1 MALSEQTRARWEQK
15 KRELAAA
22 APAEAAPQN
31 DSIQQKW
38 EQKKKELA
46 MQRQQTAPATAK
58 PTVKPSIAGASRAVT
73 DTGTGGALRKNTPA
87 TPAAGRLTEEAFDR
101 SPVLQERYGSYQ
113 RYAAQNKR
121 YYARPELG
129 GDTDRLRGAS
139 STYETAARD
148 ALRAYEK
155 AEEKQKATEETLEG
169 LKQSLPSLQQ
179 SFQQDPSAVNN
190 ALYQTAL
197 QRYESFAA
205 QYAQEAEDAQRLY
218 GDYEQSLGK
227 YRDALQAYRDYLS
240 GEQERYRDWRS
251 TIRTDE
257 NAIGR
262 DLTAANAKVEQLRAK
277 KEQLQRQAK
286 QLMDK
291 AYPRNSGTDGLLLQ
305 AQALQEQAREVDSRI
320 QKAQSAA
327 DLLQEELDWKKYY
340 QYADLMEAEDFAEKS
355 RYVSTE
361 TGEAPKLGWS
371 GVYRDT
377 GFGDINYDIINRN
390 ETARGRQ
397 GVSDVNTNAG
407 FLGLDHGEREQ
418 MTDDEIAIFN
428 YLYAQD
434 TARGDAEHRTA
445 YEYIDY
451 LTKELNYRR
460 RQEEEASWKEY
471 AKGSPVG
478 SSAFSILTSPLKG
491 LSYLG
496 QAADYLGTG
505 AIDQNAAYNRLSYAN
520 SAIRGQVS
528 ETIEQSGKWGKAGSF
543 LYRTGMS
550 MGDFLMNSLV
560 TGAMAGG
567 AVLGEKAFRVA
578 SDLSL
583 AIMGTGAAADATI
596 AAKDRGLTDK
606 QAFTLGTIAGA
617 AEVFTEKFSIE
628 ALLNGK
634 WEDGAIQYILKNAFT
649 EGSEEVGSDFIN
661 LFADVLIAK
670 DKSEWRQAIDAFMA
684 EGKTESEA
692 FTLAVAQQAAEMGLD
707 FLGGALS
714 GGTMASVGTG
724 IGAVRNQV
732 QYRQDGSQ
740 LRRLGDEMTRGI
752 LEEAEALD
760 PSSAAYKL
768 GQRLKEKQA
777 KGKRLTDAEI
787 GRLYAETTRALE
799 QTEQAAPQPAQD
811 QPQQILGTELPTA
824 EQTGGVMLPMAEQER
839 QTAPLR
845 ETVKTAQPGV
855 LPTAEQTDR
864 RQRAARAQTETER
877 TGILAGVNEDTIA
890 RVLRISSAVGRE
902 VVFFDAGADAAGGLE
917 NGHFDPEDGRIYIN
931 AQSRNPAAQII
942 SHELTH
948 SIEKS
953 GSYGTLQR
961 LVLQRIQQD
970 GGDLQAMRQRKAE
983 LYARHGQELK
993 ASEVDA
999 EIVAEYVEK
1008 HLLTDEQS
1016 IREMVRQDRTLGQRI
1031 LDFIDRL
1038 LAKLGS
1044 DSAQER
1050 AFLTKARSYYRSAL
1064 QETQSSFT
1072 AEMRQQAETQAAGME
1087 GMEPRLE
1094 RLRQQMASGE
1104 ISDAEAEAVYDQTY
1118 NSEEDLRQGL
1128 GRLQHSYAG
1137 ANANGANLE
1146 ALREAQEMQKA
1157 GADMESIRRATGW
1170 HLGMEGKWR
1179 FEIDDSGM
1187 QLRGDGAD
1195 LSDYTTL
1202 GELVDAPELF
1212 EAYPDMADLSVTF
1225 HTLEDGQ
1232 NGGYSRKF
1240 DSIELSRDLKN
1251 RPEAL
1256 LNSLIHE
1263 VQHAIQNRE
1272 GFASGANPAYWNR
1285 RMENGFDSRTAEE
1298 RREGARLQEQYE
1310 QMRESDPQFVAAMEE
1325 LDAMAPKV
1333 PRGKVDLNTWEQ
1345 IEPDPPEWV
1354 RYDERRDQ
1362 LEEQYGDRVWDW
1374 YSLRDSIDRNARN
1387 GGRMPTNLYRDTAGE
1402 IEARDTAKRRELTT
1416 QERRETSPDYG
1427 SEDTVFA
1434 DGGDGYAM
1442 SQSEQDSVK
1451 EQLREH
1457 QDALNNMK
1465 AVATIRDNG
1474 WKGMST
1480 GAFRQKIVNDLKKT
1494 GYRVDNPSIGV
1505 IDFDEKLLNRSLN
1518 YIQTDAEAAA
1528 YQALPQVL
1536 KRGIKISG
1544 HGNHKGRDYETLTI
1558 AAPVELNGKRGN
1570 MAVVVMK
1577 TKGNR
1582 YKVHR
1587 ILTPEGE
1594 AFALPEM
1601 TNAEPNTVGTVT
1613 SGSQSLGGSAP
1624 AISSASTD
1632 SVRGFEENVNT
1643 RYSLSE
1649 EEAAGDEVPAATL
1662 PTGRMDF
1669 GSEMRYNERTNE
1681 GGMSYGREMG
1691 NDNLRRWSDSQ
1702 NTGERNRKST
1712 GNGEVSAQRS
1722 EEARLGLYGGRSGE
1736 AVFTDD
1742 NEGRRLTSGQARQ
1755 LQGTA
1760 EKRYDYTKAFADQVD
1775 DWKAGKIAK
1784 NDTLIVGPT
1793 PEVFQKIGFN
1803 ALPVTINQTHVDYA
1817 LNGTK
1822 NEEHHIGESMLK
1834 QLPRA
1839 MQAPVAVIASE
1850 TQGKSS
1856 VVALLP
1862 FIKDAKTIIIP
1873 VYVDGF
1879 GRQNSVVIDSNAITS
1894 IYGRKNAI
1902 TTLLTNAIE
1911 AHNNGETTLFYLDKT
1926 KATALYQVAR
1936 VTMPKMPE
1944 TNNGFVHS
1952 IREAGSPVNPKLENV
1967 TQTQQFK
1974 RWFGD
1979 WQNHPESASKVVNE
1993 DGTPKV
1999 VYHGT
2004 NEKNGDFTVF
2014 DESKAV
2020 KKSGLGLRALGKGN
2034 YFTATPLT
2042 GKERYGSRVIE
2053 AYLNIR
2059 NPLEVEIG
2067 KPFRETA
2074 AEVFGEQALEM
2085 SYDELQWRMREEG
2098 YDGVIQRNKDGEVAL
2113 AVAFDPTQI
2122 KSATDNIGT
2131 FDRENPDIRYS
2142 VSEEEAAGDDV
2153 PAATLPTGQEESAK
2167 EESAKEE
2174 SAKKQTEAEYQAERL
2189 GYPVLNGVQVVPMR
2203 TYVHATDVIRDENN
2217 NIVYEKDGKP
2227 RRRDNYGMVVGRSPY
2242 DADELIVAFRN
2253 DEKHTRKDEVFIS
2266 IDDLEVALPRGDSKG
2281 QRMAILM
2288 EQEPVQPDNEN
2299 MSAEDRAELN
2309 EMLNRAQAKE
2319 MARRAPLEELE
2330 PVKREE
2336 VTGKARVKL
2345 EQAERALVRRV
2356 GRALSVPRFA
2366 QREYLQEIAQR
2377 ISEEYLTTGR
2387 VSEETAAELFEQAY
2401 QKGIVVDEEFYQQ
2414 YKDIKEHLR
2423 TQAVTIS
2430 EEDKHDIADWGDF
2443 RKSAFGRL
2451 RIVNQG
2457 GTPVDIAYE
2466 ELRNMAPALFPYDIS
2481 HPADQLVRMFEVA
2494 QSIEKTEK
2502 SLNEYYGQDAEEFK
2516 RWAKNDFDAAIGDT
2530 IGDLRTVKRYADER
2544 MAKADAAETAITP
2557 EQAAEAYKQL
2567 KKARWESEKA
2577 KAKNLLTEHD
2587 KLQLGRLLRGEIEL
2601 QHLDP
2606 DTDNVKGI
2614 RAVYEAT
2621 AEYERLVKLLT
2632 DYKKR
2637 RRAALLET
2645 ADRYLETANDWKDK
2659 RTGLAYARETMER
2672 NFEDIVPDRKLA
2684 KEIVKEY
2691 ITPVHDAEANATRFK
2706 TEYRDKVRAL
2716 ELSRKV
2722 SPGNEVSE
2730 AHAVQLLGEAMDN
2743 IRILENSRGRMA
2755 ERDGKTLEDWRGIVQ
2770 DLRAGSPNLDWGK
2783 INGAVESFRK
2793 IYDELFQRLNDVRV
2807 RNGYEP
2813 INYRSGYFPHF
2824 QPGDGGDGILSQ
2836 FGRAM
2841 GIDTQVTAL
2850 PTSINGL
2857 THNFKPGITWFGNAQ
2872 QRLGFNTAYDAVEG
2886 FDKYIEGAASVI
2898 FQTENIQ
2905 KLRALAT
2912 QMRYRTGDEGLRK
2925 QTDAVRADNRL
2936 TEEEKQSKIDE
2947 INREGRFVLSNFVNE
2962 LDEYTNLL
2970 ANKKSRFDRGIEA
2983 ALGRRVYSFLKNWE
2997 SRVGANMIAGNLSS
3011 ALTNFIPLTQA
3022 RGQIGRASM
3031 LKGMWDTLKAYRN
3044 DDGFADRSSF
3054 LTNRRGSDPIVK
3066 SWSQKASGILGKPME
3081 YIDTFTADS
3090 IVRARYDQNIRR
3102 GLSEAEAMSE
3112 ADAFAGKVMADR
3124 SKGSMPTLFESKN
3137 PIFKAF
3143 TQFQLEV
3150 NNQFSE
3156 VFKDLPR
3163 AYRDKGL
3170 AALAAALFK
3179 YFIGAFLFNE
3189 VYEYIVGRRPA
3200 LDPIGLL
3207 NDTAGD
3213 LTGYALPN
3221 LVELGVGA
3229 AQGELPS
3236 FRAEKASLGE
3246 TGKNLAQNALGELPF
3261 SSGLALLGADIDGGR
3276 VPAASA
3282 VPDLTALWDAA
3293 TKEGWSGKRRWKE
3306 VQDELNKLAYIIPPF
3321 GGNQVQKLWKSAK
3334 ALIEGG
3340 SYTVDAD
3347 GSEKLQYPVFT
3358 DDPWETALNAGRMML
3373 FGKNSLPTAQ
3383 DWVEDNFNTLG
3394 AKQTAAYQDMLEAGI
3409 QGEDA
3414 FALLQELRGAEK
3426 TDEQS
3431 RNAVQREILRRSD
3444 VPGEGKA
3451 ITYYALLASDRERE
3465 LMDALD
3471 GADPGAV
3478 TDMLLDIKD
3487 ANGLKGAAASGAK
3500 REAIAKAP
3508 LTDEEKQTVY
3518 RYVTGT
3524 KQEDGS
3530 YTTSRED
3537 DILAF
3542 RQAGLDFD
3550 AFLQAQSEYADINES
3565 YSGAGEKA
3573 MAFSRWVN
3581 SLDLTAAQAET
3592 VRDCFK
3598 YYSQIP
3604 AEAARYD
3611 SFVSAGLD
3619 DDAAY
3624 ALADALNALE
3634 PEEGKKTVSNVQRY
3648 RAVIDAE
3655 LREDEQLAA
3664 LGALMQE
3671 SEYSKLQTGY
3681 SYGVTPEAYVTF
3693 RELLPQ
3699 YDADGNGTFN
3709 QKEVEAAIDSMGGGI
3724 GIVLPGGSEGD
3735 QPLTVTQQAVLWQ
3748 LANRSWKP
3756 NKNPYSTSVG
3766 RKVYDALNAEPVSG
3780 GILLPD
3786 GTGGLVLPRG

>member
-1 MALSEQTRARWEQK
+1 MALSEQTKARWEQK

-22 APAEAAPQN
+22 APAEAAPRN

-38 EQKKKELA
+38 EQKKRELA
-46 MQRQQTAPATAK
+46 MQRQQAAPAAAK
-58 PTVKPSIAGASRAVT
+58 PAVKPSIAGASRAVT
-73 DTGTGGALRKNTPA
+73 DTGTGGGMPRRALPA

-129 GDTDRLRGAS
+129 GDTDRLRGDY

-155 AEEKQKATEETLEG
+155 AEEKQKTTEGTLEN
-169 LKQSLPSLQQ
+169 LKQSLPALQQ
-179 SFQQDPSAVNN
+179 SFQRDPSALNN
-190 ALYQTAL
+190 ALYQTVL
-197 QRYESFAA
+197 QRYESLAA

-227 YRDALQAYRDYLS
+227 YQDALRTYRDYLT
-240 GEQERYRDWRS
+240 GEQERYQDWRS

-262 DLTAANAKVEQLRAK
+262 DLTAANAKVEQLQAR

-291 AYPRNSGTDGLLLQ
+291 AYPRNSGTDALLLQ

-320 QKAQSAA
+320 AKARSAA

-397 GVSDVNTNAG
+397 GVSDINSNAS
-407 FLGLDHGEREQ
+407 FLGLDHGERGQ

-460 RQEEEASWKEY
+460 RQKEEAYWREY
-471 AKGSPVG
+471 AKESPVG
-478 SSAFSILTSPLKG
+478 SSAFSILTSPMKG
-491 LSYLG
+491 LSYIG

-505 AIDQNAAYNRLSYAN
+505 KIDQNAGYNRLSYVN

-543 LYRTGMS
+543 LYQTGMS

-560 TGAMAGG
+560 TGAMAGE
-567 AVLGEKAFRVA
+567 AVLGEKAFRIA
-578 SDLSL
+578 SNLSL

-606 QAFTLGTIAGA
+606 QAFTLGTVAGA

-634 WEDGAIQYILKNAFT
+634 WEDGAIKYILKNAFT

-661 LFADVLIAK
+661 LFADILVAK
-670 DKSEWRQAIDAFMA
+670 DKSEWRQTIDAYMA
-684 EGKTESEA
+684 AGKTESEA
-692 FTLAVAQQAAEMGLD
+692 FALAVAQQAAEMGLD

-714 GGTMASVGTG
+714 GGTMASVGAG

-732 QYRQDGSQ
+732 QYRQDGGQ
-740 LRRLGDEMTRGI
+740 LRGLGDEMTRGI

-760 PSSAAYKL
+760 PNSEAYKL
-768 GQRLKEKQA
+768 GQRLKKKQE

-799 QTEQAAPQPAQD
+799 QTEQAAPQPAQG
-811 QPQQILGTELPTA
+811 QPQQTVGTELPTPD
-824 EQTGGVMLPMAEQER
+824 QTGGVMLPTPEQTEAQTQQRAAEQER
-839 QTAPLR
+839 QTAPPR
-845 ETVKTAQPGV
+845 ETAEMAQPGV
-855 LPTAEQTDR
+855 LPTAEETDR
-864 RQRAARAQTETER
+864 RQRAASAQTETER
-877 TGILAGVNEDTIA
+877 TGILLGVNDDTIA

-902 VVFFDAGADAAGGLE
+902 VVFFDAGADATGGLE

-931 AQSRNPAAQII
+931 AQSKNPVAQII

-948 SIEKS
+948 SIEGG
-953 GSYGTLQR
+953 GSYGDLQR

-970 GGDLQAMRQRKAE
+970 GGDLQTLRQQKAE
-983 LYARHGQELK
+983 LYARHGKELK

-1044 DSAQER
+1044 GSAQER

-1094 RLRQQMASGE
+1094 RLRQQMANGE

-1118 NSEEDLRQGL
+1118 DPEEDLRQGL
-1128 GRLQHSYAG
+1128 GGLQHSIEELPDGKKYVRADRQVIFGNDPRSWSEQLEDYINGKIRRGGDVTLIGADGDVLRLTATSAGKLSDYHTGDGRTMSSDAFERKVNAASHIDELAQVSERKGTIKQDRGSRHGEMASGGWAYRTAFFEDFDGSYYEVTISVALSADGNMVYNIGQMKKEAHPKIKGSRANNDDGPRGFASSDNSISISGQDVNRKSEGRKYSYAG
-1137 ANANGANLE
+1137 QNAKSANLQT
-1146 ALREAQEMQKA
+1146 LREAQEMQKA
-1157 GADMESIRRATGW
+1157 GADMESIRKATGW

-1187 QLRGDGAD
+1187 QLRSDAAD
-1195 LSDYTTL
+1195 IPNYTTL
-1202 GELVDAPELF
+1202 GELVDAPKLF
-1212 EAYPDMADLSVTF
+1212 EAYPQLKDVRLAFAD
-1225 HTLEDGQ
+1225 LEDGER
-1232 NGGYSRKF
+1232 GYFSSG
-1240 DSIELSRDLKN
+1240 DNTIVLSEELRGA
-1251 RPEAL
+1251 PEDTL
-1256 LNSLIHE
+1256 VHE
-1263 VQHAIQNRE
+1263 IQHAIQDVE
-1272 GFASGANPAYWNR
+1272 GFASGASPEYWARREYASGDLVTERLQREYDRTLNRLSRADQNQYIRYMELERELDRLFLSDENSEDGKRYAKLEAEQDALYEALYPNQWFRNLLDLNR
-1285 RMENGFDSRTAEE
+1285 RMTDAPAEYRRMYEN
-1298 RREGARLQEQYE
+1298 
-1310 QMRESDPQFVAAMEE
+1310 
-1325 LDAMAPKV
+1325 
-1333 PRGKVDLNTWEQ
+1333 
-1345 IEPDPPEWV
+1345 
-1354 RYDERRDQ
+1354 
-1362 LEEQYGDRVWDW
+1362 
-1374 YSLRDSIDRNARN
+1374 
-1387 GGRMPTNLYRDTAGE
+1387 TAGE
-1402 IEARDTAKRRELTT
+1402 IEARDAAARRRMTAE
-1416 QERRETSPDYG
+1416 ERRATMPKMADEN
-1427 SEDTVFA
+1427 TVFA
-1434 DGGDGYAM
+1434 EGTGWNRSFDYDPETA
-1442 SQSEQDSVK
+1442 SIK
-1451 EQLREH
+1451 EQIEQSREE
-1457 QDALNNMK
+1457 LNKMEV
-1465 AVATIRDNG
+1465 VARETVPENLPNKD
-1474 WKGMST
+1474 
-1480 GAFRQKIVNDLKKT
+1480 
-1494 GYRVDNPSIGV
+1494 
-1505 IDFDEKLLNRSLN
+1505 
-1518 YIQTDAEAAA
+1518 AAA
-1528 YQALPQVL
+1528 KWAADRLKASGYKVDRQGFGEILFTKKDLDKGLRYADTPAEKAALAALPKVL
-1536 KRGIKISG
+1536 KRGIEIG
-1544 HGNHKGRDYETLTI
+1544 DHTNHKKREKQTVTF
-1558 AAPVELNGKRGN
+1558 AAPVELNGVRGN
-1570 MAVVVMK
+1570 MGVVINRN
-1577 TKGNR
+1577 GNH
-1582 YKVHR
+1582 YYAHR
-1587 ILTPEGE
+1587 IV
-1594 AFALPEM
+1594 LPD
-1601 TNAEPNTVGTVT
+1601 GTVFQFSGINKDT
-1613 SGSQSLGGSAP
+1613 TQELSRGVTVSGSLADTTSV
-1624 AISSASTD
+1624 ASTD
-1632 SVRGFEENVNT
+1632 SVRDFDENVNT
-1643 RYSLSE
+1643 KYSLSE
-1649 EEAAGDEVPAATL
+1649 ED
-1662 PTGRMDF
+1662 
-1669 GSEMRYNERTNE
+1669 
-1681 GGMSYGREMG
+1681 
-1691 NDNLRRWSDSQ
+1691 
-1702 NTGERNRKST
+1702 
-1712 GNGEVSAQRS
+1712 
-1722 EEARLGLYGGRSGE
+1722 
-1736 AVFTDD
+1736 
-1742 NEGRRLTSGQARQ
+1742 
-1755 LQGTA
+1755 
-1760 EKRYDYTKAFADQVD
+1760 
-1775 DWKAGKIAK
+1775 
-1784 NDTLIVGPT
+1784 
-1793 PEVFQKIGFN
+1793 
-1803 ALPVTINQTHVDYA
+1803 
-1817 LNGTK
+1817 
-1822 NEEHHIGESMLK
+1822 
-1834 QLPRA
+1834 
-1839 MQAPVAVIASE
+1839 
-1850 TQGKSS
+1850 
-1856 VVALLP
+1856 
-1862 FIKDAKTIIIP
+1862 
-1873 VYVDGF
+1873 
-1879 GRQNSVVIDSNAITS
+1879 
-1894 IYGRKNAI
+1894 
-1902 TTLLTNAIE
+1902 
-1911 AHNNGETTLFYLDKT
+1911 
-1926 KATALYQVAR
+1926 
-1936 VTMPKMPE
+1936 
-1944 TNNGFVHS
+1944 
-1952 IREAGSPVNPKLENV
+1952 
-1967 TQTQQFK
+1967 
-1974 RWFGD
+1974 
-1979 WQNHPESASKVVNE
+1979 
-1993 DGTPKV
+1993 
-1999 VYHGT
+1999 
-2004 NEKNGDFTVF
+2004 
-2014 DESKAV
+2014 
-2020 KKSGLGLRALGKGN
+2020 
-2034 YFTATPLT
+2034 
-2042 GKERYGSRVIE
+2042 
-2053 AYLNIR
+2053 
-2059 NPLEVEIG
+2059 
-2067 KPFRETA
+2067 
-2074 AEVFGEQALEM
+2074 
-2085 SYDELQWRMREEG
+2085 
-2098 YDGVIQRNKDGEVAL
+2098 
-2113 AVAFDPTQI
+2113 
-2122 KSATDNIGT
+2122 
-2131 FDRENPDIRYS
+2131 
-2142 VSEEEAAGDDV
+2142 AGDDV
-2153 PAATLPTGQEESAK
+2153 PAATLPTGQE
-2167 EESAKEE
+2167 
-2174 SAKKQTEAEYQAERL
+2174 
-2189 GYPVLNGVQVVPMR
+2189 
-2203 TYVHATDVIRDENN
+2203 
-2217 NIVYEKDGKP
+2217 
-2227 RRRDNYGMVVGRSPY
+2227 
-2242 DADELIVAFRN
+2242 
-2253 DEKHTRKDEVFIS
+2253 
-2266 IDDLEVALPRGDSKG
+2266 DLRGALPKK
-2281 QRMAILM
+2281 
-2288 EQEPVQPDNEN
+2288 
-2299 MSAEDRAELN
+2299 
-2309 EMLNRAQAKE
+2309 AQDY
-2319 MARRAPLEELE
+2319 L
-2330 PVKREE
+2330 KR
-2336 VTGKARVKL
+2336 
-2345 EQAERALVRRV
+2345 AERALVGRV

-2377 ISEEYLTTGR
+2377 ISAEYLTTGR
-2387 VSEETAAELFEQAY
+2387 VSEKTATELFEQAY
-2401 QKGIVVDEEFYQQ
+2401 QKGIVVDEAFYQQ

-2430 EEDKHDIADWGDF
+2430 EEDKHDIADWSDF

-2502 SLNEYYGQDAEEFK
+2502 SLNEYYGPDAEEFK
-2516 RWAKNDFDAAIGDT
+2516 RWAKNDFDTAIGDS
-2530 IGDLRTVKRYADER
+2530 IQELRTVKRYADER
-2544 MAKADAAETAITP
+2544 EAKRSAAAEAAITP
-2557 EQAAEAYKQL
+2557 EQAAEAYRQL
-2567 KKARWESEKA
+2567 KKARWETERA
-2577 KAKNLLTEHD
+2577 KAKNLLTDHD

-2601 QHLDP
+2601 RHLDP

-2614 RAVYEAT
+2614 RAVYAAT

-2637 RRAALLET
+2637 QRAALLEA

-2691 ITPVHDAEANATRFK
+2691 ITPVHDAEASATRFK

-2722 SPGNEVSE
+2722 EKGNEVSE

-2755 ERDGKTLEDWRGIVQ
+2755 ERDGKTLEDWRGVAQ
-2770 DLRAGSPNLDWGK
+2770 DLRMGNPNLNWEK
-2783 INGAVESFRK
+2783 INGAIESFRK

-2872 QRLGFNTAYDAVEG
+2872 ERKGFNTAYDAVEG
-2886 FDKYIEGAASVI
+2886 FDRYIEGVASVI

-2925 QTDAVRADNRL
+2925 QVDAVRADPRL
-2936 TEEEKQSKIDE
+2936 TEEEKQSKINE
-2947 INREGRFVLSNFVNE
+2947 IHKEGRFVLSNFVNE

-2983 ALGRRVYSFLKNWE
+2983 ALGRRVYRFLKNWE

-3066 SWSQKASGILGKPME
+3066 SWSQRASGILGKPME

-3236 FRAEKASLGE
+3236 FQTEKASLGE

-3276 VPAASA
+3276 IPAASA

-3306 VQDELNKLAYIIPPF
+3306 VQDELSKLAYILPPF
-3321 GGNQVQKLWKSAK
+3321 GGNQAQKIWKSVK

-3347 GSEKLQYPVFT
+3347 GSKKLQYPVFT

-3373 FGKNSLPTAQ
+3373 FGKSSLPTAQ
-3383 DWVEDNFNTLG
+3383 DWVEDNFSTLG
-3394 AKQTAAYQDMLEAGI
+3394 AKQTAAYQDMLEAGVR
-3409 QGEDA
+3409 GEDA

-3478 TDMLLDIKD
+3478 TEMLLDIKD
-3487 ANGLKGAAASGAK
+3487 AGNLKGAAASGAK
-3500 REAIAKAP
+3500 REAIARAP

-3530 YTTSRED
+3530 YTTSRDD
-3537 DILAF
+3537 DIIAF

-3550 AFLQAQSEYADINES
+3550 TFLQAQSEYADINES

-3592 VRDCFK
+3592 VRDCFR
-3598 YYSQIP
+3598 YFSQIP

-3648 RAVIDAE
+3648 RAVIEAE
-3655 LREDEQLAA
+3655 LGEDEQMAA
-3664 LGALMQE
+3664 LQELMQE
-3671 SEYSKLQTGY
+3671 SEYSKLQVGY
-3681 SYGVTPEAYVTF
+3681 DHGILPEAYVRF

-3699 YDADGNGTFN
+3699 YDADGNGTLN
-3709 QKEVEAAIDSMGGGI
+3709 QKEVEKALDSMGGGS
-3724 GIVLPGGSEGD
+3724 GLVLPGGGGGD
-3735 QPLTVTQQAVLWQ
+3735 QPLTVKQQAVLWQ
-3748 LANRSWKP
+3748 LANKSWKP
-3756 NKNPYSTSVG
+3756 NKNPYSASVG
-3766 RKVYDALNAEPVSG
+3766 RKVYDALNAEPASG
-3780 GILLPD
+3780 GILLPN
-3786 GTGGLVLPRG
+3786 GTGGLELPRG

>member
-1 MALSEQTRARWEQK
+1 MALSEQTKARWEQK

-22 APAEAAPQN
+22 APAEAAPRN

-38 EQKKKELA
+38 EQKKRELA
-46 MQRQQTAPATAK
+46 MQRQQAAPAAAK
-58 PTVKPSIAGASRAVT
+58 PAVKPSIAGASRAVT
-73 DTGTGGALRKNTPA
+73 DTGTGGGMPRRALPA

-129 GDTDRLRGAS
+129 GDTDRLRGDY

-155 AEEKQKATEETLEG
+155 AEEKQKTTEGTLEN
-169 LKQSLPSLQQ
+169 LKQSLPALQQ
-179 SFQQDPSAVNN
+179 SFQRDPSALNN
-190 ALYQTAL
+190 ALYQTVL
-197 QRYESFAA
+197 QRYESLAA

-227 YRDALQAYRDYLS
+227 YQDALRTYRDYLT
-240 GEQERYRDWRS
+240 GEQERYQDWRS

-262 DLTAANAKVEQLRAK
+262 DLTAANAKVEQLQAR

-291 AYPRNSGTDGLLLQ
+291 AYPRNSGTDALLLQ

-320 QKAQSAA
+320 AKARSAA

-397 GVSDVNTNAG
+397 GVSDINSNAS

-451 LTKELNYRR
+451 LTKDLNYRR
-460 RQEEEASWKEY
+460 RQKEEAYWREY
-471 AKGSPVG
+471 AKESPVG
-478 SSAFSILTSPLKG
+478 SSAFSILTSPMKG
-491 LSYLG
+491 LSYIG

-505 AIDQNAAYNRLSYAN
+505 KIDQNAGYNRLSYVN
-520 SAIRGQVS
+520 SAIRSQVS
-528 ETIEQSGKWGKAGSF
+528 ETIEQSGKWGKVGSF
-543 LYRTGMS
+543 LYQTGMS

-560 TGAMAGG
+560 TGAMAGE
-567 AVLGEKAFRVA
+567 AVLGEKAFQIA
-578 SDLSL
+578 SNLSL

-634 WEDGAIQYILKNAFT
+634 WEDGALKYILKNAFT

-661 LFADVLIAK
+661 LFADILVAK
-670 DKSEWRQAIDAFMA
+670 DKSEWRQTIDAYMA
-684 EGKTESEA
+684 AGKTESEA
-692 FTLAVAQQAAEMGLD
+692 FALAVAQQAAEMGLD

-714 GGTMASVGTG
+714 GGTMASVGAG
-724 IGAVRNQV
+724 IGAVRNQA
-732 QYRQDGSQ
+732 QYRQDGGQ

-752 LEEAEALD
+752 LEEAEALY
-760 PSSAAYKL
+760 PNSEAYKL
-768 GQRLKEKQA
+768 GQRLKKKQE

-799 QTEQAAPQPAQD
+799 QTEQAAPQPTQD
-811 QPQQILGTELPTA
+811 RPQQILGVELPTA
-824 EQTGGVMLPMAEQER
+824 EQTGGVMLLPTAEQTEAQTQQRAAEQER
-839 QTAPLR
+839 QTAPQR
-845 ETVKTAQPGV
+845 ETAETAQPGV
-855 LPTAEQTDR
+855 LPTAEETDR
-864 RQRAARAQTETER
+864 RQRAASARTETER
-877 TGILAGVNEDTIA
+877 TGILLGVNDDTIA

-902 VVFFDAGADAAGGLE
+902 AVFFDAAADAAGGIE

-931 AQSRNPAAQII
+931 AQSKNPVAQII

-948 SIEKS
+948 SIEGG
-953 GSYGTLQR
+953 GSYGDLQR
-961 LVLQRIQQD
+961 LVLRRIQQD
-970 GGDLQAMRQRKAE
+970 GGDLQTLRQQKAE
-983 LYARHGQELK
+983 LYARHGKELK

-1044 DSAQER
+1044 GSAQER

-1087 GMEPRLE
+1087 GMEPRLD

-1104 ISDAEAEAVYDQTY
+1104 ISDTEAEAVYEQTY

-1128 GRLQHSYAG
+1128 GGLQHSIEELPDGKKYVRADRQVIFGNDPRSWSEQLEDYINGKIRRGGDVTLIGADGDALRLTATSAGKLSDYHTGDGRTMSSDAFERKVNAASHIDELAQTSVRGPKTVADYGSRHGAAASGGWNYRTAHFMDFDGKYYEVRISVALGADGKMIYNIGQMKEEAHPKIKGSRANNDDGPRGFASSDNSISNSGQDVNRKSEGRKYSYAG
-1137 ANANGANLE
+1137 QNAKSANLQT
-1146 ALREAQEMQKA
+1146 LREAQEMQKA
-1157 GADMESIRRATGW
+1157 GADMESIRQATGW

-1187 QLRGDGAD
+1187 QLRSDAAD
-1195 LSDYTTL
+1195 LSNYTTL

-1212 EAYPDMADLSVTF
+1212 EAYPQLKDVRLAF
-1225 HTLEDGQ
+1225 ANLEDGERGHFSSED
-1232 NGGYSRKF
+1232 NT
-1240 DSIELSRDLKN
+1240 IVLSEDL
-1251 RPEAL
+1251 RSAPEDTL
-1256 LNSLIHE
+1256 VHE
-1263 VQHAIQNRE
+1263 IQHAIQDVE
-1272 GFASGANPAYWNR
+1272 GFASGASPEYWARREYESGDLVTERLQREYDRTLNGLSRADQNQYIRYMELERELDRLFLSDENSEDGKRYAKLEAEQDALYEALYPNQWFRDLLDLSR
-1285 RMENGFDSRTAEE
+1285 RMTDAPAEYRRMYEN
-1298 RREGARLQEQYE
+1298 
-1310 QMRESDPQFVAAMEE
+1310 
-1325 LDAMAPKV
+1325 
-1333 PRGKVDLNTWEQ
+1333 
-1345 IEPDPPEWV
+1345 
-1354 RYDERRDQ
+1354 
-1362 LEEQYGDRVWDW
+1362 
-1374 YSLRDSIDRNARN
+1374 
-1387 GGRMPTNLYRDTAGE
+1387 TAGE
-1402 IEARDTAKRRELTT
+1402 IEARDAAARRRMTAE
-1416 QERRETSPDYG
+1416 ERRATMPKMADEN
-1427 SEDTVFA
+1427 TVFA
-1434 DGGDGYAM
+1434 EGTGWNRSFDYDPETA
-1442 SQSEQDSVK
+1442 SIK
-1451 EQLREH
+1451 EQIEQSREE
-1457 QDALNNMK
+1457 LNKMEV
-1465 AVATIRDNG
+1465 VARETVPENLPNKD
-1474 WKGMST
+1474 
-1480 GAFRQKIVNDLKKT
+1480 
-1494 GYRVDNPSIGV
+1494 
-1505 IDFDEKLLNRSLN
+1505 
-1518 YIQTDAEAAA
+1518 AAA
-1528 YQALPQVL
+1528 KWAADRLKASGYKVDRQGFGEILFTKKDLDKGLRYADTPAEKAALAALPKVL
-1536 KRGIKISG
+1536 KRGIEIG
-1544 HGNHKGRDYETLTI
+1544 DHTNHKKREKQTVTF
-1558 AAPVELNGKRGN
+1558 AAPVELNGVRGN
-1570 MAVVVMK
+1570 MGVVINRN
-1577 TKGNR
+1577 GNH
-1582 YKVHR
+1582 YYAHR
-1587 ILTPEGE
+1587 IV
-1594 AFALPEM
+1594 LPD
-1601 TNAEPNTVGTVT
+1601 GTVFQFSGINKDT
-1613 SGSQSLGGSAP
+1613 TQELSRGVTVSGSLADTTSV
-1624 AISSASTD
+1624 ASTD
-1632 SVRGFEENVNT
+1632 SVRDFDENVNT
-1643 RYSLSE
+1643 KYSLSE
-1649 EEAAGDEVPAATL
+1649 EE
-1662 PTGRMDF
+1662 
-1669 GSEMRYNERTNE
+1669 
-1681 GGMSYGREMG
+1681 
-1691 NDNLRRWSDSQ
+1691 
-1702 NTGERNRKST
+1702 
-1712 GNGEVSAQRS
+1712 
-1722 EEARLGLYGGRSGE
+1722 
-1736 AVFTDD
+1736 
-1742 NEGRRLTSGQARQ
+1742 
-1755 LQGTA
+1755 
-1760 EKRYDYTKAFADQVD
+1760 
-1775 DWKAGKIAK
+1775 
-1784 NDTLIVGPT
+1784 
-1793 PEVFQKIGFN
+1793 
-1803 ALPVTINQTHVDYA
+1803 
-1817 LNGTK
+1817 
-1822 NEEHHIGESMLK
+1822 
-1834 QLPRA
+1834 
-1839 MQAPVAVIASE
+1839 
-1850 TQGKSS
+1850 
-1856 VVALLP
+1856 
-1862 FIKDAKTIIIP
+1862 
-1873 VYVDGF
+1873 
-1879 GRQNSVVIDSNAITS
+1879 
-1894 IYGRKNAI
+1894 
-1902 TTLLTNAIE
+1902 
-1911 AHNNGETTLFYLDKT
+1911 
-1926 KATALYQVAR
+1926 
-1936 VTMPKMPE
+1936 
-1944 TNNGFVHS
+1944 
-1952 IREAGSPVNPKLENV
+1952 
-1967 TQTQQFK
+1967 
-1974 RWFGD
+1974 
-1979 WQNHPESASKVVNE
+1979 E
-1993 DGTPKV
+1993 D
-1999 VYHGT
+1999 
-2004 NEKNGDFTVF
+2004 
-2014 DESKAV
+2014 
-2020 KKSGLGLRALGKGN
+2020 
-2034 YFTATPLT
+2034 
-2042 GKERYGSRVIE
+2042 
-2053 AYLNIR
+2053 
-2059 NPLEVEIG
+2059 
-2067 KPFRETA
+2067 
-2074 AEVFGEQALEM
+2074 
-2085 SYDELQWRMREEG
+2085 
-2098 YDGVIQRNKDGEVAL
+2098 
-2113 AVAFDPTQI
+2113 
-2122 KSATDNIGT
+2122 
-2131 FDRENPDIRYS
+2131 
-2142 VSEEEAAGDDV
+2142 AGDDV
-2153 PAATLPTGQEESAK
+2153 PAALPTGQ

-2189 GYPVLNGVQVVPMR
+2189 GYPILNGVQVVPMR
-2203 TYVHATDVIRDENN
+2203 TYVHATDIIRDENN

-2266 IDDLEVALPRGDSKG
+2266 IDDLEVALPRGDSEG

-2387 VSEETAAELFEQAY
+2387 VSEKATTELFEQAY
-2401 QKGIVVDEEFYQQ
+2401 QKGIVVDTEFYQQ
-2414 YKDIKEHLR
+2414 YKSIKEHLR

-2430 EEDKHDIADWGDF
+2430 EEDKHDIADWGTF
-2443 RKSAFGRL
+2443 RKSAFGQL

-2466 ELRNMAPALFPYDIS
+2466 ELRSMAPALFPEDIS

-2502 SLNEYYGQDAEEFK
+2502 SLNEYYGQDAAEFK
-2516 RWAKNDFDAAIGDT
+2516 RWAKNDFKEAVYDSIQA
-2530 IGDLRTVKRYADER
+2530 LRMVKRYANDR
-2544 MAKADAAETAITP
+2544 MGKASTATEAPITP
-2557 EQAAEAYKQL
+2557 EQVAEAYKQL
-2567 KKARWESEKA
+2567 KKARWEAEKA
-2577 KAKNLLTEHD
+2577 KAKNLLTDHD

-2601 QHLDP
+2601 RHLDP

-2621 AEYERLVKLLT
+2621 AEYERLVKRLT

-2637 RRAALLET
+2637 QRAALLEA

-2691 ITPVHDAEANATRFK
+2691 ITPVHDAEASATRFK

-2722 SPGNEVSE
+2722 AQGNEVSE

-2755 ERDGKTLEDWRGIVQ
+2755 ERDGKTLEDWRGVVQ
-2770 DLRAGSPNLDWGK
+2770 DLRRGNQSLDWAK
-2783 INGAVESFRK
+2783 INSAVERFRK

-2857 THNFKPGITWFGNAQ
+2857 THHFKPGITWFGNAQ

-2905 KLRALAT
+2905 RLRALAT
-2912 QMRYRTGDEGLRK
+2912 QMRYRTGNEGLRK
-2925 QTDAVRADNRL
+2925 QVDAVRADNRL
-2936 TEEEKQSKIDE
+2936 TEEEKQSKINE
-2947 INREGRFVLSNFVNE
+2947 IHKEGRFVLSNFVNE

-2983 ALGRRVYSFLKNWE
+2983 ALGRKVYSFLKNWE

-3044 DDGFADRSSF
+3044 DDGFASRSSF

-3112 ADAFAGKVMADR
+3112 ADAFVGKVMADR

-3213 LTGYALPN
+3213 FTGYALPN

-3236 FRAEKASLGE
+3236 FQTEKASLGE

-3261 SSGLALLGADIDGGR
+3261 SSGLALIGADVDGGR

-3306 VQDELNKLAYIIPPF
+3306 VQDELSKLAYILPPF
-3321 GGNQVQKLWKSAK
+3321 GGNQAQKIWKSVK

-3347 GSEKLQYPVFT
+3347 GSRKLQYPVFT

-3373 FGKNSLPTAQ
+3373 FGKSSLPTAQ

-3394 AKQTAAYQDMLEAGI
+3394 ANQTAAYQDMLEAGVR
-3409 QGEDA
+3409 GEDA

-3431 RNAVQREILRRSD
+3431 RNAVQREILRQSD

-3478 TDMLLDIKD
+3478 TEMLLDIKD
-3487 ANGLKGAAASGAK
+3487 AGNLKGAAASGAK
-3500 REAIAKAP
+3500 REAIARAP

-3518 RYVTGT
+3518 RYVMGT

-3537 DILAF
+3537 DIIAF

-3550 AFLQAQSEYADINES
+3550 TFLQAQSEYADINES
-3565 YSGAGEKA
+3565 YSGVGEKA

-3581 SLDLTAAQAET
+3581 SLDLTAEQAEI
-3592 VRDCFK
+3592 VRDCFR
-3598 YYSQIP
+3598 YFSQIP

-3624 ALADALNALE
+3624 ALADSLNALE

-3648 RAVIDAE
+3648 RAVIEAA
-3655 LREDEQLAA
+3655 LSEDEQLAA
-3664 LGALMQE
+3664 LQELMQE
-3671 SEYSKLQTGY
+3671 SEYSKLQVGY
-3681 SYGVTPEAYVTF
+3681 DHGILPEAYVRF

-3699 YDADGNGTFN
+3699 YDADGNGTLN
-3709 QKEVEAAIDSMGGGI
+3709 QKEVEKALDSMGGGV
-3724 GIVLPGGSEGD
+3724 GLVLPGGSGGD
-3735 QPLTVTQQAVLWQ
+3735 QPLTVKQQAVLWQ
-3748 LANRSWKP
+3748 LANKSWKP
-3756 NKNPYSTSVG
+3756 NKNPYSASVG
-3766 RKVYDALNAEPVSG
+3766 RKVYDALNAEPASG

-3786 GTGGLVLPRG
+3786 GTGGLELPRG

>member
-1 MALSEQTRARWEQK
+1 MALSEQTKARWEQK

-22 APAEAAPQN
+22 APAEAAPRSG
-31 DSIQQKW
+31 SIQQKW
-38 EQKKKELA
+38 EQ
-46 MQRQQTAPATAK
+46 QQAAPAAAK
-58 PTVKPSIAGASRAVT
+58 PAVKPSLAGASRAVT
-73 DTGTGGALRKNTPA
+73 DTGTGGGMPRRDPPA

-113 RYAAQNKR
+113 RYAAQ
-121 YYARPELG
+121 
-129 GDTDRLRGAS
+129 
-139 STYETAARD
+139 
-148 ALRAYEK
+148 
-155 AEEKQKATEETLEG
+155 
-169 LKQSLPSLQQ
+169 
-179 SFQQDPSAVNN
+179 
-190 ALYQTAL
+190 
-197 QRYESFAA
+197 
-205 QYAQEAEDAQRLY
+205 YAQETEDAQRRY

-227 YRDALQAYRDYLS
+227 YQDALRTYRDYLT
-240 GEQERYRDWRS
+240 GEQEKYQDWRS

-262 DLTAANAKVEQLRAK
+262 DLAAANAKVEQLQAR

-291 AYPRNSGTDGLLLQ
+291 AYPRNSGTDALLLQ
-305 AQALQEQAREVDSRI
+305 AQALQEQVREVDDRI
-320 QKAQSAA
+320 AKARSAA
-327 DLLQEELDWKKYY
+327 GLLQEELDWKKYY
-340 QYADLMEAEDFAEKS
+340 QYADLMDAEDFAEKS

-361 TGEAPKLGWS
+361 TGEAPKLGLS

-397 GVSDVNTNAG
+397 GVSDINSNAS
-407 FLGLDHGEREQ
+407 FLGLDHGERGR

-460 RQEEEASWKEY
+460 RQKEEAYWKEY
-471 AKGSPVG
+471 AREFPVG
-478 SSAFSILTSPLKG
+478 SSVFSILTSPLKG

-505 AIDQNAAYNRLSYAN
+505 KIDQNAAYNRLSYLN
-520 SAIRGQVS
+520 SAVRGQVS

-543 LYRTGMS
+543 LYQTGMS

-578 SDLSL
+578 SNLSL

-596 AAKDRGLTDK
+596 AAKDKGLTDK

-617 AEVFTEKFSIE
+617 AEVLTEKFSIE

-634 WEDGAIQYILKNAFT
+634 WEDGALKYILKNAFT

-661 LFADVLIAK
+661 LFADILVAK
-670 DKSEWRQAIDAFMA
+670 DKSEWRQTIDAYMA
-684 EGKTESEA
+684 AGKTESEA
-692 FTLAVAQQAAEMGLD
+692 FALAVAQQAAEMGLD

-714 GGTMASVGTG
+714 GGTMASVGAG

-732 QYRQDGSQ
+732 QYRQDGGQ
-740 LRRLGDEMTRGI
+740 LRGLGDEMTRGI

-760 PSSAAYKL
+760 PNSEAYKL
-768 GQRLKEKQA
+768 GQRLKKKQE

-799 QTEQAAPQPAQD
+799 QTEQAAPQPAQG
-811 QPQQILGTELPTA
+811 QPQQTVGTELPTPD
-824 EQTGGVMLPMAEQER
+824 QTGGVMLPTPEQTEAQTQQRAAEQER
-839 QTAPLR
+839 QTAPPR
-845 ETVKTAQPGV
+845 ETAEMAQPDV
-855 LPTAEQTDR
+855 LPTAEETDR
-864 RQRAARAQTETER
+864 RQRAASAQTETER
-877 TGILAGVNEDTIA
+877 TGILLGVNDNTIA

-902 VVFFDAGADAAGGLE
+902 VVFFDAGADATGGLE

-931 AQSRNPAAQII
+931 AQSKNPVAQII

-948 SIEKS
+948 SIEGG
-953 GSYGTLQR
+953 GSYGDLQR

-970 GGDLQAMRQRKAE
+970 GGDLQTLRQQKAE
-983 LYARHGQELK
+983 LYARHGKELK
-993 ASEVDA
+993 ASEVDQ

-1044 DSAQER
+1044 GSAQER

-1094 RLRQQMASGE
+1094 RLRQQMAEGE
-1104 ISDAEAEAVYDQTY
+1104 ISDAEAEAAYAQIYDP
-1118 NSEEDLRQGL
+1118 EEDLRQGL
-1128 GRLQHSYAG
+1128 GGLQHSIEELPDGKKYVRADRQVIFGNDPRSWSEQLEDYINGKIRRGGDVTLIGADGDVLRLTATSAGKLSDYHTGDGRTMSSDAFERKVNAASHIDELAQVSERKGTIKQDRGSRHGEMASGGWAYRTAFFEDFDGSYYEVTISVALSADGNMVYNIGQIKKEAHPKIKGSRANNDDGPRGFASSDNSISNSGQDVNRKSEGRKYSYAG
-1137 ANANGANLE
+1137 QNAKSANLQT
-1146 ALREAQEMQKA
+1146 LREAQEMQKA
-1157 GADMESIRRATGW
+1157 GADMESIRKATGW

-1187 QLRGDGAD
+1187 QLRSDAAD
-1195 LSDYTTL
+1195 LSNYTTL

-1212 EAYPDMADLSVTF
+1212 EAYPQLKDVRLAF
-1225 HTLEDGQ
+1225 ANLEDGER
-1232 NGGYSRKF
+1232 GYFSSG
-1240 DSIELSRDLKN
+1240 DNTIVLSEELRGA
-1251 RPEAL
+1251 PEDTL
-1256 LNSLIHE
+1256 VHE
-1263 VQHAIQNRE
+1263 IQHAIQDVE
-1272 GFASGANPAYWNR
+1272 GFASGASPEYWARREYASGDLVTERLQREYDRTLNRLSRADQNQYIRYMELERELDRLFLSDENSEDGKRYAKLEAEQDALYEALYPNQWFRDLLDLSR
-1285 RMENGFDSRTAEE
+1285 RMTDAPGEYLRMYEN
-1298 RREGARLQEQYE
+1298 
-1310 QMRESDPQFVAAMEE
+1310 
-1325 LDAMAPKV
+1325 
-1333 PRGKVDLNTWEQ
+1333 
-1345 IEPDPPEWV
+1345 
-1354 RYDERRDQ
+1354 
-1362 LEEQYGDRVWDW
+1362 
-1374 YSLRDSIDRNARN
+1374 
-1387 GGRMPTNLYRDTAGE
+1387 TAGE
-1402 IEARDTAKRRELTT
+1402 IEARDAASRRRMTAE
-1416 QERRETSPDYG
+1416 ERRATIPKMADEN
-1427 SEDTVFA
+1427 TVFA
-1434 DGGDGYAM
+1434 EGGTRSDDYIPGTVSKEKIREGMQTVSAMETVASLSGDEFKKGSVDLVTQVSTFFDGIGNMVYNPQLGDCTLNRRGVKDDIAHGIGRKKAAAFAAVPAILEKGKVIDYQQNWKGRNYDTAVVAAPISIADERYLAGIVLLRENNENRFYVHEVLIEKGTPPFKTGESPKVGVDTGGDAP
-1442 SQSEQDSVK
+1442 SVIS
-1451 EQLREH
+1451 L
-1457 QDALNNMK
+1457 
-1465 AVATIRDNG
+1465 
-1474 WKGMST
+1474 
-1480 GAFRQKIVNDLKKT
+1480 LKKAQ
-1494 GYRVDNPSIGV
+1494 D
-1505 IDFDEKLLNRSLN
+1505 
-1518 YIQTDAEAAA
+1518 
-1528 YQALPQVL
+1528 
-1536 KRGIKISG
+1536 
-1544 HGNHKGRDYETLTI
+1544 
-1558 AAPVELNGKRGN
+1558 
-1570 MAVVVMK
+1570 
-1577 TKGNR
+1577 
-1582 YKVHR
+1582 
-1587 ILTPEGE
+1587 
-1594 AFALPEM
+1594 
-1601 TNAEPNTVGTVT
+1601 
-1613 SGSQSLGGSAP
+1613 
-1624 AISSASTD
+1624 
-1632 SVRGFEENVNT
+1632 VNSK
-1643 RYSLSE
+1643 YSLSE
-1649 EEAAGDEVPAATL
+1649 EED
-1662 PTGRMDF
+1662 
-1669 GSEMRYNERTNE
+1669 
-1681 GGMSYGREMG
+1681 
-1691 NDNLRRWSDSQ
+1691 
-1702 NTGERNRKST
+1702 
-1712 GNGEVSAQRS
+1712 
-1722 EEARLGLYGGRSGE
+1722 
-1736 AVFTDD
+1736 
-1742 NEGRRLTSGQARQ
+1742 
-1755 LQGTA
+1755 
-1760 EKRYDYTKAFADQVD
+1760 
-1775 DWKAGKIAK
+1775 
-1784 NDTLIVGPT
+1784 
-1793 PEVFQKIGFN
+1793 
-1803 ALPVTINQTHVDYA
+1803 
-1817 LNGTK
+1817 
-1822 NEEHHIGESMLK
+1822 
-1834 QLPRA
+1834 
-1839 MQAPVAVIASE
+1839 
-1850 TQGKSS
+1850 
-1856 VVALLP
+1856 
-1862 FIKDAKTIIIP
+1862 
-1873 VYVDGF
+1873 
-1879 GRQNSVVIDSNAITS
+1879 
-1894 IYGRKNAI
+1894 
-1902 TTLLTNAIE
+1902 
-1911 AHNNGETTLFYLDKT
+1911 
-1926 KATALYQVAR
+1926 
-1936 VTMPKMPE
+1936 
-1944 TNNGFVHS
+1944 
-1952 IREAGSPVNPKLENV
+1952 
-1967 TQTQQFK
+1967 
-1974 RWFGD
+1974 
-1979 WQNHPESASKVVNE
+1979 
-1993 DGTPKV
+1993 
-1999 VYHGT
+1999 
-2004 NEKNGDFTVF
+2004 
-2014 DESKAV
+2014 
-2020 KKSGLGLRALGKGN
+2020 
-2034 YFTATPLT
+2034 
-2042 GKERYGSRVIE
+2042 
-2053 AYLNIR
+2053 
-2059 NPLEVEIG
+2059 
-2067 KPFRETA
+2067 
-2074 AEVFGEQALEM
+2074 
-2085 SYDELQWRMREEG
+2085 
-2098 YDGVIQRNKDGEVAL
+2098 
-2113 AVAFDPTQI
+2113 
-2122 KSATDNIGT
+2122 
-2131 FDRENPDIRYS
+2131 
-2142 VSEEEAAGDDV
+2142 AGDDV
-2153 PAATLPTGQEESAK
+2153 PAATLPTGQEDLRTSLP
-2167 EESAKEE
+2167 
-2174 SAKKQTEAEYQAERL
+2174 KK
-2189 GYPVLNGVQVVPMR
+2189 
-2203 TYVHATDVIRDENN
+2203 
-2217 NIVYEKDGKP
+2217 
-2227 RRRDNYGMVVGRSPY
+2227 
-2242 DADELIVAFRN
+2242 
-2253 DEKHTRKDEVFIS
+2253 
-2266 IDDLEVALPRGDSKG
+2266 
-2281 QRMAILM
+2281 
-2288 EQEPVQPDNEN
+2288 
-2299 MSAEDRAELN
+2299 
-2309 EMLNRAQAKE
+2309 AQDY
-2319 MARRAPLEELE
+2319 L
-2330 PVKREE
+2330 KR
-2336 VTGKARVKL
+2336 
-2345 EQAERALVRRV
+2345 AERALVGRV

-2387 VSEETAAELFEQAY
+2387 VSEKTATELFEQAY
-2401 QKGIVVDEEFYQQ
+2401 QKGIVVDEAFYQQ

-2516 RWAKNDFDAAIGDT
+2516 RWAKNDFKEAVYDSLQE
-2530 IGDLRTVKRYADER
+2530 LRTVKRYADER
-2544 MAKADAAETAITP
+2544 TAKASAAAEAAITP

-2577 KAKNLLTEHD
+2577 KAKNLLTDHD

-2601 QHLDP
+2601 RHLDP

-2637 RRAALLET
+2637 QRAALLEA

-2684 KEIVKEY
+2684 KELVREY
-2691 ITPVHDAEANATRFK
+2691 ITPVHDAEARATRFK

-2722 SPGNEVSE
+2722 TPGNEVSE

-2743 IRILENSRGRMA
+2743 IRILESSRGRMA

-2770 DLRAGSPNLDWGK
+2770 DLRAGSPSLDWAK
-2783 INGAVESFRK
+2783 INSAVERFRK

-2905 KLRALAT
+2905 RLRALAT

-2925 QTDAVRADNRL
+2925 QVDAVRADPRL
-2936 TEEEKQSKIDE
+2936 TEEEKQSKINE
-2947 INREGRFVLSNFVNE
+2947 IHKEGRFVLSNFVNE

-2983 ALGRRVYSFLKNWE
+2983 ALGRRVYRFLKNWE

-3031 LKGMWDTLKAYRN
+3031 LKGMWDTLKSYRN

-3066 SWSQKASGILGKPME
+3066 SWSQKASGVLGKPME

-3090 IVRARYDQNIRR
+3090 IVRARYDQNLRR

-3236 FRAEKASLGE
+3236 FQTEKASLGE
-3246 TGKNLAQNALGELPF
+3246 TGKTLAKNALGELPF

-3276 VPAASA
+3276 IPAASA

-3306 VQDELNKLAYIIPPF
+3306 VQDELSKLAYILPPF
-3321 GGNQVQKLWKSAK
+3321 GGNQAQKIWKSVK
-3334 ALIEGG
+3334 ALLEGG

-3347 GSEKLQYPVFT
+3347 GNRKLQYPVFT

-3373 FGKNSLPTAQ
+3373 FGKSSLPTAQ

-3394 AKQTAAYQDMLEAGI
+3394 AKQTAAYQDMLKAGVR
-3409 QGEDA
+3409 GEDA

-3431 RNAVQREILRRSD
+3431 RNAVQRAILRRSD
-3444 VPGEGKA
+3444 VPGEGRA

-3478 TDMLLDIKD
+3478 TELLLDIKD
-3487 ANGLKGAAASGAK
+3487 AGTLKGAAASSAK
-3500 REAIAKAP
+3500 REALAKAP

-3518 RYVTGT
+3518 RYITGT

-3537 DILAF
+3537 DIMAF
-3542 RQAGLDFD
+3542 EQAGLDFD
-3550 AFLQAQSEYADINES
+3550 TFLKVQNEYTAVNEK
-3565 YSGAGEKA
+3565 YSGASEKA
-3573 MAFSRWVN
+3573 LAFSRWVN
-3581 SLDLTAAQAET
+3581 SLDLTAEQAET
-3592 VRDCFK
+3592 VRDCFR
-3598 YYSQIP
+3598 YFNQIP

-3624 ALADALNALE
+3624 ALANSLNALE
-3634 PEEGKKTVSNVQRY
+3634 PEEGKKTVSYVQRY
-3648 RAVIDAE
+3648 RAVLSAE
-3655 LREDEQLAA
+3655 LSEDEQLAA
-3664 LGALMQE
+3664 LQELMQE
-3671 SEYSKLQTGY
+3671 SEYSKLQVGY

-3699 YDADGNGTFN
+3699 YDADGNGTLN
-3709 QKEVEAAIDSMGGGI
+3709 QKEVEKALDSMGGGI
-3724 GIVLPGGSEGD
+3724 GLVLPGGSGGD
-3735 QPLTVTQQAVLWQ
+3735 QPLTVKQQAVLWQ

-3766 RKVYDALNAEPVSG
+3766 RKVYDALNAEPASG

-3786 GTGGLVLPRG
+3786 GTGGLELPRG

>member
-1 MALSEQTRARWEQK
+1 MALSEQIKARWEQK

-22 APAEAAPQN
+22 APAEAAPRN

-38 EQKKKELA
+38 EQKKRELA
-46 MQRQQTAPATAK
+46 MQRQQAAPAAAK
-58 PTVKPSIAGASRAVT
+58 PAVKPSIAGASRAVT
-73 DTGTGGALRKNTPA
+73 DTGTGGGMPRRALPA

-129 GDTDRLRGAS
+129 GDTDRLRGDY

-155 AEEKQKATEETLEG
+155 AEEKQKTTEGTLEN
-169 LKQSLPSLQQ
+169 LKQSLPALQQ
-179 SFQQDPSAVNN
+179 SFQRDPSALNN
-190 ALYQTAL
+190 ALYQTVL
-197 QRYESFAA
+197 QRYESLAA

-227 YRDALQAYRDYLS
+227 YQDALRTYRDYLT
-240 GEQERYRDWRS
+240 GEQERYQDWRS

-262 DLTAANAKVEQLRAK
+262 DLTAANAKVEQLQAR

-291 AYPRNSGTDGLLLQ
+291 AYPRNSGTDALLLQ

-320 QKAQSAA
+320 AKARSAA

-397 GVSDVNTNAG
+397 GVSDINSNAS
-407 FLGLDHGEREQ
+407 FLGLDHGERGQ

-434 TARGDAEHRTA
+434 TARGDAEHRAA

-460 RQEEEASWKEY
+460 RQKEEAYWREY
-471 AKGSPVG
+471 AKESPVG
-478 SSAFSILTSPLKG
+478 SSAFSILTSPMKG
-491 LSYLG
+491 LSYIG

-505 AIDQNAAYNRLSYAN
+505 KIDQNAGYNRLSYVN
-520 SAIRGQVS
+520 SAIRSQVS

-543 LYRTGMS
+543 LYQTGMS

-560 TGAMAGG
+560 TGAMAGE
-567 AVLGEKAFRVA
+567 AVLGEKAFQIA
-578 SDLSL
+578 SNLSL

-634 WEDGAIQYILKNAFT
+634 WEDGTLKYILKNAFT

-661 LFADVLIAK
+661 LFADILVAK
-670 DKSEWRQAIDAFMA
+670 DKSEWRQTIDAYMA
-684 EGKTESEA
+684 AGKTESEA
-692 FTLAVAQQAAEMGLD
+692 FALAVAQQAAEMGLD

-714 GGTMASVGTG
+714 GGTMASVGAG
-724 IGAVRNQV
+724 IGAVRNQA
-732 QYRQDGSQ
+732 QYRQDGGQ

-760 PSSAAYKL
+760 PNSEAYKL
-768 GQRLKEKQA
+768 GQRLKKKQE

-799 QTEQAAPQPAQD
+799 QTEQAAPQPTQD
-811 QPQQILGTELPTA
+811 RPQQILGVELPTA
-824 EQTGGVMLPMAEQER
+824 EQTGGVMLLPTAEQTEAQTQQRAAEQER
-839 QTAPLR
+839 QTAPQR
-845 ETVKTAQPGV
+845 ETAETAQPGI
-855 LPTAEQTDR
+855 LPTAEQADR

-877 TGILAGVNEDTIA
+877 TGILAGVDEDTIA

-902 VVFFDAGADAAGGLE
+902 AVFFDAGADAAGGLE
-917 NGHFDPEDGRIYIN
+917 NGYFDLEDGRIHIN
-931 AQSRNPAAQII
+931 AQSKNPVAQII

-948 SIEKS
+948 SIEGG
-953 GSYGTLQR
+953 GSYGDLQR
-961 LVLQRIQQD
+961 LVLRRIQQD
-970 GGDLQAMRQRKAE
+970 GGDLQTLRQQKAE
-983 LYARHGQELK
+983 LYARHGKALK

-1008 HLLTDEQS
+1008 RLLTDEQS

-1031 LDFIDRL
+1031 LQFINEL

-1044 DSAQER
+1044 GSAQER

-1094 RLRQQMASGE
+1094 RLRQQMANGE
-1104 ISDAEAEAVYDQTY
+1104 ISDTEAEAVYDQTY
-1118 NSEEDLRQGL
+1118 DPEEDLRQGL
-1128 GRLQHSYAG
+1128 GGLRYSIQNTKNIPYQKQIDAFYSGDSKTVGRSDDIYIADADNSLSALGIGEKPFFMLKSNLKKSTRIAGNNPSYSAHGISESVIRKLPELIKSPALIVQGDGRISIIPGIMVKTEKNNTAPLLIAVNPNSSVDGIDAYEIKSIYGRENFANWLDLRARDSKIIAGDEKKAAALLRDVGKQYPEPVAYAADLTATILSQNEGGVKLPTPVNLRRYSDIAGQDVNRKSEGRKYSYAG
-1137 ANANGANLE
+1137 QNAKKANLQT
-1146 ALREAQEMQKA
+1146 LREAQEMQKA
-1157 GADMESIRRATGW
+1157 GADMESIRKATGW

-1187 QLRGDGAD
+1187 QLRSDAAD
-1195 LSDYTTL
+1195 LSNYTTL

-1212 EAYPDMADLSVTF
+1212 EAYPQLKDVRLAFAD
-1225 HTLEDGQ
+1225 LEDGER
-1232 NGGYSRKF
+1232 GYFSSG
-1240 DSIELSRDLKN
+1240 DNTIVLSEELRGA
-1251 RPEAL
+1251 PEDTL
-1256 LNSLIHE
+1256 VHE
-1263 VQHAIQNRE
+1263 IQHAIQDVE
-1272 GFASGANPAYWNR
+1272 GFASGASPEYWARREYASGDLVTERLQREYDRTLNRLSRADQNQYIRYMELERELDRLFLSDENSEDGKRYAKLEAEQDALYEALYPNQWFRDLLDLNR
-1285 RMENGFDSRTAEE
+1285 RMTDAPAEYRRMYEN
-1298 RREGARLQEQYE
+1298 
-1310 QMRESDPQFVAAMEE
+1310 
-1325 LDAMAPKV
+1325 
-1333 PRGKVDLNTWEQ
+1333 
-1345 IEPDPPEWV
+1345 
-1354 RYDERRDQ
+1354 
-1362 LEEQYGDRVWDW
+1362 
-1374 YSLRDSIDRNARN
+1374 
-1387 GGRMPTNLYRDTAGE
+1387 TAGE
-1402 IEARDTAKRRELTT
+1402 IEARDAASRRRMTAE
-1416 QERRETSPDYG
+1416 ERRVTMPKMADEN
-1427 SEDTVFA
+1427 TVFA
-1434 DGGDGYAM
+1434 EGTGWNRSFDYDPETA
-1442 SQSEQDSVK
+1442 SIK
-1451 EQLREH
+1451 EQIEQSREE
-1457 QDALNNMK
+1457 LNKMEV
-1465 AVATIRDNG
+1465 VARETVPENLPNKD
-1474 WKGMST
+1474 
-1480 GAFRQKIVNDLKKT
+1480 
-1494 GYRVDNPSIGV
+1494 
-1505 IDFDEKLLNRSLN
+1505 
-1518 YIQTDAEAAA
+1518 AAA
-1528 YQALPQVL
+1528 KWAADRLKANGYKVDRQGFGEILFTKKDLDKGLRYADTPAEKAALAALPKVL
-1536 KRGIKISG
+1536 KRGIEIG
-1544 HGNHKGRDYETLTI
+1544 DHTNHKKREKQTVTF
-1558 AAPVELNGKRGN
+1558 AAPVELNGVRGN
-1570 MAVVVMK
+1570 MGVVINRN
-1577 TKGNR
+1577 GNH
-1582 YKVHR
+1582 YYAHR
-1587 ILTPEGE
+1587 IV
-1594 AFALPEM
+1594 LPD
-1601 TNAEPNTVGTVT
+1601 GTVFQFSGINKDT
-1613 SGSQSLGGSAP
+1613 TQELSRGVTVSGSLADTTSV
-1624 AISSASTD
+1624 ASTD
-1632 SVRGFEENVNT
+1632 SVRGFDENVNT

-1649 EEAAGDEVPAATL
+1649 EE
-1662 PTGRMDF
+1662 
-1669 GSEMRYNERTNE
+1669 E
-1681 GGMSYGREMG
+1681 G
-1691 NDNLRRWSDSQ
+1691 
-1702 NTGERNRKST
+1702 
-1712 GNGEVSAQRS
+1712 
-1722 EEARLGLYGGRSGE
+1722 
-1736 AVFTDD
+1736 
-1742 NEGRRLTSGQARQ
+1742 
-1755 LQGTA
+1755 
-1760 EKRYDYTKAFADQVD
+1760 
-1775 DWKAGKIAK
+1775 
-1784 NDTLIVGPT
+1784 
-1793 PEVFQKIGFN
+1793 
-1803 ALPVTINQTHVDYA
+1803 
-1817 LNGTK
+1817 
-1822 NEEHHIGESMLK
+1822 
-1834 QLPRA
+1834 
-1839 MQAPVAVIASE
+1839 
-1850 TQGKSS
+1850 
-1856 VVALLP
+1856 
-1862 FIKDAKTIIIP
+1862 
-1873 VYVDGF
+1873 
-1879 GRQNSVVIDSNAITS
+1879 
-1894 IYGRKNAI
+1894 
-1902 TTLLTNAIE
+1902 
-1911 AHNNGETTLFYLDKT
+1911 
-1926 KATALYQVAR
+1926 
-1936 VTMPKMPE
+1936 
-1944 TNNGFVHS
+1944 
-1952 IREAGSPVNPKLENV
+1952 
-1967 TQTQQFK
+1967 
-1974 RWFGD
+1974 
-1979 WQNHPESASKVVNE
+1979 
-1993 DGTPKV
+1993 
-1999 VYHGT
+1999 
-2004 NEKNGDFTVF
+2004 
-2014 DESKAV
+2014 
-2020 KKSGLGLRALGKGN
+2020 
-2034 YFTATPLT
+2034 
-2042 GKERYGSRVIE
+2042 
-2053 AYLNIR
+2053 
-2059 NPLEVEIG
+2059 
-2067 KPFRETA
+2067 
-2074 AEVFGEQALEM
+2074 
-2085 SYDELQWRMREEG
+2085 
-2098 YDGVIQRNKDGEVAL
+2098 
-2113 AVAFDPTQI
+2113 
-2122 KSATDNIGT
+2122 
-2131 FDRENPDIRYS
+2131 
-2142 VSEEEAAGDDV
+2142 GDDV
-2153 PAATLPTGQEESAK
+2153 PAATLPTGQEDLRTSLP
-2167 EESAKEE
+2167 
-2174 SAKKQTEAEYQAERL
+2174 KK
-2189 GYPVLNGVQVVPMR
+2189 
-2203 TYVHATDVIRDENN
+2203 
-2217 NIVYEKDGKP
+2217 
-2227 RRRDNYGMVVGRSPY
+2227 
-2242 DADELIVAFRN
+2242 
-2253 DEKHTRKDEVFIS
+2253 
-2266 IDDLEVALPRGDSKG
+2266 
-2281 QRMAILM
+2281 
-2288 EQEPVQPDNEN
+2288 
-2299 MSAEDRAELN
+2299 
-2309 EMLNRAQAKE
+2309 AQDY
-2319 MARRAPLEELE
+2319 L
-2330 PVKREE
+2330 KR
-2336 VTGKARVKL
+2336 
-2345 EQAERALVRRV
+2345 AERALVGRV

-2387 VSEETAAELFEQAY
+2387 VSEKTATELFEQAY
-2401 QKGIVVDEEFYQQ
+2401 QKGIVVDEAFYQQ

-2430 EEDKHDIADWGDF
+2430 GEDKHDIADWSDF

-2466 ELRNMAPALFPYDIS
+2466 ELRSMAPALFPYDIS
-2481 HPADQLVRMFEVA
+2481 RPADQLVRMLEVA

-2502 SLNEYYGQDAEEFK
+2502 SLNEYYGPDAEEFK
-2516 RWAKNDFDAAIGDT
+2516 RWAKNDFDTAIGDS
-2530 IGDLRTVKRYADER
+2530 IQELRTVKRYADER
-2544 MAKADAAETAITP
+2544 EAKRSAAAEAAITP

-2567 KKARWESEKA
+2567 KKARWEAEKA
-2577 KAKNLLTEHD
+2577 KAKNLLTDHD

-2601 QHLDP
+2601 RHLDP

-2621 AEYERLVKLLT
+2621 AEYERLVRLLT

-2637 RRAALLET
+2637 QRAALLEA

-2691 ITPVHDAEANATRFK
+2691 ITPVHDAEASATRFK

-2722 SPGNEVSE
+2722 TPGNEVSE

-2755 ERDGKTLEDWRGIVQ
+2755 ERDGKTLEDWRGVVQ
-2770 DLRAGSPNLDWGK
+2770 DLRRGNSSLDWEK
-2783 INGAVESFRK
+2783 INGAIESFRK

-2813 INYRSGYFPHF
+2813 INYRGGYFPHF

-2905 KLRALAT
+2905 RLRALAT

-2925 QTDAVRADNRL
+2925 QVDAVRADPRL
-2936 TEEEKQSKIDE
+2936 TEEEKQSKINE
-2947 INREGRFVLSNFVNE
+2947 IHKEGRFVLSNFVNE

-2983 ALGRRVYSFLKNWE
+2983 ALGRKVYSFLKNWE

-3044 DDGFADRSSF
+3044 DDGFASRSSF

-3236 FRAEKASLGE
+3236 FQTEKASLGE
-3246 TGKNLAQNALGELPF
+3246 TGKTLAKNALGELPF

-3276 VPAASA
+3276 LPAASA

-3306 VQDELNKLAYIIPPF
+3306 VQDELSKLAYILPPF
-3321 GGNQVQKLWKSAK
+3321 GGNQAQKIWKSVK

-3347 GSEKLQYPVFT
+3347 GSRKLQYPVFT
-3358 DDPWETALNAGRMML
+3358 DDTWETAMNAGRMML
-3373 FGKNSLPTAQ
+3373 FGKSSLPTAQ
-3383 DWVEDNFNTLG
+3383 DWVEDNFSTLG

-3431 RNAVQREILRRSD
+3431 RNAVQREILRKAD

-3487 ANGLKGAAASGAK
+3487 ANSLKGAAASGAK

-3537 DILAF
+3537 DIIAF

-3550 AFLQAQSEYADINES
+3550 TFLKVQNEYTAVNEK

-3581 SLDLTAAQAET
+3581 SLDLTAEQAET
-3592 VRDCFK
+3592 VRDCFR
-3598 YYSQIP
+3598 YFSQIP

-3624 ALADALNALE
+3624 ALADSLNALE

-3648 RAVIDAE
+3648 RAVLSAK
-3655 LREDEQLAA
+3655 LSEDEQLAA
-3664 LGALMQE
+3664 LQELMQE
-3671 SEYSKLQTGY
+3671 SEYSKLQVGY
-3681 SYGVTPEAYVTF
+3681 DHGILPEAYVRF

-3699 YDADGNGTFN
+3699 YDADGNGTLN
-3709 QKEVEAAIDSMGGGI
+3709 QKEVEKALDSMGGGI
-3724 GIVLPGGSEGD
+3724 GLVLPGGSGRD
-3735 QPLTVTQQAVLWQ
+3735 QPLTVNQQAVLWQ
-3748 LANRSWKP
+3748 LANKSWKP

-3766 RKVYDALNAEPVSG
+3766 RKVYDALNAEPASG

-3786 GTGGLVLPRG
+3786 GTGGLELPRG

>member
-1 MALSEQTRARWEQK
+1 MALSEQAKARWEQK

-22 APAEAAPQN
+22 APAEAAPRN

-38 EQKKKELA
+38 EQKKRELA
-46 MQRQQTAPATAK
+46 LQRQQAAPAAAK
-58 PTVKPSIAGASRAVT
+58 PAVKPSIAGASRAVT
-73 DTGTGGALRKNTPA
+73 DTGTGGGMPRRALPA

-129 GDTDRLRGAS
+129 GDTDRLRGDY

-155 AEEKQKATEETLEG
+155 AEEKQKTTEGTLEN
-169 LKQSLPSLQQ
+169 LKQSLPALQQ
-179 SFQQDPSAVNN
+179 SFQRDPSALNN
-190 ALYQTAL
+190 ALYQTVL
-197 QRYESFAA
+197 QRYESLAA

-227 YRDALQAYRDYLS
+227 YQDALRTYRDYLT
-240 GEQERYRDWRS
+240 GEQERYQDWRS

-262 DLTAANAKVEQLRAK
+262 DLTAANAKVEQLQAR

-291 AYPRNSGTDGLLLQ
+291 AYPRNSGTDALLLQ

-320 QKAQSAA
+320 AKARSAA

-397 GVSDVNTNAG
+397 GVSDINSNAS

-434 TARGDAEHRTA
+434 TAKGDAEHRTA
-445 YEYIDY
+445 YAYIDY

-460 RQEEEASWKEY
+460 RQEEEAAWKDY

-478 SSAFSILTSPLKG
+478 SSVFSILTSPLKG

-505 AIDQNAAYNRLSYAN
+505 KIDQNAAYNRLSYLN
-520 SAIRGQVS
+520 SAVRGQVS

-543 LYRTGMS
+543 LYQTGMS

-578 SDLSL
+578 SNLSL

-596 AAKDRGLTDK
+596 AAKDKGLTDK

-617 AEVFTEKFSIE
+617 AEVLTEKFSIE

-634 WEDGAIQYILKNAFT
+634 WEDGALKYILKNAFT

-661 LFADVLIAK
+661 LFADILVAK
-670 DKSEWRQAIDAFMA
+670 DKSEWRQTIDAYMA

-692 FTLAVAQQAAEMGLD
+692 FALAVAQQAAEMGLD

-714 GGTMASVGTG
+714 GGAMATAGAG
-724 IGAVRNQV
+724 IGAVRNQA
-732 QYRQDGSQ
+732 QYRQDGGQ
-740 LRRLGDEMTRGI
+740 LRKLGDEMTYGI

-760 PSSAAYKL
+760 PNSEAYKL
-768 GQRLKEKQA
+768 GQRLKEKQE

-811 QPQQILGTELPTA
+811 RPQQIRGAELPTA
-824 EQTGGVMLPMAEQER
+824 EQTGGVMLPTTAQDR

-845 ETVKTAQPGV
+845 ETVETAPPGV
-855 LPTAEQTDR
+855 LPTAAQTDR

-877 TGILAGVNEDTIA
+877 TGILAGVDEDTIA

-902 VVFFDAGADAAGGLE
+902 AVFFDAGADAAGGLE
-917 NGHFDPEDGRIYIN
+917 NGYFDPEDGRIHIN
-931 AQSRNPAAQII
+931 AQSKNPVAQII

-948 SIEKS
+948 SIEAS
-953 GSYGTLQR
+953 GHYSDLQK
-961 LVLQRIQQD
+961 LVLNRIQQT
-970 GGDLQAMRQRKAE
+970 GGDLQALRQQKAE
-983 LYARHGQELK
+983 LYARHGKALK

-1031 LDFIDRL
+1031 LQFINEL

-1044 DSAQER
+1044 GSAQER

-1094 RLRQQMASGE
+1094 RLQQQMANGE
-1104 ISDAEAEAVYDQTY
+1104 ISDTEAEAVYDQTY
-1118 NSEEDLRQGL
+1118 DPEEDLRQGL
-1128 GRLQHSYAG
+1128 GGLRYSIQNTKNIPYQKQIDAFYSGDSKTVGRSDDIYIADADNSLSALGIGEKPFFMLKSNLKKSTRIAGNNPSYSAHGISESVIRKLPELIKSPALIVQGDGRISIIPGIMVKTEKNNTAPLLIAVNPNSSVDGIDAYEIKSIYGRENFANWLDLRARDSKIIAGDEKKAAALLRDVGKQYPEPVAYAADLTAAILSQNEGGVKLPTPVNLRRYSDIAGQDVNRKSEGRKYSYAG
-1137 ANANGANLE
+1137 QNAKNANLQT
-1146 ALREAQEMQKA
+1146 LREAQEMQKA
-1157 GADMESIRRATGW
+1157 GADMESIRKATGW

-1187 QLRGDGAD
+1187 QLRSDAAD

-1212 EAYPDMADLSVTF
+1212 EAYPQLKDVRLAF
-1225 HTLEDGQ
+1225 ANLEDGER
-1232 NGGYSRKF
+1232 GYFNSG
-1240 DSIELSRDLKN
+1240 DNTIVLSEELRGA
-1251 RPEAL
+1251 PEDTL
-1256 LNSLIHE
+1256 VHE
-1263 VQHAIQNRE
+1263 IQHAIQDVE
-1272 GFASGANPAYWNR
+1272 GFASGASPEYWARREYASGDLVTERLQREYDGTLNRLSRADQNQYIRYMELERELDRLFLSDENSEDGKRYAKLEAEQDALYEALYPNQWFRDLLDLSR
-1285 RMENGFDSRTAEE
+1285 RMTDAPGEYLRMYEN
-1298 RREGARLQEQYE
+1298 
-1310 QMRESDPQFVAAMEE
+1310 
-1325 LDAMAPKV
+1325 
-1333 PRGKVDLNTWEQ
+1333 
-1345 IEPDPPEWV
+1345 
-1354 RYDERRDQ
+1354 
-1362 LEEQYGDRVWDW
+1362 
-1374 YSLRDSIDRNARN
+1374 
-1387 GGRMPTNLYRDTAGE
+1387 TAGE
-1402 IEARDTAKRRELTT
+1402 IEARDAASRRRMTAE
-1416 QERRETSPDYG
+1416 ERRAVMPKMADEN
-1427 SEDTVFA
+1427 TVFA
-1434 DGGDGYAM
+1434 EGGTRSDDYIPGTVSSEKIQEGMQTVSEMETVANLSGDEFKKGSVDLVTQVSDFFDGIGNMVYNPQLGDCTLNRRGVKDDIAHGIGRKKAAAFAAVPAVLEKGKVIDYQQKWKERSYDTAVVAAPISIAGERYLAGVVLLRENNENRFYVHEVLIEKGTPPFKTGESPKVGVDTGGDAP
-1442 SQSEQDSVK
+1442 SVIS
-1451 EQLREH
+1451 L
-1457 QDALNNMK
+1457 
-1465 AVATIRDNG
+1465 
-1474 WKGMST
+1474 
-1480 GAFRQKIVNDLKKT
+1480 LKKAQ
-1494 GYRVDNPSIGV
+1494 D
-1505 IDFDEKLLNRSLN
+1505 
-1518 YIQTDAEAAA
+1518 
-1528 YQALPQVL
+1528 
-1536 KRGIKISG
+1536 
-1544 HGNHKGRDYETLTI
+1544 
-1558 AAPVELNGKRGN
+1558 
-1570 MAVVVMK
+1570 
-1577 TKGNR
+1577 
-1582 YKVHR
+1582 
-1587 ILTPEGE
+1587 
-1594 AFALPEM
+1594 
-1601 TNAEPNTVGTVT
+1601 
-1613 SGSQSLGGSAP
+1613 
-1624 AISSASTD
+1624 
-1632 SVRGFEENVNT
+1632 VNT
-1643 RYSLSE
+1643 KYSLSE
-1649 EEAAGDEVPAATL
+1649 EGTGDEVPAATL
-1662 PTGRMDF
+1662 PTGQED
-1669 GSEMRYNERTNE
+1669 
-1681 GGMSYGREMG
+1681 
-1691 NDNLRRWSDSQ
+1691 LR
-1702 NTGERNRKST
+1702 G
-1712 GNGEVSAQRS
+1712 
-1722 EEARLGLYGGRSGE
+1722 
-1736 AVFTDD
+1736 
-1742 NEGRRLTSGQARQ
+1742 
-1755 LQGTA
+1755 
-1760 EKRYDYTKAFADQVD
+1760 
-1775 DWKAGKIAK
+1775 
-1784 NDTLIVGPT
+1784 
-1793 PEVFQKIGFN
+1793 
-1803 ALPVTINQTHVDYA
+1803 ALPKKAQDY
-1817 LNGTK
+1817 
-1822 NEEHHIGESMLK
+1822 LK
-1834 QLPRA
+1834 R
-1839 MQAPVAVIASE
+1839 
-1850 TQGKSS
+1850 
-1856 VVALLP
+1856 
-1862 FIKDAKTIIIP
+1862 
-1873 VYVDGF
+1873 
-1879 GRQNSVVIDSNAITS
+1879 
-1894 IYGRKNAI
+1894 
-1902 TTLLTNAIE
+1902 
-1911 AHNNGETTLFYLDKT
+1911 
-1926 KATALYQVAR
+1926 
-1936 VTMPKMPE
+1936 
-1944 TNNGFVHS
+1944 
-1952 IREAGSPVNPKLENV
+1952 
-1967 TQTQQFK
+1967 
-1974 RWFGD
+1974 
-1979 WQNHPESASKVVNE
+1979 
-1993 DGTPKV
+1993 
-1999 VYHGT
+1999 
-2004 NEKNGDFTVF
+2004 
-2014 DESKAV
+2014 
-2020 KKSGLGLRALGKGN
+2020 
-2034 YFTATPLT
+2034 
-2042 GKERYGSRVIE
+2042 
-2053 AYLNIR
+2053 
-2059 NPLEVEIG
+2059 
-2067 KPFRETA
+2067 
-2074 AEVFGEQALEM
+2074 
-2085 SYDELQWRMREEG
+2085 
-2098 YDGVIQRNKDGEVAL
+2098 
-2113 AVAFDPTQI
+2113 
-2122 KSATDNIGT
+2122 
-2131 FDRENPDIRYS
+2131 
-2142 VSEEEAAGDDV
+2142 
-2153 PAATLPTGQEESAK
+2153 
-2167 EESAKEE
+2167 
-2174 SAKKQTEAEYQAERL
+2174 
-2189 GYPVLNGVQVVPMR
+2189 
-2203 TYVHATDVIRDENN
+2203 
-2217 NIVYEKDGKP
+2217 
-2227 RRRDNYGMVVGRSPY
+2227 
-2242 DADELIVAFRN
+2242 
-2253 DEKHTRKDEVFIS
+2253 
-2266 IDDLEVALPRGDSKG
+2266 
-2281 QRMAILM
+2281 
-2288 EQEPVQPDNEN
+2288 
-2299 MSAEDRAELN
+2299 
-2309 EMLNRAQAKE
+2309 
-2319 MARRAPLEELE
+2319 
-2330 PVKREE
+2330 
-2336 VTGKARVKL
+2336 
-2345 EQAERALVRRV
+2345 AERALVGRV

-2377 ISEEYLTTGR
+2377 ISEEYLATGR
-2387 VSEETAAELFEQAY
+2387 VSEKTATELFEQAY
-2401 QKGIVVDEEFYQQ
+2401 QKGIVVDEAFYQQ

-2430 EEDKHDIADWGDF
+2430 EEDKHDIADWSDF

-2502 SLNEYYGQDAEEFK
+2502 SLNEYYGPDAEEFK
-2516 RWAKNDFDAAIGDT
+2516 RWAKNDFDTAIGDS
-2530 IGDLRTVKRYADER
+2530 IQELRTVKRYADER
-2544 MAKADAAETAITP
+2544 TAKASAAAEAAITP

-2567 KKARWESEKA
+2567 KKARWEAEKA
-2577 KAKNLLTEHD
+2577 KAKNLLTDHD

-2601 QHLDP
+2601 RHLDP

-2637 RRAALLET
+2637 QRAALLEA

-2722 SPGNEVSE
+2722 AQGNEVSE

-2755 ERDGKTLEDWRGIVQ
+2755 ERDGKTLEDWRGVVQ
-2770 DLRAGSPNLDWGK
+2770 DLRRGNQSLDWAK
-2783 INGAVESFRK
+2783 INSAVERFRK

-2886 FDKYIEGAASVI
+2886 FDRYIEGVASVI

-2905 KLRALAT
+2905 RLRALAT

-2925 QTDAVRADNRL
+2925 QVDAVRADPRL
-2936 TEEEKQSKIDE
+2936 TEEEKQSKINE
-2947 INREGRFVLSNFVNE
+2947 IHKEGRFVLSNFVNE

-2983 ALGRRVYSFLKNWE
+2983 ALGRRVYRFLKNWE

-3044 DDGFADRSSF
+3044 DDGFASRSSF

-3112 ADAFAGKVMADR
+3112 ADAFAGRVMADR
-3124 SKGSMPTLFESKN
+3124 SKGSMPTLFESRN

-3236 FRAEKASLGE
+3236 FQTEKASLGE
-3246 TGKNLAQNALGELPF
+3246 TGKNLAQNVLGELPF
-3261 SSGLALLGADIDGGR
+3261 FSGLALIGADIDGGR

-3282 VPDLTALWDAA
+3282 VPDLTALWDAT

-3321 GGNQVQKLWKSAK
+3321 GGNQVQKIWKSAK

-3347 GSEKLQYPVFT
+3347 GSKKLQYPVFT
-3358 DDPWETALNAGRMML
+3358 DDPWETTLNAGRMML
-3373 FGKNSLPTAQ
+3373 FGKSSLPTAQ

-3394 AKQTAAYQDMLEAGI
+3394 AKQTAAYQDMLEAGVR
-3409 QGEDA
+3409 GKDA

-3478 TDMLLDIKD
+3478 TEMLLDIKD
-3487 ANGLKGAAASGAK
+3487 AGNLKGAAASGAK
-3500 REAIAKAP
+3500 REAIARAP

-3530 YTTSRED
+3530 YTTSRDD
-3537 DILAF
+3537 DIIAF

-3550 AFLQAQSEYADINES
+3550 TFLQAQSEYADINES

-3573 MAFSRWVN
+3573 MVFSRWVN
-3581 SLDLTAAQAET
+3581 SLDLTAEQAET
-3592 VRDCFK
+3592 VRDCFR
-3598 YYSQIP
+3598 YFSQIP

-3648 RAVIDAE
+3648 RAVIEAD
-3655 LREDEQLAA
+3655 LSEDEQLAA
-3664 LGALMQE
+3664 LQELMQE
-3671 SEYSKLQTGY
+3671 SEYSKLQVGY
-3681 SYGVTPEAYVTF
+3681 EHGILPEAYVRF

-3699 YDADGNGTFN
+3699 YDADGNGTLN
-3709 QKEVEAAIDSMGGGI
+3709 QKEVEKALDSMGGGI
-3724 GIVLPGGSEGD
+3724 GLVLPGGSGRD
-3735 QPLTVTQQAVLWQ
+3735 QPLTVNQQAVLWQ
-3748 LANRSWKP
+3748 LANKSWKP

-3766 RKVYDALNAEPVSG
+3766 RKVYDALNAEPASG

-3786 GTGGLVLPRG
+3786 GTGGLELPRG

>member
-1 MALSEQTRARWEQK
+1 MALSEQTKERWEQK

-22 APAEAAPQN
+22 VPAETAPRSG
-31 DSIQQKW
+31 SIQQKW
-38 EQKKKELA
+38 EQKKRELA
-46 MQRQQTAPATAK
+46 MQQAAPAAAK
-58 PTVKPSIAGASRAVT
+58 PAVKPSIAGASRAVT
-73 DTGTGGALRKNTPA
+73 DTGTGGSMPQRALPA

-101 SPVLQERYGSYQ
+101 SPVLQEKYGSYQ
-113 RYAAQNKR
+113 HYAAQNKR

-129 GDTDRLRGAS
+129 GDTDRLRGDY
-139 STYETAARD
+139 STYETAAQD
-148 ALRAYEK
+148 ALHAYEE
-155 AEEKQKATEETLEG
+155 AARKQKTTEGTLEN
-169 LKQSLPSLQQ
+169 LKQTLPALQQ
-179 SFQQDPSAVNN
+179 SFQRDPSALNN
-190 ALYQTAL
+190 ALYQTVL
-197 QRYESFAA
+197 QRYESLAA
-205 QYAQEAEDAQRLY
+205 QYAQEAEDAQRRY

-227 YRDALQAYRDYLS
+227 YQDALRTYRDYLT
-240 GEQERYRDWRS
+240 GEQEKYQDWRS

-262 DLTAANAKVEQLRAK
+262 DLAAANAKVEQLQAR

-291 AYPRNSGTDGLLLQ
+291 AYPRNSGTDALLLQ
-305 AQALQEQAREVDSRI
+305 AQALQEQVREVDDRI
-320 QKAQSAA
+320 AKARSAA
-327 DLLQEELDWKKYY
+327 GLLQEELDWKKYY
-340 QYADLMEAEDFAEKS
+340 QYADLMDAEDFAEKS

-361 TGEAPKLGWS
+361 TGEAPKLGLS

-377 GFGDINYDIINRN
+377 GFGDISYDIINRN

-397 GVSDVNTNAG
+397 GVSDVNTNAS
-407 FLGLDHGEREQ
+407 FLGLDHGERGQ

-434 TARGDAEHRTA
+434 TAKGDAEHRTA
-445 YEYIDY
+445 YAYIDY

-460 RQEEEASWKEY
+460 RQEEEAAWKDY

-478 SSAFSILTSPLKG
+478 SSVFSILTSPLKG

-505 AIDQNAAYNRLSYAN
+505 KIDQNAAYNRLSYLN
-520 SAIRGQVS
+520 SAVRGQVS

-543 LYRTGMS
+543 LYQTGMS

-578 SDLSL
+578 SNLSL

-596 AAKDRGLTDK
+596 AAKDKGLTDK

-617 AEVFTEKFSIE
+617 AEVLTEKFSIE

-634 WEDGAIQYILKNAFT
+634 WEDGALKYILKNAFT

-661 LFADVLIAK
+661 LFADILVAK
-670 DKSEWRQAIDAFMA
+670 DKSEWRQTIAAYMA

-692 FTLAVAQQAAEMGLD
+692 FALAVAQQAAEMGLD

-714 GGTMASVGTG
+714 GGTMASVGAG

-732 QYRQDGSQ
+732 QYRQDGGQ
-740 LRRLGDEMTRGI
+740 LRGLGDEMTRGI

-760 PSSAAYKL
+760 PNSEAYKL
-768 GQRLKEKQA
+768 GQRLKKKQE

-799 QTEQAAPQPAQD
+799 QTEQAAPQPAQG
-811 QPQQILGTELPTA
+811 QPQQTVGTELPTPD
-824 EQTGGVMLPMAEQER
+824 QTGGVMLPTPEQTEAQTQQRAAEQER
-839 QTAPLR
+839 QTAPPR
-845 ETVKTAQPGV
+845 ETAEMAQPDV
-855 LPTAEQTDR
+855 LPTAEETDR
-864 RQRAARAQTETER
+864 RQRAASAQTETER
-877 TGILAGVNEDTIA
+877 TGILLGVNDDTIA

-902 VVFFDAGADAAGGLE
+902 VVFFDAGADATGGLE

-931 AQSRNPAAQII
+931 AQSKNPVAQII

-948 SIEKS
+948 SIEGG
-953 GSYGTLQR
+953 GSYGDLQR

-970 GGDLQAMRQRKAE
+970 GGDLQTLRQQKAE
-983 LYARHGQELK
+983 LYARHGKELK
-993 ASEVDA
+993 ASEVDQ

-1044 DSAQER
+1044 GSAQER

-1094 RLRQQMASGE
+1094 RLRQQMAEGE
-1104 ISDAEAEAVYDQTY
+1104 ISDAEAEAAYAQIYDP
-1118 NSEEDLRQGL
+1118 EEDLRQGL
-1128 GRLQHSYAG
+1128 GGLQHSIEELPDGKKYVRADRQVIFGNDPRSWSEQLEDYINGKIRRGGDVTLIGADGDVLRLTATSAGKLSDYHTGDGRTMSSDAFERKVNAASHIDELAQVSERKGTIKQDRGSRHGEMASGGWAYRTAFFEDFDGSYYEVTISVALSADGNMVYNIGQMKKEAHPKIKGSRANNDDGPRGFASSDNSISNSGQDVNRKSEGRKYSYAG
-1137 ANANGANLE
+1137 QNAKSANLQT
-1146 ALREAQEMQKA
+1146 LREAQEMQKA
-1157 GADMESIRRATGW
+1157 GADMESIRKATGW

-1187 QLRGDGAD
+1187 QLRSDAAD
-1195 LSDYTTL
+1195 LSNYTTL

-1212 EAYPDMADLSVTF
+1212 EAYPQLKDVRLAF
-1225 HTLEDGQ
+1225 ANLEDGER
-1232 NGGYSRKF
+1232 GYFSSG
-1240 DSIELSRDLKN
+1240 DNTIVLSEELRGA
-1251 RPEAL
+1251 PEDTL
-1256 LNSLIHE
+1256 VHE
-1263 VQHAIQNRE
+1263 IQHAIQDVE
-1272 GFASGANPAYWNR
+1272 GFASGASPEYWARREYASGDLVTERLQREYDRTLNRLSRADQNQYIRYMELERELDRLFLSDENSEDGKRYAKLEAEQDALYEALYPNQWFRDLLDLSR
-1285 RMENGFDSRTAEE
+1285 RMTDAPGEYRRMYEN
-1298 RREGARLQEQYE
+1298 
-1310 QMRESDPQFVAAMEE
+1310 
-1325 LDAMAPKV
+1325 
-1333 PRGKVDLNTWEQ
+1333 
-1345 IEPDPPEWV
+1345 
-1354 RYDERRDQ
+1354 
-1362 LEEQYGDRVWDW
+1362 
-1374 YSLRDSIDRNARN
+1374 
-1387 GGRMPTNLYRDTAGE
+1387 TAGE
-1402 IEARDTAKRRELTT
+1402 IEARDAAARRRMTAE
-1416 QERRETSPDYG
+1416 ERRATMPKMADEN
-1427 SEDTVFA
+1427 TVFA
-1434 DGGDGYAM
+1434 EGTGWNRFFDYDPETA
-1442 SQSEQDSVK
+1442 SIK
-1451 EQLREH
+1451 EQIEQSREE
-1457 QDALNNMK
+1457 LNKMEV
-1465 AVATIRDNG
+1465 VARETVPENLPNKD
-1474 WKGMST
+1474 
-1480 GAFRQKIVNDLKKT
+1480 
-1494 GYRVDNPSIGV
+1494 
-1505 IDFDEKLLNRSLN
+1505 
-1518 YIQTDAEAAA
+1518 AAA
-1528 YQALPQVL
+1528 KWAADRLKASGYKVDRQGFGEILFTKKDLDKGLRYADTPAEKAALAALPKVL
-1536 KRGIKISG
+1536 KRGIEIG
-1544 HGNHKGRDYETLTI
+1544 DHTNHKKREKQTVTF
-1558 AAPVELNGKRGN
+1558 AAPVELNGVRGN
-1570 MAVVVMK
+1570 MGVVINRN
-1577 TKGNR
+1577 GNH
-1582 YKVHR
+1582 YYAHR
-1587 ILTPEGE
+1587 IV
-1594 AFALPEM
+1594 LPD
-1601 TNAEPNTVGTVT
+1601 GTVFQFSGINKDT
-1613 SGSQSLGGSAP
+1613 TQELSRGVTVSGSLADTTSV
-1624 AISSASTD
+1624 ASTD
-1632 SVRGFEENVNT
+1632 SVRDFDENVNT
-1643 RYSLSE
+1643 KYSLSE
-1649 EEAAGDEVPAATL
+1649 EED
-1662 PTGRMDF
+1662 
-1669 GSEMRYNERTNE
+1669 
-1681 GGMSYGREMG
+1681 
-1691 NDNLRRWSDSQ
+1691 
-1702 NTGERNRKST
+1702 
-1712 GNGEVSAQRS
+1712 
-1722 EEARLGLYGGRSGE
+1722 
-1736 AVFTDD
+1736 
-1742 NEGRRLTSGQARQ
+1742 
-1755 LQGTA
+1755 
-1760 EKRYDYTKAFADQVD
+1760 
-1775 DWKAGKIAK
+1775 
-1784 NDTLIVGPT
+1784 
-1793 PEVFQKIGFN
+1793 
-1803 ALPVTINQTHVDYA
+1803 
-1817 LNGTK
+1817 
-1822 NEEHHIGESMLK
+1822 
-1834 QLPRA
+1834 
-1839 MQAPVAVIASE
+1839 
-1850 TQGKSS
+1850 
-1856 VVALLP
+1856 
-1862 FIKDAKTIIIP
+1862 
-1873 VYVDGF
+1873 
-1879 GRQNSVVIDSNAITS
+1879 
-1894 IYGRKNAI
+1894 
-1902 TTLLTNAIE
+1902 
-1911 AHNNGETTLFYLDKT
+1911 
-1926 KATALYQVAR
+1926 
-1936 VTMPKMPE
+1936 
-1944 TNNGFVHS
+1944 
-1952 IREAGSPVNPKLENV
+1952 
-1967 TQTQQFK
+1967 
-1974 RWFGD
+1974 
-1979 WQNHPESASKVVNE
+1979 
-1993 DGTPKV
+1993 
-1999 VYHGT
+1999 
-2004 NEKNGDFTVF
+2004 
-2014 DESKAV
+2014 
-2020 KKSGLGLRALGKGN
+2020 
-2034 YFTATPLT
+2034 
-2042 GKERYGSRVIE
+2042 
-2053 AYLNIR
+2053 
-2059 NPLEVEIG
+2059 
-2067 KPFRETA
+2067 
-2074 AEVFGEQALEM
+2074 
-2085 SYDELQWRMREEG
+2085 
-2098 YDGVIQRNKDGEVAL
+2098 
-2113 AVAFDPTQI
+2113 
-2122 KSATDNIGT
+2122 
-2131 FDRENPDIRYS
+2131 
-2142 VSEEEAAGDDV
+2142 AGDDV
-2153 PAATLPTGQEESAK
+2153 PAATLPTGQE
-2167 EESAKEE
+2167 
-2174 SAKKQTEAEYQAERL
+2174 
-2189 GYPVLNGVQVVPMR
+2189 
-2203 TYVHATDVIRDENN
+2203 
-2217 NIVYEKDGKP
+2217 
-2227 RRRDNYGMVVGRSPY
+2227 
-2242 DADELIVAFRN
+2242 
-2253 DEKHTRKDEVFIS
+2253 
-2266 IDDLEVALPRGDSKG
+2266 DLRGALPKK
-2281 QRMAILM
+2281 
-2288 EQEPVQPDNEN
+2288 
-2299 MSAEDRAELN
+2299 
-2309 EMLNRAQAKE
+2309 AQDY
-2319 MARRAPLEELE
+2319 L
-2330 PVKREE
+2330 KR
-2336 VTGKARVKL
+2336 
-2345 EQAERALVRRV
+2345 AERALVGRV

-2387 VSEETAAELFEQAY
+2387 VSEKTATELFEQAY
-2401 QKGIVVDEEFYQQ
+2401 QKGIVVDEAFYQQ

-2516 RWAKNDFDAAIGDT
+2516 RWAKNDFDTAIGDS
-2530 IGDLRTVKRYADER
+2530 IQELRTVKRYADER
-2544 MAKADAAETAITP
+2544 EAKSSAAAEAAITP
-2557 EQAAEAYKQL
+2557 EQAAEAYRQL
-2567 KKARWESEKA
+2567 KKARWETERA
-2577 KAKNLLTEHD
+2577 KAKNLLTDHD
-2587 KLQLGRLLRGEIEL
+2587 KIQLGRLLRGEIEL
-2601 QHLDP
+2601 RHLDP

-2637 RRAALLET
+2637 QRAALLET

-2684 KEIVKEY
+2684 KEIVREY

-2722 SPGNEVSE
+2722 EKGNEVSE

-2755 ERDGKTLEDWRGIVQ
+2755 ERDGKTLEDWQGVVQ
-2770 DLRAGSPNLDWGK
+2770 DLRAGNPNLNWEK
-2783 INGAVESFRK
+2783 INGAIESFRK
-2793 IYDELFQRLNDVRV
+2793 IYDELFRQMNDVRV
-2807 RNGYEP
+2807 RFGYEP

-2872 QRLGFNTAYDAVEG
+2872 ERLGFNTAYDAVEG
-2886 FDKYIEGAASVI
+2886 FDRYIEGVASVI

-2905 KLRALAT
+2905 RLRALAT

-2925 QTDAVRADNRL
+2925 QVDAVRADPRL
-2936 TEEEKQSKIDE
+2936 TEEEKQSKINE
-2947 INREGRFVLSNFVNE
+2947 IHKEGRFVLSNFVNE

-3044 DDGFADRSSF
+3044 DDGFASRSSF

-3066 SWSQKASGILGKPME
+3066 SWSQRASSVLGKPME

-3090 IVRARYDQNIRR
+3090 IVRARYDQNLRR

-3236 FRAEKASLGE
+3236 FQTEKASLGE

-3276 VPAASA
+3276 LPAASA

-3306 VQDELNKLAYIIPPF
+3306 VQDELSKLAYILPPF
-3321 GGNQVQKLWKSAK
+3321 GGNQAQKIWKSVK

-3347 GSEKLQYPVFT
+3347 GSRKLQYPVFT

-3373 FGKNSLPTAQ
+3373 FGKSSLPTAQ

-3394 AKQTAAYQDMLEAGI
+3394 AKQTAAYQDMLEAGVR
-3409 QGEDA
+3409 GEDA

-3478 TDMLLDIKD
+3478 TEMLLDIKD
-3487 ANGLKGAAASGAK
+3487 AGTLKGAAASGAK

-3518 RYVTGT
+3518 RYITGT

-3537 DILAF
+3537 DIIAF

-3550 AFLQAQSEYADINES
+3550 TFLKVQNEYTAVNEK

-3573 MAFSRWVN
+3573 MAFSHWVN
-3581 SLDLTAAQAET
+3581 SLDLTAEQAET
-3592 VRDCFK
+3592 VRNCFR

-3648 RAVIDAE
+3648 RAALAAD
-3655 LREDEQLAA
+3655 LSEDEQLAA
-3664 LGALMQE
+3664 LQELMQE
-3671 SEYSKLQTGY
+3671 SEYSKLQVGY
-3681 SYGVTPEAYVTF
+3681 EHGILPEAYVRF

-3699 YDADGNGTFN
+3699 YDADGNGTLN
-3709 QKEVEAAIDSMGGGI
+3709 QKEVEKALDSMGGGV
-3724 GIVLPGGSEGD
+3724 GLVLPGGSGGD
-3735 QPLTVTQQAVLWQ
+3735 QPLTVKQQAVLWQ
-3748 LANRSWKP
+3748 LANKSWRP

-3780 GILLPD
+3780 GILLPN
-3786 GTGGLVLPRG
+3786 GTGGLELPRG

>member
-1 MALSEQTRARWEQK
+1 MALSEQTKARWEQK

-22 APAEAAPQN
+22 APAEAAPRSG
-31 DSIQQKW
+31 SIQQKW
-38 EQKKKELA
+38 EQ
-46 MQRQQTAPATAK
+46 QQAAPAAAK
-58 PTVKPSIAGASRAVT
+58 PAVKPSLAGASRAVT
-73 DTGTGGALRKNTPA
+73 DTGTGGGMPRRDPPA

-113 RYAAQNKR
+113 RYAAQ
-121 YYARPELG
+121 
-129 GDTDRLRGAS
+129 
-139 STYETAARD
+139 
-148 ALRAYEK
+148 
-155 AEEKQKATEETLEG
+155 
-169 LKQSLPSLQQ
+169 
-179 SFQQDPSAVNN
+179 
-190 ALYQTAL
+190 
-197 QRYESFAA
+197 
-205 QYAQEAEDAQRLY
+205 YAQETEDAQRRY

-227 YRDALQAYRDYLS
+227 YQDALRTYRDYLT
-240 GEQERYRDWRS
+240 GEQERYQDWRS

-262 DLTAANAKVEQLRAK
+262 DLAAANARVEQLQAQ
-277 KEQLQRQAK
+277 KEQLQRQAQ

-305 AQALQEQAREVDSRI
+305 AQALQEQARAMDGRI
-320 QKAQSAA
+320 TRARSAA

-361 TGEAPKLGWS
+361 TGEAPKLGLS

-377 GFGDINYDIINRN
+377 GFGDISYDIINRN

-397 GVSDVNTNAG
+397 GVSDVNTNAS
-407 FLGLDHGEREQ
+407 FLGLDHGERGQ

-434 TARGDAEHRTA
+434 TAKGDAEHRTA
-445 YEYIDY
+445 YAYIDY

-460 RQEEEASWKEY
+460 RQEEEAAWKDY

-478 SSAFSILTSPLKG
+478 SSVFSILTSPLKG

-505 AIDQNAAYNRLSYAN
+505 KIDQNAAYNRLSYLN
-520 SAIRGQVS
+520 SAVRGQVS
-528 ETIEQSGKWGKAGSF
+528 ETIEQSGKWGKTGSF
-543 LYRTGMS
+543 LYQTGMS

-578 SDLSL
+578 SNLSL

-596 AAKDRGLTDK
+596 AAKDKGLTDK

-617 AEVFTEKFSIE
+617 AEVLTEKFSIE

-634 WEDGAIQYILKNAFT
+634 WEDGALKYILKNAFT

-661 LFADVLIAK
+661 LFADILVAK
-670 DKSEWRQAIDAFMA
+670 DKSEWRQTIAAYMA

-692 FTLAVAQQAAEMGLD
+692 FALAVAQQAAEMGLD

-714 GGTMASVGTG
+714 GGTMASVGAG

-732 QYRQDGSQ
+732 QYRQDGGQ
-740 LRRLGDEMTRGI
+740 LRGLGDEMTRGI

-760 PSSAAYKL
+760 PNSEAYKL
-768 GQRLKEKQA
+768 GQRLKKKQE

-799 QTEQAAPQPAQD
+799 QTEQAAPQPAQG
-811 QPQQILGTELPTA
+811 QPQQTVGTELPTPD
-824 EQTGGVMLPMAEQER
+824 QTGGVMLPTPEQTEAQTQQRAAEQER
-839 QTAPLR
+839 QTAPPR
-845 ETVKTAQPGV
+845 ETAEMAQPGV
-855 LPTAEQTDR
+855 LPTAEETDR
-864 RQRAARAQTETER
+864 RQRAASAQTETER
-877 TGILAGVNEDTIA
+877 TGILLGVNDDTIA
-890 RVLRISSAVGRE
+890 RVLRISSAVGHE
-902 VVFFDAGADAAGGLE
+902 VVFFDAGADATGGLE

-931 AQSRNPAAQII
+931 AQSKNPVAQII

-948 SIEKS
+948 SIEGG
-953 GSYGTLQR
+953 GSYGDLQR

-970 GGDLQAMRQRKAE
+970 GGDLQTLRQQKAE
-983 LYARHGQELK
+983 LYARHGKELK
-993 ASEVDA
+993 ASEVDQ

-1044 DSAQER
+1044 GSAQER

-1094 RLRQQMASGE
+1094 RLRQQMANGE
-1104 ISDAEAEAVYDQTY
+1104 ISDAEAEAAYAQIYDP
-1118 NSEEDLRQGL
+1118 EEDLRQGL
-1128 GRLQHSYAG
+1128 GGLQYSIQNTKNIPYQKQIDAFYSGDSKTVGRSDDIYIADADNSLNALGIGEKPFFMLKSNLKKSTRIAGNNPSYSAHGISESVIRKLPELIKSPALVVQGDGRISIIPGITVKTEKNNTAPLLIAVNPNSSVDGIDAYEIKSIYGRENFANWLDLRARDSKIIAGDEKKAAALLRDVGKQYPEPVAYAADLTTAILSQNEGGVKLPTPVNLRRYSDIAGQDVNRKSEGRKYSYAG
-1137 ANANGANLE
+1137 QNAKSANLQT
-1146 ALREAQEMQKA
+1146 LREAQEMQKA
-1157 GADMESIRRATGW
+1157 GADMESIRKATGW

-1179 FEIDDSGM
+1179 FEIDDSGL
-1187 QLRGDGAD
+1187 QLRGDAAD
-1195 LSDYTTL
+1195 LSNYTTL

-1212 EAYPDMADLSVTF
+1212 EAYPQLKDVRLAFAD
-1225 HTLEDGQ
+1225 LEDGER
-1232 NGGYSRKF
+1232 GYFSSG
-1240 DSIELSRDLKN
+1240 DNTIVLSEELRGA
-1251 RPEAL
+1251 PEDTL
-1256 LNSLIHE
+1256 VHE
-1263 VQHAIQNRE
+1263 IQHAIQDVE
-1272 GFASGANPAYWNR
+1272 GFASGASPEYWARREYASGDLVTERLQREYDRTLNRLSRADQNQYIRYMELERELDRLFLSDENSEDGKRYAKLEAEQDALYEALYPNQWFRDLLDLSR
-1285 RMENGFDSRTAEE
+1285 RMTDAPGEYLRMYEN
-1298 RREGARLQEQYE
+1298 
-1310 QMRESDPQFVAAMEE
+1310 
-1325 LDAMAPKV
+1325 
-1333 PRGKVDLNTWEQ
+1333 
-1345 IEPDPPEWV
+1345 
-1354 RYDERRDQ
+1354 
-1362 LEEQYGDRVWDW
+1362 
-1374 YSLRDSIDRNARN
+1374 
-1387 GGRMPTNLYRDTAGE
+1387 TAGE
-1402 IEARDTAKRRELTT
+1402 IEARDAASRRRMTAE
-1416 QERRETSPDYG
+1416 ERRATIPKMADEN
-1427 SEDTVFA
+1427 TVFA
-1434 DGGDGYAM
+1434 EGGTRSDDYIPGTVSKEKIREGMQTVSAMETVASLSGDEFKKGSVDLVTQVSTFFDGIGNMVYNPQLGDCTLNRRGVKDDIAHGIGRKKAAAFAAVPAILEKGKVIDYQQNWKGRNYDTAVVAAPISIADERYLAGIVLLRENNENRFYVHEVLIEKGTPPFKTGESPKVGVDTGGDAP
-1442 SQSEQDSVK
+1442 SVIS
-1451 EQLREH
+1451 L
-1457 QDALNNMK
+1457 
-1465 AVATIRDNG
+1465 
-1474 WKGMST
+1474 
-1480 GAFRQKIVNDLKKT
+1480 LKKAQ
-1494 GYRVDNPSIGV
+1494 D
-1505 IDFDEKLLNRSLN
+1505 
-1518 YIQTDAEAAA
+1518 
-1528 YQALPQVL
+1528 
-1536 KRGIKISG
+1536 
-1544 HGNHKGRDYETLTI
+1544 
-1558 AAPVELNGKRGN
+1558 
-1570 MAVVVMK
+1570 
-1577 TKGNR
+1577 
-1582 YKVHR
+1582 
-1587 ILTPEGE
+1587 
-1594 AFALPEM
+1594 
-1601 TNAEPNTVGTVT
+1601 
-1613 SGSQSLGGSAP
+1613 
-1624 AISSASTD
+1624 
-1632 SVRGFEENVNT
+1632 VNSK
-1643 RYSLSE
+1643 YSLSE
-1649 EEAAGDEVPAATL
+1649 EED
-1662 PTGRMDF
+1662 
-1669 GSEMRYNERTNE
+1669 
-1681 GGMSYGREMG
+1681 
-1691 NDNLRRWSDSQ
+1691 
-1702 NTGERNRKST
+1702 
-1712 GNGEVSAQRS
+1712 
-1722 EEARLGLYGGRSGE
+1722 
-1736 AVFTDD
+1736 
-1742 NEGRRLTSGQARQ
+1742 
-1755 LQGTA
+1755 
-1760 EKRYDYTKAFADQVD
+1760 
-1775 DWKAGKIAK
+1775 
-1784 NDTLIVGPT
+1784 
-1793 PEVFQKIGFN
+1793 
-1803 ALPVTINQTHVDYA
+1803 
-1817 LNGTK
+1817 
-1822 NEEHHIGESMLK
+1822 
-1834 QLPRA
+1834 
-1839 MQAPVAVIASE
+1839 
-1850 TQGKSS
+1850 
-1856 VVALLP
+1856 
-1862 FIKDAKTIIIP
+1862 
-1873 VYVDGF
+1873 
-1879 GRQNSVVIDSNAITS
+1879 
-1894 IYGRKNAI
+1894 
-1902 TTLLTNAIE
+1902 
-1911 AHNNGETTLFYLDKT
+1911 
-1926 KATALYQVAR
+1926 
-1936 VTMPKMPE
+1936 
-1944 TNNGFVHS
+1944 
-1952 IREAGSPVNPKLENV
+1952 
-1967 TQTQQFK
+1967 
-1974 RWFGD
+1974 
-1979 WQNHPESASKVVNE
+1979 
-1993 DGTPKV
+1993 
-1999 VYHGT
+1999 
-2004 NEKNGDFTVF
+2004 
-2014 DESKAV
+2014 
-2020 KKSGLGLRALGKGN
+2020 
-2034 YFTATPLT
+2034 
-2042 GKERYGSRVIE
+2042 
-2053 AYLNIR
+2053 
-2059 NPLEVEIG
+2059 
-2067 KPFRETA
+2067 
-2074 AEVFGEQALEM
+2074 
-2085 SYDELQWRMREEG
+2085 
-2098 YDGVIQRNKDGEVAL
+2098 
-2113 AVAFDPTQI
+2113 
-2122 KSATDNIGT
+2122 
-2131 FDRENPDIRYS
+2131 
-2142 VSEEEAAGDDV
+2142 AGDDV
-2153 PAATLPTGQEESAK
+2153 PAATLPTGQEDLRTSLP
-2167 EESAKEE
+2167 
-2174 SAKKQTEAEYQAERL
+2174 KK
-2189 GYPVLNGVQVVPMR
+2189 
-2203 TYVHATDVIRDENN
+2203 
-2217 NIVYEKDGKP
+2217 
-2227 RRRDNYGMVVGRSPY
+2227 
-2242 DADELIVAFRN
+2242 
-2253 DEKHTRKDEVFIS
+2253 
-2266 IDDLEVALPRGDSKG
+2266 
-2281 QRMAILM
+2281 
-2288 EQEPVQPDNEN
+2288 
-2299 MSAEDRAELN
+2299 
-2309 EMLNRAQAKE
+2309 AQDY
-2319 MARRAPLEELE
+2319 L
-2330 PVKREE
+2330 KR
-2336 VTGKARVKL
+2336 
-2345 EQAERALVRRV
+2345 AERALVGRV

-2387 VSEETAAELFEQAY
+2387 VSEKTATELFEQAY
-2401 QKGIVVDEEFYQQ
+2401 QKGIVVDEAFYQQ

-2516 RWAKNDFDAAIGDT
+2516 RWAKNDFKEAVYDSLQE
-2530 IGDLRTVKRYADER
+2530 LRTVKRYADER
-2544 MAKADAAETAITP
+2544 TAKASAAAEAAITP

-2577 KAKNLLTEHD
+2577 KAKNLLTDHD

-2601 QHLDP
+2601 RHLDP

-2637 RRAALLET
+2637 QRAALLEA

-2684 KEIVKEY
+2684 KELVREY
-2691 ITPVHDAEANATRFK
+2691 ITPVHDAEARATRFK

-2722 SPGNEVSE
+2722 TPGNEVSE

-2743 IRILENSRGRMA
+2743 IRILESSRGRMA

-2770 DLRAGSPNLDWGK
+2770 DLRAGSPSLDWAK
-2783 INGAVESFRK
+2783 INSAVERFRK

-2905 KLRALAT
+2905 RLRALAT

-2925 QTDAVRADNRL
+2925 QVDAVRADPRL
-2936 TEEEKQSKIDE
+2936 TEEEKQSKINE
-2947 INREGRFVLSNFVNE
+2947 IHKEGRFVLSNFVNE

-2983 ALGRRVYSFLKNWE
+2983 ALGRRVYRFLKNWE

-3031 LKGMWDTLKAYRN
+3031 LKGMWDTLKSYRN

-3066 SWSQKASGILGKPME
+3066 SWSQKASGVLGKPME

-3090 IVRARYDQNIRR
+3090 IVRARYDQNLRR

-3236 FRAEKASLGE
+3236 FQTEKASLGE
-3246 TGKNLAQNALGELPF
+3246 TGKTLAKNALGELPF

-3276 VPAASA
+3276 IPAASA

-3306 VQDELNKLAYIIPPF
+3306 VQDELSKLAYILPPF
-3321 GGNQVQKLWKSAK
+3321 GGNQAQKIWKSVK
-3334 ALIEGG
+3334 ALLEGG

-3347 GSEKLQYPVFT
+3347 GNRKLQYPVFT

-3373 FGKNSLPTAQ
+3373 FGKSSLPTAQ

-3394 AKQTAAYQDMLEAGI
+3394 AKQTAAYQDMLKAGVR
-3409 QGEDA
+3409 GEDA

-3431 RNAVQREILRRSD
+3431 RNAVQRAILRRSD
-3444 VPGEGKA
+3444 VPGEGRA

-3478 TDMLLDIKD
+3478 TELLLDIKD
-3487 ANGLKGAAASGAK
+3487 AGTLKGAAASSAK
-3500 REAIAKAP
+3500 REALAKAP

-3518 RYVTGT
+3518 RYITGT

-3537 DILAF
+3537 DIMAF
-3542 RQAGLDFD
+3542 EQAGLDFD
-3550 AFLQAQSEYADINES
+3550 TFLKVQNEYTAVNEK
-3565 YSGAGEKA
+3565 YSGASEKA
-3573 MAFSRWVN
+3573 LAFSRWVN
-3581 SLDLTAAQAET
+3581 SLDLTAEQAET
-3592 VRDCFK
+3592 VRDCFR
-3598 YYSQIP
+3598 YFNQIP

-3624 ALADALNALE
+3624 ALANSLNALE
-3634 PEEGKKTVSNVQRY
+3634 PEEGKKTVSYVQRY
-3648 RAVIDAE
+3648 RAVLSAE
-3655 LREDEQLAA
+3655 LSEDEQLAA
-3664 LGALMQE
+3664 LQELMQE
-3671 SEYSKLQTGY
+3671 SEYSKLQVGY

-3699 YDADGNGTFN
+3699 YDADGNGTLN
-3709 QKEVEAAIDSMGGGI
+3709 QKEVEKALDSMGGGI
-3724 GIVLPGGSEGD
+3724 GLVLPGGSGGD
-3735 QPLTVTQQAVLWQ
+3735 QPLTVKQQAVLWQ

-3766 RKVYDALNAEPVSG
+3766 RKVYDALNAEPASG

-3786 GTGGLVLPRG
+3786 GTGGLELPRG

>member
-1 MALSEQTRARWEQK
+1 MALSEQTKARWEQK

-22 APAEAAPQN
+22 APAEAAPRN

-38 EQKKKELA
+38 EQKKRELA
-46 MQRQQTAPATAK
+46 MQRQQAAPAAAK
-58 PTVKPSIAGASRAVT
+58 PAVKPSIAGASRAVT
-73 DTGTGGALRKNTPA
+73 DTGTGGGMPRRALPA

-129 GDTDRLRGAS
+129 GDTDRLRGDY

-155 AEEKQKATEETLEG
+155 AEEKQKTTEGTLEN
-169 LKQSLPSLQQ
+169 LKQSLPALQQ
-179 SFQQDPSAVNN
+179 SFQRDPSALNN
-190 ALYQTAL
+190 ALYQTVL
-197 QRYESFAA
+197 QRYESLAA

-227 YRDALQAYRDYLS
+227 YQDALRTYRDYLT
-240 GEQERYRDWRS
+240 GEQERYQDWRS

-262 DLTAANAKVEQLRAK
+262 DLTAANAKVEQLQAR

-291 AYPRNSGTDGLLLQ
+291 AYPRNSGTDALLLQ

-320 QKAQSAA
+320 AKARSAA

-355 RYVSTE
+355 RYVPTE

-397 GVSDVNTNAG
+397 GVSDINSNAS

-460 RQEEEASWKEY
+460 RQKEEAYWREY
-471 AKGSPVG
+471 AKESPAG
-478 SSAFSILTSPLKG
+478 SSAFSILTSPMKG
-491 LSYLG
+491 LSYIG

-505 AIDQNAAYNRLSYAN
+505 KIDQNAGYNRLSYVN
-520 SAIRGQVS
+520 SAIRSQVS

-543 LYRTGMS
+543 LYQTGMS

-560 TGAMAGG
+560 TGAMAGE
-567 AVLGEKAFRVA
+567 AVLGEKAFQIA
-578 SDLSL
+578 SNLSL

-634 WEDGAIQYILKNAFT
+634 WEDGALKYILKNAFT

-661 LFADVLIAK
+661 LFADILVAK
-670 DKSEWRQAIDAFMA
+670 DKSEWRQTIAAYMA

-692 FTLAVAQQAAEMGLD
+692 FALAVAQQAAEMGLD

-714 GGTMASVGTG
+714 GGTMASVGAG
-724 IGAVRNQV
+724 IGAVRNQA
-732 QYRQDGSQ
+732 QYRQDGGQ

-760 PSSAAYKL
+760 PNSEAYKL
-768 GQRLKEKQA
+768 GQRLKKKQE

-799 QTEQAAPQPAQD
+799 QTEQAAPQPTQD
-811 QPQQILGTELPTA
+811 RPQQILGVELPTA
-824 EQTGGVMLPMAEQER
+824 EQDR
-839 QTAPLR
+839 QTEPLR
-845 ETVKTAQPGV
+845 ETAETAPPGV

-877 TGILAGVNEDTIA
+877 TGILTGVDEDTIA

-902 VVFFDAGADAAGGLE
+902 VVFFDAGADAAGGIE

-931 AQSRNPAAQII
+931 AQSKNPAAQII

-948 SIEKS
+948 SIEGG
-953 GSYGTLQR
+953 GSYGDLQR
-961 LVLQRIQQD
+961 LVLRRIQQD
-970 GGDLQAMRQRKAE
+970 GGDLQTLRQQKAE
-983 LYARHGQELK
+983 LYARHGKELK

-1044 DSAQER
+1044 GSAQER

-1104 ISDAEAEAVYDQTY
+1104 ISEAEAEAAYAQIYDP
-1118 NSEEDLRQGL
+1118 EEDLRQGL
-1128 GRLQHSYAG
+1128 GGLRYSIQNTKNIPYQKKIDAFYSGDSKTVGRSDDIYIADADNSLNALGIGEKPFFMLKSNLKKSTRIAGNNPSYSAHGISESVIRKLPELIKSPALIVQGDGRISIIPGIMVKTEKNNTAPLLIAVNPNSSVDGTDAYEIKSIYGRENFANWLELRARDSKIIAG
-1137 ANANGANLE
+1137 DEKKAAALLRDVGKQYPEPVAYAADLTTAILSQNEGGVKLPTPVNLRRYSDIAGQDVNRKSEGRKYSFAGQNAKSANLQT
-1146 ALREAQEMQKA
+1146 LREAQEMQKA
-1157 GADMESIRRATGW
+1157 GVDMESIRKATGW

-1187 QLRGDGAD
+1187 RLRGDAAD

-1212 EAYPDMADLSVTF
+1212 EAYPQLKDVRFVFAD
-1225 HTLEDGQ
+1225 LEDGER
-1232 NGGYSRKF
+1232 GYFSSG
-1240 DSIELSRDLKN
+1240 DNTIVLSEELRGA
-1251 RPEAL
+1251 PEDTL
-1256 LNSLIHE
+1256 VHE
-1263 VQHAIQNRE
+1263 IQHAIQDVE
-1272 GFASGANPAYWNR
+1272 GFASGASPEYWAWREYESGDLVTERLQREYDRTMSRLSRADQNRYIRYMELERELDRLFLSDENSEDGKRYAKLEAEQDALYEALYPNQWFRDLLDLNR
-1285 RMENGFDSRTAEE
+1285 RMTDAPGEYRRMYEN
-1298 RREGARLQEQYE
+1298 
-1310 QMRESDPQFVAAMEE
+1310 
-1325 LDAMAPKV
+1325 
-1333 PRGKVDLNTWEQ
+1333 
-1345 IEPDPPEWV
+1345 
-1354 RYDERRDQ
+1354 
-1362 LEEQYGDRVWDW
+1362 
-1374 YSLRDSIDRNARN
+1374 
-1387 GGRMPTNLYRDTAGE
+1387 TAGE
-1402 IEARDTAKRRELTT
+1402 IEARDAASRRRMTSE
-1416 QERRETSPDYG
+1416 ERRATMPKVADEN
-1427 SEDTVFA
+1427 TVFA
-1434 DGGDGYAM
+1434 EDAGWNRSFDYDPETA
-1442 SQSEQDSVK
+1442 SIK
-1451 EQLREH
+1451 EQIEQSREE
-1457 QDALNNMK
+1457 LNKMEV
-1465 AVATIRDNG
+1465 VARETVPENLPNKD
-1474 WKGMST
+1474 
-1480 GAFRQKIVNDLKKT
+1480 
-1494 GYRVDNPSIGV
+1494 
-1505 IDFDEKLLNRSLN
+1505 
-1518 YIQTDAEAAA
+1518 AAA
-1528 YQALPQVL
+1528 KWAADRLKASGYKVDRQGFGEILFTKKDLDKGLRYADTPAEKAALAALPKVL
-1536 KRGIKISG
+1536 KRGIEIG
-1544 HGNHKGRDYETLTI
+1544 DHTNHKKREKQTVTF
-1558 AAPVELNGKRGN
+1558 AAPVELNGVRGN
-1570 MAVVVMK
+1570 MGVVINRN
-1577 TKGNR
+1577 GNH
-1582 YKVHR
+1582 YYAHR
-1587 ILTPEGE
+1587 IV
-1594 AFALPEM
+1594 LPD
-1601 TNAEPNTVGTVT
+1601 GTVFQFSGINKDT
-1613 SGSQSLGGSAP
+1613 TQELSRGVTVSGSLADTTSVV
-1624 AISSASTD
+1624 STD
-1632 SVRGFEENVNT
+1632 SVRGFDENVNPK
-1643 RYSLSE
+1643 YSLSE
-1649 EEAAGDEVPAATL
+1649 EED
-1662 PTGRMDF
+1662 
-1669 GSEMRYNERTNE
+1669 
-1681 GGMSYGREMG
+1681 
-1691 NDNLRRWSDSQ
+1691 
-1702 NTGERNRKST
+1702 
-1712 GNGEVSAQRS
+1712 
-1722 EEARLGLYGGRSGE
+1722 
-1736 AVFTDD
+1736 
-1742 NEGRRLTSGQARQ
+1742 
-1755 LQGTA
+1755 
-1760 EKRYDYTKAFADQVD
+1760 
-1775 DWKAGKIAK
+1775 
-1784 NDTLIVGPT
+1784 
-1793 PEVFQKIGFN
+1793 
-1803 ALPVTINQTHVDYA
+1803 
-1817 LNGTK
+1817 
-1822 NEEHHIGESMLK
+1822 
-1834 QLPRA
+1834 
-1839 MQAPVAVIASE
+1839 
-1850 TQGKSS
+1850 
-1856 VVALLP
+1856 
-1862 FIKDAKTIIIP
+1862 
-1873 VYVDGF
+1873 
-1879 GRQNSVVIDSNAITS
+1879 
-1894 IYGRKNAI
+1894 
-1902 TTLLTNAIE
+1902 
-1911 AHNNGETTLFYLDKT
+1911 
-1926 KATALYQVAR
+1926 
-1936 VTMPKMPE
+1936 
-1944 TNNGFVHS
+1944 
-1952 IREAGSPVNPKLENV
+1952 
-1967 TQTQQFK
+1967 
-1974 RWFGD
+1974 
-1979 WQNHPESASKVVNE
+1979 
-1993 DGTPKV
+1993 
-1999 VYHGT
+1999 
-2004 NEKNGDFTVF
+2004 
-2014 DESKAV
+2014 
-2020 KKSGLGLRALGKGN
+2020 
-2034 YFTATPLT
+2034 
-2042 GKERYGSRVIE
+2042 
-2053 AYLNIR
+2053 
-2059 NPLEVEIG
+2059 
-2067 KPFRETA
+2067 
-2074 AEVFGEQALEM
+2074 
-2085 SYDELQWRMREEG
+2085 
-2098 YDGVIQRNKDGEVAL
+2098 
-2113 AVAFDPTQI
+2113 
-2122 KSATDNIGT
+2122 
-2131 FDRENPDIRYS
+2131 
-2142 VSEEEAAGDDV
+2142 AGDDV
-2153 PAATLPTGQEESAK
+2153 PAATLPTGQE
-2167 EESAKEE
+2167 
-2174 SAKKQTEAEYQAERL
+2174 
-2189 GYPVLNGVQVVPMR
+2189 
-2203 TYVHATDVIRDENN
+2203 
-2217 NIVYEKDGKP
+2217 
-2227 RRRDNYGMVVGRSPY
+2227 
-2242 DADELIVAFRN
+2242 
-2253 DEKHTRKDEVFIS
+2253 
-2266 IDDLEVALPRGDSKG
+2266 DLRGALPKK
-2281 QRMAILM
+2281 
-2288 EQEPVQPDNEN
+2288 
-2299 MSAEDRAELN
+2299 
-2309 EMLNRAQAKE
+2309 AQDY
-2319 MARRAPLEELE
+2319 L
-2330 PVKREE
+2330 KR
-2336 VTGKARVKL
+2336 
-2345 EQAERALVRRV
+2345 AERALVGRV

-2366 QREYLQEIAQR
+2366 QREYLQEIAQK

-2387 VSEETAAELFEQAY
+2387 VSEKTATELFEQAY
-2401 QKGIVVDEEFYQQ
+2401 QKGIVVDEAFYQQ

-2516 RWAKNDFDAAIGDT
+2516 RWAKNDFDTAIGDS
-2530 IGDLRTVKRYADER
+2530 IQELRTVKRYADER
-2544 MAKADAAETAITP
+2544 EAKSSAAAEAAITP
-2557 EQAAEAYKQL
+2557 EQAAEAYRQL
-2567 KKARWESEKA
+2567 KKARWETERA
-2577 KAKNLLTEHD
+2577 KAKNLLTDHD
-2587 KLQLGRLLRGEIEL
+2587 KIQLGRLLRGEIEL
-2601 QHLDP
+2601 RHLDP

-2637 RRAALLET
+2637 QRAALLET

-2684 KEIVKEY
+2684 KEIVREY

-2722 SPGNEVSE
+2722 EKGNEVSE

-2755 ERDGKTLEDWRGIVQ
+2755 ERDGKTLEDWQGVVQ
-2770 DLRAGSPNLDWGK
+2770 DLRAGNPNLNWEK
-2783 INGAVESFRK
+2783 INGAIESFRK
-2793 IYDELFQRLNDVRV
+2793 IYDELFRQMNDVRV
-2807 RNGYEP
+2807 RFGYEP

-2872 QRLGFNTAYDAVEG
+2872 ERLGFNTAYDAVEG
-2886 FDKYIEGAASVI
+2886 FDRYIEGVASVI

-2925 QTDAVRADNRL
+2925 QVDAVRADTRL
-2936 TEEEKQSKIDE
+2936 TEEEKKTKIDE
-2947 INREGRFVLSNFVNE
+2947 INKEGRFVLSNFVNE

-2983 ALGRRVYSFLKNWE
+2983 ALGRKVYSFLKNWE

-3066 SWSQKASGILGKPME
+3066 SWSQKASSILGKPME

-3090 IVRARYDQNIRR
+3090 IVRARYDQNLRR

-3236 FRAEKASLGE
+3236 FQTEKASLGE

-3276 VPAASA
+3276 LPAASA

-3306 VQDELNKLAYIIPPF
+3306 VQDELSKLAYILPPF
-3321 GGNQVQKLWKSAK
+3321 GGNQAQKIWKSVK

-3347 GSEKLQYPVFT
+3347 GSRKLQYPVFT

-3373 FGKNSLPTAQ
+3373 FGKSSLPTAQ

-3394 AKQTAAYQDMLEAGI
+3394 AKQTAAYQDMLEAGVR
-3409 QGEDA
+3409 GEDA

-3478 TDMLLDIKD
+3478 TEMLLDIKD
-3487 ANGLKGAAASGAK
+3487 AGTLKGAAASSAK
-3500 REAIAKAP
+3500 REALAKAP

-3518 RYVTGT
+3518 RYITGT

-3537 DILAF
+3537 DIIAF
-3542 RQAGLDFD
+3542 EQVGLDFD
-3550 AFLQAQSEYADINES
+3550 TFLKVQNEYTAVNEK
-3565 YSGAGEKA
+3565 YSGASEKA
-3573 MAFSRWVN
+3573 LAFSRWVN
-3581 SLDLTAAQAET
+3581 SLDLTAEQAET
-3592 VRDCFK
+3592 VRDCFR
-3598 YYSQIP
+3598 YFSQIP

-3634 PEEGKKTVSNVQRY
+3634 PEEGKKTVSYVQRY
-3648 RAVIDAE
+3648 RAVLSAE
-3655 LREDEQLAA
+3655 LSEDDQLAA
-3664 LGALMQE
+3664 LQELMQE
-3671 SEYSKLQTGY
+3671 SEYSKLQVGY

-3699 YDADGNGTFN
+3699 YDADGNGTLN
-3709 QKEVEAAIDSMGGGI
+3709 QKEVEKAMDSMGGGI
-3724 GIVLPGGSEGD
+3724 GLVLPGGSGGD
-3735 QPLTVTQQAVLWQ
+3735 QPLTVKQQAVLWQ
-3748 LANRSWKP
+3748 LANKSWRP

-3766 RKVYDALNAEPVSG
+3766 KKVYDALNAEPVSG

-3786 GTGGLVLPRG
+3786 GTGGLELPRG

>member
-1 MALSEQTRARWEQK
+1 MALSEQTKARWEQK

-22 APAEAAPQN
+22 APAEAAPRN

-38 EQKKKELA
+38 EQKKRELA
-46 MQRQQTAPATAK
+46 MQRQQAAPAAAK
-58 PTVKPSIAGASRAVT
+58 PAVKPSIAGASRAVT
-73 DTGTGGALRKNTPA
+73 DTGTGGGMPRRALPA

-139 STYETAARD
+139 SAYETAAWD

-155 AEEKQKATEETLEG
+155 AEEKQKTTEGTLEN
-169 LKQSLPSLQQ
+169 LKQSLPALQQ
-179 SFQQDPSAVNN
+179 SFQRDPSALNN
-190 ALYQTAL
+190 ALYQTVL
-197 QRYESFAA
+197 QRYESLAA

-227 YRDALQAYRDYLS
+227 YQDALRTYRDYLT
-240 GEQERYRDWRS
+240 GEQERYQDWRS

-262 DLTAANAKVEQLRAK
+262 DLTAANAKVEQLQAR

-291 AYPRNSGTDGLLLQ
+291 AYPRNSGTDALLLQ

-320 QKAQSAA
+320 AKARSAA

-397 GVSDVNTNAG
+397 GVSDINSNAS

-460 RQEEEASWKEY
+460 RQKEEAYWREY
-471 AKGSPVG
+471 AKESPVG
-478 SSAFSILTSPLKG
+478 SSAFSILTSPMKG
-491 LSYLG
+491 LSYIG

-505 AIDQNAAYNRLSYAN
+505 KIDQNAGYNRLSYVN
-520 SAIRGQVS
+520 SAIRSQVS

-543 LYRTGMS
+543 LYQTGMS

-560 TGAMAGG
+560 TGAMAGE
-567 AVLGEKAFRVA
+567 AVLGEKAFQIA
-578 SDLSL
+578 SNLSL

-634 WEDGAIQYILKNAFT
+634 WEDGALKYILKNAFT

-661 LFADVLIAK
+661 LFADILVAK
-670 DKSEWRQAIDAFMA
+670 DKSEWRQTIDAYMA
-684 EGKTESEA
+684 AGKTESEA
-692 FTLAVAQQAAEMGLD
+692 FALAVAQQAAEMGLD

-714 GGTMASVGTG
+714 GGTMASVGAG
-724 IGAVRNQV
+724 IGAVRNQA
-732 QYRQDGSQ
+732 QYRQDGGQ

-760 PSSAAYKL
+760 PNSEAYKL
-768 GQRLKEKQA
+768 GQRLKKKQE

-799 QTEQAAPQPAQD
+799 QTEQAAPQPTQD
-811 QPQQILGTELPTA
+811 RPQQILGVELPTA
-824 EQTGGVMLPMAEQER
+824 EQTGGVMLLPTAEQTEAQTQQRAAEQER
-839 QTAPLR
+839 QTAPQR
-845 ETVKTAQPGV
+845 ETAETAQPGV
-855 LPTAEQTDR
+855 LPTAEETDR
-864 RQRAARAQTETER
+864 RQRAASARTETER
-877 TGILAGVNEDTIA
+877 TGILLGVNDDTIA

-902 VVFFDAGADAAGGLE
+902 AVFFDAAADAAGGIE

-931 AQSRNPAAQII
+931 AQSKNPVAQII

-948 SIEKS
+948 SIEGG
-953 GSYGTLQR
+953 GSYGDLQR
-961 LVLQRIQQD
+961 LVLRRIQQD
-970 GGDLQAMRQRKAE
+970 GGDLQTLRQQKVE
-983 LYARHGQELK
+983 LYARHGKALK

-1008 HLLTDEQS
+1008 RLLTDEQS

-1031 LDFIDRL
+1031 LQFINEL

-1044 DSAQER
+1044 GSAQER

-1094 RLRQQMASGE
+1094 RLRQQMANGE
-1104 ISDAEAEAVYDQTY
+1104 ISDTEAEAVYDQTY
-1118 NSEEDLRQGL
+1118 DPEEDLRQGL
-1128 GRLQHSYAG
+1128 GGLQHSIEELPDGKKYVRADRQVIFGNDPRSWSEQLEDYINGKIRRGGDVTLIGADGDALRLTATSAGKLSDYHTGDGRTMSSDAFERKVNAASHIDELAQTSVRGPKTVADYGSRHGAAASGGWNYRTARFMDFDGKYYEVRISVALGADGKMIYNIGQMKEEAHPKIKGSRANNDDGPRGFASSDNSISNSGQDVNRKSEGRKYSYAG
-1137 ANANGANLE
+1137 QNAKSANLQT
-1146 ALREAQEMQKA
+1146 LREAQEMQKA
-1157 GADMESIRRATGW
+1157 GADMESIRQATGW

-1187 QLRGDGAD
+1187 QLRSDAAD
-1195 LSDYTTL
+1195 LSNYTTL

-1212 EAYPDMADLSVTF
+1212 EAYPQLKDVHLAFAD
-1225 HTLEDGQ
+1225 LEDGER
-1232 NGGYSRKF
+1232 GYFSSG
-1240 DSIELSRDLKN
+1240 DNTIVLSEELRGA
-1251 RPEAL
+1251 PEDTL
-1256 LNSLIHE
+1256 VHE
-1263 VQHAIQNRE
+1263 IQHAIQDVE
-1272 GFASGANPAYWNR
+1272 GFASGASPEYWARREYASGDLVTERLQREYDRTLNRLSRADQNQHIRYMELERELDRLFLSDENSEDGKRYAKLEAEQDALYEALYPNQWFRDLLDLNR
-1285 RMENGFDSRTAEE
+1285 RMTDAPAEYRRMYEN
-1298 RREGARLQEQYE
+1298 
-1310 QMRESDPQFVAAMEE
+1310 
-1325 LDAMAPKV
+1325 
-1333 PRGKVDLNTWEQ
+1333 
-1345 IEPDPPEWV
+1345 
-1354 RYDERRDQ
+1354 
-1362 LEEQYGDRVWDW
+1362 
-1374 YSLRDSIDRNARN
+1374 
-1387 GGRMPTNLYRDTAGE
+1387 TAGE
-1402 IEARDTAKRRELTT
+1402 IEARDAAARRRMTAE
-1416 QERRETSPDYG
+1416 ERRATMPKMADEN
-1427 SEDTVFA
+1427 TVFA
-1434 DGGDGYAM
+1434 EGTGWNRSFDYDPETA
-1442 SQSEQDSVK
+1442 SIK
-1451 EQLREH
+1451 EQIEQSREE
-1457 QDALNNMK
+1457 LNKMEV
-1465 AVATIRDNG
+1465 VARETVPENLPNKD
-1474 WKGMST
+1474 
-1480 GAFRQKIVNDLKKT
+1480 
-1494 GYRVDNPSIGV
+1494 
-1505 IDFDEKLLNRSLN
+1505 
-1518 YIQTDAEAAA
+1518 AAA
-1528 YQALPQVL
+1528 KWAADRLKASGYKVDRQGFGEILFTKKDLDKGLRYADTPAEKAALAALPKVL
-1536 KRGIKISG
+1536 KRGIEIG
-1544 HGNHKGRDYETLTI
+1544 DHTNHKKREKQTVTF
-1558 AAPVELNGKRGN
+1558 AAPVELNGVRGN
-1570 MAVVVMK
+1570 MGVVINRN
-1577 TKGNR
+1577 GNH
-1582 YKVHR
+1582 YYAHR
-1587 ILTPEGE
+1587 IV
-1594 AFALPEM
+1594 LPD
-1601 TNAEPNTVGTVT
+1601 GTVFQFSGINKDT
-1613 SGSQSLGGSAP
+1613 TQELSRGVTVSGSLADTTSV
-1624 AISSASTD
+1624 ASTD
-1632 SVRGFEENVNT
+1632 SVRDFDENVNT
-1643 RYSLSE
+1643 KYSLSE
-1649 EEAAGDEVPAATL
+1649 EE
-1662 PTGRMDF
+1662 
-1669 GSEMRYNERTNE
+1669 
-1681 GGMSYGREMG
+1681 
-1691 NDNLRRWSDSQ
+1691 
-1702 NTGERNRKST
+1702 
-1712 GNGEVSAQRS
+1712 
-1722 EEARLGLYGGRSGE
+1722 
-1736 AVFTDD
+1736 
-1742 NEGRRLTSGQARQ
+1742 
-1755 LQGTA
+1755 
-1760 EKRYDYTKAFADQVD
+1760 
-1775 DWKAGKIAK
+1775 
-1784 NDTLIVGPT
+1784 
-1793 PEVFQKIGFN
+1793 
-1803 ALPVTINQTHVDYA
+1803 
-1817 LNGTK
+1817 
-1822 NEEHHIGESMLK
+1822 
-1834 QLPRA
+1834 
-1839 MQAPVAVIASE
+1839 
-1850 TQGKSS
+1850 
-1856 VVALLP
+1856 
-1862 FIKDAKTIIIP
+1862 
-1873 VYVDGF
+1873 
-1879 GRQNSVVIDSNAITS
+1879 
-1894 IYGRKNAI
+1894 
-1902 TTLLTNAIE
+1902 
-1911 AHNNGETTLFYLDKT
+1911 
-1926 KATALYQVAR
+1926 
-1936 VTMPKMPE
+1936 
-1944 TNNGFVHS
+1944 
-1952 IREAGSPVNPKLENV
+1952 
-1967 TQTQQFK
+1967 
-1974 RWFGD
+1974 
-1979 WQNHPESASKVVNE
+1979 
-1993 DGTPKV
+1993 
-1999 VYHGT
+1999 
-2004 NEKNGDFTVF
+2004 
-2014 DESKAV
+2014 
-2020 KKSGLGLRALGKGN
+2020 
-2034 YFTATPLT
+2034 
-2042 GKERYGSRVIE
+2042 
-2053 AYLNIR
+2053 
-2059 NPLEVEIG
+2059 
-2067 KPFRETA
+2067 
-2074 AEVFGEQALEM
+2074 
-2085 SYDELQWRMREEG
+2085 
-2098 YDGVIQRNKDGEVAL
+2098 
-2113 AVAFDPTQI
+2113 
-2122 KSATDNIGT
+2122 
-2131 FDRENPDIRYS
+2131 
-2142 VSEEEAAGDDV
+2142 EEEGDDV
-2153 PAATLPTGQEESAK
+2153 PAALPTGQEDLRTSLP
-2167 EESAKEE
+2167 
-2174 SAKKQTEAEYQAERL
+2174 KK
-2189 GYPVLNGVQVVPMR
+2189 
-2203 TYVHATDVIRDENN
+2203 
-2217 NIVYEKDGKP
+2217 
-2227 RRRDNYGMVVGRSPY
+2227 
-2242 DADELIVAFRN
+2242 
-2253 DEKHTRKDEVFIS
+2253 
-2266 IDDLEVALPRGDSKG
+2266 
-2281 QRMAILM
+2281 
-2288 EQEPVQPDNEN
+2288 
-2299 MSAEDRAELN
+2299 
-2309 EMLNRAQAKE
+2309 AQDY
-2319 MARRAPLEELE
+2319 L
-2330 PVKREE
+2330 KR
-2336 VTGKARVKL
+2336 
-2345 EQAERALVRRV
+2345 AERALVGRV

-2387 VSEETAAELFEQAY
+2387 VSEKTATELFEQAH
-2401 QKGIVVDEEFYQQ
+2401 QKGIVVDEAFYQQ

-2430 EEDKHDIADWGDF
+2430 GEDKHDIADWSDF

-2466 ELRNMAPALFPYDIS
+2466 ELRSMAPALFPYDIS
-2481 HPADQLVRMFEVA
+2481 HPADQLVRMLEVA

-2516 RWAKNDFDAAIGDT
+2516 RWAKNDFDTAIGDS
-2530 IGDLRTVKRYADER
+2530 IQELRTVKRYADER
-2544 MAKADAAETAITP
+2544 EAKRSAAAEAAITP
-2557 EQAAEAYKQL
+2557 EQAAEAYWQL
-2567 KKARWESEKA
+2567 KKARWETERA
-2577 KAKNLLTEHD
+2577 KAKNLLTDHD
-2587 KLQLGRLLRGEIEL
+2587 KIQLGRLLRGEIEL

-2606 DTDNVKGI
+2606 DADNVKGI

-2637 RRAALLET
+2637 QRAALLEA

-2691 ITPVHDAEANATRFK
+2691 ITPVHDAEASATRFK

-2722 SPGNEVSE
+2722 AQGNEVSE

-2755 ERDGKTLEDWRGIVQ
+2755 ERDGKTLEDWRGVVQ
-2770 DLRAGSPNLDWGK
+2770 DLRRGSPSLDWEK
-2783 INGAVESFRK
+2783 INSAIESFRK
-2793 IYDELFQRLNDVRV
+2793 IYDELFRRLNDVRV

-2857 THNFKPGITWFGNAQ
+2857 THHFKPGITWFGNAQ

-2905 KLRALAT
+2905 RLRALAT

-2925 QTDAVRADNRL
+2925 QVDAVRADNRL
-2936 TEEEKQSKIDE
+2936 TEEEKQSKINE
-2947 INREGRFVLSNFVNE
+2947 IHKEGRFVLSNFVNE

-2983 ALGRRVYSFLKNWE
+2983 ALGRKVYSFLKNWE

-3044 DDGFADRSSF
+3044 DDGFASRSSF

-3236 FRAEKASLGE
+3236 FQTEKASLGE
-3246 TGKNLAQNALGELPF
+3246 TGKNLAQNILGELPF
-3261 SSGLALLGADIDGGR
+3261 SSGLALIGADVDGGR

-3321 GGNQVQKLWKSAK
+3321 GGNQVQKIWKSAK

-3347 GSEKLQYPVFT
+3347 GSKKLQYPVFT

-3373 FGKNSLPTAQ
+3373 FGKSSLPTAQ

-3394 AKQTAAYQDMLEAGI
+3394 AKQTAAYQDMLEAGVR
-3409 QGEDA
+3409 GEDA

-3431 RNAVQREILRRSD
+3431 RNAVQREILRQSD

-3487 ANGLKGAAASGAK
+3487 ANSLKGAAASGAK
-3500 REAIAKAP
+3500 RGAIARAP

-3537 DILAF
+3537 DIIAF

-3550 AFLQAQSEYADINES
+3550 TFLKVQNEYTAVNEK

-3581 SLDLTAAQAET
+3581 SLDLTAEQAET
-3592 VRDCFK
+3592 VRDCFR
-3598 YYSQIP
+3598 YFSQIP

-3624 ALADALNALE
+3624 ALADSLNALE

-3648 RAVIDAE
+3648 RAVIEAA
-3655 LREDEQLAA
+3655 LSEDEQLAA
-3664 LGALMQE
+3664 LQELMQE
-3671 SEYSKLQTGY
+3671 SEYSKLQVGY
-3681 SYGVTPEAYVTF
+3681 DHGILPEAYVRF

-3699 YDADGNGTFN
+3699 YDADGNGTLN
-3709 QKEVEAAIDSMGGGI
+3709 QKEVEKALDSMGGGV
-3724 GIVLPGGSEGD
+3724 GLVLPGGSGGD
-3735 QPLTVTQQAVLWQ
+3735 QPLTVKQQAVLWQ
-3748 LANRSWKP
+3748 LANKSWKP

-3766 RKVYDALNAEPVSG
+3766 RKVYDALNAEPASG

-3786 GTGGLVLPRG
+3786 GTGGLELPRG

>member
-1 MALSEQTRARWEQK
+1 MALSEQTKARWEQK

-22 APAEAAPQN
+22 APAEAAPRN

-38 EQKKKELA
+38 EQKKRELA
-46 MQRQQTAPATAK
+46 MQRQQAAPAAAK
-58 PTVKPSIAGASRAVT
+58 PAVKPSIAGASRAVT
-73 DTGTGGALRKNTPA
+73 DTGTGGGMPRRALPA

-129 GDTDRLRGAS
+129 GDTDRLRGDY

-155 AEEKQKATEETLEG
+155 AEEKQKTTEGTLEN
-169 LKQSLPSLQQ
+169 LKQSLPALQQ
-179 SFQQDPSAVNN
+179 SFQRDPSALNN
-190 ALYQTAL
+190 ALYQTVL
-197 QRYESFAA
+197 QRYESLAA
-205 QYAQEAEDAQRLY
+205 QYAQEAEDAQRRY

-227 YRDALQAYRDYLS
+227 YQDALRTYRDYLT
-240 GEQERYRDWRS
+240 GEQEKYQDWRS
-251 TIRTDE
+251 AIRTDE

-262 DLTAANAKVEQLRAK
+262 DLAAANAKVEQLQAR

-305 AQALQEQAREVDSRI
+305 AQALQEQVREVDDRI
-320 QKAQSAA
+320 AKARSAA
-327 DLLQEELDWKKYY
+327 GLLQEELDWKKYY

-361 TGEAPKLGWS
+361 TGEAPKLGLS

-397 GVSDVNTNAG
+397 GVSDINSNAS
-407 FLGLDHGEREQ
+407 FLGLDHGERGQ

-460 RQEEEASWKEY
+460 RQKEEAYWKEY
-471 AKGSPVG
+471 ARESPVG
-478 SSAFSILTSPLKG
+478 SSAFSILTSPMKG
-491 LSYLG
+491 LSYIG

-505 AIDQNAAYNRLSYAN
+505 KIDQNAGYNRLSYVN

-543 LYRTGMS
+543 LYQTGMS

-560 TGAMAGG
+560 TGAMAGE
-567 AVLGEKAFRVA
+567 AVLGEKAFQIA
-578 SDLSL
+578 SNLSL

-606 QAFTLGTIAGA
+606 QAFTLGTVAGA

-634 WEDGAIQYILKNAFT
+634 WEDGALKYILKNAFT

-661 LFADVLIAK
+661 LFADILVAK
-670 DKSEWRQAIDAFMA
+670 DKSEWRQTIDAYMA
-684 EGKTESEA
+684 AGKTESEA
-692 FTLAVAQQAAEMGLD
+692 FALAVAQQAAEMGLD

-714 GGTMASVGTG
+714 GGTMASVGAG

-732 QYRQDGSQ
+732 QYRQDGGQ
-740 LRRLGDEMTRGI
+740 LRGLGDEMTRGI

-760 PSSAAYKL
+760 PNSEAYKL
-768 GQRLKEKQA
+768 GQRLKKKQE

-799 QTEQAAPQPAQD
+799 QTEQAAPQPAQG
-811 QPQQILGTELPTA
+811 QPQQTVGTELPTPD
-824 EQTGGVMLPMAEQER
+824 QTGGVMLPTPEQTEAQTQQRAAEQER
-839 QTAPLR
+839 QTAPPR
-845 ETVKTAQPGV
+845 ETAEMAQPGV
-855 LPTAEQTDR
+855 LPTAEETDR
-864 RQRAARAQTETER
+864 RQRAASAQTETER
-877 TGILAGVNEDTIA
+877 TGILLGVNDDTIA

-902 VVFFDAGADAAGGLE
+902 VVFFDAGADAAGGIE
-917 NGHFDPEDGRIYIN
+917 NGHFDPEDGRIHIN
-931 AQSRNPAAQII
+931 AQSQNPAAQII

-948 SIEKS
+948 SIEGG
-953 GSYGTLQR
+953 GSYGDLQR

-970 GGDLQAMRQRKAE
+970 GGDLQALRQQKAE
-983 LYARHGQELK
+983 LYARHGKALK

-1044 DSAQER
+1044 GSAQER

-1104 ISDAEAEAVYDQTY
+1104 ISDTEAEAVYEQTY

-1128 GRLQHSYAG
+1128 GGLQHSIEELPDGKKYVRADRQVIFGNDPRSWSEQLEDYINGKIRRGGDVTLIG
-1137 ANANGANLE
+1137 ADGD
-1146 ALREAQEMQKA
+1146 ALRLTATSA
-1157 GADMESIRRATGW
+1157 G
-1170 HLGMEGKWR
+1170 K
-1179 FEIDDSGM
+1179 
-1187 QLRGDGAD
+1187 
-1195 LSDYTTL
+1195 LSDYHTGDGRTMSSDAFERKVNAASHIDELAQTSVRGPKTVADYGSRHGAAASGGWNYRTAHFMDFDGKYYEVRISVAL
-1202 GELVDAPELF
+1202 GADGKMIYNIGQIQERSIPQINGSSSQTRGAQRGDAP
-1212 EAYPDMADLSVTF
+1212 ADSIFTS
-1225 HTLEDGQ
+1225 GQ
-1232 NGGYSRKF
+1232 NVNGNIGQMKKEAHPKIKGSRANNDDGPRGFASSDNSISISGQDVNRKSEGRKYSIGKTTDNKAFVEVEQDILSGVPEKDWVKTVKENLKQKFPDGITVGNNEIQIDGRSRQEMTFSRYMQWLYNNDPQLHADKLRATNNADEILFATTDWVNEGLNHPRKDRIADFARGNVLLRVGGNDYTANVVVGTKKNGSMALYDVLNLQPTSFTEKETDAAISTNPSPGAARSTASVSAN
-1240 DSIELSRDLKN
+1240 SISETGQDVNGKKDTTQELSRG
-1251 RPEAL
+1251 
-1256 LNSLIHE
+1256 
-1263 VQHAIQNRE
+1263 V
-1272 GFASGANPAYWNR
+1272 
-1285 RMENGFDSRTAEE
+1285 
-1298 RREGARLQEQYE
+1298 
-1310 QMRESDPQFVAAMEE
+1310 
-1325 LDAMAPKV
+1325 
-1333 PRGKVDLNTWEQ
+1333 
-1345 IEPDPPEWV
+1345 
-1354 RYDERRDQ
+1354 
-1362 LEEQYGDRVWDW
+1362 
-1374 YSLRDSIDRNARN
+1374 
-1387 GGRMPTNLYRDTAGE
+1387 
-1402 IEARDTAKRRELTT
+1402 
-1416 QERRETSPDYG
+1416 
-1427 SEDTVFA
+1427 TV
-1434 DGGDGYAM
+1434 
-1442 SQSEQDSVK
+1442 
-1451 EQLREH
+1451 
-1457 QDALNNMK
+1457 
-1465 AVATIRDNG
+1465 
-1474 WKGMST
+1474 
-1480 GAFRQKIVNDLKKT
+1480 
-1494 GYRVDNPSIGV
+1494 
-1505 IDFDEKLLNRSLN
+1505 
-1518 YIQTDAEAAA
+1518 
-1528 YQALPQVL
+1528 
-1536 KRGIKISG
+1536 
-1544 HGNHKGRDYETLTI
+1544 
-1558 AAPVELNGKRGN
+1558 
-1570 MAVVVMK
+1570 
-1577 TKGNR
+1577 
-1582 YKVHR
+1582 
-1587 ILTPEGE
+1587 
-1594 AFALPEM
+1594 
-1601 TNAEPNTVGTVT
+1601 
-1613 SGSQSLGGSAP
+1613 SGSLADTTSVV
-1624 AISSASTD
+1624 STD
-1632 SVRGFEENVNT
+1632 SVRGFDENVNSK
-1643 RYSLSE
+1643 YSLSE
-1649 EEAAGDEVPAATL
+1649 ED
-1662 PTGRMDF
+1662 
-1669 GSEMRYNERTNE
+1669 
-1681 GGMSYGREMG
+1681 
-1691 NDNLRRWSDSQ
+1691 
-1702 NTGERNRKST
+1702 
-1712 GNGEVSAQRS
+1712 
-1722 EEARLGLYGGRSGE
+1722 
-1736 AVFTDD
+1736 
-1742 NEGRRLTSGQARQ
+1742 
-1755 LQGTA
+1755 
-1760 EKRYDYTKAFADQVD
+1760 
-1775 DWKAGKIAK
+1775 
-1784 NDTLIVGPT
+1784 
-1793 PEVFQKIGFN
+1793 
-1803 ALPVTINQTHVDYA
+1803 
-1817 LNGTK
+1817 
-1822 NEEHHIGESMLK
+1822 
-1834 QLPRA
+1834 
-1839 MQAPVAVIASE
+1839 
-1850 TQGKSS
+1850 
-1856 VVALLP
+1856 
-1862 FIKDAKTIIIP
+1862 
-1873 VYVDGF
+1873 
-1879 GRQNSVVIDSNAITS
+1879 
-1894 IYGRKNAI
+1894 
-1902 TTLLTNAIE
+1902 
-1911 AHNNGETTLFYLDKT
+1911 
-1926 KATALYQVAR
+1926 
-1936 VTMPKMPE
+1936 
-1944 TNNGFVHS
+1944 
-1952 IREAGSPVNPKLENV
+1952 
-1967 TQTQQFK
+1967 
-1974 RWFGD
+1974 
-1979 WQNHPESASKVVNE
+1979 
-1993 DGTPKV
+1993 
-1999 VYHGT
+1999 
-2004 NEKNGDFTVF
+2004 
-2014 DESKAV
+2014 
-2020 KKSGLGLRALGKGN
+2020 
-2034 YFTATPLT
+2034 
-2042 GKERYGSRVIE
+2042 
-2053 AYLNIR
+2053 
-2059 NPLEVEIG
+2059 
-2067 KPFRETA
+2067 
-2074 AEVFGEQALEM
+2074 
-2085 SYDELQWRMREEG
+2085 
-2098 YDGVIQRNKDGEVAL
+2098 
-2113 AVAFDPTQI
+2113 
-2122 KSATDNIGT
+2122 
-2131 FDRENPDIRYS
+2131 
-2142 VSEEEAAGDDV
+2142 AGDDA
-2153 PAATLPTGQEESAK
+2153 PAATLPTGQ

-2189 GYPVLNGVQVVPMR
+2189 GYPILNGVQVVPMR
-2203 TYVHATDVIRDENN
+2203 TYVHATDIIRDENN

-2227 RRRDNYGMVVGRSPY
+2227 KRRDNYGMVVGQSPY

-2266 IDDLEVALPRGDSKG
+2266 IDDLEVALPRGDSEG

-2288 EQEPVQPDNEN
+2288 EQEPVQPDNKN

-2387 VSEETAAELFEQAY
+2387 VSEKTATELFEQAY
-2401 QKGIVVDEEFYQQ
+2401 QKGIVVDEAFYQQ

-2430 EEDKHDIADWGDF
+2430 EEDKHDIADWSDF
-2443 RKSAFGRL
+2443 RKSAFGQL

-2466 ELRNMAPALFPYDIS
+2466 ELRSMAPALFPYDIS
-2481 HPADQLVRMFEVA
+2481 HPADQLVRMLEVA

-2502 SLNEYYGQDAEEFK
+2502 SLNEYYGPDAEEFK
-2516 RWAKNDFDAAIGDT
+2516 RWAKNDFKEAVYDSLQE
-2530 IGDLRTVKRYADER
+2530 LRTVKRYADER
-2544 MAKADAAETAITP
+2544 TAKANAAAEAAITP
-2557 EQAAEAYKQL
+2557 EQAAEAYRQL
-2567 KKARWESEKA
+2567 KKARWETEKA
-2577 KAKNLLTEHD
+2577 KAKNLLTDHD
-2587 KLQLGRLLRGEIEL
+2587 KIQLGRLLRGEIEL

-2637 RRAALLET
+2637 QRAALLEA

-2684 KEIVKEY
+2684 KEIVREY

-2722 SPGNEVSE
+2722 AQGNEVSE

-2755 ERDGKTLEDWRGIVQ
+2755 ERDGKTLEDWQGVVQ
-2770 DLRAGSPNLDWGK
+2770 DLRAGNPNLNWEK
-2783 INGAVESFRK
+2783 INGAIESFRK
-2793 IYDELFQRLNDVRV
+2793 IYDELFRRLNDVRV
-2807 RNGYEP
+2807 RFGYEP

-2905 KLRALAT
+2905 RLRALAT

-2925 QTDAVRADNRL
+2925 QVDAVRADPRL
-2936 TEEEKQSKIDE
+2936 TEEEKQSKINE
-2947 INREGRFVLSNFVNE
+2947 IHKEGRFVLSNFVNE

-2983 ALGRRVYSFLKNWE
+2983 ALGRRVYRFLKNWE

-3066 SWSQKASGILGKPME
+3066 SWSQRASGILGKPME

-3090 IVRARYDQNIRR
+3090 IVRARYDQNLRR

-3236 FRAEKASLGE
+3236 FQTEKASLGE

-3276 VPAASA
+3276 LPAASA

-3306 VQDELNKLAYIIPPF
+3306 VQDELSKLAYILPPF
-3321 GGNQVQKLWKSAK
+3321 GGNQAQKIWKSVK
-3334 ALIEGG
+3334 ALLEGG

-3347 GSEKLQYPVFT
+3347 GSKKLQYPVFT

-3373 FGKNSLPTAQ
+3373 FGKSSLPTAQ

-3394 AKQTAAYQDMLEAGI
+3394 AKQTAAYQDMLEAGVR
-3409 QGEDA
+3409 GEAA

-3478 TDMLLDIKD
+3478 TEMLLDIKD
-3487 ANGLKGAAASGAK
+3487 AGTLKGAAASGAK
-3500 REAIAKAP
+3500 REAIARAP

-3518 RYVTGT
+3518 RYVMGT

-3530 YTTSRED
+3530 YATSRED
-3537 DILAF
+3537 DIIAF

-3550 AFLQAQSEYADINES
+3550 TFLKVQNEYTAVNEK

-3592 VRDCFK
+3592 VRDCFR
-3598 YYSQIP
+3598 YFSQIP

-3648 RAVIDAE
+3648 RAVIEAD
-3655 LREDEQLAA
+3655 LGEDEQMAA
-3664 LGALMQE
+3664 LQELMQE
-3671 SEYSKLQTGY
+3671 SEYSKLQVGY
-3681 SYGVTPEAYVTF
+3681 EHGILPEAYVRF

-3699 YDADGNGTFN
+3699 YDADGNGTLN
-3709 QKEVEAAIDSMGGGI
+3709 QKEVEKALDSMGGGV
-3724 GIVLPGGSEGD
+3724 GLVLPGGSGGD
-3735 QPLTVTQQAVLWQ
+3735 QPLTVKQQAVLWQ
-3748 LANRSWKP
+3748 LANKSWKP

-3766 RKVYDALNAEPVSG
+3766 RKVYDALNAEPASG

-3786 GTGGLVLPRG
+3786 GTGGLELPRG

>member
-1 MALSEQTRARWEQK
+1 MALSEQTKARWEQK

-22 APAEAAPQN
+22 VPAETAPRSG
-31 DSIQQKW
+31 SIQQKW
-38 EQKKKELA
+38 EQKKRELA
-46 MQRQQTAPATAK
+46 MQQAAPAAAK
-58 PTVKPSIAGASRAVT
+58 PAVKPSIAGASRAVT
-73 DTGTGGALRKNTPA
+73 DTGTGGSMPQRALPA

-101 SPVLQERYGSYQ
+101 SPVLQEKYGSYQ
-113 RYAAQNKR
+113 HYAAQNKR

-129 GDTDRLRGAS
+129 GDTDRLRGDY
-139 STYETAARD
+139 STYETAAQD
-148 ALRAYEK
+148 ALHAYEE
-155 AEEKQKATEETLEG
+155 AARKQKTTEGTLEN
-169 LKQSLPSLQQ
+169 LKQTLPALQQ
-179 SFQQDPSAVNN
+179 SFQRDPSALNN
-190 ALYQTAL
+190 ALYQTVL
-197 QRYESFAA
+197 QRYESLAA
-205 QYAQEAEDAQRLY
+205 QYAQEAEDAQRRY

-227 YRDALQAYRDYLS
+227 YQDALRTYRDYLT
-240 GEQERYRDWRS
+240 GEQEKYQDWRS

-262 DLTAANAKVEQLRAK
+262 DLAAANAKVEQLQAR

-291 AYPRNSGTDGLLLQ
+291 AYPRNSGTDALLLQ
-305 AQALQEQAREVDSRI
+305 AQALQEQVREVDDRI
-320 QKAQSAA
+320 AKARSAA
-327 DLLQEELDWKKYY
+327 GLLQEELDWKKYY
-340 QYADLMEAEDFAEKS
+340 QYADLMDAEDFAEKS

-361 TGEAPKLGWS
+361 TGEAPKLGLS

-397 GVSDVNTNAG
+397 GVSDINSNAS
-407 FLGLDHGEREQ
+407 FLGLDHGERGR

-451 LTKELNYRR
+451 LTKKLNYRR
-460 RQEEEASWKEY
+460 RQKEEAYWKEY
-471 AKGSPVG
+471 ARESPVG
-478 SSAFSILTSPLKG
+478 SSVFSILTSPLKG

-505 AIDQNAAYNRLSYAN
+505 KIDQNAAYNRLSYLN
-520 SAIRGQVS
+520 SAVRGQVS

-543 LYRTGMS
+543 LYQTGMS

-578 SDLSL
+578 SNLSL

-596 AAKDRGLTDK
+596 AAKDKGLTDK

-617 AEVFTEKFSIE
+617 AEVLTEKFSIE

-634 WEDGAIQYILKNAFT
+634 WEDGALKYILKNAFT

-661 LFADVLIAK
+661 LFADILVAK
-670 DKSEWRQAIDAFMA
+670 DKSEWRQTIDAYMA
-684 EGKTESEA
+684 AGKTESEA
-692 FTLAVAQQAAEMGLD
+692 FALAVAQQAAEMGLD

-714 GGTMASVGTG
+714 GGTMASVGAG

-732 QYRQDGSQ
+732 QYRQDGGQ
-740 LRRLGDEMTRGI
+740 LRGLGDEMTRGI

-760 PSSAAYKL
+760 PNSEAYKL
-768 GQRLKEKQA
+768 GQRLKKKQE

-799 QTEQAAPQPAQD
+799 QTEQAAPQPAQG
-811 QPQQILGTELPTA
+811 QPQQTVGTELPTPD
-824 EQTGGVMLPMAEQER
+824 QTGGVMLPTPEQTEAQTQQRAAEQER
-839 QTAPLR
+839 QTAPPR
-845 ETVKTAQPGV
+845 ETAEMAQPDV
-855 LPTAEQTDR
+855 LPTAEETDR
-864 RQRAARAQTETER
+864 RQRAASAQTETER
-877 TGILAGVNEDTIA
+877 TGILLGVNDNTIA

-902 VVFFDAGADAAGGLE
+902 VVFFDAGADATGGLE

-931 AQSRNPAAQII
+931 AQSKNPVAQII

-948 SIEKS
+948 SIEGG
-953 GSYGTLQR
+953 GSYGDLQR

-970 GGDLQAMRQRKAE
+970 GGDLQTLRQQKAE
-983 LYARHGQELK
+983 LYARHGKELK
-993 ASEVDA
+993 ASEVDQ

-1044 DSAQER
+1044 GSAQER

-1094 RLRQQMASGE
+1094 RLRQQMAEGE
-1104 ISDAEAEAVYDQTY
+1104 ISDAEAEAAYAQIYDP
-1118 NSEEDLRQGL
+1118 EEDLRQGL
-1128 GRLQHSYAG
+1128 GGLQHSIEELPDGKKYVRADRQVIFGNDPRSWSEQLEDYINGKIRRGGDVTLIGADGDVLRLTATSAGKLSDYHTGDGRTMSSDAFERKVNAASHIDELAQVSERKGTIKQDRGSRHGEMASGGWAYRTAFFEDFDGSYYEVTISVALSADGNMVYNIGQIKKEAHPKIKGSRANNDDGPRGFASSDNSISNSGQDVNRKSEGRKYSYAG
-1137 ANANGANLE
+1137 QNAKSANLQT
-1146 ALREAQEMQKA
+1146 LREAQEMQKA
-1157 GADMESIRRATGW
+1157 GTDMESIRKATGW

-1187 QLRGDGAD
+1187 QLRSDAAD
-1195 LSDYTTL
+1195 LSNYTTL

-1212 EAYPDMADLSVTF
+1212 EAYPQLKDVRLAF
-1225 HTLEDGQ
+1225 ANLEDGER
-1232 NGGYSRKF
+1232 GYFSSG
-1240 DSIELSRDLKN
+1240 DNTIVLSEELRGA
-1251 RPEAL
+1251 PEDTL
-1256 LNSLIHE
+1256 VHE
-1263 VQHAIQNRE
+1263 IQHAIQDVE
-1272 GFASGANPAYWNR
+1272 GFASGASPEYWARREYASGDLVTERLQREYDRTLNRLSRADQNQYIRYMELERELDRLFLSDENSEDGKRYAKLEAEQDALYEALYPNQWFRDLLDLSR
-1285 RMENGFDSRTAEE
+1285 RMTDAPGEYRRMYEN
-1298 RREGARLQEQYE
+1298 
-1310 QMRESDPQFVAAMEE
+1310 
-1325 LDAMAPKV
+1325 
-1333 PRGKVDLNTWEQ
+1333 
-1345 IEPDPPEWV
+1345 
-1354 RYDERRDQ
+1354 
-1362 LEEQYGDRVWDW
+1362 
-1374 YSLRDSIDRNARN
+1374 
-1387 GGRMPTNLYRDTAGE
+1387 TAGE
-1402 IEARDTAKRRELTT
+1402 IEARDAAARRRMTAE
-1416 QERRETSPDYG
+1416 ERRATMPKMADEN
-1427 SEDTVFA
+1427 TVFA
-1434 DGGDGYAM
+1434 EGTGWNRFFDYDPETA
-1442 SQSEQDSVK
+1442 SIK
-1451 EQLREH
+1451 EQIEQSREE
-1457 QDALNNMK
+1457 LNKMEV
-1465 AVATIRDNG
+1465 VARETVPENLPNKD
-1474 WKGMST
+1474 
-1480 GAFRQKIVNDLKKT
+1480 
-1494 GYRVDNPSIGV
+1494 
-1505 IDFDEKLLNRSLN
+1505 
-1518 YIQTDAEAAA
+1518 AAA
-1528 YQALPQVL
+1528 KWAADRLKASGYKVDRQGFGEILFTKKDLDKGLRYADTPAEKAALAALPKVL
-1536 KRGIKISG
+1536 KRGIEIG
-1544 HGNHKGRDYETLTI
+1544 DHTNHKKREKQTVTF
-1558 AAPVELNGKRGN
+1558 AAPVELNGVRGN
-1570 MAVVVMK
+1570 MGVVINRN
-1577 TKGNR
+1577 GNH
-1582 YKVHR
+1582 YYAHR
-1587 ILTPEGE
+1587 IV
-1594 AFALPEM
+1594 LPD
-1601 TNAEPNTVGTVT
+1601 GTVFQFSGINKDT
-1613 SGSQSLGGSAP
+1613 TQELSRGVTVSGSLADTTSV
-1624 AISSASTD
+1624 ASTD
-1632 SVRGFEENVNT
+1632 SVRDFDENVNT
-1643 RYSLSE
+1643 KYSLSE
-1649 EEAAGDEVPAATL
+1649 EED
-1662 PTGRMDF
+1662 
-1669 GSEMRYNERTNE
+1669 
-1681 GGMSYGREMG
+1681 
-1691 NDNLRRWSDSQ
+1691 
-1702 NTGERNRKST
+1702 
-1712 GNGEVSAQRS
+1712 
-1722 EEARLGLYGGRSGE
+1722 
-1736 AVFTDD
+1736 
-1742 NEGRRLTSGQARQ
+1742 
-1755 LQGTA
+1755 
-1760 EKRYDYTKAFADQVD
+1760 
-1775 DWKAGKIAK
+1775 
-1784 NDTLIVGPT
+1784 
-1793 PEVFQKIGFN
+1793 
-1803 ALPVTINQTHVDYA
+1803 
-1817 LNGTK
+1817 
-1822 NEEHHIGESMLK
+1822 
-1834 QLPRA
+1834 
-1839 MQAPVAVIASE
+1839 
-1850 TQGKSS
+1850 
-1856 VVALLP
+1856 
-1862 FIKDAKTIIIP
+1862 
-1873 VYVDGF
+1873 
-1879 GRQNSVVIDSNAITS
+1879 
-1894 IYGRKNAI
+1894 
-1902 TTLLTNAIE
+1902 
-1911 AHNNGETTLFYLDKT
+1911 
-1926 KATALYQVAR
+1926 
-1936 VTMPKMPE
+1936 
-1944 TNNGFVHS
+1944 
-1952 IREAGSPVNPKLENV
+1952 
-1967 TQTQQFK
+1967 
-1974 RWFGD
+1974 
-1979 WQNHPESASKVVNE
+1979 
-1993 DGTPKV
+1993 
-1999 VYHGT
+1999 
-2004 NEKNGDFTVF
+2004 
-2014 DESKAV
+2014 
-2020 KKSGLGLRALGKGN
+2020 
-2034 YFTATPLT
+2034 
-2042 GKERYGSRVIE
+2042 
-2053 AYLNIR
+2053 
-2059 NPLEVEIG
+2059 
-2067 KPFRETA
+2067 
-2074 AEVFGEQALEM
+2074 
-2085 SYDELQWRMREEG
+2085 
-2098 YDGVIQRNKDGEVAL
+2098 
-2113 AVAFDPTQI
+2113 
-2122 KSATDNIGT
+2122 
-2131 FDRENPDIRYS
+2131 
-2142 VSEEEAAGDDV
+2142 AGDDV
-2153 PAATLPTGQEESAK
+2153 PAATLPTGQE
-2167 EESAKEE
+2167 
-2174 SAKKQTEAEYQAERL
+2174 
-2189 GYPVLNGVQVVPMR
+2189 
-2203 TYVHATDVIRDENN
+2203 
-2217 NIVYEKDGKP
+2217 
-2227 RRRDNYGMVVGRSPY
+2227 
-2242 DADELIVAFRN
+2242 
-2253 DEKHTRKDEVFIS
+2253 
-2266 IDDLEVALPRGDSKG
+2266 DLRGALPKK
-2281 QRMAILM
+2281 
-2288 EQEPVQPDNEN
+2288 
-2299 MSAEDRAELN
+2299 
-2309 EMLNRAQAKE
+2309 AQDY
-2319 MARRAPLEELE
+2319 L
-2330 PVKREE
+2330 KR
-2336 VTGKARVKL
+2336 
-2345 EQAERALVRRV
+2345 AERALVGRV

-2387 VSEETAAELFEQAY
+2387 VSEKTATELFEQAY
-2401 QKGIVVDEEFYQQ
+2401 QKGIVVDEAFYQQ

-2430 EEDKHDIADWGDF
+2430 EEDKHDIADWGAF
-2443 RKSAFGRL
+2443 RKSAFGQL

-2466 ELRNMAPALFPYDIS
+2466 ELRSMAPALFPYDIS
-2481 HPADQLVRMFEVA
+2481 HPADQLVRMLEVA

-2502 SLNEYYGQDAEEFK
+2502 SLSEYYGQDAEEFK
-2516 RWAKNDFDAAIGDT
+2516 RWAKNDFKEAVYDSLQE
-2530 IGDLRTVKRYADER
+2530 LRTVKRYADER
-2544 MAKADAAETAITP
+2544 TAKANAAAEAAITP

-2577 KAKNLLTEHD
+2577 KAKNLLTDHD

-2601 QHLDP
+2601 RHLDP

-2621 AEYERLVKLLT
+2621 AEYEQLVKLLT

-2637 RRAALLET
+2637 QRAALLEA

-2659 RTGLAYARETMER
+2659 HTGLAYARETMER

-2684 KEIVKEY
+2684 KELVREY
-2691 ITPVHDAEANATRFK
+2691 ITPVHDAEARATRFK

-2722 SPGNEVSE
+2722 TPGNEVSE

-2743 IRILENSRGRMA
+2743 IRILESSRGRMA

-2770 DLRAGSPNLDWGK
+2770 DLRAGSPSLDWAK
-2783 INGAVESFRK
+2783 INSAVERFRK

-2905 KLRALAT
+2905 RLRALAT

-2925 QTDAVRADNRL
+2925 QVDAVRADPRL
-2936 TEEEKQSKIDE
+2936 TEEEKQSKINE
-2947 INREGRFVLSNFVNE
+2947 IHKEGRFVLSNFVNE

-3031 LKGMWDTLKAYRN
+3031 LKGMWDTLKSYRN

-3066 SWSQKASGILGKPME
+3066 SWSQKASGVLGKPME

-3090 IVRARYDQNIRR
+3090 IVRARYDQNLRR

-3229 AQGELPS
+3229 AQGERPS
-3236 FRAEKASLGE
+3236 FQTEKASLGE
-3246 TGKNLAQNALGELPF
+3246 TGKTLAKNALGELPF

-3276 VPAASA
+3276 IPAASA

-3306 VQDELNKLAYIIPPF
+3306 VQDELSKLAYILPPF
-3321 GGNQVQKLWKSAK
+3321 GGNQAQKIWKSVK
-3334 ALIEGG
+3334 ALLEGG

-3347 GSEKLQYPVFT
+3347 GSRKLQYPVFT

-3373 FGKNSLPTAQ
+3373 FGKSSLPTAQ
-3383 DWVEDNFNTLG
+3383 DWVEDNFNTLS
-3394 AKQTAAYQDMLEAGI
+3394 AKQTAAYQDMLEAGVR
-3409 QGEDA
+3409 GEDA
-3414 FALLQELRGAEK
+3414 FALLQELRSAEK

-3444 VPGEGKA
+3444 VPGEGRA

-3478 TDMLLDIKD
+3478 TELLLDIKD
-3487 ANGLKGAAASGAK
+3487 AGTLKGAAASGAK
-3500 REAIAKAP
+3500 REALAKAP

-3518 RYVTGT
+3518 RYITGT

-3530 YTTSRED
+3530 YATSRED
-3537 DILAF
+3537 DIMAF
-3542 RQAGLDFD
+3542 EQAGLDFD
-3550 AFLQAQSEYADINES
+3550 TFLKVQNEYTAVNEK

-3581 SLDLTAAQAET
+3581 SLDLTAEQAET
-3592 VRDCFK
+3592 VRNCFK

-3611 SFVSAGLD
+3611 SFVSAGLE

-3648 RAVIDAE
+3648 RAVLAAE
-3655 LREDEQLAA
+3655 LSEDEQLAA
-3664 LGALMQE
+3664 LQELMQE
-3671 SEYSKLQTGY
+3671 SEYSKLQVGY
-3681 SYGVTPEAYVTF
+3681 EHGILPEAYVRF

-3699 YDADGNGTFN
+3699 YDADGNGTLN
-3709 QKEVEAAIDSMGGGI
+3709 QKEVEKALDSMGGGV
-3724 GIVLPGGSEGD
+3724 GLVLPGGSGGD
-3735 QPLTVTQQAVLWQ
+3735 QPLTVKQQAVLWQ

-3766 RKVYDALNAEPVSG
+3766 RKVYDALNAEPASG

-3786 GTGGLVLPRG
+3786 GTGGLELPRG

>member
-1 MALSEQTRARWEQK
+1 MALSEQAKARWEQK

-22 APAEAAPQN
+22 APAEAAPRN

-38 EQKKKELA
+38 EQKKRELA
-46 MQRQQTAPATAK
+46 MQRQQAAPAAAK
-58 PTVKPSIAGASRAVT
+58 PAVKPSIAGASRAVT
-73 DTGTGGALRKNTPA
+73 DTGTGGGMPRRALPA

-129 GDTDRLRGAS
+129 GDTDRLRGDY

-155 AEEKQKATEETLEG
+155 AEEKQKTTEGTLEN
-169 LKQSLPSLQQ
+169 LKQSLPALQQ
-179 SFQQDPSAVNN
+179 SFQRDPSALNN
-190 ALYQTAL
+190 ALYQTVL
-197 QRYESFAA
+197 QRYESLAA

-227 YRDALQAYRDYLS
+227 YQDALRTYRDYLT
-240 GEQERYRDWRS
+240 GEQERYQDWRS

-262 DLTAANAKVEQLRAK
+262 DLTAANAKVEQLQAR

-291 AYPRNSGTDGLLLQ
+291 AYPRNSGTDALLLQ

-320 QKAQSAA
+320 AKARSAA

-397 GVSDVNTNAG
+397 GVSDINSNAS

-460 RQEEEASWKEY
+460 RQKEEAYWREY
-471 AKGSPVG
+471 AKESPAG
-478 SSAFSILTSPLKG
+478 SSAFSILTSPMKG
-491 LSYLG
+491 LSYIG

-505 AIDQNAAYNRLSYAN
+505 KIDQNAGYNRLSYVN
-520 SAIRGQVS
+520 SAIRSQVS

-543 LYRTGMS
+543 LYQTGMS

-560 TGAMAGG
+560 TGAMAGE
-567 AVLGEKAFRVA
+567 AVLGEKAFQIA
-578 SDLSL
+578 SNLSL

-634 WEDGAIQYILKNAFT
+634 WEDGALKYILKNAFT

-661 LFADVLIAK
+661 LFADILVAK
-670 DKSEWRQAIDAFMA
+670 DKSEWRQTIDAYMA
-684 EGKTESEA
+684 AGKTESEA
-692 FTLAVAQQAAEMGLD
+692 FALAVAQQAAEMGLD

-714 GGTMASVGTG
+714 GGTMASVGAG
-724 IGAVRNQV
+724 IGAVRNQA
-732 QYRQDGSQ
+732 QYRQDGGQ

-760 PSSAAYKL
+760 PNSEAYKL
-768 GQRLKEKQA
+768 GQRLKKKQE

-799 QTEQAAPQPAQD
+799 QTEQAAPQPTQD
-811 QPQQILGTELPTA
+811 RPQQILGVELPTA
-824 EQTGGVMLPMAEQER
+824 EQDR

-845 ETVKTAQPGV
+845 ETAETAPPGV

-877 TGILAGVNEDTIA
+877 TGILTGVDEDTIA

-902 VVFFDAGADAAGGLE
+902 VVFFGAGADAAGGIE

-931 AQSRNPAAQII
+931 AQSKNPAAQII

-948 SIEKS
+948 SIEGG
-953 GSYGTLQR
+953 GSYGDLQR
-961 LVLQRIQQD
+961 LVLRRIQQD
-970 GGDLQAMRQRKAE
+970 GGDLQTLRQQKAE
-983 LYARHGQELK
+983 LYARHGKELK

-1044 DSAQER
+1044 GSAQER

-1128 GRLQHSYAG
+1128 GGLRYSIQNTKNIPYQKQIDAFYSGDSKTVGRSDDIYIADADNSLNALGIGKKPFFMLKSNLKKSTRIAGNNPSYSAHGISESVIRKLPELIKSPALVVQGDGRISIIPGITVKTEKNNTAPLLIAVNPNSSVDGIDAYEIKSIYGRENFANWLDLRARDSKIIAGDEKKAAALLRDVGKQYPEPVAYAADLTAAILSQNEGGVKLPTPVNLRRYSDIAGQDVNRKSEGRKYSYAG
-1137 ANANGANLE
+1137 QNAKNANLQT
-1146 ALREAQEMQKA
+1146 LREAQEMQKA
-1157 GADMESIRRATGW
+1157 GADMESIRKATGW

-1187 QLRGDGAD
+1187 QLRGDAAD

-1212 EAYPDMADLSVTF
+1212 EAYPQLKDVRLAFAD
-1225 HTLEDGQ
+1225 LEDGER
-1232 NGGYSRKF
+1232 GYFNSG
-1240 DSIELSRDLKN
+1240 DNTIVLSEELRGA
-1251 RPEAL
+1251 PEDTL
-1256 LNSLIHE
+1256 VHE
-1263 VQHAIQNRE
+1263 IQHAIQDVE
-1272 GFASGANPAYWNR
+1272 GFASGASPEYWARREYASGDLVTERLQREYDGTLNRLSRADQNQYIRYMELERELDRLFLSDENSEDGKRYAKLEAEQDALYEALYPNQWFRDLLDLSR
-1285 RMENGFDSRTAEE
+1285 RMTDAPGEYLRMYEN
-1298 RREGARLQEQYE
+1298 
-1310 QMRESDPQFVAAMEE
+1310 
-1325 LDAMAPKV
+1325 
-1333 PRGKVDLNTWEQ
+1333 
-1345 IEPDPPEWV
+1345 
-1354 RYDERRDQ
+1354 
-1362 LEEQYGDRVWDW
+1362 
-1374 YSLRDSIDRNARN
+1374 
-1387 GGRMPTNLYRDTAGE
+1387 TAGE
-1402 IEARDTAKRRELTT
+1402 IEARDAASRRRMTAE
-1416 QERRETSPDYG
+1416 ERRAVMPKMADEN
-1427 SEDTVFA
+1427 TVFA
-1434 DGGDGYAM
+1434 EEAGWSRSFDYDPETA
-1442 SQSEQDSVK
+1442 SIK
-1451 EQLREH
+1451 EQIEQSREE
-1457 QDALNNMK
+1457 LNKMEV
-1465 AVATIRDNG
+1465 VARETVPENLPNKD
-1474 WKGMST
+1474 
-1480 GAFRQKIVNDLKKT
+1480 
-1494 GYRVDNPSIGV
+1494 
-1505 IDFDEKLLNRSLN
+1505 
-1518 YIQTDAEAAA
+1518 AAA
-1528 YQALPQVL
+1528 KWAADRLKASGYKVDRQGFGEILFTKKDLDKGLRYADTPAEKAALAALPKVL
-1536 KRGIKISG
+1536 KRGIEIG
-1544 HGNHKGRDYETLTI
+1544 DHTNHKKREKQTVTF
-1558 AAPVELNGKRGN
+1558 AAPVELNGVRGN
-1570 MAVVVMK
+1570 MGVVINRN
-1577 TKGNR
+1577 GNH
-1582 YKVHR
+1582 YYAHR
-1587 ILTPEGE
+1587 IV
-1594 AFALPEM
+1594 LPD
-1601 TNAEPNTVGTVT
+1601 GTVFQFSGINKDT
-1613 SGSQSLGGSAP
+1613 TQELSRGVTVSGSLADTTSV
-1624 AISSASTD
+1624 ASTD
-1632 SVRGFEENVNT
+1632 SVRDFDENVNT
-1643 RYSLSE
+1643 KYSLSE
-1649 EEAAGDEVPAATL
+1649 EE
-1662 PTGRMDF
+1662 
-1669 GSEMRYNERTNE
+1669 
-1681 GGMSYGREMG
+1681 
-1691 NDNLRRWSDSQ
+1691 
-1702 NTGERNRKST
+1702 
-1712 GNGEVSAQRS
+1712 
-1722 EEARLGLYGGRSGE
+1722 EE
-1736 AVFTDD
+1736 D
-1742 NEGRRLTSGQARQ
+1742 
-1755 LQGTA
+1755 
-1760 EKRYDYTKAFADQVD
+1760 
-1775 DWKAGKIAK
+1775 
-1784 NDTLIVGPT
+1784 
-1793 PEVFQKIGFN
+1793 
-1803 ALPVTINQTHVDYA
+1803 
-1817 LNGTK
+1817 
-1822 NEEHHIGESMLK
+1822 
-1834 QLPRA
+1834 
-1839 MQAPVAVIASE
+1839 
-1850 TQGKSS
+1850 
-1856 VVALLP
+1856 
-1862 FIKDAKTIIIP
+1862 
-1873 VYVDGF
+1873 
-1879 GRQNSVVIDSNAITS
+1879 
-1894 IYGRKNAI
+1894 
-1902 TTLLTNAIE
+1902 
-1911 AHNNGETTLFYLDKT
+1911 
-1926 KATALYQVAR
+1926 
-1936 VTMPKMPE
+1936 
-1944 TNNGFVHS
+1944 
-1952 IREAGSPVNPKLENV
+1952 
-1967 TQTQQFK
+1967 
-1974 RWFGD
+1974 
-1979 WQNHPESASKVVNE
+1979 
-1993 DGTPKV
+1993 
-1999 VYHGT
+1999 
-2004 NEKNGDFTVF
+2004 
-2014 DESKAV
+2014 
-2020 KKSGLGLRALGKGN
+2020 
-2034 YFTATPLT
+2034 
-2042 GKERYGSRVIE
+2042 
-2053 AYLNIR
+2053 
-2059 NPLEVEIG
+2059 
-2067 KPFRETA
+2067 
-2074 AEVFGEQALEM
+2074 
-2085 SYDELQWRMREEG
+2085 
-2098 YDGVIQRNKDGEVAL
+2098 
-2113 AVAFDPTQI
+2113 
-2122 KSATDNIGT
+2122 
-2131 FDRENPDIRYS
+2131 
-2142 VSEEEAAGDDV
+2142 AGDDV
-2153 PAATLPTGQEESAK
+2153 PAALPTGQEDLRTSLP
-2167 EESAKEE
+2167 
-2174 SAKKQTEAEYQAERL
+2174 KK
-2189 GYPVLNGVQVVPMR
+2189 
-2203 TYVHATDVIRDENN
+2203 
-2217 NIVYEKDGKP
+2217 
-2227 RRRDNYGMVVGRSPY
+2227 
-2242 DADELIVAFRN
+2242 
-2253 DEKHTRKDEVFIS
+2253 
-2266 IDDLEVALPRGDSKG
+2266 
-2281 QRMAILM
+2281 
-2288 EQEPVQPDNEN
+2288 
-2299 MSAEDRAELN
+2299 
-2309 EMLNRAQAKE
+2309 AQDY
-2319 MARRAPLEELE
+2319 L
-2330 PVKREE
+2330 KR
-2336 VTGKARVKL
+2336 
-2345 EQAERALVRRV
+2345 AERALVGRV

-2377 ISEEYLTTGR
+2377 ISAEYLATGR
-2387 VSEETAAELFEQAY
+2387 VSEKTATELFEQAY
-2401 QKGIVVDEEFYQQ
+2401 QKGIVVDEAFYQQ

-2430 EEDKHDIADWGDF
+2430 EEDKHDIADWGAF

-2502 SLNEYYGQDAEEFK
+2502 SLNEYYGPDAEEFK
-2516 RWAKNDFDAAIGDT
+2516 RWAKNDFDTAIGDS
-2530 IGDLRTVKRYADER
+2530 IQELRTVKRYADER
-2544 MAKADAAETAITP
+2544 EAKRSAAAEAAITP
-2557 EQAAEAYKQL
+2557 EQAAEAYRQL
-2567 KKARWESEKA
+2567 KKTRWETERA
-2577 KAKNLLTEHD
+2577 KAKNLLTDHD

-2601 QHLDP
+2601 RHLDP

-2637 RRAALLET
+2637 QRAALLEA

-2684 KEIVKEY
+2684 KELVREY

-2722 SPGNEVSE
+2722 AQGNEVSE

-2770 DLRAGSPNLDWGK
+2770 DLRRGNPSLDWAK
-2783 INGAVESFRK
+2783 INSAVERFRK

-2905 KLRALAT
+2905 RLRALAT

-2925 QTDAVRADNRL
+2925 QVDAVLADHRL
-2936 TEEEKQSKIDE
+2936 TEEEKQSKINE
-2947 INREGRFVLSNFVNE
+2947 IHKEGRFVLSNFVNE

-3044 DDGFADRSSF
+3044 DDGFASRSSF

-3066 SWSQKASGILGKPME
+3066 SWSQRASGILGKPME

-3090 IVRARYDQNIRR
+3090 IVRARYDQNLRR

-3112 ADAFAGKVMADR
+3112 ADTFAGKVMADR

-3236 FRAEKASLGE
+3236 FQTEKASLGE
-3246 TGKNLAQNALGELPF
+3246 TGKTLAKNALGELPF
-3261 SSGLALLGADIDGGR
+3261 SSGLALIGADVDGGR

-3306 VQDELNKLAYIIPPF
+3306 VQDELSKLAYILPPF
-3321 GGNQVQKLWKSAK
+3321 GGNQVQKIWKSAK

-3347 GSEKLQYPVFT
+3347 GSKKLQYPVFT

-3373 FGKNSLPTAQ
+3373 FGKSSLPTAQ
-3383 DWVEDNFNTLG
+3383 DWVEDNFSTLG

-3431 RNAVQREILRRSD
+3431 RNAVQREILRKSD

-3487 ANGLKGAAASGAK
+3487 ANSLKGAAASGAK

-3537 DILAF
+3537 DIIAF

-3550 AFLQAQSEYADINES
+3550 TFLKVQNEYTAVNEK

-3581 SLDLTAAQAET
+3581 SLDLTAEQAET
-3592 VRDCFK
+3592 VRDCFR
-3598 YYSQIP
+3598 YFSQIP

-3648 RAVIDAE
+3648 RAVLAAE
-3655 LREDEQLAA
+3655 LSEDEQLAA
-3664 LGALMQE
+3664 LQELMQE
-3671 SEYSKLQTGY
+3671 SEYSKLQVGY
-3681 SYGVTPEAYVTF
+3681 EHGILPEAYVRF

-3699 YDADGNGTFN
+3699 YDADGNGTLN
-3709 QKEVEAAIDSMGGGI
+3709 QKEVEKALDSMGGGI
-3724 GIVLPGGSEGD
+3724 GLVLPGGSGRD
-3735 QPLTVTQQAVLWQ
+3735 QPLTVNQQAVLWQ
-3748 LANRSWKP
+3748 LANKSWKP

-3766 RKVYDALNAEPVSG
+3766 RKVYDALNAEPASG

-3786 GTGGLVLPRG
+3786 GTGGLELPRG

>member
-1 MALSEQTRARWEQK
+1 MALSEQTKARWEQK

-22 APAEAAPQN
+22 APAEAAPRN

-38 EQKKKELA
+38 EQKKRELA
-46 MQRQQTAPATAK
+46 MQRQQAAPAAAK
-58 PTVKPSIAGASRAVT
+58 PAVKPSIAGASRAVT
-73 DTGTGGALRKNTPA
+73 DTGTGGGMPRRALPA

-129 GDTDRLRGAS
+129 GDTDRLRGDY

-155 AEEKQKATEETLEG
+155 AEEKQKTTEGTLEN
-169 LKQSLPSLQQ
+169 LKQSLPALQQ
-179 SFQQDPSAVNN
+179 SFQRDPSALNN
-190 ALYQTAL
+190 ALYQTVL
-197 QRYESFAA
+197 QRYESLAA
-205 QYAQEAEDAQRLY
+205 QYAQEAEDAQRRY

-227 YRDALQAYRDYLS
+227 YQDALRTYRDYLT
-240 GEQERYRDWRS
+240 GEQEKYQDWRS
-251 TIRTDE
+251 AIRTDE

-262 DLTAANAKVEQLRAK
+262 DLAAANAKVEQLQAR

-305 AQALQEQAREVDSRI
+305 AQALQEQVREVDDRI
-320 QKAQSAA
+320 AKARSAA
-327 DLLQEELDWKKYY
+327 GLLQEELDWKKYY
-340 QYADLMEAEDFAEKS
+340 QYADLMDAEDFAEKS

-361 TGEAPKLGWS
+361 TGEAPKLGLS

-397 GVSDVNTNAG
+397 GVSDINSTAS
-407 FLGLDHGEREQ
+407 FLGLDHGERGQ

-460 RQEEEASWKEY
+460 RQKEEAYWKEY
-471 AKGSPVG
+471 ARESPVG
-478 SSAFSILTSPLKG
+478 SSAFSILTSPMKG
-491 LSYLG
+491 LSYIG

-505 AIDQNAAYNRLSYAN
+505 KIDQNAGYNRLSYVN

-543 LYRTGMS
+543 LYQTGMS

-560 TGAMAGG
+560 TGAMAGE

-578 SDLSL
+578 SNLSL

-634 WEDGAIQYILKNAFT
+634 WEDGALKYILKNAFT

-661 LFADVLIAK
+661 LFADILVAK
-670 DKSEWRQAIDAFMA
+670 DKSEWRQTIDAYMA
-684 EGKTESEA
+684 AGKTESEA
-692 FTLAVAQQAAEMGLD
+692 FALAVAQQAAEMGLD

-714 GGTMASVGTG
+714 GGTMASVGAG

-732 QYRQDGSQ
+732 QYRQDGGQ
-740 LRRLGDEMTRGI
+740 LRGLGDEMTRGI

-760 PSSAAYKL
+760 PNSEAYKL
-768 GQRLKEKQA
+768 GQRLKKKQE

-799 QTEQAAPQPAQD
+799 QTEQAAPQPAQG
-811 QPQQILGTELPTA
+811 QPQQTVGTELPTPD
-824 EQTGGVMLPMAEQER
+824 QTGGVMLPTPEQTEAQTQQRAAEQER
-839 QTAPLR
+839 QTAPPR
-845 ETVKTAQPGV
+845 ETAEMAQPGV
-855 LPTAEQTDR
+855 LPTAEETDR
-864 RQRAARAQTETER
+864 RQRAASAQTETER
-877 TGILAGVNEDTIA
+877 TGILLGVNDDTIA

-902 VVFFDAGADAAGGLE
+902 VVFFDAGADAAGGIE

-931 AQSRNPAAQII
+931 AQSKNPVAQII

-948 SIEKS
+948 SIEGG
-953 GSYGTLQR
+953 GSYGDLQR

-970 GGDLQAMRQRKAE
+970 GGDLQTLRQQKAE
-983 LYARHGQELK
+983 LYARHGKELK

-1044 DSAQER
+1044 GSAQER

-1104 ISDAEAEAVYDQTY
+1104 ISDTEAEAVYEQTY

-1128 GRLQHSYAG
+1128 GGLQHSIEELPDGKKYVRADRQVIFGNDPRSWSEQLEDYINGKIRRGGDVTLIG
-1137 ANANGANLE
+1137 ADGD
-1146 ALREAQEMQKA
+1146 ALRLTATSA
-1157 GADMESIRRATGW
+1157 G
-1170 HLGMEGKWR
+1170 K
-1179 FEIDDSGM
+1179 
-1187 QLRGDGAD
+1187 
-1195 LSDYTTL
+1195 LSDYHTGDGRTMSSDAFERKVNAASHIDELAQTSVRGPKTVADYGSRHGAAASGGWNYRTAHFMDFDGKYYEVRISVAL
-1202 GELVDAPELF
+1202 GADGKMIYNIGQIQERSIPQINGSSSQTRGAQRGDAP
-1212 EAYPDMADLSVTF
+1212 ADSIFTS
-1225 HTLEDGQ
+1225 GQ
-1232 NGGYSRKF
+1232 NVNGNIGQMKKEAHPKIKGSRANNDDGPRGFASSDNSISISGQDVNRKSEGRKYSIGKTTDNKAFVEVEQDILSGVPEKDWVKTVKENLKQKFPDGITVGNNEIQIDGRSRQEMTFSRYMQWLYNNDPQLHADKLRATNNADEILFATTDWVNEGLNHPRKDRIADFARGNVLLRVGGNDYTANVVVGTKKNGSMALYDVLNLQPTSFTEKETDAAISTNPSPGAARSTASVSAN
-1240 DSIELSRDLKN
+1240 SISETGQDVNGKKDTTQELSRG
-1251 RPEAL
+1251 
-1256 LNSLIHE
+1256 
-1263 VQHAIQNRE
+1263 V
-1272 GFASGANPAYWNR
+1272 
-1285 RMENGFDSRTAEE
+1285 
-1298 RREGARLQEQYE
+1298 
-1310 QMRESDPQFVAAMEE
+1310 
-1325 LDAMAPKV
+1325 
-1333 PRGKVDLNTWEQ
+1333 
-1345 IEPDPPEWV
+1345 
-1354 RYDERRDQ
+1354 
-1362 LEEQYGDRVWDW
+1362 
-1374 YSLRDSIDRNARN
+1374 
-1387 GGRMPTNLYRDTAGE
+1387 
-1402 IEARDTAKRRELTT
+1402 
-1416 QERRETSPDYG
+1416 
-1427 SEDTVFA
+1427 TV
-1434 DGGDGYAM
+1434 
-1442 SQSEQDSVK
+1442 
-1451 EQLREH
+1451 
-1457 QDALNNMK
+1457 
-1465 AVATIRDNG
+1465 
-1474 WKGMST
+1474 
-1480 GAFRQKIVNDLKKT
+1480 
-1494 GYRVDNPSIGV
+1494 
-1505 IDFDEKLLNRSLN
+1505 
-1518 YIQTDAEAAA
+1518 
-1528 YQALPQVL
+1528 
-1536 KRGIKISG
+1536 
-1544 HGNHKGRDYETLTI
+1544 
-1558 AAPVELNGKRGN
+1558 
-1570 MAVVVMK
+1570 
-1577 TKGNR
+1577 
-1582 YKVHR
+1582 
-1587 ILTPEGE
+1587 
-1594 AFALPEM
+1594 
-1601 TNAEPNTVGTVT
+1601 
-1613 SGSQSLGGSAP
+1613 SGSLADTTSVV
-1624 AISSASTD
+1624 STD
-1632 SVRGFEENVNT
+1632 SVRGFDENVNSK
-1643 RYSLSE
+1643 YSLSE
-1649 EEAAGDEVPAATL
+1649 EDAGDDAPAATL

-1669 GSEMRYNERTNE
+1669 GTEMRYNERTKE
-1681 GGMSYGREMG
+1681 GGVSYGREMG
-1691 NDNLRRWSDSQ
+1691 DDNLRRWGDSQ

-1722 EEARLGLYGGRSGE
+1722 EEARLGLHGGRSGE
-1736 AVFTDD
+1736 TVFTDD
-1742 NEGRRLTSGQARQ
+1742 NEGRRLTGGQARQ

-1760 EKRYDYTKAFADQVD
+1760 VTDEIGAPLAVYHF
-1775 DWKAGKIAK
+1775 
-1784 NDTLIVGPT
+1784 T
-1793 PEVFQKIGFN
+1793 PEMEFETFERGDIGF
-1803 ALPVTINQTHVDYA
+1803 HF
-1817 LNGTK
+1817 GTR
-1822 NEEHHIGESMLK
+1822 K
-1834 QLPRA
+1834 QA
-1839 MQAPVAVIASE
+1839 MQR
-1850 TQGKSS
+1850 GKDLK
-1856 VVALLP
+1856 AER
-1862 FIKDAKTIIIP
+1862 
-1873 VYVDGF
+1873 
-1879 GRQNSVVIDSNAITS
+1879 GR
-1894 IYGRKNAI
+1894 
-1902 TTLLTNAIE
+1902 
-1911 AHNNGETTLFYLDKT
+1911 LF
-1926 KATALYQVAR
+1926 R
-1936 VTMPKMPE
+1936 
-1944 TNNGFVHS
+1944 
-1952 IREAGSPVNPKLENV
+1952 
-1967 TQTQQFK
+1967 
-1974 RWFGD
+1974 
-1979 WQNHPESASKVVNE
+1979 
-1993 DGTPKV
+1993 
-1999 VYHGT
+1999 
-2004 NEKNGDFTVF
+2004 
-2014 DESKAV
+2014 
-2020 KKSGLGLRALGKGN
+2020 
-2034 YFTATPLT
+2034 
-2042 GKERYGSRVIE
+2042 
-2053 AYLNIR
+2053 AYLNIK
-2059 NPLEVEIG
+2059 NPYHVRLDLNTWQPSHIGLYLWSEGVLSDAEWAEIRSMKG
-2067 KPFRETA
+2067 N
-2074 AEVFGEQALEM
+2074 
-2085 SYDELQWRMREEG
+2085 G
-2098 YDGVIQRNKDGEVAL
+2098 YDSAPAKRLREMLEDIGIDGFSYPNMVEGAGDSYIALRDDQIIRADILSERFDSKD
-2113 AVAFDPTQI
+2113 T
-2122 KSATDNIGT
+2122 
-2131 FDRENPDIRYS
+2131 DIRYS
-2142 VSEEEAAGDDV
+2142 LSEEEEGGDDV
-2153 PAATLPTGQEESAK
+2153 PAATLPTGQE
-2167 EESAKEE
+2167 
-2174 SAKKQTEAEYQAERL
+2174 
-2189 GYPVLNGVQVVPMR
+2189 
-2203 TYVHATDVIRDENN
+2203 
-2217 NIVYEKDGKP
+2217 
-2227 RRRDNYGMVVGRSPY
+2227 
-2242 DADELIVAFRN
+2242 
-2253 DEKHTRKDEVFIS
+2253 
-2266 IDDLEVALPRGDSKG
+2266 DLRGALPKK
-2281 QRMAILM
+2281 
-2288 EQEPVQPDNEN
+2288 
-2299 MSAEDRAELN
+2299 
-2309 EMLNRAQAKE
+2309 AQDY
-2319 MARRAPLEELE
+2319 L
-2330 PVKREE
+2330 KR
-2336 VTGKARVKL
+2336 
-2345 EQAERALVRRV
+2345 AERALVGRV

-2387 VSEETAAELFEQAY
+2387 VSEKTATELFEQAY
-2401 QKGIVVDEEFYQQ
+2401 QKGIVVDEAFYQQ

-2481 HPADQLVRMFEVA
+2481 HPADQLVRMLEVA

-2502 SLNEYYGQDAEEFK
+2502 SLNEYYGPDAEEFK
-2516 RWAKNDFDAAIGDT
+2516 RWAKNDFKEAVYDSLQE
-2530 IGDLRTVKRYADER
+2530 LRTVKRYADER
-2544 MAKADAAETAITP
+2544 TAKANAAAEAAITP
-2557 EQAAEAYKQL
+2557 EQAAEAYRQL
-2567 KKARWESEKA
+2567 KKARWETEKA
-2577 KAKNLLTEHD
+2577 KAKNLLTDHD
-2587 KLQLGRLLRGEIEL
+2587 KIQLGRLLRGEIEL
-2601 QHLDP
+2601 RHLDP

-2637 RRAALLET
+2637 QRAALLET

-2684 KEIVKEY
+2684 KEIVREY

-2722 SPGNEVSE
+2722 AQGNEVSE

-2755 ERDGKTLEDWRGIVQ
+2755 ERDGKTLEDWQGVVQ
-2770 DLRAGSPNLDWGK
+2770 DLRAGNPNLNWEK
-2783 INGAVESFRK
+2783 INGAIESFRK
-2793 IYDELFQRLNDVRV
+2793 IYDELFRRLNDVRV
-2807 RNGYEP
+2807 RFGYEP

-2872 QRLGFNTAYDAVEG
+2872 ERLGFNTAYDAVEG

-2905 KLRALAT
+2905 RLRALAT

-2925 QTDAVRADNRL
+2925 QVDAVRADPRL
-2936 TEEEKQSKIDE
+2936 TEEEKQSKINE
-2947 INREGRFVLSNFVNE
+2947 IHKEGRFVLSNFVNE

-2983 ALGRRVYSFLKNWE
+2983 ALGRRVYRFLKNWE

-3031 LKGMWDTLKAYRN
+3031 LKGMWDTLKSYRN
-3044 DDGFADRSSF
+3044 DDGFASRSSF

-3066 SWSQKASGILGKPME
+3066 SWSQRASGILGKPME

-3236 FRAEKASLGE
+3236 FQTEKASLGE
-3246 TGKNLAQNALGELPF
+3246 TGKTLAKNALGELPF

-3276 VPAASA
+3276 LPAASA

-3306 VQDELNKLAYIIPPF
+3306 VQDELSKLAYILPPF
-3321 GGNQVQKLWKSAK
+3321 GGNQAQKIWKSVK

-3347 GSEKLQYPVFT
+3347 GSRKLQYPVFT

-3373 FGKNSLPTAQ
+3373 FGKSSLPTAQ

-3394 AKQTAAYQDMLEAGI
+3394 AKQTAAYQDMLEAGVR
-3409 QGEDA
+3409 GEAA

-3478 TDMLLDIKD
+3478 TEMLLDIKD
-3487 ANGLKGAAASGAK
+3487 AGTLKGAAASGAK
-3500 REAIAKAP
+3500 REAIARAP

-3518 RYVTGT
+3518 RYVMGT

-3530 YTTSRED
+3530 YATSRED
-3537 DILAF
+3537 DIIAF

-3550 AFLQAQSEYADINES
+3550 TFLQAQSEYADINES

-3592 VRDCFK
+3592 VRDCFR
-3598 YYSQIP
+3598 YFSQIP

-3648 RAVIDAE
+3648 RAVIEAA
-3655 LREDEQLAA
+3655 LSEDEQLAA
-3664 LGALMQE
+3664 LQELMQE
-3671 SEYSKLQTGY
+3671 SEYSKLQVGY
-3681 SYGVTPEAYVTF
+3681 DHGILPEAYVRF

-3699 YDADGNGTFN
+3699 YDADGNGTLN
-3709 QKEVEAAIDSMGGGI
+3709 QKEVEKALDSMGGGV
-3724 GIVLPGGSEGD
+3724 GLVLPGGSGGD
-3735 QPLTVTQQAVLWQ
+3735 QPLTVKQQAVLWQ
-3748 LANRSWKP
+3748 LANKSWKP

-3786 GTGGLVLPRG
+3786 GTGGLELPRG

>member
-1 MALSEQTRARWEQK
+1 MALSEQTKARWEQK

-22 APAEAAPQN
+22 APAEAAPRS

-38 EQKKKELA
+38 EQKKRELA
-46 MQRQQTAPATAK
+46 LQQQAAPAAAK
-58 PTVKPSIAGASRAVT
+58 PAVKPSVAGASRAVT
-73 DTGTGGALRKNTPA
+73 DTGTGGGMPRRDPPA

-113 RYAAQNKR
+113 RYAAQGKR

-129 GDTDRLRGAS
+129 GDTNRLRGAS
-139 STYETAARD
+139 STYEAAAQN

-155 AEEKQKATEETLEG
+155 AAEKQKATEVTLEN
-169 LKQSLPSLQQ
+169 LKQSLPALQQ
-179 SFQQDPSAVNN
+179 SFQREPSAVNN
-190 ALYQTAL
+190 ALYQTVL
-197 QRYESFAA
+197 QRYERLAA
-205 QYAQEAEDAQRLY
+205 QYAQEAEDAQRRY

-227 YRDALQAYRDYLS
+227 YQDALRTYRDYLT
-240 GEQERYRDWRS
+240 GEQERYQDWRS

-262 DLTAANAKVEQLRAK
+262 DLTAASARVEQLQAQ
-277 KEQLQRQAK
+277 KEQLQRQAQ

-305 AQALQEQAREVDSRI
+305 AQALQEQARAMDGRI
-320 QKAQSAA
+320 TRARSAA
-327 DLLQEELDWKKYY
+327 ELLQEELGWKKYY

-361 TGEAPKLGWS
+361 TGEAPKLGLS

-377 GFGDINYDIINRN
+377 GFGDISYDIINRN

-397 GVSDVNTNAG
+397 GVSDVNTNAS
-407 FLGLDHGEREQ
+407 FLGLDHGERGQ

-434 TARGDAEHRTA
+434 TAKGDAEHRTA
-445 YEYIDY
+445 YAYIDY

-460 RQEEEASWKEY
+460 RQEEEAAWKDY

-478 SSAFSILTSPLKG
+478 SSVFSILTSPLKG

-505 AIDQNAAYNRLSYAN
+505 KIDQNAAYNRLSYLN
-520 SAIRGQVS
+520 SAVRGQVS

-543 LYRTGMS
+543 LYQTGMS

-578 SDLSL
+578 SNLSL

-596 AAKDRGLTDK
+596 AAKDKGLTDK

-634 WEDGAIQYILKNAFT
+634 WEDGALKYILKNAFT

-661 LFADVLIAK
+661 LFADILVAK
-670 DKSEWRQAIDAFMA
+670 DKSEWRQTIAAYMA

-692 FTLAVAQQAAEMGLD
+692 FALAVAQQAAEMGLD

-714 GGTMASVGTG
+714 GGAMATAGAG
-724 IGAVRNQV
+724 IGAVRNQA
-732 QYRQDGSQ
+732 QYRQDGGQ
-740 LRRLGDEMTRGI
+740 LRKLGDEMTYGI

-760 PSSAAYKL
+760 PNSEAYKL
-768 GQRLKEKQA
+768 GQRLKEKQE

-811 QPQQILGTELPTA
+811 RPQQIRGAELPTA
-824 EQTGGVMLPMAEQER
+824 EQTGGVMLPTTAQDR

-845 ETVKTAQPGV
+845 ETVETAPPGV
-855 LPTAEQTDR
+855 LPTAAQTDR

-877 TGILAGVNEDTIA
+877 TGILAGVDEDTIA

-902 VVFFDAGADAAGGLE
+902 AVFFDAGADAAGGLE
-917 NGHFDPEDGRIYIN
+917 NGYFDPEDGRIHIN
-931 AQSRNPAAQII
+931 AQSKNPVAQII

-948 SIEKS
+948 SIEGG
-953 GSYGTLQR
+953 GSYGDLQR

-970 GGDLQAMRQRKAE
+970 GGDLQTLRQQKAE
-983 LYARHGQELK
+983 LYARHGKALK

-1031 LDFIDRL
+1031 LQFINEL

-1044 DSAQER
+1044 GSAQER

-1072 AEMRQQAETQAAGME
+1072 AEMRQQAETQVAGME

-1094 RLRQQMASGE
+1094 RLRQQMANGE
-1104 ISDAEAEAVYDQTY
+1104 ISDTEAEAVYDQTY
-1118 NSEEDLRQGL
+1118 DPEEDLRQGL
-1128 GRLQHSYAG
+1128 GGLRYSIQNTKNIPYQKQIDAFYSGDSKTVGRSDDIYIADADNSLSALGIGEKPFFMLKSNLKKSTRIAGNNPSYSAHGISESVIRKLPELIKSPALIVQGDGRISIIPGIMVKTEKNNTAPLLIAVNPNSSVDGTDAYEIKSIYGRENFANWLELRARDSKIIAGDEKKAAALLRDVGKQYPEPVAYAADLTATILSQSEGDVKLPAPVNLRRYSDIAGQDVNRKSEGRKYSYAG
-1137 ANANGANLE
+1137 QNAKSANLQT
-1146 ALREAQEMQKA
+1146 LREAQEMQKA
-1157 GADMESIRRATGW
+1157 GADMESIRKATGW

-1179 FEIDDSGM
+1179 FEIDDSGL
-1187 QLRGDGAD
+1187 QLRGDAAD
-1195 LSDYTTL
+1195 LSNYTTL

-1212 EAYPDMADLSVTF
+1212 EAYPQLKDVRLAFAD
-1225 HTLEDGQ
+1225 LEDGER
-1232 NGGYSRKF
+1232 GYFSSG
-1240 DSIELSRDLKN
+1240 DNTIVLSEELRGA
-1251 RPEAL
+1251 PEDTL
-1256 LNSLIHE
+1256 VHE
-1263 VQHAIQNRE
+1263 IQHAIQDVE
-1272 GFASGANPAYWNR
+1272 GFASGASPEYWARREYASGDLVTERLQREYDRTLNRLSRADQNQYIRYMELERELDRLFLSDENSEDGKRYTKLEAEQDALYEALYPNQWFRDLLDLSR
-1285 RMENGFDSRTAEE
+1285 RMTDAPGEYRRMYEN
-1298 RREGARLQEQYE
+1298 
-1310 QMRESDPQFVAAMEE
+1310 
-1325 LDAMAPKV
+1325 
-1333 PRGKVDLNTWEQ
+1333 
-1345 IEPDPPEWV
+1345 
-1354 RYDERRDQ
+1354 
-1362 LEEQYGDRVWDW
+1362 
-1374 YSLRDSIDRNARN
+1374 
-1387 GGRMPTNLYRDTAGE
+1387 TAGE
-1402 IEARDTAKRRELTT
+1402 IEARDAASRRRMTAE
-1416 QERRETSPDYG
+1416 ERRATIPKMADEN
-1427 SEDTVFA
+1427 TVFA
-1434 DGGDGYAM
+1434 EGGTRSDDYIPGTVSKEKIREGMQTVSAMETVASLSGDEFKKGSVDLVTQVSTFFDGIGNMVYNPQLGDCTLNRRGVKDDIAHGIGRKKAAAFAAVPAILEKGKVIDYQQNWKGRNYDTAVVAAPISIADERYLAGIVLLRENNENRFYVHEVLIEKGTPPFKTGESPKVGVDTGGDAP
-1442 SQSEQDSVK
+1442 SVIS
-1451 EQLREH
+1451 L
-1457 QDALNNMK
+1457 
-1465 AVATIRDNG
+1465 
-1474 WKGMST
+1474 
-1480 GAFRQKIVNDLKKT
+1480 LKKAQ
-1494 GYRVDNPSIGV
+1494 D
-1505 IDFDEKLLNRSLN
+1505 
-1518 YIQTDAEAAA
+1518 
-1528 YQALPQVL
+1528 
-1536 KRGIKISG
+1536 
-1544 HGNHKGRDYETLTI
+1544 
-1558 AAPVELNGKRGN
+1558 
-1570 MAVVVMK
+1570 
-1577 TKGNR
+1577 
-1582 YKVHR
+1582 
-1587 ILTPEGE
+1587 
-1594 AFALPEM
+1594 
-1601 TNAEPNTVGTVT
+1601 
-1613 SGSQSLGGSAP
+1613 
-1624 AISSASTD
+1624 
-1632 SVRGFEENVNT
+1632 VNSK
-1643 RYSLSE
+1643 YSLSE
-1649 EEAAGDEVPAATL
+1649 EED
-1662 PTGRMDF
+1662 
-1669 GSEMRYNERTNE
+1669 
-1681 GGMSYGREMG
+1681 
-1691 NDNLRRWSDSQ
+1691 
-1702 NTGERNRKST
+1702 
-1712 GNGEVSAQRS
+1712 
-1722 EEARLGLYGGRSGE
+1722 
-1736 AVFTDD
+1736 
-1742 NEGRRLTSGQARQ
+1742 
-1755 LQGTA
+1755 
-1760 EKRYDYTKAFADQVD
+1760 
-1775 DWKAGKIAK
+1775 
-1784 NDTLIVGPT
+1784 
-1793 PEVFQKIGFN
+1793 
-1803 ALPVTINQTHVDYA
+1803 
-1817 LNGTK
+1817 
-1822 NEEHHIGESMLK
+1822 
-1834 QLPRA
+1834 
-1839 MQAPVAVIASE
+1839 
-1850 TQGKSS
+1850 
-1856 VVALLP
+1856 
-1862 FIKDAKTIIIP
+1862 
-1873 VYVDGF
+1873 
-1879 GRQNSVVIDSNAITS
+1879 
-1894 IYGRKNAI
+1894 
-1902 TTLLTNAIE
+1902 
-1911 AHNNGETTLFYLDKT
+1911 
-1926 KATALYQVAR
+1926 
-1936 VTMPKMPE
+1936 
-1944 TNNGFVHS
+1944 
-1952 IREAGSPVNPKLENV
+1952 
-1967 TQTQQFK
+1967 
-1974 RWFGD
+1974 
-1979 WQNHPESASKVVNE
+1979 
-1993 DGTPKV
+1993 
-1999 VYHGT
+1999 
-2004 NEKNGDFTVF
+2004 
-2014 DESKAV
+2014 
-2020 KKSGLGLRALGKGN
+2020 
-2034 YFTATPLT
+2034 
-2042 GKERYGSRVIE
+2042 
-2053 AYLNIR
+2053 
-2059 NPLEVEIG
+2059 
-2067 KPFRETA
+2067 
-2074 AEVFGEQALEM
+2074 
-2085 SYDELQWRMREEG
+2085 
-2098 YDGVIQRNKDGEVAL
+2098 
-2113 AVAFDPTQI
+2113 
-2122 KSATDNIGT
+2122 
-2131 FDRENPDIRYS
+2131 
-2142 VSEEEAAGDDV
+2142 AGDDV
-2153 PAATLPTGQEESAK
+2153 PAATLPTGQEDLRTLLP
-2167 EESAKEE
+2167 
-2174 SAKKQTEAEYQAERL
+2174 KK
-2189 GYPVLNGVQVVPMR
+2189 
-2203 TYVHATDVIRDENN
+2203 
-2217 NIVYEKDGKP
+2217 
-2227 RRRDNYGMVVGRSPY
+2227 
-2242 DADELIVAFRN
+2242 
-2253 DEKHTRKDEVFIS
+2253 
-2266 IDDLEVALPRGDSKG
+2266 
-2281 QRMAILM
+2281 
-2288 EQEPVQPDNEN
+2288 
-2299 MSAEDRAELN
+2299 
-2309 EMLNRAQAKE
+2309 AQDY
-2319 MARRAPLEELE
+2319 L
-2330 PVKREE
+2330 KR
-2336 VTGKARVKL
+2336 
-2345 EQAERALVRRV
+2345 AERALVGRV

-2387 VSEETAAELFEQAY
+2387 VSEKTATELFEQAY
-2401 QKGIVVDEEFYQQ
+2401 QKGIVVDEAFYQQ

-2516 RWAKNDFDAAIGDT
+2516 RWAKNDFDTAIGDS
-2530 IGDLRTVKRYADER
+2530 IQELRTVKRYADER
-2544 MAKADAAETAITP
+2544 EAKSSAAAEAAITP
-2557 EQAAEAYKQL
+2557 EQAAEAYRQL
-2567 KKARWESEKA
+2567 KKARWETERA
-2577 KAKNLLTEHD
+2577 KAKNLLTDHD
-2587 KLQLGRLLRGEIEL
+2587 KIQLGRLLRGEIEL

-2637 RRAALLET
+2637 QRAALLET

-2684 KEIVKEY
+2684 KELVREY

-2722 SPGNEVSE
+2722 EKGNEVSE

-2743 IRILENSRGRMA
+2743 IRILESSRGRMA
-2755 ERDGKTLEDWRGIVQ
+2755 ERDGKTLEDWRGVVQ
-2770 DLRAGSPNLDWGK
+2770 DLRAGSPSLDWAK
-2783 INGAVESFRK
+2783 INNAVERFRK

-2824 QPGDGGDGILSQ
+2824 QPGDEGDGILSQ

-2872 QRLGFNTAYDAVEG
+2872 ERLGFNTAYDAVEG

-2905 KLRALAT
+2905 RLRALAT

-2925 QTDAVRADNRL
+2925 QVDAVRADPRL
-2936 TEEEKQSKIDE
+2936 TEEEKQSKINE
-2947 INREGRFVLSNFVNE
+2947 IHKEGRFVLSNFVNE

-3044 DDGFADRSSF
+3044 DDGFASRSSF

-3066 SWSQKASGILGKPME
+3066 SWSQRASSVLGKPME

-3090 IVRARYDQNIRR
+3090 IVRARYDQNLRR

-3236 FRAEKASLGE
+3236 FQTEKASLGE

-3276 VPAASA
+3276 LPAASA

-3306 VQDELNKLAYIIPPF
+3306 VQDELSKLAYILPPF
-3321 GGNQVQKLWKSAK
+3321 GGNQAQKIWKSVK

-3347 GSEKLQYPVFT
+3347 GSRKLQYPVFT

-3373 FGKNSLPTAQ
+3373 FGKSSLPTAQ

-3394 AKQTAAYQDMLEAGI
+3394 AKQTAAYQDMLEAGVR
-3409 QGEDA
+3409 GEDA

-3478 TDMLLDIKD
+3478 TEMLLDIKD
-3487 ANGLKGAAASGAK
+3487 AGTLKGAAASGAK

-3518 RYVTGT
+3518 RYITGT

-3537 DILAF
+3537 DIMAF
-3542 RQAGLDFD
+3542 EQAGLDFD
-3550 AFLQAQSEYADINES
+3550 TFLKVQNEYTAVNEK
-3565 YSGAGEKA
+3565 YSGASEKA
-3573 MAFSRWVN
+3573 LAFSRWVN
-3581 SLDLTAAQAET
+3581 SLDLTAEQAET

-3611 SFVSAGLD
+3611 SFVSAGLE

-3624 ALADALNALE
+3624 ALANSLNALE

-3648 RAVIDAE
+3648 RAVLSAE
-3655 LREDEQLAA
+3655 LSEDEQLAA
-3664 LGALMQE
+3664 LQELMQE
-3671 SEYSKLQTGY
+3671 SEYSKLQVGY

-3699 YDADGNGTFN
+3699 YDADGNGTLN
-3709 QKEVEAAIDSMGGGI
+3709 QKEVEKALDSMGGGI
-3724 GIVLPGGSEGD
+3724 SLVLPGGSGGD
-3735 QPLTVTQQAVLWQ
+3735 QPLTVKQQAVLWQ
-3748 LANRSWKP
+3748 LANKSWRP

-3766 RKVYDALNAEPVSG
+3766 KKVYDALNAEPVSG

-3786 GTGGLVLPRG
+3786 GTGGLELPRG

>member
-1 MALSEQTRARWEQK
+1 MALSEQTKARWEQK

-22 APAEAAPQN
+22 VPAETAPRSG
-31 DSIQQKW
+31 SIQQKW
-38 EQKKKELA
+38 EQKKRELA
-46 MQRQQTAPATAK
+46 MQQAAPAAAK
-58 PTVKPSIAGASRAVT
+58 PAVKPSLAGASRAVA
-73 DTGTGGALRKNTPA
+73 DTGTGGGMPRRDPPTTPG
-87 TPAAGRLTEEAFDR
+87 AGRLTEEAFDR

-113 RYAAQNKR
+113 RYAAQGKR

-129 GDTDRLRGAS
+129 GDTNRLRGAS
-139 STYETAARD
+139 STYETAALD

-155 AEEKQKATEETLEG
+155 AEGKQKATEVTLEN
-169 LKQSLPSLQQ
+169 LKQSLPALQQ
-179 SFQQDPSAVNN
+179 SFQREPSAVNN
-190 ALYQTAL
+190 ALYQTVL
-197 QRYESFAA
+197 QRYERLAA
-205 QYAQEAEDAQRLY
+205 QYAQETEDAQRRY

-227 YRDALQAYRDYLS
+227 YQDALRTYRDYLT
-240 GEQERYRDWRS
+240 GEQERYQDWRS

-262 DLTAANAKVEQLRAK
+262 DLTAASAKAEQLQAR
-277 KEQLQRQAK
+277 KEQLQRQAQ

-305 AQALQEQAREVDSRI
+305 AQALQEQARAMDGRI
-320 QKAQSAA
+320 ARARSAA

-340 QYADLMEAEDFAEKS
+340 QYADLLEAEDFAEKS

-361 TGEAPKLGWS
+361 TGEAPKLGLS

-377 GFGDINYDIINRN
+377 GFGDISYDIINRN

-397 GVSDVNTNAG
+397 GVSDVNTNAS
-407 FLGLDHGEREQ
+407 FLGLDHGERGQ

-434 TARGDAEHRTA
+434 TAKGDAEHRTA
-445 YEYIDY
+445 YAYIDY

-460 RQEEEASWKEY
+460 RQEEEAAWKDY

-478 SSAFSILTSPLKG
+478 SSVFSILTSPLKG

-505 AIDQNAAYNRLSYAN
+505 KIDQNAAYNRLSYLN
-520 SAIRGQVS
+520 SAVRGQVS

-543 LYRTGMS
+543 LYQTGMS

-578 SDLSL
+578 SNLSL

-596 AAKDRGLTDK
+596 AAKDKGLTDK

-617 AEVFTEKFSIE
+617 AEVLTEKFSIE

-634 WEDGAIQYILKNAFT
+634 WEDGALKYILKNAFT

-661 LFADVLIAK
+661 LFADILVAK
-670 DKSEWRQAIDAFMA
+670 DKSEWRQTIAAYMA

-692 FTLAVAQQAAEMGLD
+692 FALAVAQQAAEMGLD

-714 GGTMASVGTG
+714 GGTMASVGAG

-732 QYRQDGSQ
+732 QYRQDGGQ
-740 LRRLGDEMTRGI
+740 LRGLGDEMTRGI

-760 PSSAAYKL
+760 PNSEAYKL
-768 GQRLKEKQA
+768 GQRLKKKQE

-799 QTEQAAPQPAQD
+799 QTEQAAPQPAQG
-811 QPQQILGTELPTA
+811 QPQQTVGTELPTPD
-824 EQTGGVMLPMAEQER
+824 QTGGVMLPTPEQTEAQTQQRAAEQER
-839 QTAPLR
+839 QTAPPR
-845 ETVKTAQPGV
+845 ETAEMAQPGV
-855 LPTAEQTDR
+855 LPTAEETDR
-864 RQRAARAQTETER
+864 RQRAASAQTETER
-877 TGILAGVNEDTIA
+877 TGILLGVNDDTIA

-902 VVFFDAGADAAGGLE
+902 VVFFDAGADATGGLE

-931 AQSRNPAAQII
+931 AQSKNPVAQII

-948 SIEKS
+948 SIEGG
-953 GSYGTLQR
+953 GSYGDLQR

-970 GGDLQAMRQRKAE
+970 GGDLQTLRQQKAE
-983 LYARHGQELK
+983 LYARHGKELK
-993 ASEVDA
+993 ASEVDQ

-1044 DSAQER
+1044 GSAQER

-1094 RLRQQMASGE
+1094 RLRQQMAEGE
-1104 ISDAEAEAVYDQTY
+1104 ISDAEAEAAYAQIYDP
-1118 NSEEDLRQGL
+1118 EEDLRQGL
-1128 GRLQHSYAG
+1128 GGLQYSIQNTKNIPYQKQIDAFYSGDSKTVGRSDDIYIADADNSLNALGIGEKPFFMLKSNLKKSTRIAGNNPSYSAHGISESVIRKLPELIKSPALVVQGDGRISIIPGITVKTEKNNTAPLLIAVNPNSSVDGIDAYEIKSIYGRENFANWLDLRARDSKIIAGDEKKAAALLRDVGKQYPEPVAYAADLTTAILSQNEGGVKLPTPVNLRRYSDIAGQDVNRKSEGRKYSYAG
-1137 ANANGANLE
+1137 QNAKSANLQT
-1146 ALREAQEMQKA
+1146 LREAQEMQKA
-1157 GADMESIRRATGW
+1157 GADMESIRKATGW

-1179 FEIDDSGM
+1179 FEIDDSGL
-1187 QLRGDGAD
+1187 QLRGDAAD
-1195 LSDYTTL
+1195 LSNYTTL

-1212 EAYPDMADLSVTF
+1212 EAYPQLKDVRLAFAD
-1225 HTLEDGQ
+1225 LEDGER
-1232 NGGYSRKF
+1232 GYFSSG
-1240 DSIELSRDLKN
+1240 DNTIVLSEELRGA
-1251 RPEAL
+1251 PEDTL
-1256 LNSLIHE
+1256 VHE
-1263 VQHAIQNRE
+1263 IQHAIQDVE
-1272 GFASGANPAYWNR
+1272 GFASGASPEYWARREYASGDLVTERLQREYDRTLNRLSRADQNQYIRYMELERELDRLFLSDENSEDGKRYAKLEAEQDALYEALYPNQWFRDLLDLSR
-1285 RMENGFDSRTAEE
+1285 RMTDAPGEYLRMYEN
-1298 RREGARLQEQYE
+1298 
-1310 QMRESDPQFVAAMEE
+1310 
-1325 LDAMAPKV
+1325 
-1333 PRGKVDLNTWEQ
+1333 
-1345 IEPDPPEWV
+1345 
-1354 RYDERRDQ
+1354 
-1362 LEEQYGDRVWDW
+1362 
-1374 YSLRDSIDRNARN
+1374 
-1387 GGRMPTNLYRDTAGE
+1387 TAGE
-1402 IEARDTAKRRELTT
+1402 IEARDAASRRRMTAE
-1416 QERRETSPDYG
+1416 ERRATIPKMADEN
-1427 SEDTVFA
+1427 TVFA
-1434 DGGDGYAM
+1434 EGGTRSDDYIPGTVSKEKIREGMQTVSAMETVASLSGDEFKKGSVDLVTQVSTFFDGIGNMVYNPQLGDCTLNRRGVKDDIAHGIGRKKAAAFAAVPAILEKGKVIDYQQNWKGRNYDTAVVAAPISIADERYLAGIVLLRENNENRFYVHEVLIEKGTPPFKTGESPKVGVDTGGDAP
-1442 SQSEQDSVK
+1442 SVIS
-1451 EQLREH
+1451 L
-1457 QDALNNMK
+1457 
-1465 AVATIRDNG
+1465 
-1474 WKGMST
+1474 
-1480 GAFRQKIVNDLKKT
+1480 LKKAQ
-1494 GYRVDNPSIGV
+1494 D
-1505 IDFDEKLLNRSLN
+1505 
-1518 YIQTDAEAAA
+1518 
-1528 YQALPQVL
+1528 
-1536 KRGIKISG
+1536 
-1544 HGNHKGRDYETLTI
+1544 
-1558 AAPVELNGKRGN
+1558 
-1570 MAVVVMK
+1570 
-1577 TKGNR
+1577 
-1582 YKVHR
+1582 
-1587 ILTPEGE
+1587 
-1594 AFALPEM
+1594 
-1601 TNAEPNTVGTVT
+1601 
-1613 SGSQSLGGSAP
+1613 
-1624 AISSASTD
+1624 
-1632 SVRGFEENVNT
+1632 VNSK
-1643 RYSLSE
+1643 YSLSE
-1649 EEAAGDEVPAATL
+1649 EED
-1662 PTGRMDF
+1662 
-1669 GSEMRYNERTNE
+1669 
-1681 GGMSYGREMG
+1681 
-1691 NDNLRRWSDSQ
+1691 
-1702 NTGERNRKST
+1702 
-1712 GNGEVSAQRS
+1712 
-1722 EEARLGLYGGRSGE
+1722 
-1736 AVFTDD
+1736 
-1742 NEGRRLTSGQARQ
+1742 
-1755 LQGTA
+1755 
-1760 EKRYDYTKAFADQVD
+1760 
-1775 DWKAGKIAK
+1775 
-1784 NDTLIVGPT
+1784 
-1793 PEVFQKIGFN
+1793 
-1803 ALPVTINQTHVDYA
+1803 
-1817 LNGTK
+1817 
-1822 NEEHHIGESMLK
+1822 
-1834 QLPRA
+1834 
-1839 MQAPVAVIASE
+1839 
-1850 TQGKSS
+1850 
-1856 VVALLP
+1856 
-1862 FIKDAKTIIIP
+1862 
-1873 VYVDGF
+1873 
-1879 GRQNSVVIDSNAITS
+1879 
-1894 IYGRKNAI
+1894 
-1902 TTLLTNAIE
+1902 
-1911 AHNNGETTLFYLDKT
+1911 
-1926 KATALYQVAR
+1926 
-1936 VTMPKMPE
+1936 
-1944 TNNGFVHS
+1944 
-1952 IREAGSPVNPKLENV
+1952 
-1967 TQTQQFK
+1967 
-1974 RWFGD
+1974 
-1979 WQNHPESASKVVNE
+1979 
-1993 DGTPKV
+1993 
-1999 VYHGT
+1999 
-2004 NEKNGDFTVF
+2004 
-2014 DESKAV
+2014 
-2020 KKSGLGLRALGKGN
+2020 
-2034 YFTATPLT
+2034 
-2042 GKERYGSRVIE
+2042 
-2053 AYLNIR
+2053 
-2059 NPLEVEIG
+2059 
-2067 KPFRETA
+2067 
-2074 AEVFGEQALEM
+2074 
-2085 SYDELQWRMREEG
+2085 
-2098 YDGVIQRNKDGEVAL
+2098 
-2113 AVAFDPTQI
+2113 
-2122 KSATDNIGT
+2122 
-2131 FDRENPDIRYS
+2131 
-2142 VSEEEAAGDDV
+2142 AGDDV
-2153 PAATLPTGQEESAK
+2153 PAATLPTGQE
-2167 EESAKEE
+2167 
-2174 SAKKQTEAEYQAERL
+2174 
-2189 GYPVLNGVQVVPMR
+2189 
-2203 TYVHATDVIRDENN
+2203 
-2217 NIVYEKDGKP
+2217 
-2227 RRRDNYGMVVGRSPY
+2227 
-2242 DADELIVAFRN
+2242 
-2253 DEKHTRKDEVFIS
+2253 
-2266 IDDLEVALPRGDSKG
+2266 DLRGALPKK
-2281 QRMAILM
+2281 
-2288 EQEPVQPDNEN
+2288 
-2299 MSAEDRAELN
+2299 
-2309 EMLNRAQAKE
+2309 AQDY
-2319 MARRAPLEELE
+2319 L
-2330 PVKREE
+2330 KR
-2336 VTGKARVKL
+2336 
-2345 EQAERALVRRV
+2345 AERALVRRV

-2377 ISEEYLTTGR
+2377 ISAEYLTTGR
-2387 VSEETAAELFEQAY
+2387 VSEKTATELFEQAY
-2401 QKGIVVDEEFYQQ
+2401 QKGIVVDEAFYQQ

-2516 RWAKNDFDAAIGDT
+2516 RWAKNDFDTAIGDS
-2530 IGDLRTVKRYADER
+2530 IQELRTVKRYADER
-2544 MAKADAAETAITP
+2544 EAKSSAAAEAAITP
-2557 EQAAEAYKQL
+2557 EQAAEAYRQL
-2567 KKARWESEKA
+2567 KKARWETERA
-2577 KAKNLLTEHD
+2577 KAKNLLTDHD
-2587 KLQLGRLLRGEIEL
+2587 KIQLGRLLRGEIEL

-2637 RRAALLET
+2637 QRAALLET

-2684 KEIVKEY
+2684 KEIVREY

-2722 SPGNEVSE
+2722 EKGNEVSE

-2755 ERDGKTLEDWRGIVQ
+2755 ERDGKTLEDWRGVVQ
-2770 DLRAGSPNLDWGK
+2770 DLRAGNPNLNWEK
-2783 INGAVESFRK
+2783 INSAIESFRK
-2793 IYDELFQRLNDVRV
+2793 IYDELFRRLNDVRV

-2872 QRLGFNTAYDAVEG
+2872 QRLGFNTAYDAVDG

-2905 KLRALAT
+2905 RLRALAT

-2925 QTDAVRADNRL
+2925 QVDAVRADPRL
-2936 TEEEKQSKIDE
+2936 TEEEKQSKINE
-2947 INREGRFVLSNFVNE
+2947 IHKEGRFVLSNFVNE

-3044 DDGFADRSSF
+3044 DDGFASRSSF

-3066 SWSQKASGILGKPME
+3066 SWSQRASSVLGKPME

-3090 IVRARYDQNIRR
+3090 IVRARYDQNLRR

-3236 FRAEKASLGE
+3236 FQTEKASLGE
-3246 TGKNLAQNALGELPF
+3246 TGKTLAKNALGELPF

-3276 VPAASA
+3276 LPAASA

-3306 VQDELNKLAYIIPPF
+3306 VQDELSKLAYILPPF
-3321 GGNQVQKLWKSAK
+3321 GGNQAQKIWKSVK

-3347 GSEKLQYPVFT
+3347 GSRKLQYPVFT

-3373 FGKNSLPTAQ
+3373 FGKSSLPTAQ

-3394 AKQTAAYQDMLEAGI
+3394 AKQTAAYQDMLEAGVR
-3409 QGEDA
+3409 GEDA

-3478 TDMLLDIKD
+3478 TEMLLDIKD
-3487 ANGLKGAAASGAK
+3487 AGTLKGAAASGAK

-3518 RYVTGT
+3518 RYITGT

-3537 DILAF
+3537 DIIAF

-3550 AFLQAQSEYADINES
+3550 TFLKVQNEYTAVNEK

-3573 MAFSRWVN
+3573 MAFSHWVN
-3581 SLDLTAAQAET
+3581 SLDLTAEQAET
-3592 VRDCFK
+3592 VRNCFR

-3648 RAVIDAE
+3648 RAVLAAD
-3655 LREDEQLAA
+3655 LSEDEQLAA
-3664 LGALMQE
+3664 LQELMQE
-3671 SEYSKLQTGY
+3671 SEYSKLQVGY
-3681 SYGVTPEAYVTF
+3681 EHGILPEAYVRF

-3699 YDADGNGTFN
+3699 YDADGNGTLN
-3709 QKEVEAAIDSMGGGI
+3709 QKEVEKALDSMGGGV
-3724 GIVLPGGSEGD
+3724 GLVLPGGSGGD
-3735 QPLTVTQQAVLWQ
+3735 QPLTVKQQAVLWQ
-3748 LANRSWKP
+3748 LANKSWRP

-3780 GILLPD
+3780 GILLPN
-3786 GTGGLVLPRG
+3786 GTGGLELPRG

>member
-1 MALSEQTRARWEQK
+1 MALSEQTKARWEQK

-22 APAEAAPQN
+22 VPAETAPRSG
-31 DSIQQKW
+31 SIQQKW
-38 EQKKKELA
+38 EQKKRELA
-46 MQRQQTAPATAK
+46 LQQQAAPAAAK
-58 PTVKPSIAGASRAVT
+58 PAVKPSIAGASRAVT
-73 DTGTGGALRKNTPA
+73 DTGTGGSMPQRALPA

-101 SPVLQERYGSYQ
+101 SPVLQEKYGSYQ
-113 RYAAQNKR
+113 HYAAQNKR

-129 GDTDRLRGAS
+129 GDTDRLRGDY
-139 STYETAARD
+139 STYETAAQD
-148 ALRAYEK
+148 ALHAYEE
-155 AEEKQKATEETLEG
+155 AARKQKTTEGTLEN
-169 LKQSLPSLQQ
+169 LKQTLPALQQ
-179 SFQQDPSAVNN
+179 SFQRDPSALNN
-190 ALYQTAL
+190 ALYQTVL
-197 QRYESFAA
+197 QRYESLAA
-205 QYAQEAEDAQRLY
+205 QYAQEAEDAQRRY

-227 YRDALQAYRDYLS
+227 YQDALRTYRDYLT
-240 GEQERYRDWRS
+240 GEQEKYQDWRS

-262 DLTAANAKVEQLRAK
+262 DLAAANAKVEQLQAR

-291 AYPRNSGTDGLLLQ
+291 AYPRNSGTDALLLQ
-305 AQALQEQAREVDSRI
+305 AQALQEQVREVDDRI
-320 QKAQSAA
+320 AKARSAA
-327 DLLQEELDWKKYY
+327 GLLQEELDWKKYY
-340 QYADLMEAEDFAEKS
+340 QYADLMDAEDFAEKS

-361 TGEAPKLGWS
+361 TGEAPKLGLS

-377 GFGDINYDIINRN
+377 GFGDISYDIINRN

-397 GVSDVNTNAG
+397 GVSDVNTNAS
-407 FLGLDHGEREQ
+407 FLGLDHGERGQ

-434 TARGDAEHRTA
+434 TAKGDAEHRTA
-445 YEYIDY
+445 YAYIDY

-460 RQEEEASWKEY
+460 RQEEEAAWKDY

-478 SSAFSILTSPLKG
+478 SSVFSILTSPLKG

-505 AIDQNAAYNRLSYAN
+505 KIDQNAAYNRLSYLN
-520 SAIRGQVS
+520 SAVRGQVS

-543 LYRTGMS
+543 LYQTGMS

-578 SDLSL
+578 SNLSL

-634 WEDGAIQYILKNAFT
+634 WEDGAIKYILKNAFT

-661 LFADVLIAK
+661 LFADILVAK
-670 DKSEWRQAIDAFMA
+670 DKSEWRQTIDAYMA
-684 EGKTESEA
+684 AGKTESEA
-692 FTLAVAQQAAEMGLD
+692 FALAVAQQAAEMGQD

-714 GGTMASVGTG
+714 GGTMASVGAG

-732 QYRQDGSQ
+732 QYRQDGGQ
-740 LRRLGDEMTRGI
+740 LRGLGDEMTRGI

-760 PSSAAYKL
+760 PNSEAYKL
-768 GQRLKEKQA
+768 GQRLKKKQEK
-777 KGKRLTDAEI
+777 GERLTDAEI

-799 QTEQAAPQPAQD
+799 QTEQAAPQPAQG
-811 QPQQILGTELPTA
+811 QPQQTVGTELPTPD
-824 EQTGGVMLPMAEQER
+824 QTGGVMLPTPEQTEAQTQQRAAEQER
-839 QTAPLR
+839 QTAPPR
-845 ETVKTAQPGV
+845 ETAEMAQPDV
-855 LPTAEQTDR
+855 LPTAEETDR
-864 RQRAARAQTETER
+864 RQRAASAQTETER
-877 TGILAGVNEDTIA
+877 TGILLGVNDDTIA

-902 VVFFDAGADAAGGLE
+902 VVFFDAGADATGGLE

-931 AQSRNPAAQII
+931 AQSKNPVAQII

-948 SIEKS
+948 SIEGG
-953 GSYGTLQR
+953 GSYGDLQR

-970 GGDLQAMRQRKAE
+970 GGDLQTLRQQKAE
-983 LYARHGQELK
+983 LYARHGKELK
-993 ASEVDA
+993 ASEVDQ

-1044 DSAQER
+1044 GSAQER

-1094 RLRQQMASGE
+1094 RLRQQMANGE
-1104 ISDAEAEAVYDQTY
+1104 ISDTEAEAVYDQTY
-1118 NSEEDLRQGL
+1118 DPEEDLRQGL
-1128 GRLQHSYAG
+1128 GGLRYSIKELPDGKKYVRADRQVIFGNDPRSWSEQLEEYI
-1137 ANANGANLE
+1137 NGKIRRGGDVTLI
-1146 ALREAQEMQKA
+1146 
-1157 GADMESIRRATGW
+1157 GADGDVLRLTATSA
-1170 HLGMEGKWR
+1170 GK
-1179 FEIDDSGM
+1179 
-1187 QLRGDGAD
+1187 
-1195 LSDYTTL
+1195 LSDYHTGDGRTMSGDAFERKVNAASHIDELAQVSVRGPKTVADYGNRHGAAASGGWNYRTAHFMDFDGKYYEVTISVAL
-1202 GELVDAPELF
+1202 GADGKMIYNIGQMQERSIPQINGSSSQTKGAQRGDAP
-1212 EAYPDMADLSVTF
+1212 V
-1225 HTLEDGQ
+1225 
-1232 NGGYSRKF
+1232 
-1240 DSIELSRDLKN
+1240 DSIFNSERNVNGNIGQMKEEVHPKIKGSRANDDDGP
-1251 RPEAL
+1251 R
-1256 LNSLIHE
+1256 
-1263 VQHAIQNRE
+1263 
-1272 GFASGANPAYWNR
+1272 GFASSDNSISNSGQNVNPRYSLKRDAQ
-1285 RMENGFDSRTAEE
+1285 NGRAATQAEITA
-1298 RREGARLQEQYE
+1298 QY
-1310 QMRESDPQFVAAMEE
+1310 QRSVHNI
-1325 LDAMAPKV
+1325 LK
-1333 PRGKVDLNTWEQ
+1333 GTEQ
-1345 IEPDPPEWV
+1345 IKGALLVGYTPEV
-1354 RYDERRDQ
+1354 YKKLGMPE
-1362 LEEQYGDRVWDW
+1362 LPFVVGSGHV
-1374 YSLRDSIDRNARN
+1374 YS
-1387 GGRMPTNLYRDTAGE
+1387 M
-1402 IEARDTAKRRELTT
+1402 AK
-1416 QERRETSPDYG
+1416 
-1427 SEDTVFA
+1427 
-1434 DGGDGYAM
+1434 
-1442 SQSEQDSVK
+1442 
-1451 EQLREH
+1451 
-1457 QDALNNMK
+1457 
-1465 AVATIRDNG
+1465 TI
-1474 WKGMST
+1474 S
-1480 GAFRQKIVNDLKKT
+1480 
-1494 GYRVDNPSIGV
+1494 
-1505 IDFDEKLLNRSLN
+1505 
-1518 YIQTDAEAAA
+1518 EAAA
-1528 YQALPQVL
+1528 EGKQR
-1536 KRGIKISG
+1536 RGVNY
-1544 HGNHKGRDYETLTI
+1544 HGLGESVVADILEFVKDPVMVI
-1558 AAPVELNGKRGN
+1558 AAKDVDAAAAPLRSTHS
-1570 MAVVVMK
+1570 VV
-1577 TKGNR
+1577 
-1582 YKVHR
+1582 
-1587 ILTPEGE
+1587 
-1594 AFALPEM
+1594 ALVD
-1601 TNAEPNTVGTVT
+1601 VGTVNN
-1613 SGSQSLGGSAP
+1613 SLVIPVAITAERTVDGIRMDVN
-1624 AISSASTD
+1624 AISSAYEKNTTALVNEAIAQFNSGED
-1632 SVRGFEENVNT
+1632 SIF
-1643 RYSLSE
+1643 YIKK
-1649 EEAAGDEVPAATL
+1649 EAANLIGAGVQFPEQLKAAASSNGIVREL
-1662 PTGRMDF
+1662 GAKI
-1669 GSEMRYNERTNE
+1669 N
-1681 GGMSYGREMG
+1681 MSV
-1691 NDNLRRWSDSQ
+1691 Q
-1702 NTGERNRKST
+1702 
-1712 GNGEVSAQRS
+1712 
-1722 EEARLGLYGGRSGE
+1722 
-1736 AVFTDD
+1736 
-1742 NEGRRLTSGQARQ
+1742 
-1755 LQGTA
+1755 
-1760 EKRYDYTKAFADQVD
+1760 
-1775 DWKAGKIAK
+1775 
-1784 NDTLIVGPT
+1784 
-1793 PEVFQKIGFN
+1793 
-1803 ALPVTINQTHVDYA
+1803 
-1817 LNGTK
+1817 
-1822 NEEHHIGESMLK
+1822 
-1834 QLPRA
+1834 
-1839 MQAPVAVIASE
+1839 
-1850 TQGKSS
+1850 
-1856 VVALLP
+1856 
-1862 FIKDAKTIIIP
+1862 
-1873 VYVDGF
+1873 
-1879 GRQNSVVIDSNAITS
+1879 
-1894 IYGRKNAI
+1894 
-1902 TTLLTNAIE
+1902 
-1911 AHNNGETTLFYLDKT
+1911 
-1926 KATALYQVAR
+1926 
-1936 VTMPKMPE
+1936 
-1944 TNNGFVHS
+1944 
-1952 IREAGSPVNPKLENV
+1952 NV
-1967 TQTQQFK
+1967 TQSQQFK

-1979 WQNHPESASKVVNE
+1979 WQNHPENASKVVNE

-2004 NEKNGDFTVF
+2004 GSDFNAF
-2014 DESKAV
+2014 DPLRQGENYPQGEGGFFFTTSR
-2020 KKSGLGLRALGKGN
+2020 KSAENYAALHDKEGKG
-2034 YFTATPLT
+2034 
-2042 GKERYGSRVIE
+2042 RVVE
-2053 AYLNIR
+2053 AYLSIR
-2059 NPLEVEIG
+2059 NPYEV
-2067 KPFRETA
+2067 TA
-2074 AEVFGEQALEM
+2074 YGDYVQAPAEKYDDHRSEYINEAERQGCDGIIVKGERSTL
-2085 SYDELQWRMREEG
+2085 Y
-2098 YDGVIQRNKDGEVAL
+2098 VV
-2113 AVAFDPTQI
+2113 FDPTQI

-2142 VSEEEAAGDDV
+2142 LSEEEDAGDEV
-2153 PAATLPTGQEESAK
+2153 PAAALPTGQ

-2189 GYPVLNGVQVVPMR
+2189 GYPILNGVQVVPMR

-2253 DEKHTRKDEVFIS
+2253 DEKHTRKDEAFIS
-2266 IDDLEVALPRGDSKG
+2266 IDDLEVALPRGDSEG

-2377 ISEEYLTTGR
+2377 ISAEYLTTGR
-2387 VSEETAAELFEQAY
+2387 VSEKTATELFEQAY
-2401 QKGIVVDEEFYQQ
+2401 QKGIVADEAFYQQ

-2481 HPADQLVRMFEVA
+2481 HPADQLVRMLEVA

-2502 SLNEYYGQDAEEFK
+2502 SLSEYYGQDAEEFK
-2516 RWAKNDFDAAIGDT
+2516 RWAKNDFKEAVYDSLQE
-2530 IGDLRTVKRYADER
+2530 LRTVKRYADER
-2544 MAKADAAETAITP
+2544 TAKANAAAEAAITP

-2577 KAKNLLTEHD
+2577 KAKNLLTDHD

-2601 QHLDP
+2601 RHLDP

-2621 AEYERLVKLLT
+2621 AEYEQLVKLLT

-2637 RRAALLET
+2637 QRAALLEA

-2684 KEIVKEY
+2684 KELVREY

-2722 SPGNEVSE
+2722 AQGNEVSE

-2743 IRILENSRGRMA
+2743 IRILESSRGRMA
-2755 ERDGKTLEDWRGIVQ
+2755 ERDGKTLEDWRGVVQ
-2770 DLRAGSPNLDWGK
+2770 DLRRGSPNLNWEK
-2783 INGAVESFRK
+2783 INSAVERFRK

-2872 QRLGFNTAYDAVEG
+2872 ERKGFNTAYDAVEG

-2905 KLRALAT
+2905 RLRALAT

-2925 QTDAVRADNRL
+2925 QVDAVRADPRL
-2936 TEEEKQSKIDE
+2936 TEEEKQSKINE
-2947 INREGRFVLSNFVNE
+2947 IHKEGRFVLSNFVNE

-3044 DDGFADRSSF
+3044 DDGFASRSSF

-3066 SWSQKASGILGKPME
+3066 SWSQRASSVLGKPME

-3090 IVRARYDQNIRR
+3090 IVRARYDQNLRR

-3213 LTGYALPN
+3213 FTGYALPN

-3236 FRAEKASLGE
+3236 FQTEKASLGE

-3276 VPAASA
+3276 LPAASA

-3306 VQDELNKLAYIIPPF
+3306 VQDELSKLAYILPPF
-3321 GGNQVQKLWKSAK
+3321 GGNQAQKIWKSVK

-3347 GSEKLQYPVFT
+3347 GSRKLQYPVFT

-3373 FGKNSLPTAQ
+3373 FGKSSLPTAQ

-3394 AKQTAAYQDMLEAGI
+3394 AKQTAAYQDMLEAGVR
-3409 QGEDA
+3409 GEDA

-3478 TDMLLDIKD
+3478 TEMLLDIKD
-3487 ANGLKGAAASGAK
+3487 AGTLKGAAASGAK

-3518 RYVTGT
+3518 RYITGT

-3537 DILAF
+3537 DIIAF

-3550 AFLQAQSEYADINES
+3550 TFLKVQNEYTAVNEK

-3573 MAFSRWVN
+3573 MAFSHWVN
-3581 SLDLTAAQAET
+3581 SLDLTAEQAET
-3592 VRDCFK
+3592 VRNCFR

-3648 RAVIDAE
+3648 RAVIEAA
-3655 LREDEQLAA
+3655 LSEDEQLAA
-3664 LGALMQE
+3664 LQELMQE
-3671 SEYSKLQTGY
+3671 SEYSKLQVGY
-3681 SYGVTPEAYVTF
+3681 DHGILPEAYVRF

-3699 YDADGNGTFN
+3699 YDADGNGTLN
-3709 QKEVEAAIDSMGGGI
+3709 QKEVEKALDSMGGGV
-3724 GIVLPGGSEGD
+3724 GLVLPGGSGGD
-3735 QPLTVTQQAVLWQ
+3735 QPLTVKQQAVLWQ
-3748 LANRSWKP
+3748 LANKSWKP

-3766 RKVYDALNAEPVSG
+3766 KKVYDALNAEPVSG

-3786 GTGGLVLPRG
+3786 RTGGLELPRG

>member
-1 MALSEQTRARWEQK
+1 MALSEQTKARWEQK

-22 APAEAAPQN
+22 APAEAAPRN

-38 EQKKKELA
+38 EQKKRELA
-46 MQRQQTAPATAK
+46 MQRQQAAPAAAK
-58 PTVKPSIAGASRAVT
+58 PAVKPSIAGASRAVT
-73 DTGTGGALRKNTPA
+73 DTGTGGGMPRRALPA

-101 SPVLQERYGSYQ
+101 SPVLQEKYGSYQ
-113 RYAAQNKR
+113 RYAAQGKR

-129 GDTDRLRGAS
+129 GDTNRLRGAS
-139 STYETAARD
+139 STYETAALD

-155 AEEKQKATEETLEG
+155 AEGKQKTTEGTLEN
-169 LKQSLPSLQQ
+169 LKQTLPALQQ
-179 SFQQDPSAVNN
+179 SFQRDPSALNN
-190 ALYQTAL
+190 ALYQTVL
-197 QRYESFAA
+197 QRYESLAA
-205 QYAQEAEDAQRLY
+205 QYAQETEDAQRLY

-227 YRDALQAYRDYLS
+227 YQDALRTYRDYLT
-240 GEQERYRDWRS
+240 GEQEKYQDWRS

-262 DLTAANAKVEQLRAK
+262 DLTAANAKVEQLQAR

-291 AYPRNSGTDGLLLQ
+291 AYPRNSGTDALLLQ

-320 QKAQSAA
+320 AKARSAA

-397 GVSDVNTNAG
+397 GVSDINSNAS

-460 RQEEEASWKEY
+460 RQKEEAYWREY
-471 AKGSPVG
+471 AKESPVG
-478 SSAFSILTSPLKG
+478 SSAFSILTSPMKG
-491 LSYLG
+491 LSYIG

-505 AIDQNAAYNRLSYAN
+505 KIDQNAGYNRLSYVN
-520 SAIRGQVS
+520 SAIRSQVS

-543 LYRTGMS
+543 LYQTGMS

-560 TGAMAGG
+560 TGAMAGE
-567 AVLGEKAFRVA
+567 AVLGEKAFQIA
-578 SDLSL
+578 SNLSL

-634 WEDGAIQYILKNAFT
+634 WEDGALKYILKNAFT

-661 LFADVLIAK
+661 LFADILVAK
-670 DKSEWRQAIDAFMA
+670 DKSEWRQTIDAYMA
-684 EGKTESEA
+684 AGKTESEA
-692 FTLAVAQQAAEMGLD
+692 FALAVAQQAAEMGLD

-714 GGTMASVGTG
+714 GGTMASVGAG
-724 IGAVRNQV
+724 IGAVRNQA
-732 QYRQDGSQ
+732 QYRQDGGQ

-760 PSSAAYKL
+760 PNSEAYKL
-768 GQRLKEKQA
+768 GQRLKKKQE

-799 QTEQAAPQPAQD
+799 QTEQAAPQPTQD
-811 QPQQILGTELPTA
+811 RPQQIRGAELPTA
-824 EQTGGVMLPMAEQER
+824 EQTGGVMLPTAAQDR

-845 ETVKTAQPGV
+845 ETAETAPPGV

-877 TGILAGVNEDTIA
+877 TGILTGVDEDTIA

-902 VVFFDAGADAAGGLE
+902 VVFFDAGADAAGGIE

-931 AQSRNPAAQII
+931 AQSKNPAAQII

-948 SIEKS
+948 SIEGG
-953 GSYGTLQR
+953 GSYGDLQR
-961 LVLQRIQQD
+961 LVLRRIQQD
-970 GGDLQAMRQRKAE
+970 GGDLQTLRQQKAE
-983 LYARHGQELK
+983 LYARHGKELK

-1044 DSAQER
+1044 GSAQER

-1087 GMEPRLE
+1087 GMEPRLD
-1094 RLRQQMASGE
+1094 RLRQQMANGE
-1104 ISDAEAEAVYDQTY
+1104 ISDTEAEAVYEQTY

-1128 GRLQHSYAG
+1128 GGLRYSIQNTKNIPYQKQIDAFYSGDSKTVGRSDDIYIADADNSLNALGIGEKPFFMLKSNLKKSTRIAGNNPSYSAHGISESVIRKLPELIKSPALVVQGDGRISIIPGITVKTEKNNTAPLLIAVNPNSSVDGIDAYEIKSIYGRENFANWLDLRARDSKIIAGDEKKAAALLRDVGKQYPEPVAYAADLTAAILSQNEGGVKLPTPVNLRRYSDIAGQDVNRKSEGRKYSYAG
-1137 ANANGANLE
+1137 QNAKNANLQT
-1146 ALREAQEMQKA
+1146 LREAQEMQKA
-1157 GADMESIRRATGW
+1157 GADMESIRKATGW

-1187 QLRGDGAD
+1187 QLRGDAAD

-1212 EAYPDMADLSVTF
+1212 EAYPQLKDVRLAF
-1225 HTLEDGQ
+1225 ANLEDGER
-1232 NGGYSRKF
+1232 GYFSSG
-1240 DSIELSRDLKN
+1240 DNTIVLSEDL
-1251 RPEAL
+1251 RGAPEDTL
-1256 LNSLIHE
+1256 VHE
-1263 VQHAIQNRE
+1263 IQHAIQDVE
-1272 GFASGANPAYWNR
+1272 GFARGASPEYWARREYESGDLVTERLQREYDRTLNRLSRADQNQYIRYMELERELDRLFLSDENSEDGKRYAKLEAEQDALYEALYPNQWFRDLLDLSR
-1285 RMENGFDSRTAEE
+1285 RMTDAPGEYLRMYEN
-1298 RREGARLQEQYE
+1298 
-1310 QMRESDPQFVAAMEE
+1310 
-1325 LDAMAPKV
+1325 
-1333 PRGKVDLNTWEQ
+1333 
-1345 IEPDPPEWV
+1345 
-1354 RYDERRDQ
+1354 
-1362 LEEQYGDRVWDW
+1362 
-1374 YSLRDSIDRNARN
+1374 
-1387 GGRMPTNLYRDTAGE
+1387 TAGE
-1402 IEARDTAKRRELTT
+1402 IEARDAASRRRMTAE
-1416 QERRETSPDYG
+1416 ERRATMPKMADEN
-1427 SEDTVFA
+1427 TVFA
-1434 DGGDGYAM
+1434 EEAGWSRSFDYDPETA
-1442 SQSEQDSVK
+1442 SIK
-1451 EQLREH
+1451 EQIEQSREE
-1457 QDALNNMK
+1457 LNKMEV
-1465 AVATIRDNG
+1465 VARETVPENLPNKD
-1474 WKGMST
+1474 
-1480 GAFRQKIVNDLKKT
+1480 
-1494 GYRVDNPSIGV
+1494 
-1505 IDFDEKLLNRSLN
+1505 
-1518 YIQTDAEAAA
+1518 AAA
-1528 YQALPQVL
+1528 KWAADRLKASGYKVDRQDFGEILFTKKDLDKGLRYADTPAEKAALAALPKVL
-1536 KRGIKISG
+1536 KRGIEIG
-1544 HGNHKGRDYETLTI
+1544 DHTNHKKREKQTVTF
-1558 AAPVELNGKRGN
+1558 AAPVELNGVRGN
-1570 MAVVVMK
+1570 MGVVINRN
-1577 TKGNR
+1577 GNH
-1582 YKVHR
+1582 YYAHR
-1587 ILTPEGE
+1587 IV
-1594 AFALPEM
+1594 LPD
-1601 TNAEPNTVGTVT
+1601 GTVFQFSGINKDT
-1613 SGSQSLGGSAP
+1613 TQELSRGVTVSGSLADTTSV
-1624 AISSASTD
+1624 ASTD
-1632 SVRGFEENVNT
+1632 SVRDFDENVNT
-1643 RYSLSE
+1643 RYSISE
-1649 EEAAGDEVPAATL
+1649 EED
-1662 PTGRMDF
+1662 
-1669 GSEMRYNERTNE
+1669 
-1681 GGMSYGREMG
+1681 
-1691 NDNLRRWSDSQ
+1691 
-1702 NTGERNRKST
+1702 
-1712 GNGEVSAQRS
+1712 
-1722 EEARLGLYGGRSGE
+1722 
-1736 AVFTDD
+1736 
-1742 NEGRRLTSGQARQ
+1742 
-1755 LQGTA
+1755 
-1760 EKRYDYTKAFADQVD
+1760 
-1775 DWKAGKIAK
+1775 
-1784 NDTLIVGPT
+1784 
-1793 PEVFQKIGFN
+1793 
-1803 ALPVTINQTHVDYA
+1803 
-1817 LNGTK
+1817 
-1822 NEEHHIGESMLK
+1822 
-1834 QLPRA
+1834 
-1839 MQAPVAVIASE
+1839 
-1850 TQGKSS
+1850 
-1856 VVALLP
+1856 
-1862 FIKDAKTIIIP
+1862 
-1873 VYVDGF
+1873 
-1879 GRQNSVVIDSNAITS
+1879 
-1894 IYGRKNAI
+1894 
-1902 TTLLTNAIE
+1902 
-1911 AHNNGETTLFYLDKT
+1911 
-1926 KATALYQVAR
+1926 
-1936 VTMPKMPE
+1936 
-1944 TNNGFVHS
+1944 
-1952 IREAGSPVNPKLENV
+1952 
-1967 TQTQQFK
+1967 
-1974 RWFGD
+1974 
-1979 WQNHPESASKVVNE
+1979 
-1993 DGTPKV
+1993 
-1999 VYHGT
+1999 
-2004 NEKNGDFTVF
+2004 
-2014 DESKAV
+2014 
-2020 KKSGLGLRALGKGN
+2020 
-2034 YFTATPLT
+2034 
-2042 GKERYGSRVIE
+2042 
-2053 AYLNIR
+2053 
-2059 NPLEVEIG
+2059 
-2067 KPFRETA
+2067 
-2074 AEVFGEQALEM
+2074 
-2085 SYDELQWRMREEG
+2085 
-2098 YDGVIQRNKDGEVAL
+2098 
-2113 AVAFDPTQI
+2113 
-2122 KSATDNIGT
+2122 
-2131 FDRENPDIRYS
+2131 
-2142 VSEEEAAGDDV
+2142 AGDDV
-2153 PAATLPTGQEESAK
+2153 PAALPTGQEDLRTSLP
-2167 EESAKEE
+2167 
-2174 SAKKQTEAEYQAERL
+2174 KKAQDYL
-2189 GYPVLNGVQVVPMR
+2189 
-2203 TYVHATDVIRDENN
+2203 
-2217 NIVYEKDGKP
+2217 K
-2227 RRRDNYGMVVGRSPY
+2227 
-2242 DADELIVAFRN
+2242 
-2253 DEKHTRKDEVFIS
+2253 
-2266 IDDLEVALPRGDSKG
+2266 
-2281 QRMAILM
+2281 
-2288 EQEPVQPDNEN
+2288 
-2299 MSAEDRAELN
+2299 RAEH
-2309 EMLNRAQAKE
+2309 
-2319 MARRAPLEELE
+2319 
-2330 PVKREE
+2330 
-2336 VTGKARVKL
+2336 
-2345 EQAERALVRRV
+2345 ALVGRV

-2377 ISEEYLTTGR
+2377 ISAEYLATGR
-2387 VSEETAAELFEQAY
+2387 VSEKTATELFEQAY
-2401 QKGIVVDEEFYQQ
+2401 QKGIVVDEAFYQQ

-2430 EEDKHDIADWGDF
+2430 EEDKHDIADWSDF
-2443 RKSAFGRL
+2443 RKSAFGQL

-2466 ELRNMAPALFPYDIS
+2466 ELRSMAPALFPYDIS
-2481 HPADQLVRMFEVA
+2481 HPADQLVRMLEVA

-2502 SLNEYYGQDAEEFK
+2502 SLNEYYGPDAEEFK
-2516 RWAKNDFDAAIGDT
+2516 RWAKNDFDTAIGDS
-2530 IGDLRTVKRYADER
+2530 IQELRTVKRYADER
-2544 MAKADAAETAITP
+2544 EAKRSAAAEAAITP
-2557 EQAAEAYKQL
+2557 EQAAEAYRQL
-2567 KKARWESEKA
+2567 KKARWETERA
-2577 KAKNLLTEHD
+2577 KAKNLLTDHD

-2601 QHLDP
+2601 RHLDP
-2606 DTDNVKGI
+2606 DADNVKGI

-2637 RRAALLET
+2637 RRAALLEA

-2684 KEIVKEY
+2684 KELVREY
-2691 ITPVHDAEANATRFK
+2691 ITPVHDAEARATRFK

-2722 SPGNEVSE
+2722 TPGNEVSE

-2743 IRILENSRGRMA
+2743 IRILESSRGRMA
-2755 ERDGKTLEDWRGIVQ
+2755 ERDGKTLEDWRGVVQ
-2770 DLRAGSPNLDWGK
+2770 DLRRGSPNLNWEK
-2783 INGAVESFRK
+2783 INSAIESFRK

-2886 FDKYIEGAASVI
+2886 FDRYIEGAASVI

-2905 KLRALAT
+2905 RLRALAT

-2925 QTDAVRADNRL
+2925 QVDAVRADPRL
-2936 TEEEKQSKIDE
+2936 TEEEKQSKINE
-2947 INREGRFVLSNFVNE
+2947 IHKEGRFVLSNFVNE

-3044 DDGFADRSSF
+3044 DDGFASRSSF

-3066 SWSQKASGILGKPME
+3066 SWSQKASSVLGKPME

-3090 IVRARYDQNIRR
+3090 IVRARYDQNLRR

-3236 FRAEKASLGE
+3236 FQTEKASLGE
-3246 TGKNLAQNALGELPF
+3246 TGKTLAKNALGELPF

-3276 VPAASA
+3276 LPAASA

-3306 VQDELNKLAYIIPPF
+3306 VQDELSKLAYILPPF
-3321 GGNQVQKLWKSAK
+3321 GGNQAQKIWKSVK
-3334 ALIEGG
+3334 ALLEGG
-3340 SYTVDAD
+3340 SYTMDAD
-3347 GSEKLQYPVFT
+3347 GSRKLQYPVFT

-3373 FGKNSLPTAQ
+3373 FGKSSLPTAQ
-3383 DWVEDNFNTLG
+3383 DWVEDNFNTLS
-3394 AKQTAAYQDMLEAGI
+3394 AKQTAAYQDMLEAGVR
-3409 QGEDA
+3409 GKDA
-3414 FALLQELRGAEK
+3414 FALLQELRSAEK

-3444 VPGEGKA
+3444 VPGEGRA

-3478 TDMLLDIKD
+3478 TELLLDIKD
-3487 ANGLKGAAASGAK
+3487 AGTLKGAAASSAK

-3518 RYVTGT
+3518 RYITGT

-3537 DILAF
+3537 DIMAF
-3542 RQAGLDFD
+3542 EQAGLDFD
-3550 AFLQAQSEYADINES
+3550 TFLKVQNEYTAVNEK
-3565 YSGAGEKA
+3565 YSGASEKA
-3573 MAFSRWVN
+3573 LAFSRWVN
-3581 SLDLTAAQAET
+3581 SLDLTAEQAET
-3592 VRDCFK
+3592 VRDCFR
-3598 YYSQIP
+3598 YFSQIP

-3634 PEEGKKTVSNVQRY
+3634 PEEGKKAVSNVQRY
-3648 RAVIDAE
+3648 RAVLAAE
-3655 LREDEQLAA
+3655 LSEDEQLAA
-3664 LGALMQE
+3664 LQELMQE
-3671 SEYSKLQTGY
+3671 SEYSKLQVGY
-3681 SYGVTPEAYVTF
+3681 EHGILPEAYVRF

-3699 YDADGNGTFN
+3699 YDADGNGTLN
-3709 QKEVEAAIDSMGGGI
+3709 QKEVEKALNSMGGGV
-3724 GIVLPGGSEGD
+3724 GLVLPGGSGGD
-3735 QPLTVTQQAVLWQ
+3735 QPLTVKQQAVLWQ
-3748 LANRSWKP
+3748 LANKSWKP
-3756 NKNPYSTSVG
+3756 NKNPYSTSMG
-3766 RKVYDALNAEPVSG
+3766 KKVYDALNAEPASG

-3786 GTGGLVLPRG
+3786 GTGGLELPRG

>member
-1 MALSEQTRARWEQK
+1 MALSEQTKARWEQK

-22 APAEAAPQN
+22 VPAETAPRSG
-31 DSIQQKW
+31 SIQQKW
-38 EQKKKELA
+38 EQKKRELA
-46 MQRQQTAPATAK
+46 MQQAAPAAAK
-58 PTVKPSIAGASRAVT
+58 PAVKPSIAGASRAVT
-73 DTGTGGALRKNTPA
+73 DTGTGGSMPQRALPA

-101 SPVLQERYGSYQ
+101 SPVLQEKYGSYQ
-113 RYAAQNKR
+113 HYAAQNKR

-129 GDTDRLRGAS
+129 GDTDRLRGDY
-139 STYETAARD
+139 STYETAAQD
-148 ALRAYEK
+148 ALHAYEE
-155 AEEKQKATEETLEG
+155 AARKQKTTEGTLEN
-169 LKQSLPSLQQ
+169 LKQTLPALQQ
-179 SFQQDPSAVNN
+179 SFQRDPSALNN
-190 ALYQTAL
+190 ALYQTVL
-197 QRYESFAA
+197 QRYESLAA
-205 QYAQEAEDAQRLY
+205 QYAQEAEDAQRRY

-227 YRDALQAYRDYLS
+227 YQDALRTYRDYLT
-240 GEQERYRDWRS
+240 GEQEKYQDWRS

-262 DLTAANAKVEQLRAK
+262 DLAAANAKVEQLQAR

-291 AYPRNSGTDGLLLQ
+291 AYPRNSGTDALLLQ
-305 AQALQEQAREVDSRI
+305 AQALQEQVREVDDRI
-320 QKAQSAA
+320 AKARSAA
-327 DLLQEELDWKKYY
+327 GLLQEELDWKKYY
-340 QYADLMEAEDFAEKS
+340 QYADLMDAEDFAEKS

-361 TGEAPKLGWS
+361 TGEAPKLGLS

-397 GVSDVNTNAG
+397 GVSDINSNAS
-407 FLGLDHGEREQ
+407 FLGLDHGERGR

-460 RQEEEASWKEY
+460 RQKEEAYWKEY
-471 AKGSPVG
+471 ARESPVG
-478 SSAFSILTSPLKG
+478 SSVFSILTSPLKG

-505 AIDQNAAYNRLSYAN
+505 KIDQNAAYNRLSYLN
-520 SAIRGQVS
+520 SAVRGQVS

-543 LYRTGMS
+543 LYQTGMS

-578 SDLSL
+578 SNLSL

-596 AAKDRGLTDK
+596 AAKDKGLTDK

-617 AEVFTEKFSIE
+617 AEVLTEKFSIE

-634 WEDGAIQYILKNAFT
+634 WEDGALKYILKNAFT

-661 LFADVLIAK
+661 LFADILVAK
-670 DKSEWRQAIDAFMA
+670 DKSEWRQTIDAYMA
-684 EGKTESEA
+684 AGKTESEA
-692 FTLAVAQQAAEMGLD
+692 FALAVAQQAAEMGLD

-714 GGTMASVGTG
+714 GGTMASVGAG

-732 QYRQDGSQ
+732 QYRQDGGQ
-740 LRRLGDEMTRGI
+740 LRGLGDEMTRGI

-760 PSSAAYKL
+760 PNSEAYKL
-768 GQRLKEKQA
+768 GQRLKKKQE

-799 QTEQAAPQPAQD
+799 QTEQAAPQPAQG
-811 QPQQILGTELPTA
+811 QPQQTVGTELPTPD
-824 EQTGGVMLPMAEQER
+824 QTGGVMLPTPEQTEAQTQQRAAEQER
-839 QTAPLR
+839 QTAPPR
-845 ETVKTAQPGV
+845 ETAEMAQPGV
-855 LPTAEQTDR
+855 LPTAEETDR
-864 RQRAARAQTETER
+864 RQRAASAQTETER
-877 TGILAGVNEDTIA
+877 TGILLGVNDNTIA

-902 VVFFDAGADAAGGLE
+902 VVFFDAGADATGGLE

-931 AQSRNPAAQII
+931 AQSKNPVAQII

-948 SIEKS
+948 SIEGG
-953 GSYGTLQR
+953 GSYGDLQR

-970 GGDLQAMRQRKAE
+970 GGDLQTLRQQKAE
-983 LYARHGQELK
+983 LYARHGKELK
-993 ASEVDA
+993 ASEVDQ

-1044 DSAQER
+1044 GSAQER

-1094 RLRQQMASGE
+1094 RLRQQMAEGE
-1104 ISDAEAEAVYDQTY
+1104 ISDAEAEAAYAQIYDP
-1118 NSEEDLRQGL
+1118 EEDLRQGL
-1128 GRLQHSYAG
+1128 GGLQHSIEELPDGKKYVRADRQVIFGNDPRSWSEQLEDYINGKIRRGGDVTLIGADGDVLRLTATSAGKLSDYHTGDGRTMSSDAFERKVNAASHIDELAQVSERKGTIKQDRGSRHGEMASGGWAYRTAFFEDFDGSYYEVTISVALSADGNMVYNIGQIKKEAHPKIKGSRANNDDGPRGFASSDNSISNSGQDVNRKSEGRKYSYAG
-1137 ANANGANLE
+1137 QNAKSANLQT
-1146 ALREAQEMQKA
+1146 LREAQEMQKA
-1157 GADMESIRRATGW
+1157 GADMESIRKATGW

-1187 QLRGDGAD
+1187 QLRSDAAD
-1195 LSDYTTL
+1195 LSNYTTL

-1212 EAYPDMADLSVTF
+1212 EAYPQLKDVRLAF
-1225 HTLEDGQ
+1225 ANLEDGER
-1232 NGGYSRKF
+1232 GYFSSG
-1240 DSIELSRDLKN
+1240 DNTIVLSEELRGA
-1251 RPEAL
+1251 PEDTL
-1256 LNSLIHE
+1256 VHE
-1263 VQHAIQNRE
+1263 IQHAIQDVE
-1272 GFASGANPAYWNR
+1272 GFASGASPEYWARREYASGDLVTERLQREYDRTLNRLSRADQNQYIRYMELERELDRLFLSDENSEDGKRYAKLEAEQDALYEALYPNQWFRDLLDLSR
-1285 RMENGFDSRTAEE
+1285 RMTDAPGEYRRMYEN
-1298 RREGARLQEQYE
+1298 
-1310 QMRESDPQFVAAMEE
+1310 
-1325 LDAMAPKV
+1325 
-1333 PRGKVDLNTWEQ
+1333 
-1345 IEPDPPEWV
+1345 
-1354 RYDERRDQ
+1354 
-1362 LEEQYGDRVWDW
+1362 
-1374 YSLRDSIDRNARN
+1374 
-1387 GGRMPTNLYRDTAGE
+1387 TAGE
-1402 IEARDTAKRRELTT
+1402 IEARDAAARRRMTAE
-1416 QERRETSPDYG
+1416 ERRATMPKMADEN
-1427 SEDTVFA
+1427 TVFA
-1434 DGGDGYAM
+1434 EGTGWNRFFDYDPETA
-1442 SQSEQDSVK
+1442 SIK
-1451 EQLREH
+1451 EQIEQSREE
-1457 QDALNNMK
+1457 LNKMEV
-1465 AVATIRDNG
+1465 VARETVPENLPNKD
-1474 WKGMST
+1474 
-1480 GAFRQKIVNDLKKT
+1480 
-1494 GYRVDNPSIGV
+1494 
-1505 IDFDEKLLNRSLN
+1505 
-1518 YIQTDAEAAA
+1518 AAA
-1528 YQALPQVL
+1528 KWAADRLKASGYKVDRQGFGEILFTKKDLDKGLRYADTPAEKAALAALPKVL
-1536 KRGIKISG
+1536 KRGIEIG
-1544 HGNHKGRDYETLTI
+1544 DHTNHKKREKQTVTF
-1558 AAPVELNGKRGN
+1558 AAPVELNGVRGN
-1570 MAVVVMK
+1570 MGVVINRN
-1577 TKGNR
+1577 GNH
-1582 YKVHR
+1582 YYAHR
-1587 ILTPEGE
+1587 IV
-1594 AFALPEM
+1594 LPD
-1601 TNAEPNTVGTVT
+1601 GTVFQFSGINKDT
-1613 SGSQSLGGSAP
+1613 TQELSRGVTVSGSLADTTSV
-1624 AISSASTD
+1624 ASTD
-1632 SVRGFEENVNT
+1632 SVRDFDENVNT
-1643 RYSLSE
+1643 KYSLSE
-1649 EEAAGDEVPAATL
+1649 EED
-1662 PTGRMDF
+1662 
-1669 GSEMRYNERTNE
+1669 
-1681 GGMSYGREMG
+1681 
-1691 NDNLRRWSDSQ
+1691 
-1702 NTGERNRKST
+1702 
-1712 GNGEVSAQRS
+1712 
-1722 EEARLGLYGGRSGE
+1722 
-1736 AVFTDD
+1736 
-1742 NEGRRLTSGQARQ
+1742 
-1755 LQGTA
+1755 
-1760 EKRYDYTKAFADQVD
+1760 
-1775 DWKAGKIAK
+1775 
-1784 NDTLIVGPT
+1784 
-1793 PEVFQKIGFN
+1793 
-1803 ALPVTINQTHVDYA
+1803 
-1817 LNGTK
+1817 
-1822 NEEHHIGESMLK
+1822 
-1834 QLPRA
+1834 
-1839 MQAPVAVIASE
+1839 
-1850 TQGKSS
+1850 
-1856 VVALLP
+1856 
-1862 FIKDAKTIIIP
+1862 
-1873 VYVDGF
+1873 
-1879 GRQNSVVIDSNAITS
+1879 
-1894 IYGRKNAI
+1894 
-1902 TTLLTNAIE
+1902 
-1911 AHNNGETTLFYLDKT
+1911 
-1926 KATALYQVAR
+1926 
-1936 VTMPKMPE
+1936 
-1944 TNNGFVHS
+1944 
-1952 IREAGSPVNPKLENV
+1952 
-1967 TQTQQFK
+1967 
-1974 RWFGD
+1974 
-1979 WQNHPESASKVVNE
+1979 
-1993 DGTPKV
+1993 
-1999 VYHGT
+1999 
-2004 NEKNGDFTVF
+2004 
-2014 DESKAV
+2014 
-2020 KKSGLGLRALGKGN
+2020 
-2034 YFTATPLT
+2034 
-2042 GKERYGSRVIE
+2042 
-2053 AYLNIR
+2053 
-2059 NPLEVEIG
+2059 
-2067 KPFRETA
+2067 
-2074 AEVFGEQALEM
+2074 
-2085 SYDELQWRMREEG
+2085 
-2098 YDGVIQRNKDGEVAL
+2098 
-2113 AVAFDPTQI
+2113 
-2122 KSATDNIGT
+2122 
-2131 FDRENPDIRYS
+2131 
-2142 VSEEEAAGDDV
+2142 AGDDV
-2153 PAATLPTGQEESAK
+2153 PAATLPTGQE
-2167 EESAKEE
+2167 
-2174 SAKKQTEAEYQAERL
+2174 
-2189 GYPVLNGVQVVPMR
+2189 
-2203 TYVHATDVIRDENN
+2203 
-2217 NIVYEKDGKP
+2217 
-2227 RRRDNYGMVVGRSPY
+2227 
-2242 DADELIVAFRN
+2242 
-2253 DEKHTRKDEVFIS
+2253 
-2266 IDDLEVALPRGDSKG
+2266 DLRGALPKK
-2281 QRMAILM
+2281 
-2288 EQEPVQPDNEN
+2288 
-2299 MSAEDRAELN
+2299 
-2309 EMLNRAQAKE
+2309 AQDY
-2319 MARRAPLEELE
+2319 L
-2330 PVKREE
+2330 KR
-2336 VTGKARVKL
+2336 
-2345 EQAERALVRRV
+2345 AERALVGRV

-2387 VSEETAAELFEQAY
+2387 VSEKTATELFEQAY
-2401 QKGIVVDEEFYQQ
+2401 QKGIVVDEAFYQQ

-2516 RWAKNDFDAAIGDT
+2516 RWAKNDFDTAIGDS
-2530 IGDLRTVKRYADER
+2530 IQELRTVKRYADER
-2544 MAKADAAETAITP
+2544 EAKSSAAAEAAITP
-2557 EQAAEAYKQL
+2557 EQAAEAYRQL
-2567 KKARWESEKA
+2567 KKARWETERA
-2577 KAKNLLTEHD
+2577 KAKNLLTDHD
-2587 KLQLGRLLRGEIEL
+2587 KIQLGRLLRGEIEL
-2601 QHLDP
+2601 RHLDP

-2637 RRAALLET
+2637 QRAALLET

-2684 KEIVKEY
+2684 KELVREY
-2691 ITPVHDAEANATRFK
+2691 ITPVHDAEARATRFK

-2722 SPGNEVSE
+2722 EKGNEVSE

-2743 IRILENSRGRMA
+2743 IRILESSRGRMA
-2755 ERDGKTLEDWRGIVQ
+2755 ERDGKTLEDWRGVVQ
-2770 DLRAGSPNLDWGK
+2770 DLRAGSPSLDWAK
-2783 INGAVESFRK
+2783 INNAVERFRK

-2824 QPGDGGDGILSQ
+2824 QPGDEGDGILSQ

-2872 QRLGFNTAYDAVEG
+2872 ERLGFNTAYDAVEG

-2905 KLRALAT
+2905 RLRALAT

-2925 QTDAVRADNRL
+2925 QVDAVRADPRL
-2936 TEEEKQSKIDE
+2936 TEEEKQSKINE
-2947 INREGRFVLSNFVNE
+2947 IHKEGRFVLSNFVNE

-3044 DDGFADRSSF
+3044 DDGFASRSSF

-3066 SWSQKASGILGKPME
+3066 SWSQRASSVLGKPME

-3090 IVRARYDQNIRR
+3090 IVRARYDQNLRR

-3236 FRAEKASLGE
+3236 FQTEKASLGE
-3246 TGKNLAQNALGELPF
+3246 TGKTLAKNALGELPF

-3276 VPAASA
+3276 IPAASA

-3306 VQDELNKLAYIIPPF
+3306 VQDELSKLAYILPPF
-3321 GGNQVQKLWKSAK
+3321 GGNQAQKIWKSVK
-3334 ALIEGG
+3334 ALLEGG

-3347 GSEKLQYPVFT
+3347 GSRKLQYPVFT

-3373 FGKNSLPTAQ
+3373 FGKSSLPTAQ

-3394 AKQTAAYQDMLEAGI
+3394 AKQTAAYQDMLEAGVR
-3409 QGEDA
+3409 GEDA

-3478 TDMLLDIKD
+3478 TEMLLDIKD
-3487 ANGLKGAAASGAK
+3487 AGTLKGAAASGAK

-3518 RYVTGT
+3518 RYVMGT

-3530 YTTSRED
+3530 YATSRED
-3537 DILAF
+3537 DIMAF
-3542 RQAGLDFD
+3542 EQAGLDFD
-3550 AFLQAQSEYADINES
+3550 TFLKVQNEYTAVNEK

-3581 SLDLTAAQAET
+3581 SLDLTAEQAET
-3592 VRDCFK
+3592 VRNCFK

-3611 SFVSAGLD
+3611 SFVSAGLE

-3648 RAVIDAE
+3648 RAVLAAE
-3655 LREDEQLAA
+3655 LSEDEQLAA
-3664 LGALMQE
+3664 LQELMQE
-3671 SEYSKLQTGY
+3671 SEYSKLQVGY
-3681 SYGVTPEAYVTF
+3681 EHGILPEAYVRF

-3699 YDADGNGTFN
+3699 YDADGNGTLN
-3709 QKEVEAAIDSMGGGI
+3709 QKEVEKALESMGGGV
-3724 GIVLPGGSEGD
+3724 GLVLPGGSGGD
-3735 QPLTVTQQAVLWQ
+3735 QPLTVKQQAVLWQ

-3766 RKVYDALNAEPVSG
+3766 KKVYDALNAEPASG

-3786 GTGGLVLPRG
+3786 GTGGLELPRG

>member
-1 MALSEQTRARWEQK
+1 MALSEQTKARWEQK

-22 APAEAAPQN
+22 APAEAAPRN
-31 DSIQQKW
+31 GSIQQKW
-38 EQKKKELA
+38 EQKKRELA
-46 MQRQQTAPATAK
+46 MQRQQTALAAPAAAK
-58 PTVKPSIAGASRAVT
+58 PAAKPSLAGASRAVT
-73 DTGTGGALRKNTPA
+73 DTGTGGGMPRRDPPA
-87 TPAAGRLTEEAFDR
+87 MPAAGRLTEEAFDR

-113 RYAAQNKR
+113 RYAAQGKR

-129 GDTDRLRGAS
+129 GDTNRLRGAS
-139 STYETAARD
+139 STYETAALD

-155 AEEKQKATEETLEG
+155 AEGKQKATEETLEN
-169 LKQSLPSLQQ
+169 LKQSLPALQQ
-179 SFQQDPSAVNN
+179 SFQREPSAVNN
-190 ALYQTAL
+190 ALYQTVL
-197 QRYESFAA
+197 QRYERLAA
-205 QYAQEAEDAQRLY
+205 QYAQETEDAQRRY

-227 YRDALQAYRDYLS
+227 YQDALRTYRDYLT
-240 GEQERYRDWRS
+240 GEQERYQDWRS

-262 DLTAANAKVEQLRAK
+262 DLAAANARVEQLQAQ
-277 KEQLQRQAK
+277 KEQLQRQAQ

-305 AQALQEQAREVDSRI
+305 AQALQEQARAMDGRI
-320 QKAQSAA
+320 TRARSAA
-327 DLLQEELDWKKYY
+327 ELLQEELDWKKYY

-361 TGEAPKLGWS
+361 TGEAPKLGLS

-377 GFGDINYDIINRN
+377 GFGDISYDIINRN

-397 GVSDVNTNAG
+397 GVSDVNTNAS
-407 FLGLDHGEREQ
+407 FLGLDHGERGQ

-434 TARGDAEHRTA
+434 TAKGDAEHRTA
-445 YEYIDY
+445 YAYIDY

-460 RQEEEASWKEY
+460 RQEEEAAWKDY

-478 SSAFSILTSPLKG
+478 SSVFSILTSPLKG

-505 AIDQNAAYNRLSYAN
+505 KIDQNAAYNRLSYLN
-520 SAIRGQVS
+520 SAVRGQVS

-543 LYRTGMS
+543 LYQTGMS

-578 SDLSL
+578 SNLSL

-634 WEDGAIQYILKNAFT
+634 WEDGALKYILKNAFT

-661 LFADVLIAK
+661 LFADILVAK
-670 DKSEWRQAIDAFMA
+670 DKSEWRQTIAAYMA

-692 FTLAVAQQAAEMGLD
+692 FALAVAQQAAEMGLD

-714 GGTMASVGTG
+714 GGAMATAGAG
-724 IGAVRNQV
+724 IGAVRNQA
-732 QYRQDGSQ
+732 QYRQDGGQ
-740 LRRLGDEMTRGI
+740 LRKLGDEMTHGI
-752 LEEAEALD
+752 LQEAEVLD
-760 PSSAAYKL
+760 PNSEAYKL
-768 GQRLKEKQA
+768 GQRLKEKQE

-799 QTEQAAPQPAQD
+799 QTEQAAPQPAQG
-811 QPQQILGTELPTA
+811 QPQQTVGTELPTPD
-824 EQTGGVMLPMAEQER
+824 QTGGVMLPTPEQTEAQTQQRAAEQER
-839 QTAPLR
+839 QTAPPR
-845 ETVKTAQPGV
+845 ETAEMAQPGV
-855 LPTAEQTDR
+855 LPTAEETDR
-864 RQRAARAQTETER
+864 RQRAASAQTETER
-877 TGILAGVNEDTIA
+877 TGILLGVNDDTIA

-902 VVFFDAGADAAGGLE
+902 VVFFDAGADATGGLE

-931 AQSRNPAAQII
+931 AQSKNPVAQII

-948 SIEKS
+948 SIEGG
-953 GSYGTLQR
+953 GSYGDLQR

-970 GGDLQAMRQRKAE
+970 GGDLQTLRQQKAE
-983 LYARHGQELK
+983 LYARHGKELK
-993 ASEVDA
+993 ASEVDQ

-1044 DSAQER
+1044 GSAQER

-1094 RLRQQMASGE
+1094 RLRQQMAEGE
-1104 ISDAEAEAVYDQTY
+1104 ISDAEAEAAYAQIYDP
-1118 NSEEDLRQGL
+1118 EEDLRQGL
-1128 GRLQHSYAG
+1128 GGLQYSIQNTKNIPYQKQIDAFYSGDSKTVGRSDDIYIADADNSLSALGIGEKPFFMLKSNLKKSTRIAGNNPSYSAHGISESVIRKLPELIKSPALVVQGDGRISIIPGITVKTEKNNTAPLLIAVNPNSSVDGIDAYEIKSIYGRENFANWLDLRARDSKIIAGDEKKAAALLRDVGKQYPEPVAYAADLTTAILSQNEGGVKLPTPVNLRRYSDIAGQDVNRKSEGRKYSYAG
-1137 ANANGANLE
+1137 QNAKSANLQT
-1146 ALREAQEMQKA
+1146 LREAQEMQKA
-1157 GADMESIRRATGW
+1157 GADMESIRKATGW

-1179 FEIDDSGM
+1179 FEIDDSGL
-1187 QLRGDGAD
+1187 QLRGDAAD
-1195 LSDYTTL
+1195 LSNYTTL

-1212 EAYPDMADLSVTF
+1212 EAYPQLKDVRLAFAD
-1225 HTLEDGQ
+1225 LEDGER
-1232 NGGYSRKF
+1232 GYFSSG
-1240 DSIELSRDLKN
+1240 DNTIVLSEELRGA
-1251 RPEAL
+1251 PEDTL
-1256 LNSLIHE
+1256 VHE
-1263 VQHAIQNRE
+1263 IQHAIQDVE
-1272 GFASGANPAYWNR
+1272 GFASGASPEYWARREYASGDLVTERLQREYDRTLNRLSRADQNQYIRYMELERELDRLFLSDENSEDGKRYAKLEAEQDALYEALYPNQWFRDLLDLSR
-1285 RMENGFDSRTAEE
+1285 RMTDAPGEYLRMYEN
-1298 RREGARLQEQYE
+1298 
-1310 QMRESDPQFVAAMEE
+1310 
-1325 LDAMAPKV
+1325 
-1333 PRGKVDLNTWEQ
+1333 
-1345 IEPDPPEWV
+1345 
-1354 RYDERRDQ
+1354 
-1362 LEEQYGDRVWDW
+1362 
-1374 YSLRDSIDRNARN
+1374 
-1387 GGRMPTNLYRDTAGE
+1387 TAGE
-1402 IEARDTAKRRELTT
+1402 IEARDAASRRRMTAE
-1416 QERRETSPDYG
+1416 ERRATIPKMADEN
-1427 SEDTVFA
+1427 TVFA
-1434 DGGDGYAM
+1434 EGGTRSDDYIPGTVSKEKIREGMQTVSAMETVASLSGDEFKKGSVDLVTQVSTFFDGIGNMVYNPQLGDCTLNRRGVKDDIAHGIGRKKAAAFAAVPAILEKGKVIDYQQNWKGRNYDTAVVAAPISIADERYLAGIVLLRENNENRFYVHEVLIEKGTPPFKTGESPKVGVDTGGDAP
-1442 SQSEQDSVK
+1442 SVIS
-1451 EQLREH
+1451 L
-1457 QDALNNMK
+1457 
-1465 AVATIRDNG
+1465 
-1474 WKGMST
+1474 
-1480 GAFRQKIVNDLKKT
+1480 LKKAQ
-1494 GYRVDNPSIGV
+1494 D
-1505 IDFDEKLLNRSLN
+1505 
-1518 YIQTDAEAAA
+1518 
-1528 YQALPQVL
+1528 
-1536 KRGIKISG
+1536 
-1544 HGNHKGRDYETLTI
+1544 
-1558 AAPVELNGKRGN
+1558 
-1570 MAVVVMK
+1570 
-1577 TKGNR
+1577 
-1582 YKVHR
+1582 
-1587 ILTPEGE
+1587 
-1594 AFALPEM
+1594 
-1601 TNAEPNTVGTVT
+1601 
-1613 SGSQSLGGSAP
+1613 
-1624 AISSASTD
+1624 
-1632 SVRGFEENVNT
+1632 VNSK
-1643 RYSLSE
+1643 YSLSE
-1649 EEAAGDEVPAATL
+1649 EED
-1662 PTGRMDF
+1662 
-1669 GSEMRYNERTNE
+1669 
-1681 GGMSYGREMG
+1681 
-1691 NDNLRRWSDSQ
+1691 
-1702 NTGERNRKST
+1702 
-1712 GNGEVSAQRS
+1712 
-1722 EEARLGLYGGRSGE
+1722 
-1736 AVFTDD
+1736 
-1742 NEGRRLTSGQARQ
+1742 
-1755 LQGTA
+1755 
-1760 EKRYDYTKAFADQVD
+1760 
-1775 DWKAGKIAK
+1775 
-1784 NDTLIVGPT
+1784 
-1793 PEVFQKIGFN
+1793 
-1803 ALPVTINQTHVDYA
+1803 
-1817 LNGTK
+1817 
-1822 NEEHHIGESMLK
+1822 
-1834 QLPRA
+1834 
-1839 MQAPVAVIASE
+1839 
-1850 TQGKSS
+1850 
-1856 VVALLP
+1856 
-1862 FIKDAKTIIIP
+1862 
-1873 VYVDGF
+1873 
-1879 GRQNSVVIDSNAITS
+1879 
-1894 IYGRKNAI
+1894 
-1902 TTLLTNAIE
+1902 
-1911 AHNNGETTLFYLDKT
+1911 
-1926 KATALYQVAR
+1926 
-1936 VTMPKMPE
+1936 
-1944 TNNGFVHS
+1944 
-1952 IREAGSPVNPKLENV
+1952 
-1967 TQTQQFK
+1967 
-1974 RWFGD
+1974 
-1979 WQNHPESASKVVNE
+1979 
-1993 DGTPKV
+1993 
-1999 VYHGT
+1999 
-2004 NEKNGDFTVF
+2004 
-2014 DESKAV
+2014 
-2020 KKSGLGLRALGKGN
+2020 
-2034 YFTATPLT
+2034 
-2042 GKERYGSRVIE
+2042 
-2053 AYLNIR
+2053 
-2059 NPLEVEIG
+2059 
-2067 KPFRETA
+2067 
-2074 AEVFGEQALEM
+2074 
-2085 SYDELQWRMREEG
+2085 
-2098 YDGVIQRNKDGEVAL
+2098 
-2113 AVAFDPTQI
+2113 
-2122 KSATDNIGT
+2122 
-2131 FDRENPDIRYS
+2131 
-2142 VSEEEAAGDDV
+2142 AGDDV
-2153 PAATLPTGQEESAK
+2153 PAATLPTGQE
-2167 EESAKEE
+2167 
-2174 SAKKQTEAEYQAERL
+2174 
-2189 GYPVLNGVQVVPMR
+2189 
-2203 TYVHATDVIRDENN
+2203 
-2217 NIVYEKDGKP
+2217 
-2227 RRRDNYGMVVGRSPY
+2227 
-2242 DADELIVAFRN
+2242 
-2253 DEKHTRKDEVFIS
+2253 
-2266 IDDLEVALPRGDSKG
+2266 DLRGALPKK
-2281 QRMAILM
+2281 
-2288 EQEPVQPDNEN
+2288 
-2299 MSAEDRAELN
+2299 
-2309 EMLNRAQAKE
+2309 AQDY
-2319 MARRAPLEELE
+2319 L
-2330 PVKREE
+2330 KR
-2336 VTGKARVKL
+2336 
-2345 EQAERALVRRV
+2345 AERALVGRV

-2377 ISEEYLTTGR
+2377 ISAEYLATGR
-2387 VSEETAAELFEQAY
+2387 VSEKTATELFEQAY
-2401 QKGIVVDEEFYQQ
+2401 QKGIVVDEAFYQQ

-2430 EEDKHDIADWGDF
+2430 EEDKHDIADWGAF
-2443 RKSAFGRL
+2443 RKSAFGQL

-2466 ELRNMAPALFPYDIS
+2466 ELRSMAPALFPYDIS
-2481 HPADQLVRMFEVA
+2481 HPADQLVRMLEVA

-2502 SLNEYYGQDAEEFK
+2502 SLSEYYGQDAEEFK
-2516 RWAKNDFDAAIGDT
+2516 RWAKNDFKEAVYDSLQE
-2530 IGDLRTVKRYADER
+2530 LRTVKRYADER
-2544 MAKADAAETAITP
+2544 TAKASAAAEAAITP

-2567 KKARWESEKA
+2567 KKARWESEKT
-2577 KAKNLLTEHD
+2577 KAKNLLTDHD

-2601 QHLDP
+2601 RHLDP

-2621 AEYERLVKLLT
+2621 AEYEQLVKLLT

-2637 RRAALLET
+2637 QRAALLEA

-2684 KEIVKEY
+2684 KELVREY
-2691 ITPVHDAEANATRFK
+2691 ITPVHDAEARATRFK

-2722 SPGNEVSE
+2722 AQGNEVSE

-2755 ERDGKTLEDWRGIVQ
+2755 ERDGKTLEDWRGVVQ
-2770 DLRAGSPNLDWGK
+2770 DLRRGSPNLNWEK
-2783 INGAVESFRK
+2783 INSAIESFRK
-2793 IYDELFQRLNDVRV
+2793 IYDELFRRLNDVRV

-2905 KLRALAT
+2905 RLRALAT

-2925 QTDAVRADNRL
+2925 QVDAVRADPRL
-2936 TEEEKQSKIDE
+2936 TEEEKQSKINE
-2947 INREGRFVLSNFVNE
+2947 IHKEGRFVLSNFVNE

-2983 ALGRRVYSFLKNWE
+2983 ALGRKVYSFLKNWE

-3090 IVRARYDQNIRR
+3090 IVRARYDQNLRR

-3236 FRAEKASLGE
+3236 FQTEKASLGE
-3246 TGKNLAQNALGELPF
+3246 TGKTLAKNALGELPF

-3276 VPAASA
+3276 LPAASA

-3306 VQDELNKLAYIIPPF
+3306 VQDELSKLAYILPPF
-3321 GGNQVQKLWKSAK
+3321 GGNQAQKIWKSVK
-3334 ALIEGG
+3334 ALLEGG
-3340 SYTVDAD
+3340 SYTMDAD
-3347 GSEKLQYPVFT
+3347 GSRKLQYPVFT

-3373 FGKNSLPTAQ
+3373 FGKSSLPTAQ

-3394 AKQTAAYQDMLEAGI
+3394 AKQTAAYQDMLEAGVRS
-3409 QGEDA
+3409 EDA

-3426 TDEQS
+3426 TDKQS

-3478 TDMLLDIKD
+3478 TEMLLDIKD
-3487 ANGLKGAAASGAK
+3487 ANRLKGAAASSAK
-3500 REAIAKAP
+3500 REALAKAP

-3518 RYVTGT
+3518 RYITGT

-3537 DILAF
+3537 DIMAF
-3542 RQAGLDFD
+3542 EQAGLDFD
-3550 AFLQAQSEYADINES
+3550 TFLKVQNEYAAVNEK
-3565 YSGAGEKA
+3565 YSGASEKA
-3573 MAFSRWVN
+3573 LAFSRWVN
-3581 SLDLTAAQAET
+3581 SLDLTAEQAET
-3592 VRDCFK
+3592 VRDCFR
-3598 YYSQIP
+3598 YFSQIP
-3604 AEAARYD
+3604 AEAAQYD

-3634 PEEGKKTVSNVQRY
+3634 PEEGKKTVSYVQRY
-3648 RAVIDAE
+3648 RAVLSAE
-3655 LREDEQLAA
+3655 LSEDEQLAA
-3664 LGALMQE
+3664 LQELMQE
-3671 SEYSKLQTGY
+3671 SEYSKLQVGY

-3699 YDADGNGTFN
+3699 YDADGNGTLN
-3709 QKEVEAAIDSMGGGI
+3709 QKEVEKALDSMGGGV
-3724 GIVLPGGSEGD
+3724 GLVLPGGSGGD
-3735 QPLTVTQQAVLWQ
+3735 QPLTVKQQAVLWQ

-3766 RKVYDALNAEPVSG
+3766 RKVYDALNAEPASG

-3786 GTGGLVLPRG
+3786 GTGGLELPRG

>member
-1 MALSEQTRARWEQK
+1 MALSEQTKARWEQK

-22 APAEAAPQN
+22 APAEAAPRN

-38 EQKKKELA
+38 EQKKRELA
-46 MQRQQTAPATAK
+46 MQRQQAAPAAAK
-58 PTVKPSIAGASRAVT
+58 PAVKPSIAGASRAVT
-73 DTGTGGALRKNTPA
+73 DTGTGGGMPRRALPA

-129 GDTDRLRGAS
+129 GDTDRLRGDY

-155 AEEKQKATEETLEG
+155 AEEKQKTTEGTLEN
-169 LKQSLPSLQQ
+169 LKQSLPALQQ
-179 SFQQDPSAVNN
+179 SFQRDPSALNN
-190 ALYQTAL
+190 ALYQTVL
-197 QRYESFAA
+197 QRYESLAA

-227 YRDALQAYRDYLS
+227 YQDALRTYRDYLT
-240 GEQERYRDWRS
+240 GEQERYQDWRS

-262 DLTAANAKVEQLRAK
+262 DLTAANAKVEQLQAR

-291 AYPRNSGTDGLLLQ
+291 AYPRNSGTDALLLQ

-320 QKAQSAA
+320 AKARSAA

-355 RYVSTE
+355 RYVPTE

-397 GVSDVNTNAG
+397 GVSDINSNAS

-460 RQEEEASWKEY
+460 RQKEEAYWREY
-471 AKGSPVG
+471 AKESPAG
-478 SSAFSILTSPLKG
+478 SSAFSILTSPMKG
-491 LSYLG
+491 LSYIG

-505 AIDQNAAYNRLSYAN
+505 KIDQNAGYNRLSYVN
-520 SAIRGQVS
+520 SAIRSQVS

-543 LYRTGMS
+543 LYQTGMS

-560 TGAMAGG
+560 TGAMAGE
-567 AVLGEKAFRVA
+567 AVLGEKAFQIA
-578 SDLSL
+578 SNLSL

-634 WEDGAIQYILKNAFT
+634 WEDGALKYILKNAFT

-661 LFADVLIAK
+661 LFADILVAK
-670 DKSEWRQAIDAFMA
+670 DKSEWRQTIAAYMA

-692 FTLAVAQQAAEMGLD
+692 FALAVAQQAAEMGLD

-714 GGTMASVGTG
+714 GGTMASVGAG
-724 IGAVRNQV
+724 IGAVRNQA
-732 QYRQDGSQ
+732 QYRQDGGQ

-760 PSSAAYKL
+760 PNSEAYKL
-768 GQRLKEKQA
+768 GQRLKKKQE

-799 QTEQAAPQPAQD
+799 QTEQAAPQPTQD
-811 QPQQILGTELPTA
+811 RPQQILGVELPTA
-824 EQTGGVMLPMAEQER
+824 EQDR
-839 QTAPLR
+839 QTEPLR
-845 ETVKTAQPGV
+845 ETAETAPPGV

-877 TGILAGVNEDTIA
+877 TGILTGVDEDTIA

-902 VVFFDAGADAAGGLE
+902 VVFFDAGADAAGGIE

-931 AQSRNPAAQII
+931 AQSKNPAAQII

-948 SIEKS
+948 SIEGG
-953 GSYGTLQR
+953 GSYGDLQR
-961 LVLQRIQQD
+961 LVLRRIQQD
-970 GGDLQAMRQRKAE
+970 GGDLQTLRQQKAE
-983 LYARHGQELK
+983 LYARHGKELK

-1044 DSAQER
+1044 GSAQER

-1104 ISDAEAEAVYDQTY
+1104 ISEAEAEAAYAQIYDP
-1118 NSEEDLRQGL
+1118 EEDLRQGL
-1128 GRLQHSYAG
+1128 GGLRYSIQNTKNIPYQKKIDAFYSGDSKTVGRSDDIYIADADNSLNALGIGEKPFFMLKSNLKKSTRIAGNNPSYSAHGISESVIRKLPELIKSPALIVQGDGRISIIPGIMVKTEKNNTAPLLIAVNPNSSVDGTDAYEIKSIYGRENFANWLELRARDSKIIAG
-1137 ANANGANLE
+1137 DEKKAAALLRDVGKQYPEPVAYAADLTTAILSQNEGGVKLPTPVNLRRYSDIAGQDVNRKSEGRKYSFAGQNAKSANLQT
-1146 ALREAQEMQKA
+1146 LREAQEMQKA
-1157 GADMESIRRATGW
+1157 GVDMESIRKATGW

-1187 QLRGDGAD
+1187 RLRGDAAD

-1212 EAYPDMADLSVTF
+1212 EAYPQLKDVRFVFAD
-1225 HTLEDGQ
+1225 LEDGER
-1232 NGGYSRKF
+1232 GYFSSG
-1240 DSIELSRDLKN
+1240 DNTIVLSEELRGA
-1251 RPEAL
+1251 PEDTL
-1256 LNSLIHE
+1256 VHE
-1263 VQHAIQNRE
+1263 IQHAIQDVE
-1272 GFASGANPAYWNR
+1272 GFASGASPEYWAWREYESGDLVTERLQREYDRTMSRLSRADQNRYIRYMELERELDRLFLSDENSEDGKRYAKLEAEQDALYEALYPNQWFRDLLDLNR
-1285 RMENGFDSRTAEE
+1285 RMTDAPGEYLRMYEN
-1298 RREGARLQEQYE
+1298 
-1310 QMRESDPQFVAAMEE
+1310 
-1325 LDAMAPKV
+1325 
-1333 PRGKVDLNTWEQ
+1333 
-1345 IEPDPPEWV
+1345 
-1354 RYDERRDQ
+1354 
-1362 LEEQYGDRVWDW
+1362 
-1374 YSLRDSIDRNARN
+1374 
-1387 GGRMPTNLYRDTAGE
+1387 TAGE
-1402 IEARDTAKRRELTT
+1402 IEARDTASRRRMTAE
-1416 QERRETSPDYG
+1416 ERRATMPKMADEN
-1427 SEDTVFA
+1427 TVFA
-1434 DGGDGYAM
+1434 EEAGWNRSFDYDPETA
-1442 SQSEQDSVK
+1442 SIK
-1451 EQLREH
+1451 EQIEQSREE
-1457 QDALNNMK
+1457 LNKMEV
-1465 AVATIRDNG
+1465 VARETVPENLPNKD
-1474 WKGMST
+1474 
-1480 GAFRQKIVNDLKKT
+1480 
-1494 GYRVDNPSIGV
+1494 
-1505 IDFDEKLLNRSLN
+1505 
-1518 YIQTDAEAAA
+1518 AAA
-1528 YQALPQVL
+1528 KWAADRLKASGYKVDRQGFGEILFTKKDLDKGLRYADTPAEKAALAALPKVL
-1536 KRGIKISG
+1536 KRGIEIG
-1544 HGNHKGRDYETLTI
+1544 DHTNHKKREKQTVTF
-1558 AAPVELNGKRGN
+1558 AAPVELNGVRGN
-1570 MAVVVMK
+1570 MGVVINRN
-1577 TKGNR
+1577 GNH
-1582 YKVHR
+1582 YYAHR
-1587 ILTPEGE
+1587 IV
-1594 AFALPEM
+1594 LPD
-1601 TNAEPNTVGTVT
+1601 GTVFQFSGINKDT
-1613 SGSQSLGGSAP
+1613 TQELSRGVTVSGSLADTTSVV
-1624 AISSASTD
+1624 STD
-1632 SVRGFEENVNT
+1632 SVRGFDENVNPK
-1643 RYSLSE
+1643 YSLSE
-1649 EEAAGDEVPAATL
+1649 EGTGDEVPAATL
-1662 PTGRMDF
+1662 PTGQED
-1669 GSEMRYNERTNE
+1669 
-1681 GGMSYGREMG
+1681 
-1691 NDNLRRWSDSQ
+1691 LR
-1702 NTGERNRKST
+1702 G
-1712 GNGEVSAQRS
+1712 
-1722 EEARLGLYGGRSGE
+1722 
-1736 AVFTDD
+1736 
-1742 NEGRRLTSGQARQ
+1742 
-1755 LQGTA
+1755 
-1760 EKRYDYTKAFADQVD
+1760 
-1775 DWKAGKIAK
+1775 
-1784 NDTLIVGPT
+1784 
-1793 PEVFQKIGFN
+1793 
-1803 ALPVTINQTHVDYA
+1803 ALPKKAQDY
-1817 LNGTK
+1817 
-1822 NEEHHIGESMLK
+1822 LK
-1834 QLPRA
+1834 R
-1839 MQAPVAVIASE
+1839 
-1850 TQGKSS
+1850 
-1856 VVALLP
+1856 
-1862 FIKDAKTIIIP
+1862 
-1873 VYVDGF
+1873 
-1879 GRQNSVVIDSNAITS
+1879 
-1894 IYGRKNAI
+1894 
-1902 TTLLTNAIE
+1902 
-1911 AHNNGETTLFYLDKT
+1911 
-1926 KATALYQVAR
+1926 
-1936 VTMPKMPE
+1936 
-1944 TNNGFVHS
+1944 
-1952 IREAGSPVNPKLENV
+1952 
-1967 TQTQQFK
+1967 
-1974 RWFGD
+1974 
-1979 WQNHPESASKVVNE
+1979 
-1993 DGTPKV
+1993 
-1999 VYHGT
+1999 
-2004 NEKNGDFTVF
+2004 
-2014 DESKAV
+2014 
-2020 KKSGLGLRALGKGN
+2020 
-2034 YFTATPLT
+2034 
-2042 GKERYGSRVIE
+2042 
-2053 AYLNIR
+2053 
-2059 NPLEVEIG
+2059 
-2067 KPFRETA
+2067 
-2074 AEVFGEQALEM
+2074 
-2085 SYDELQWRMREEG
+2085 
-2098 YDGVIQRNKDGEVAL
+2098 
-2113 AVAFDPTQI
+2113 
-2122 KSATDNIGT
+2122 
-2131 FDRENPDIRYS
+2131 
-2142 VSEEEAAGDDV
+2142 
-2153 PAATLPTGQEESAK
+2153 
-2167 EESAKEE
+2167 
-2174 SAKKQTEAEYQAERL
+2174 
-2189 GYPVLNGVQVVPMR
+2189 
-2203 TYVHATDVIRDENN
+2203 
-2217 NIVYEKDGKP
+2217 
-2227 RRRDNYGMVVGRSPY
+2227 
-2242 DADELIVAFRN
+2242 
-2253 DEKHTRKDEVFIS
+2253 
-2266 IDDLEVALPRGDSKG
+2266 
-2281 QRMAILM
+2281 
-2288 EQEPVQPDNEN
+2288 
-2299 MSAEDRAELN
+2299 
-2309 EMLNRAQAKE
+2309 
-2319 MARRAPLEELE
+2319 
-2330 PVKREE
+2330 
-2336 VTGKARVKL
+2336 
-2345 EQAERALVRRV
+2345 AERALVGRV

-2377 ISEEYLTTGR
+2377 ISEEYLATGR
-2387 VSEETAAELFEQAY
+2387 VSEKTATELFEQAY
-2401 QKGIVVDEEFYQQ
+2401 QKGIVVDEAFYQQ

-2430 EEDKHDIADWGDF
+2430 EEDKHDIADWSDF

-2502 SLNEYYGQDAEEFK
+2502 SLNEYYGPDAEEFK
-2516 RWAKNDFDAAIGDT
+2516 RWAKNDFDTAIGDS
-2530 IGDLRTVKRYADER
+2530 IQELRTVKRYADER
-2544 MAKADAAETAITP
+2544 TAKASAAAEAAITP

-2567 KKARWESEKA
+2567 KKARWEAEKA
-2577 KAKNLLTEHD
+2577 KAKNLLTDHD

-2601 QHLDP
+2601 RHLDP

-2637 RRAALLET
+2637 QRAALLEA

-2684 KEIVKEY
+2684 KELVREY

-2722 SPGNEVSE
+2722 AQGNEVSE

-2770 DLRAGSPNLDWGK
+2770 DLRRGNPSLDWAK
-2783 INGAVESFRK
+2783 INSAVERFRK

-2813 INYRSGYFPHF
+2813 INYRNGYFPHF

-2905 KLRALAT
+2905 RLRALAT

-2925 QTDAVRADNRL
+2925 QVDAVRADTRL
-2936 TEEEKQSKIDE
+2936 TEEEKKTKIDE
-2947 INREGRFVLSNFVNE
+2947 INKEGRFVLSNFVNE

-2983 ALGRRVYSFLKNWE
+2983 ALGRKVYSFLKNWE

-3066 SWSQKASGILGKPME
+3066 SWSQKASSILGKPME

-3090 IVRARYDQNIRR
+3090 IVRARYDQNLRR

-3236 FRAEKASLGE
+3236 FQTEKASLGE

-3276 VPAASA
+3276 LPAASA

-3306 VQDELNKLAYIIPPF
+3306 VQDELSKLAYILPPF
-3321 GGNQVQKLWKSAK
+3321 GGNQAQKIWKSVK

-3347 GSEKLQYPVFT
+3347 GSRKLQYPVFT

-3373 FGKNSLPTAQ
+3373 FGKSSLPTAQ

-3394 AKQTAAYQDMLEAGI
+3394 AKQTAAYQDMLEAGVR
-3409 QGEDA
+3409 GEDA

-3478 TDMLLDIKD
+3478 TEMLLDIKD
-3487 ANGLKGAAASGAK
+3487 AGTLKGAAASSAK
-3500 REAIAKAP
+3500 REALAKAP

-3518 RYVTGT
+3518 RYITGT

-3537 DILAF
+3537 DIIAF
-3542 RQAGLDFD
+3542 EQVGLDFD
-3550 AFLQAQSEYADINES
+3550 TFLKVQNEYTAVNEK
-3565 YSGAGEKA
+3565 YSGASEKA
-3573 MAFSRWVN
+3573 LAFSRWVN
-3581 SLDLTAAQAET
+3581 SLDLTAEQAET
-3592 VRDCFK
+3592 VRDCFR
-3598 YYSQIP
+3598 YFSQIP

-3634 PEEGKKTVSNVQRY
+3634 PEEGKKTVSYVQRY
-3648 RAVIDAE
+3648 RAVLSAE
-3655 LREDEQLAA
+3655 LSEDDQLAA
-3664 LGALMQE
+3664 LQELMQE
-3671 SEYSKLQTGY
+3671 SEYSKLQVGY

-3699 YDADGNGTFN
+3699 YDADGNGTLN
-3709 QKEVEAAIDSMGGGI
+3709 QKEVEKALDSMGGGI
-3724 GIVLPGGSEGD
+3724 GLVLPGGSGGD
-3735 QPLTVTQQAVLWQ
+3735 QPLTVKQQAVLWQ
-3748 LANRSWKP
+3748 LANKSWRP

-3766 RKVYDALNAEPVSG
+3766 KKVYDALNAEPVSG

-3786 GTGGLVLPRG
+3786 GTGGLELPRG

>member
-15 KRELAAA
+15 RGELAAA
-22 APAEAAPQN
+22 APAETAPRN

-38 EQKKKELA
+38 EQKKRELA
-46 MQRQQTAPATAK
+46 MQRQQAAPAAAK
-58 PTVKPSIAGASRAVT
+58 PTVKPSLAGASRAVT

-179 SFQQDPSAVNN
+179 SFQRDPSAVNN

-227 YRDALQAYRDYLS
+227 YRDALRTYRDYLT
-240 GEQERYRDWRS
+240 GEQERYQDWRS

-257 NAIGR
+257 KAIGR
-262 DLTAANAKVEQLRAK
+262 DLTAATAKVEQLRAK

-543 LYRTGMS
+543 LYQTGMS

-634 WEDGAIQYILKNAFT
+634 WEDGAVKYILKNAFT

-692 FTLAVAQQAAEMGLD
+692 FGLAVAQQAAEMGLD

-714 GGTMASVGTG
+714 GGTMATAGAG
-724 IGAVRNQV
+724 IGAVRSQA

-760 PSSAAYKL
+760 QNSAAYKL

-811 QPQQILGTELPTA
+811 QPQQILGAELPTA

-839 QTAPLR
+839 PTAPLR
-845 ETVKTAQPGV
+845 ENVETAQPGI

-902 VVFFDAGADAAGGLE
+902 VVFFDAGADVAGGLE

-1128 GRLQHSYAG
+1128 SGLRYSIQNTKNIPYQKQIDAFYSGDSKTVGRSDDIYIADADNSLSALGIGEKPFFMLKSNLKKSTRIAGNNPSYSAHGISESVIRKLPELIKSPALIVQGDGRISIIPGITVKTEKNNTAPLLIAINPNSSVDGTDAYEIKSIYGRENFANWLDLRARDSKIIVGDEKKAAALLRDVGKQYPEPVAYAADLTAAILSQSEGDVKSPTPVNLRRYSDIAEQDVNGKIGQMQERSIPQINGSSSQTRGAQRGDAPVDSISTSGQDVNRKSEGRKYSYAG
-1137 ANANGANLE
+1137 QNARNANLQT
-1146 ALREAQEMQKA
+1146 LREAQEMQKA
-1157 GADMESIRRATGW
+1157 GADMESIRKATGW

-1212 EAYPDMADLSVTF
+1212 EAYPQLKDVRLAFAD
-1225 HTLEDGQ
+1225 LEDGER
-1232 NGGYSRKF
+1232 GYFSSG
-1240 DSIELSRDLKN
+1240 DNTIVLSEELRGA
-1251 RPEAL
+1251 PEDTL
-1256 LNSLIHE
+1256 VHE
-1263 VQHAIQNRE
+1263 IQHAIQDVE
-1272 GFASGANPAYWNR
+1272 GFASGASPEYWARREYASGDLVTERLQREYDRTLNGLSRDDQNRYIRYMELERELDRLFLSDENSEDGRRYARLEAEQDALYEALYPNQWFRDLLDLSR
-1285 RMENGFDSRTAEE
+1285 RMTDARGEYRRMYEN
-1298 RREGARLQEQYE
+1298 
-1310 QMRESDPQFVAAMEE
+1310 
-1325 LDAMAPKV
+1325 
-1333 PRGKVDLNTWEQ
+1333 
-1345 IEPDPPEWV
+1345 
-1354 RYDERRDQ
+1354 
-1362 LEEQYGDRVWDW
+1362 
-1374 YSLRDSIDRNARN
+1374 
-1387 GGRMPTNLYRDTAGE
+1387 TAGE
-1402 IEARDTAKRRELTT
+1402 IEARDAASRRRMTAE
-1416 QERRETSPDYG
+1416 ERRATMPKMADEN
-1427 SEDTVFA
+1427 TVFA
-1434 DGGDGYAM
+1434 EGTGWTRSFDYDPETA
-1442 SQSEQDSVK
+1442 SIK
-1451 EQLREH
+1451 EQIEQSREE
-1457 QDALNNMK
+1457 LNKMEV
-1465 AVATIRDNG
+1465 VARETVPENLPNKD
-1474 WKGMST
+1474 
-1480 GAFRQKIVNDLKKT
+1480 
-1494 GYRVDNPSIGV
+1494 
-1505 IDFDEKLLNRSLN
+1505 
-1518 YIQTDAEAAA
+1518 AAA
-1528 YQALPQVL
+1528 KWAADRLKASGYKVDRQGFGEILFTKKDLDKGLRYADTPAEKAALAALPKVL
-1536 KRGIKISG
+1536 KRGIEIG
-1544 HGNHKGRDYETLTI
+1544 DHTNHKKREKQTVTF
-1558 AAPVELNGKRGN
+1558 AAPVELNGVRGN
-1570 MAVVVMK
+1570 MGVVINRN
-1577 TKGNR
+1577 GNH
-1582 YKVHR
+1582 YYAHR
-1587 ILTPEGE
+1587 IV
-1594 AFALPEM
+1594 LPD
-1601 TNAEPNTVGTVT
+1601 GTVFQFSGINKDT
-1613 SGSQSLGGSAP
+1613 TQELSRGVTVSGSLADTTSV
-1624 AISSASTD
+1624 ASTD
-1632 SVRGFEENVNT
+1632 SVRDFEENVNT

-1649 EEAAGDEVPAATL
+1649 EEDTGDDVLAATL
-1662 PTGRMDF
+1662 PTAEEEEKKD
-1669 GSEMRYNERTNE
+1669 SIRT
-1681 GGMSYGREMG
+1681 S
-1691 NDNLRRWSDSQ
+1691 LP
-1702 NTGERNRKST
+1702 KK
-1712 GNGEVSAQRS
+1712 AQDYLKR
-1722 EEARLGLYGGRSGE
+1722 
-1736 AVFTDD
+1736 
-1742 NEGRRLTSGQARQ
+1742 
-1755 LQGTA
+1755 A
-1760 EKRYDYTKAFADQVD
+1760 E
-1775 DWKAGKIAK
+1775 
-1784 NDTLIVGPT
+1784 
-1793 PEVFQKIGFN
+1793 N
-1803 ALPVTINQTHVDYA
+1803 AL
-1817 LNGTK
+1817 
-1822 NEEHHIGESMLK
+1822 
-1834 QLPRA
+1834 
-1839 MQAPVAVIASE
+1839 
-1850 TQGKSS
+1850 
-1856 VVALLP
+1856 
-1862 FIKDAKTIIIP
+1862 
-1873 VYVDGF
+1873 
-1879 GRQNSVVIDSNAITS
+1879 
-1894 IYGRKNAI
+1894 
-1902 TTLLTNAIE
+1902 
-1911 AHNNGETTLFYLDKT
+1911 
-1926 KATALYQVAR
+1926 
-1936 VTMPKMPE
+1936 
-1944 TNNGFVHS
+1944 
-1952 IREAGSPVNPKLENV
+1952 
-1967 TQTQQFK
+1967 
-1974 RWFGD
+1974 
-1979 WQNHPESASKVVNE
+1979 
-1993 DGTPKV
+1993 
-1999 VYHGT
+1999 
-2004 NEKNGDFTVF
+2004 
-2014 DESKAV
+2014 
-2020 KKSGLGLRALGKGN
+2020 
-2034 YFTATPLT
+2034 
-2042 GKERYGSRVIE
+2042 
-2053 AYLNIR
+2053 
-2059 NPLEVEIG
+2059 
-2067 KPFRETA
+2067 
-2074 AEVFGEQALEM
+2074 
-2085 SYDELQWRMREEG
+2085 
-2098 YDGVIQRNKDGEVAL
+2098 
-2113 AVAFDPTQI
+2113 
-2122 KSATDNIGT
+2122 
-2131 FDRENPDIRYS
+2131 
-2142 VSEEEAAGDDV
+2142 
-2153 PAATLPTGQEESAK
+2153 
-2167 EESAKEE
+2167 
-2174 SAKKQTEAEYQAERL
+2174 
-2189 GYPVLNGVQVVPMR
+2189 
-2203 TYVHATDVIRDENN
+2203 
-2217 NIVYEKDGKP
+2217 
-2227 RRRDNYGMVVGRSPY
+2227 VG
-2242 DADELIVAFRN
+2242 
-2253 DEKHTRKDEVFIS
+2253 
-2266 IDDLEVALPRGDSKG
+2266 
-2281 QRMAILM
+2281 
-2288 EQEPVQPDNEN
+2288 
-2299 MSAEDRAELN
+2299 
-2309 EMLNRAQAKE
+2309 
-2319 MARRAPLEELE
+2319 
-2330 PVKREE
+2330 
-2336 VTGKARVKL
+2336 
-2345 EQAERALVRRV
+2345 RV

-2377 ISEEYLTTGR
+2377 ISEEYLSTGR
-2387 VSEETAAELFEQAY
+2387 VSEETATELFEQAY

-2443 RKSAFGRL
+2443 RKSAFGQL

-2466 ELRNMAPALFPYDIS
+2466 ELRSMAPALFPEDIS

-2502 SLNEYYGQDAEEFK
+2502 SLNEYYGQDAAEFK
-2516 RWAKNDFDAAIGDT
+2516 RWAKNDFDAAISDS
-2530 IGDLRTVKRYADER
+2530 IQELRAVKRYADER
-2544 MAKADAAETAITP
+2544 EAKSSAAAEAAITP

-2684 KEIVKEY
+2684 KELVREY
-2691 ITPVHDAEANATRFK
+2691 ITPVHDAEASATRFK

-2755 ERDGKTLEDWRGIVQ
+2755 ERDGKTLEDWRGVVQ

-2783 INGAVESFRK
+2783 INGAVESFRR

-2872 QRLGFNTAYDAVEG
+2872 ERLGFNTAYDAVEG
-2886 FDKYIEGAASVI
+2886 FDRYIEGAASVI

-2947 INREGRFVLSNFVNE
+2947 INKEGRFVLSNFVNE

-3066 SWSQKASGILGKPME
+3066 SWSQKASGFLGKPME

-3236 FRAEKASLGE
+3236 FRTEKASLGE
-3246 TGKNLAQNALGELPF
+3246 AGKNLAQNALGELPF

-3276 VPAASA
+3276 IPAASA

-3306 VQDELNKLAYIIPPF
+3306 VQDELNKLAYILPPF

-3347 GSEKLQYPVFT
+3347 GSRKLQYPVFT

-3373 FGKNSLPTAQ
+3373 FGKSSLPTAQ

-3565 YSGAGEKA
+3565 YSGAAEKA

-3581 SLDLTAAQAET
+3581 SLDLTAEQAET
-3592 VRDCFK
+3592 VRDCFR
-3598 YYSQIP
+3598 YFSQIP

-3664 LGALMQE
+3664 LGELMQE

-3724 GIVLPGGSEGD
+3724 GIVLPGAGGGRS
-3735 QPLTVTQQAVLWQ
+3735 LTVTQQAVLWQ

>member
-1 MALSEQTRARWEQK
+1 
-15 KRELAAA
+15 
-22 APAEAAPQN
+22 
-31 DSIQQKW
+31 
-38 EQKKKELA
+38 
-46 MQRQQTAPATAK
+46 
-58 PTVKPSIAGASRAVT
+58 
-73 DTGTGGALRKNTPA
+73 
-87 TPAAGRLTEEAFDR
+87 
-101 SPVLQERYGSYQ
+101 
-113 RYAAQNKR
+113 
-121 YYARPELG
+121 
-129 GDTDRLRGAS
+129 
-139 STYETAARD
+139 
-148 ALRAYEK
+148 
-155 AEEKQKATEETLEG
+155 
-169 LKQSLPSLQQ
+169 
-179 SFQQDPSAVNN
+179 
-190 ALYQTAL
+190 
-197 QRYESFAA
+197 
-205 QYAQEAEDAQRLY
+205 
-218 GDYEQSLGK
+218 
-227 YRDALQAYRDYLS
+227 
-240 GEQERYRDWRS
+240 
-251 TIRTDE
+251 
-257 NAIGR
+257 
-262 DLTAANAKVEQLRAK
+262 
-277 KEQLQRQAK
+277 
-286 QLMDK
+286 
-291 AYPRNSGTDGLLLQ
+291 
-305 AQALQEQAREVDSRI
+305 
-320 QKAQSAA
+320 
-327 DLLQEELDWKKYY
+327 
-340 QYADLMEAEDFAEKS
+340 
-355 RYVSTE
+355 
-361 TGEAPKLGWS
+361 
-371 GVYRDT
+371 
-377 GFGDINYDIINRN
+377 
-390 ETARGRQ
+390 
-397 GVSDVNTNAG
+397 
-407 FLGLDHGEREQ
+407 
-418 MTDDEIAIFN
+418 
-428 YLYAQD
+428 
-434 TARGDAEHRTA
+434 
-445 YEYIDY
+445 
-451 LTKELNYRR
+451 
-460 RQEEEASWKEY
+460 
-471 AKGSPVG
+471 
-478 SSAFSILTSPLKG
+478 
-491 LSYLG
+491 
-496 QAADYLGTG
+496 
-505 AIDQNAAYNRLSYAN
+505 
-520 SAIRGQVS
+520 
-528 ETIEQSGKWGKAGSF
+528 
-543 LYRTGMS
+543 
-550 MGDFLMNSLV
+550 
-560 TGAMAGG
+560 
-567 AVLGEKAFRVA
+567 
-578 SDLSL
+578 
-583 AIMGTGAAADATI
+583 
-596 AAKDRGLTDK
+596 
-606 QAFTLGTIAGA
+606 
-617 AEVFTEKFSIE
+617 
-628 ALLNGK
+628 
-634 WEDGAIQYILKNAFT
+634 
-649 EGSEEVGSDFIN
+649 
-661 LFADVLIAK
+661 
-670 DKSEWRQAIDAFMA
+670 
-684 EGKTESEA
+684 
-692 FTLAVAQQAAEMGLD
+692 
-707 FLGGALS
+707 
-714 GGTMASVGTG
+714 
-724 IGAVRNQV
+724 
-732 QYRQDGSQ
+732 
-740 LRRLGDEMTRGI
+740 
-752 LEEAEALD
+752 
-760 PSSAAYKL
+760 
-768 GQRLKEKQA
+768 
-777 KGKRLTDAEI
+777 
-787 GRLYAETTRALE
+787 
-799 QTEQAAPQPAQD
+799 
-811 QPQQILGTELPTA
+811 
-824 EQTGGVMLPMAEQER
+824 ML
-839 QTAPLR
+839 
-845 ETVKTAQPGV
+845 
-855 LPTAEQTDR
+855 
-864 RQRAARAQTETER
+864 
-877 TGILAGVNEDTIA
+877 GVNDDTIA

-902 VVFFDAGADAAGGLE
+902 AVFFDAAADAAGGIE

-931 AQSRNPAAQII
+931 AQSKNPVAQII

-948 SIEKS
+948 SIEGG
-953 GSYGTLQR
+953 GSYGDLQR
-961 LVLQRIQQD
+961 LVLRRIQQD
-970 GGDLQAMRQRKAE
+970 GGDLQTLRQQKAE
-983 LYARHGQELK
+983 LYARHGKALK

-1008 HLLTDEQS
+1008 RLLTDEQS

-1031 LDFIDRL
+1031 LQFINEL

-1044 DSAQER
+1044 GSAQER

-1094 RLRQQMASGE
+1094 RLRQQMANGE
-1104 ISDAEAEAVYDQTY
+1104 ISDTEAEAVYDQTY
-1118 NSEEDLRQGL
+1118 DPEEDLRQGL
-1128 GRLQHSYAG
+1128 GGLRYSIQNTKNIPYQKQIDAFYSGDSKTVGRSDDIYIADADNSLSALGIGEKPFFMLKSNLKKSTRIAGNNPSYSAHGISESVIRKLPELIKSPALIVQGDGRISIIPGIMVKTEKNNTAPLLIAVNPNSSVDGIDAYEIKSIYGRENFANWLDLRARDSKIIAGDEKKAAALLRDVGKQYPEPVAYAADLTAAILSQNEGGVKLPTPVNLRRYSDIAGQDVNRKSEGRKYSYAG
-1137 ANANGANLE
+1137 QNAKNANLQT
-1146 ALREAQEMQKA
+1146 LREAQEMQKA

-1187 QLRGDGAD
+1187 QLRSDAAD
-1195 LSDYTTL
+1195 LSNYTTL

-1212 EAYPDMADLSVTF
+1212 EAYPQLKDVRLAFAD
-1225 HTLEDGQ
+1225 LEDGER
-1232 NGGYSRKF
+1232 GYFNSG
-1240 DSIELSRDLKN
+1240 DNTIVLSEELRGA
-1251 RPEAL
+1251 PEDTL
-1256 LNSLIHE
+1256 VHE
-1263 VQHAIQNRE
+1263 IQHAIQDVE
-1272 GFASGANPAYWNR
+1272 GFASGASPEYWARREYASGDLVTERLQREYDRTLNRLSRADQNQYIRYMELERELDRLFLSDENSEDGKRYAKLEAEQDALYEALYPNQWFRDLLDLSR
-1285 RMENGFDSRTAEE
+1285 RMTDAPGEYLQMYEN
-1298 RREGARLQEQYE
+1298 
-1310 QMRESDPQFVAAMEE
+1310 
-1325 LDAMAPKV
+1325 
-1333 PRGKVDLNTWEQ
+1333 
-1345 IEPDPPEWV
+1345 
-1354 RYDERRDQ
+1354 
-1362 LEEQYGDRVWDW
+1362 
-1374 YSLRDSIDRNARN
+1374 
-1387 GGRMPTNLYRDTAGE
+1387 TAGE
-1402 IEARDTAKRRELTT
+1402 IEARDAASRRRMTAE
-1416 QERRETSPDYG
+1416 ERRATMPKMADEN
-1427 SEDTVFA
+1427 TVFA
-1434 DGGDGYAM
+1434 EGTGWNRSFDYDPETA
-1442 SQSEQDSVK
+1442 SIK
-1451 EQLREH
+1451 EQIEQSREE
-1457 QDALNNMK
+1457 LNKMEV
-1465 AVATIRDNG
+1465 VARETVPENLPNKD
-1474 WKGMST
+1474 
-1480 GAFRQKIVNDLKKT
+1480 
-1494 GYRVDNPSIGV
+1494 
-1505 IDFDEKLLNRSLN
+1505 
-1518 YIQTDAEAAA
+1518 AAA
-1528 YQALPQVL
+1528 KWAADRLKASGYKVDRQGFGEILFTKKDLDKGLRYADTPAEKAALAALPKVL
-1536 KRGIKISG
+1536 KRGIEIG
-1544 HGNHKGRDYETLTI
+1544 DHTNHKKREKQTVTF
-1558 AAPVELNGKRGN
+1558 AAPVELNGVRGN
-1570 MAVVVMK
+1570 MGVVINRN
-1577 TKGNR
+1577 GNH
-1582 YKVHR
+1582 YYAHR
-1587 ILTPEGE
+1587 IV
-1594 AFALPEM
+1594 LPD
-1601 TNAEPNTVGTVT
+1601 GTVFQFSGINKDT
-1613 SGSQSLGGSAP
+1613 TQELSRGVTVSGSLADTTSV
-1624 AISSASTD
+1624 ASTD
-1632 SVRGFEENVNT
+1632 SVRGFDENVNT

-1649 EEAAGDEVPAATL
+1649 EEEGGDDVPAATL
-1662 PTGRMDF
+1662 PMGRMDF
-1669 GSEMRYNERTNE
+1669 GSEMRYNERTKE
-1681 GGMSYGREMG
+1681 GGMSYEREMG
-1691 NDNLRRWSDSQ
+1691 DDNLRRWGDSQ
-1702 NTGERNRKST
+1702 NTGERNRKSA

-1722 EEARLGLYGGRSGE
+1722 EEARFGLYGGRSGE
-1736 AVFTDD
+1736 TVFTDD

-1760 EKRYDYTKAFADQVD
+1760 VTDETGAPLAVYHF
-1775 DWKAGKIAK
+1775 
-1784 NDTLIVGPT
+1784 T
-1793 PEVFQKIGFN
+1793 PEMEFETFERGDIGFHFGTREQATQRGKDLN
-1803 ALPVTINQTHVDYA
+1803 A
-1817 LNGTK
+1817 
-1822 NEEHHIGESMLK
+1822 E
-1834 QLPRA
+1834 R
-1839 MQAPVAVIASE
+1839 
-1850 TQGKSS
+1850 
-1856 VVALLP
+1856 
-1862 FIKDAKTIIIP
+1862 
-1873 VYVDGF
+1873 
-1879 GRQNSVVIDSNAITS
+1879 GR
-1894 IYGRKNAI
+1894 
-1902 TTLLTNAIE
+1902 
-1911 AHNNGETTLFYLDKT
+1911 LF
-1926 KATALYQVAR
+1926 R
-1936 VTMPKMPE
+1936 
-1944 TNNGFVHS
+1944 
-1952 IREAGSPVNPKLENV
+1952 
-1967 TQTQQFK
+1967 
-1974 RWFGD
+1974 
-1979 WQNHPESASKVVNE
+1979 
-1993 DGTPKV
+1993 
-1999 VYHGT
+1999 
-2004 NEKNGDFTVF
+2004 
-2014 DESKAV
+2014 
-2020 KKSGLGLRALGKGN
+2020 
-2034 YFTATPLT
+2034 
-2042 GKERYGSRVIE
+2042 
-2053 AYLNIR
+2053 AYLNIK
-2059 NPLEVEIG
+2059 NPYHVRLDLNTWHPSHIGLYLWSEGVLSDAEWAEIRSLKG
-2067 KPFRETA
+2067 
-2074 AEVFGEQALEM
+2074 
-2085 SYDELQWRMREEG
+2085 SG
-2098 YDGVIQRNKDGEVAL
+2098 YDSAPAKRLREMLEDIGIDGFSYPNMVEGAGDSYIALRDDQIIRADILSEQLDSKD
-2113 AVAFDPTQI
+2113 
-2122 KSATDNIGT
+2122 
-2131 FDRENPDIRYS
+2131 PDIRYS
-2142 VSEEEAAGDDV
+2142 VSEEDTGDDV
-2153 PAATLPTGQEESAK
+2153 PEATLPTGQ

-2189 GYPVLNGVQVVPMR
+2189 GYPILNGVQVVPMR

-2266 IDDLEVALPRGDSKG
+2266 IDDLEVALPRGDSEE

-2387 VSEETAAELFEQAY
+2387 VSEKTATELFEQAY
-2401 QKGIVVDEEFYQQ
+2401 QKGIVVDEAFYQQ

-2430 EEDKHDIADWGDF
+2430 EEDKHDIADWGAF
-2443 RKSAFGRL
+2443 RKSAFGQL

-2466 ELRNMAPALFPYDIS
+2466 ELRSMAPALFPYDIS
-2481 HPADQLVRMFEVA
+2481 HPADQLVRMLEVA

-2502 SLNEYYGQDAEEFK
+2502 SLSEYYGQDAEEFK
-2516 RWAKNDFDAAIGDT
+2516 RWAKNDFKEAVYDSLQE
-2530 IGDLRTVKRYADER
+2530 LRTVKRYADER
-2544 MAKADAAETAITP
+2544 TAKASAAAEAAITP

-2577 KAKNLLTEHD
+2577 KAKNLLTDHD

-2601 QHLDP
+2601 RHLDP

-2637 RRAALLET
+2637 QRAALLEA

-2684 KEIVKEY
+2684 KELVREY
-2691 ITPVHDAEANATRFK
+2691 ITPVHDAEASATRFK

-2722 SPGNEVSE
+2722 AQGNEVSE

-2755 ERDGKTLEDWRGIVQ
+2755 ERDGKTLEDWRGVVQ
-2770 DLRAGSPNLDWGK
+2770 DLRRGSPSLDWAK
-2783 INGAVESFRK
+2783 INSAIESFRK
-2793 IYDELFQRLNDVRV
+2793 IYDELFRRLNDVRV

-2905 KLRALAT
+2905 RLRALAT

-2925 QTDAVRADNRL
+2925 QVDAVRADPRL
-2936 TEEEKQSKIDE
+2936 TEEEKQSKINE
-2947 INREGRFVLSNFVNE
+2947 IHKEGRFVLSNFVNE

-3044 DDGFADRSSF
+3044 DDGFASRSSF

-3066 SWSQKASGILGKPME
+3066 SWSQRASGILGKPME

-3090 IVRARYDQNIRR
+3090 IVRARYDQNLRR

-3236 FRAEKASLGE
+3236 FQTEKASLGE
-3246 TGKNLAQNALGELPF
+3246 TGKTLAKNALGELPF

-3276 VPAASA
+3276 IPAASA

-3306 VQDELNKLAYIIPPF
+3306 VQDELSKLAYILPPF
-3321 GGNQVQKLWKSAK
+3321 GGNQAQKIWKSVK

-3347 GSEKLQYPVFT
+3347 GSRKLQYPVFT

-3373 FGKNSLPTAQ
+3373 FGKSSLPTAQ

-3394 AKQTAAYQDMLEAGI
+3394 AKQTAAYQDMLEAGVR
-3409 QGEDA
+3409 GEDA
-3414 FALLQELRGAEK
+3414 FVLLQELRGAEK

-3478 TDMLLDIKD
+3478 TEMLLDIKD
-3487 ANGLKGAAASGAK
+3487 AGTLKGAAASGAK

-3518 RYVTGT
+3518 RYVMGT

-3537 DILAF
+3537 DIMAF
-3542 RQAGLDFD
+3542 EQVELDFD
-3550 AFLQAQSEYADINES
+3550 TFLKVQNEYTVVNEK

-3573 MAFSRWVN
+3573 MAFSHWVN
-3581 SLDLTAAQAET
+3581 SLDLTAEQAET
-3592 VRDCFK
+3592 VRDCFR
-3598 YYSQIP
+3598 YFSQIP

-3611 SFVSAGLD
+3611 SFVSAGLE

-3624 ALADALNALE
+3624 ALADSLNALE

-3648 RAVIDAE
+3648 RAVIEAD
-3655 LREDEQLAA
+3655 LGEDEQMAA
-3664 LGALMQE
+3664 LQELMQE
-3671 SEYSKLQTGY
+3671 SEYSKLQVGY
-3681 SYGVTPEAYVTF
+3681 DHGILPEAYVRF

-3699 YDADGNGTFN
+3699 YDADGNGTLN
-3709 QKEVEAAIDSMGGGI
+3709 QKEVEKALDSMGGGI
-3724 GIVLPGGSEGD
+3724 GLVLPGGGGGD
-3735 QPLTVTQQAVLWQ
+3735 QPLTVKQQAVLWQ
-3748 LANRSWKP
+3748 LANKSWKP

-3766 RKVYDALNAEPVSG
+3766 KKVYDALNAEPASG
-3780 GILLPD
+3780 GILLSD
-3786 GTGGLVLPRG
+3786 GTGGLELPRG

>member
-1 MALSEQTRARWEQK
+1 MALSEQTKARWEQK
-15 KRELAAA
+15 KWELAAA
-22 APAEAAPQN
+22 APAEAAPRSG
-31 DSIQQKW
+31 SIQQKW
-38 EQKKKELA
+38 EQKKRELA
-46 MQRQQTAPATAK
+46 LQQQAAPAAAK
-58 PTVKPSIAGASRAVT
+58 PAVKPSLAGASRAVT
-73 DTGTGGALRKNTPA
+73 DTGTGGGMPRRDPPA

-113 RYAAQNKR
+113 RYAAQGKH

-129 GDTDRLRGAS
+129 GDTNRLRGAS
-139 STYETAARD
+139 STYEAAAQD

-155 AEEKQKATEETLEG
+155 AAEKQKATEVTLEN
-169 LKQSLPSLQQ
+169 LKQSLPALQQ
-179 SFQQDPSAVNN
+179 SFQREPSAVNN
-190 ALYQTAL
+190 ALYQTVL
-197 QRYESFAA
+197 QRYERLAA
-205 QYAQEAEDAQRLY
+205 QYAQETEDAQRRY

-227 YRDALQAYRDYLS
+227 YQDALRTYRDYLT
-240 GEQERYRDWRS
+240 GEQERYQDWRS

-262 DLTAANAKVEQLRAK
+262 DLAAANARVEQLQAQ
-277 KEQLQRQAK
+277 KEQLQRQAQ

-305 AQALQEQAREVDSRI
+305 AQALQEQARAMDGRI
-320 QKAQSAA
+320 TRARSAA
-327 DLLQEELDWKKYY
+327 ELLQEELDWKKYY

-361 TGEAPKLGWS
+361 TGEAPKLGLS

-377 GFGDINYDIINRN
+377 GFGDISYDIINRN

-397 GVSDVNTNAG
+397 GVSDVNTNAS
-407 FLGLDHGEREQ
+407 FLGLDHGERGQ

-460 RQEEEASWKEY
+460 RQKEEAYWREY
-471 AKGSPVG
+471 ARESPVG

-505 AIDQNAAYNRLSYAN
+505 KIDQNAAYNRLSYLN
-520 SAIRGQVS
+520 SAVRGQVS

-543 LYRTGMS
+543 LYQTGMS

-578 SDLSL
+578 SNLSL

-596 AAKDRGLTDK
+596 AAKDKGLTDK

-617 AEVFTEKFSIE
+617 AEVLTEKFSIE

-634 WEDGAIQYILKNAFT
+634 WEDGALKYILKNAFT

-661 LFADVLIAK
+661 LFADILVAK
-670 DKSEWRQAIDAFMA
+670 DKSEWRQTIDAYMA
-684 EGKTESEA
+684 AGKTESEA
-692 FTLAVAQQAAEMGLD
+692 FALAVAQQAAEMGLD

-714 GGTMASVGTG
+714 GGTMASVGAG

-732 QYRQDGSQ
+732 QYRQDGGQ
-740 LRRLGDEMTRGI
+740 LRGLGDEMTRGI

-760 PSSAAYKL
+760 PNSEAYKL
-768 GQRLKEKQA
+768 GQRLKKKQE

-799 QTEQAAPQPAQD
+799 QTEQAAPQPAQG
-811 QPQQILGTELPTA
+811 QPQQTVGTELPTPD
-824 EQTGGVMLPMAEQER
+824 QTGGVMLPTPEQTEAQTQQRAAEQER
-839 QTAPLR
+839 QTAPPR
-845 ETVKTAQPGV
+845 ETAEMAQPGV
-855 LPTAEQTDR
+855 LPTAEETDR
-864 RQRAARAQTETER
+864 RQRAASAQTETER
-877 TGILAGVNEDTIA
+877 TGILLGVNDNTIA

-902 VVFFDAGADAAGGLE
+902 VVFFDAGADATGGLE

-931 AQSRNPAAQII
+931 AQSKNPVAQII

-948 SIEKS
+948 SIEGG
-953 GSYGTLQR
+953 GSYGDLQR

-970 GGDLQAMRQRKAE
+970 GGDLQTLRQQKAE
-983 LYARHGQELK
+983 LYARHGKELK

-1031 LDFIDRL
+1031 LQFINEL

-1044 DSAQER
+1044 GSAQER

-1094 RLRQQMASGE
+1094 RLRQQMANGE

-1118 NSEEDLRQGL
+1118 DPEEDLRQGL
-1128 GRLQHSYAG
+1128 GGLRYSIQNTKNIPYQKQIDAFYSGDSKTVGRSDDIYIADADNSLSALGIGEKPFFMLKSNLKKSTRIAGNNPSYSAHGISESVIRKLPELIKSPALIVQGDGRISIIPGIMVKTEKNNTAPLLIAVNPNSSVDGTDAYEIKSIYGRENFANWLELRARDSKIIAG
-1137 ANANGANLE
+1137 DEKKAAALLRDVGKQYPEPVAYAADLTATILSQSEGDVKLPAPVNLRRYSDIAGQDVNRKAEGRKYSFAGQNAKSANLQT
-1146 ALREAQEMQKA
+1146 LREAQEMQKA
-1157 GADMESIRRATGW
+1157 GADMESIRKATGW

-1187 QLRGDGAD
+1187 RLRTDAAD
-1195 LSDYTTL
+1195 IPNSATL

-1212 EAYPDMADLSVTF
+1212 EAYPQLKDVRFVFAD
-1225 HTLEDGQ
+1225 LEDGER
-1232 NGGYSRKF
+1232 GYFNSG
-1240 DSIELSRDLKN
+1240 DNTIVLSEELRGA
-1251 RPEAL
+1251 PEDTL
-1256 LNSLIHE
+1256 VHE
-1263 VQHAIQNRE
+1263 IQHAIQDVE
-1272 GFASGANPAYWNR
+1272 GFASGASPEYWAWREYENGDLVTERLQREYDRTMNRLSRADQNRYIRYMELERELDRLFLSDENSEDGKRYAKLEAEQDALYEALYPNQWFRDLLYLNR
-1285 RMENGFDSRTAEE
+1285 RMTDAPGEYRRMYEN
-1298 RREGARLQEQYE
+1298 
-1310 QMRESDPQFVAAMEE
+1310 
-1325 LDAMAPKV
+1325 
-1333 PRGKVDLNTWEQ
+1333 
-1345 IEPDPPEWV
+1345 
-1354 RYDERRDQ
+1354 
-1362 LEEQYGDRVWDW
+1362 
-1374 YSLRDSIDRNARN
+1374 
-1387 GGRMPTNLYRDTAGE
+1387 TAGE
-1402 IEARDTAKRRELTT
+1402 IEARDAASRRRMTSE
-1416 QERRETSPDYG
+1416 ERRATMPKVADEN
-1427 SEDTVFA
+1427 TVFA
-1434 DGGDGYAM
+1434 EDAGWNRSFDYDPETA
-1442 SQSEQDSVK
+1442 SIK
-1451 EQLREH
+1451 EQIEQSREE
-1457 QDALNNMK
+1457 LNKMEV
-1465 AVATIRDNG
+1465 VARETVPENLPNKD
-1474 WKGMST
+1474 
-1480 GAFRQKIVNDLKKT
+1480 
-1494 GYRVDNPSIGV
+1494 
-1505 IDFDEKLLNRSLN
+1505 
-1518 YIQTDAEAAA
+1518 AAA
-1528 YQALPQVL
+1528 KWAADRLKASGYKVDRQGFGEILFTKKDLDKGLRYADTPAEKAALAALPKVL
-1536 KRGIKISG
+1536 KRGIEIG
-1544 HGNHKGRDYETLTI
+1544 DHTNHKKREKQTVTF
-1558 AAPVELNGKRGN
+1558 AATVELNGVRGN
-1570 MAVVVMK
+1570 MGVVINRN
-1577 TKGNR
+1577 GNH
-1582 YKVHR
+1582 YYAHR
-1587 ILTPEGE
+1587 IV
-1594 AFALPEM
+1594 LPD
-1601 TNAEPNTVGTVT
+1601 GTVFQFSGINKDT
-1613 SGSQSLGGSAP
+1613 TQELSRGVTVSGSLADTTSVV
-1624 AISSASTD
+1624 STD
-1632 SVRGFEENVNT
+1632 SVLDFDGNVNP

-1649 EEAAGDEVPAATL
+1649 AEDAGDEVPAA
-1662 PTGRMDF
+1662 
-1669 GSEMRYNERTNE
+1669 
-1681 GGMSYGREMG
+1681 
-1691 NDNLRRWSDSQ
+1691 
-1702 NTGERNRKST
+1702 
-1712 GNGEVSAQRS
+1712 A
-1722 EEARLGLYGGRSGE
+1722 
-1736 AVFTDD
+1736 
-1742 NEGRRLTSGQARQ
+1742 
-1755 LQGTA
+1755 
-1760 EKRYDYTKAFADQVD
+1760 
-1775 DWKAGKIAK
+1775 
-1784 NDTLIVGPT
+1784 
-1793 PEVFQKIGFN
+1793 
-1803 ALPVTINQTHVDYA
+1803 
-1817 LNGTK
+1817 
-1822 NEEHHIGESMLK
+1822 
-1834 QLPRA
+1834 
-1839 MQAPVAVIASE
+1839 
-1850 TQGKSS
+1850 
-1856 VVALLP
+1856 
-1862 FIKDAKTIIIP
+1862 
-1873 VYVDGF
+1873 
-1879 GRQNSVVIDSNAITS
+1879 
-1894 IYGRKNAI
+1894 
-1902 TTLLTNAIE
+1902 
-1911 AHNNGETTLFYLDKT
+1911 
-1926 KATALYQVAR
+1926 
-1936 VTMPKMPE
+1936 
-1944 TNNGFVHS
+1944 
-1952 IREAGSPVNPKLENV
+1952 
-1967 TQTQQFK
+1967 
-1974 RWFGD
+1974 
-1979 WQNHPESASKVVNE
+1979 
-1993 DGTPKV
+1993 
-1999 VYHGT
+1999 
-2004 NEKNGDFTVF
+2004 
-2014 DESKAV
+2014 
-2020 KKSGLGLRALGKGN
+2020 
-2034 YFTATPLT
+2034 
-2042 GKERYGSRVIE
+2042 
-2053 AYLNIR
+2053 
-2059 NPLEVEIG
+2059 
-2067 KPFRETA
+2067 
-2074 AEVFGEQALEM
+2074 
-2085 SYDELQWRMREEG
+2085 
-2098 YDGVIQRNKDGEVAL
+2098 
-2113 AVAFDPTQI
+2113 
-2122 KSATDNIGT
+2122 
-2131 FDRENPDIRYS
+2131 
-2142 VSEEEAAGDDV
+2142 
-2153 PAATLPTGQEESAK
+2153 LPTGQEDLRTSLP
-2167 EESAKEE
+2167 
-2174 SAKKQTEAEYQAERL
+2174 KK
-2189 GYPVLNGVQVVPMR
+2189 
-2203 TYVHATDVIRDENN
+2203 
-2217 NIVYEKDGKP
+2217 
-2227 RRRDNYGMVVGRSPY
+2227 
-2242 DADELIVAFRN
+2242 
-2253 DEKHTRKDEVFIS
+2253 
-2266 IDDLEVALPRGDSKG
+2266 
-2281 QRMAILM
+2281 
-2288 EQEPVQPDNEN
+2288 
-2299 MSAEDRAELN
+2299 
-2309 EMLNRAQAKE
+2309 AQDY
-2319 MARRAPLEELE
+2319 L
-2330 PVKREE
+2330 KR
-2336 VTGKARVKL
+2336 
-2345 EQAERALVRRV
+2345 AERALVGRV

-2377 ISEEYLTTGR
+2377 ISAEYLATGR
-2387 VSEETAAELFEQAY
+2387 VSEKTATELFEQAY
-2401 QKGIVVDEEFYQQ
+2401 QKGIVVDEAFYQQ

-2430 EEDKHDIADWGDF
+2430 EEDKHDITDWGAF
-2443 RKSAFGRL
+2443 RKSAFGQL

-2466 ELRNMAPALFPYDIS
+2466 ELRSMAPALFPYDIS
-2481 HPADQLVRMFEVA
+2481 HPADQLVRMLEVA

-2502 SLNEYYGQDAEEFK
+2502 SLSEYYGQDAEEFK
-2516 RWAKNDFDAAIGDT
+2516 RWAKNDFKEAVYDSLQE
-2530 IGDLRTVKRYADER
+2530 LRTVKRYADER
-2544 MAKADAAETAITP
+2544 TAKASAAAEAAITP

-2577 KAKNLLTEHD
+2577 KAKNLLTDHD

-2601 QHLDP
+2601 RHLDP

-2637 RRAALLET
+2637 QRAALLEA

-2684 KEIVKEY
+2684 KEIVREY

-2722 SPGNEVSE
+2722 EKGNEVSE

-2770 DLRAGSPNLDWGK
+2770 DLRAGSPSLDWAK
-2783 INGAVESFRK
+2783 INSAVERFRK
-2793 IYDELFQRLNDVRV
+2793 IYDELFRQMNDVRV

-2905 KLRALAT
+2905 RLRALAT

-2925 QTDAVRADNRL
+2925 QVDAVRADPRL
-2936 TEEEKQSKIDE
+2936 TEEEKQSKINE
-2947 INREGRFVLSNFVNE
+2947 IHKEGRFVLSNFVNE

-2970 ANKKSRFDRGIEA
+2970 ANKKSRFDRGIET

-3044 DDGFADRSSF
+3044 DDGFASRSSF

-3066 SWSQKASGILGKPME
+3066 SWSQRASSVLGKPME

-3090 IVRARYDQNIRR
+3090 IVRARYDQNLRR

-3112 ADAFAGKVMADR
+3112 ADAFAGKAMADR

-3236 FRAEKASLGE
+3236 FQTEKASLGE
-3246 TGKNLAQNALGELPF
+3246 TGKTLAKNALGELPF

-3276 VPAASA
+3276 LPAASA

-3306 VQDELNKLAYIIPPF
+3306 VQDELSKLAYILPPF
-3321 GGNQVQKLWKSAK
+3321 GGNQAQKIWKSVK
-3334 ALIEGG
+3334 ALLEGG

-3347 GSEKLQYPVFT
+3347 GSRKLQYPVFT
-3358 DDPWETALNAGRMML
+3358 DDPWETALNAGRMLL
-3373 FGKNSLPTAQ
+3373 FGKSSLPTAQ

-3394 AKQTAAYQDMLEAGI
+3394 AKQTAAYQDMLKAGVR
-3409 QGEDA
+3409 GEDA

-3431 RNAVQREILRRSD
+3431 RNAVQRAILRRSD

-3478 TDMLLDIKD
+3478 TEMLLDIKD
-3487 ANGLKGAAASGAK
+3487 ANSLKGAAASSAK
-3500 REAIAKAP
+3500 REALAKAP

-3518 RYVTGT
+3518 RYITGT

-3537 DILAF
+3537 DIMAF
-3542 RQAGLDFD
+3542 EQAGLDFD
-3550 AFLQAQSEYADINES
+3550 TFLKVQNEYTAVNEK

-3573 MAFSRWVN
+3573 MAFSHWVN
-3581 SLDLTAAQAET
+3581 SLDLTAEQAET
-3592 VRDCFK
+3592 VRNCFR

-3648 RAVIDAE
+3648 RAVLAAE
-3655 LREDEQLAA
+3655 LSEDEQLAA
-3664 LGALMQE
+3664 LQELMQE
-3671 SEYSKLQTGY
+3671 SEYSKLQVGY
-3681 SYGVTPEAYVTF
+3681 EHGILPEAYVRF

-3699 YDADGNGTFN
+3699 YDADGNGTLN
-3709 QKEVEAAIDSMGGGI
+3709 QKEVEKALDSMGGGV
-3724 GIVLPGGSEGD
+3724 GLVLPGGSGGD
-3735 QPLTVTQQAVLWQ
+3735 QPLTVKQQAVLWQ

-3766 RKVYDALNAEPVSG
+3766 KKVYDALNAEPASG

-3786 GTGGLVLPRG
+3786 GTDGLELPRG

>member
-1 MALSEQTRARWEQK
+1 MALSEQTKARWEQK

-22 APAEAAPQN
+22 APAEAAPRS

-38 EQKKKELA
+38 EQKKRELA
-46 MQRQQTAPATAK
+46 LQRQQAAPAAAK
-58 PTVKPSIAGASRAVT
+58 PAVKPSVAGASRAVT
-73 DTGTGGALRKNTPA
+73 DTGTGGGMPRRDPPA

-113 RYAAQNKR
+113 RYAAQGKH

-129 GDTDRLRGAS
+129 GDTNRLRGAS
-139 STYETAARD
+139 STYEAAAQD

-155 AEEKQKATEETLEG
+155 AAEKQKATEVTLEN
-169 LKQSLPSLQQ
+169 LKQSLPALQQ
-179 SFQQDPSAVNN
+179 SFQREPSAVNN
-190 ALYQTAL
+190 ALYQTVL
-197 QRYESFAA
+197 QRYERLAA
-205 QYAQEAEDAQRLY
+205 QYAQEAEDAQRRY

-227 YRDALQAYRDYLS
+227 YQDALRTYRDYLT
-240 GEQERYRDWRS
+240 GEQEKYQDWRS

-262 DLTAANAKVEQLRAK
+262 DLAAANAKVEQLQAR

-291 AYPRNSGTDGLLLQ
+291 AYPRNSGTDALLLQ
-305 AQALQEQAREVDSRI
+305 AQALQEQVREVDDRI
-320 QKAQSAA
+320 AKARSAA
-327 DLLQEELDWKKYY
+327 GLLQEELDWKKYY
-340 QYADLMEAEDFAEKS
+340 QYADLMDAEDFAEKS

-361 TGEAPKLGWS
+361 TGEAPKLGLS

-377 GFGDINYDIINRN
+377 GFGDISYDIINRN

-397 GVSDVNTNAG
+397 GVSDVNTNAS
-407 FLGLDHGEREQ
+407 FLGLDHGERGR

-460 RQEEEASWKEY
+460 RQKEEAYWKEY
-471 AKGSPVG
+471 ARESPVG
-478 SSAFSILTSPLKG
+478 SSVFSILTSPMKG
-491 LSYLG
+491 LSYIG

-505 AIDQNAAYNRLSYAN
+505 KIDQNAAYNRLSYLN
-520 SAIRGQVS
+520 SAVRGQVS

-543 LYRTGMS
+543 LYQTGMS

-560 TGAMAGG
+560 TGAMAGE
-567 AVLGEKAFRVA
+567 AVLGEKAFRIA
-578 SDLSL
+578 SNLSL

-606 QAFTLGTIAGA
+606 QAFTLGTVAGA

-634 WEDGAIQYILKNAFT
+634 WEDGALKYILKNAFT

-661 LFADVLIAK
+661 LFADILVAK
-670 DKSEWRQAIDAFMA
+670 DKSEWRQTIDAYMA
-684 EGKTESEA
+684 AGKTESEA
-692 FTLAVAQQAAEMGLD
+692 FALAVAQQAAEMGLD

-714 GGTMASVGTG
+714 GGTMASVGAG

-732 QYRQDGSQ
+732 QYRQDGGQ
-740 LRRLGDEMTRGI
+740 LRGLGDEMTRGI

-760 PSSAAYKL
+760 PNSEAYKL
-768 GQRLKEKQA
+768 GQRLKKKQE

-799 QTEQAAPQPAQD
+799 QTEQAAPQPAQG
-811 QPQQILGTELPTA
+811 QPQQTVGTELPTPD
-824 EQTGGVMLPMAEQER
+824 QTGGVMLPTPEQTEAQTQQRAAEQER
-839 QTAPLR
+839 QTAPPR
-845 ETVKTAQPGV
+845 ETAEMAQPDV
-855 LPTAEQTDR
+855 LPTAEETDR
-864 RQRAARAQTETER
+864 RQRAASAQTETER
-877 TGILAGVNEDTIA
+877 TGILAGVDEDTIA

-902 VVFFDAGADAAGGLE
+902 AVFFDAGADAAGGLE
-917 NGHFDPEDGRIYIN
+917 NGYFDPEDGRIHIN
-931 AQSRNPAAQII
+931 AQSKNPVAQII

-948 SIEKS
+948 SIEAS
-953 GSYGTLQR
+953 GHYSDLQK
-961 LVLQRIQQD
+961 LVLNRIQQT
-970 GGDLQAMRQRKAE
+970 GGDLQALRQQKAE
-983 LYARHGQELK
+983 LYARHGKALK

-1031 LDFIDRL
+1031 LQFINEL

-1044 DSAQER
+1044 GSAQER

-1094 RLRQQMASGE
+1094 RLRQQMANGE
-1104 ISDAEAEAVYDQTY
+1104 ISDTEAEAVYDQTY
-1118 NSEEDLRQGL
+1118 DPEEDLRQGL
-1128 GRLQHSYAG
+1128 GGLRYSIQNTKNIPYQKQIDAFYSGDSKTVGRSDDIYIADADNSLSALGIGEKPFFMLKSNLKKSTRIAGNNPSYSAHGISESVIRKLPELIKSPALIVQGDGRISIIPGIMVKTEKNNTAPLLIAVNPNSSVDGTDAYEIKSIYGRENFANWLELRARDSKIIAG
-1137 ANANGANLE
+1137 DEKKAAALLRDVGKQYPEPVAYAADLTATILSQSEGDVKLPAPVNLRRYSDIAGQDVNRKSEGRKYSFAGQNAKSANLQT
-1146 ALREAQEMQKA
+1146 LREAQEMQKA
-1157 GADMESIRRATGW
+1157 GVDMESIRKATGW

-1187 QLRGDGAD
+1187 RLRGDAAD

-1212 EAYPDMADLSVTF
+1212 EAYPQLKDVRFVFAD
-1225 HTLEDGQ
+1225 LEDGER
-1232 NGGYSRKF
+1232 GYFSSG
-1240 DSIELSRDLKN
+1240 DNTIVLSEELRGA
-1251 RPEAL
+1251 PEDTL
-1256 LNSLIHE
+1256 VHE
-1263 VQHAIQNRE
+1263 IQHAIQDVE
-1272 GFASGANPAYWNR
+1272 GFASGASPEYWAWREYESGDLVTERLQREYDRTMSRLSRADQNRYIRYMELERELDRLFLSDEDSEDGKRYAKLEAEQDALYEALYPNQWFRDLLDLNR
-1285 RMENGFDSRTAEE
+1285 RMTDAPGEYRRMYEN
-1298 RREGARLQEQYE
+1298 
-1310 QMRESDPQFVAAMEE
+1310 
-1325 LDAMAPKV
+1325 
-1333 PRGKVDLNTWEQ
+1333 
-1345 IEPDPPEWV
+1345 
-1354 RYDERRDQ
+1354 
-1362 LEEQYGDRVWDW
+1362 
-1374 YSLRDSIDRNARN
+1374 
-1387 GGRMPTNLYRDTAGE
+1387 TAGE
-1402 IEARDTAKRRELTT
+1402 IEARDAASRRRMTSE
-1416 QERRETSPDYG
+1416 ERRATMPKVADEN
-1427 SEDTVFA
+1427 TVFA
-1434 DGGDGYAM
+1434 EDAGWNRSFDYDPETA
-1442 SQSEQDSVK
+1442 SIK
-1451 EQLREH
+1451 EQIEQSREE
-1457 QDALNNMK
+1457 LNKMEV
-1465 AVATIRDNG
+1465 VARETVPENLPNKD
-1474 WKGMST
+1474 
-1480 GAFRQKIVNDLKKT
+1480 
-1494 GYRVDNPSIGV
+1494 
-1505 IDFDEKLLNRSLN
+1505 
-1518 YIQTDAEAAA
+1518 AAA
-1528 YQALPQVL
+1528 KWAADRLKASGYKVDRQGFGEILFTKKDLDKGLRYADTPAEKAALAALPKVL
-1536 KRGIKISG
+1536 KRGIEIG
-1544 HGNHKGRDYETLTI
+1544 DHTNHKKREKQTVTF
-1558 AAPVELNGKRGN
+1558 AAPVELNGVRGN
-1570 MAVVVMK
+1570 MGVVINRN
-1577 TKGNR
+1577 GNH
-1582 YKVHR
+1582 YYAHR
-1587 ILTPEGE
+1587 IV
-1594 AFALPEM
+1594 LPD
-1601 TNAEPNTVGTVT
+1601 GTVFQFSGINKDT
-1613 SGSQSLGGSAP
+1613 TQELSRGVTVSGSLADTTSVV
-1624 AISSASTD
+1624 STD
-1632 SVRGFEENVNT
+1632 SVRGFDENVNPK
-1643 RYSLSE
+1643 YSLSE
-1649 EEAAGDEVPAATL
+1649 EENAGDEVPAATL
-1662 PTGRMDF
+1662 PTGQEDL
-1669 GSEMRYNERTNE
+1669 RT
-1681 GGMSYGREMG
+1681 S
-1691 NDNLRRWSDSQ
+1691 LP
-1702 NTGERNRKST
+1702 KK
-1712 GNGEVSAQRS
+1712 AQDY
-1722 EEARLGLYGGRSGE
+1722 L
-1736 AVFTDD
+1736 
-1742 NEGRRLTSGQARQ
+1742 
-1755 LQGTA
+1755 
-1760 EKRYDYTKAFADQVD
+1760 KR
-1775 DWKAGKIAK
+1775 
-1784 NDTLIVGPT
+1784 
-1793 PEVFQKIGFN
+1793 
-1803 ALPVTINQTHVDYA
+1803 
-1817 LNGTK
+1817 
-1822 NEEHHIGESMLK
+1822 
-1834 QLPRA
+1834 
-1839 MQAPVAVIASE
+1839 
-1850 TQGKSS
+1850 
-1856 VVALLP
+1856 
-1862 FIKDAKTIIIP
+1862 
-1873 VYVDGF
+1873 
-1879 GRQNSVVIDSNAITS
+1879 
-1894 IYGRKNAI
+1894 
-1902 TTLLTNAIE
+1902 
-1911 AHNNGETTLFYLDKT
+1911 
-1926 KATALYQVAR
+1926 
-1936 VTMPKMPE
+1936 
-1944 TNNGFVHS
+1944 
-1952 IREAGSPVNPKLENV
+1952 
-1967 TQTQQFK
+1967 
-1974 RWFGD
+1974 
-1979 WQNHPESASKVVNE
+1979 
-1993 DGTPKV
+1993 
-1999 VYHGT
+1999 
-2004 NEKNGDFTVF
+2004 
-2014 DESKAV
+2014 
-2020 KKSGLGLRALGKGN
+2020 
-2034 YFTATPLT
+2034 
-2042 GKERYGSRVIE
+2042 
-2053 AYLNIR
+2053 
-2059 NPLEVEIG
+2059 
-2067 KPFRETA
+2067 
-2074 AEVFGEQALEM
+2074 
-2085 SYDELQWRMREEG
+2085 
-2098 YDGVIQRNKDGEVAL
+2098 
-2113 AVAFDPTQI
+2113 
-2122 KSATDNIGT
+2122 
-2131 FDRENPDIRYS
+2131 
-2142 VSEEEAAGDDV
+2142 
-2153 PAATLPTGQEESAK
+2153 
-2167 EESAKEE
+2167 
-2174 SAKKQTEAEYQAERL
+2174 
-2189 GYPVLNGVQVVPMR
+2189 
-2203 TYVHATDVIRDENN
+2203 
-2217 NIVYEKDGKP
+2217 
-2227 RRRDNYGMVVGRSPY
+2227 
-2242 DADELIVAFRN
+2242 
-2253 DEKHTRKDEVFIS
+2253 
-2266 IDDLEVALPRGDSKG
+2266 
-2281 QRMAILM
+2281 
-2288 EQEPVQPDNEN
+2288 
-2299 MSAEDRAELN
+2299 
-2309 EMLNRAQAKE
+2309 
-2319 MARRAPLEELE
+2319 
-2330 PVKREE
+2330 
-2336 VTGKARVKL
+2336 
-2345 EQAERALVRRV
+2345 AERALVGRV

-2377 ISEEYLTTGR
+2377 ISEEYLATGR
-2387 VSEETAAELFEQAY
+2387 VSEKTATELFEQAY
-2401 QKGIVVDEEFYQQ
+2401 QKGIVVDEAFYQQ

-2430 EEDKHDIADWGDF
+2430 EEDKHDIADWGTF
-2443 RKSAFGRL
+2443 RKSAFGQL

-2466 ELRNMAPALFPYDIS
+2466 ELRSMAPALFPYDIS
-2481 HPADQLVRMFEVA
+2481 HPADQLVRMLEVA

-2502 SLNEYYGQDAEEFK
+2502 SLSEYYGQDAEEFK
-2516 RWAKNDFDAAIGDT
+2516 RWAKNDFKEAVYDSLQE
-2530 IGDLRTVKRYADER
+2530 LRTVKRYADER
-2544 MAKADAAETAITP
+2544 TAKANAAAEAAITP

-2577 KAKNLLTEHD
+2577 KAKNLLTDHD

-2601 QHLDP
+2601 RHLDP

-2621 AEYERLVKLLT
+2621 AEYEQLVKLLT

-2637 RRAALLET
+2637 QRAALLEA

-2684 KEIVKEY
+2684 KELVREY

-2722 SPGNEVSE
+2722 AQGNEVSE

-2743 IRILENSRGRMA
+2743 IRILESSRGRMA
-2755 ERDGKTLEDWRGIVQ
+2755 ERDGKTLEDWRGVVQ
-2770 DLRAGSPNLDWGK
+2770 DLRRGSPNLNWEK
-2783 INGAVESFRK
+2783 INSAVERFRK

-2872 QRLGFNTAYDAVEG
+2872 ERKGFNTAYDAVEG

-2905 KLRALAT
+2905 RLRALAT

-2925 QTDAVRADNRL
+2925 QVDAVRADPRL
-2936 TEEEKQSKIDE
+2936 TEEEKQSKINE
-2947 INREGRFVLSNFVNE
+2947 IHKEGRFVLSNFVNE

-3031 LKGMWDTLKAYRN
+3031 LKGMWDTLKSYRN

-3066 SWSQKASGILGKPME
+3066 SWSQKASGVLGKPME

-3090 IVRARYDQNIRR
+3090 IVRARYDQNLRR

-3236 FRAEKASLGE
+3236 FQTEKASLGE
-3246 TGKNLAQNALGELPF
+3246 TGKTLAKNALGELPF

-3276 VPAASA
+3276 LPAASA

-3306 VQDELNKLAYIIPPF
+3306 VQDELSKLAYILPPF
-3321 GGNQVQKLWKSAK
+3321 GGNQAQKIWKSVK
-3334 ALIEGG
+3334 ALLEGG
-3340 SYTVDAD
+3340 SYTMDAD
-3347 GSEKLQYPVFT
+3347 GSRKLQYPVFT

-3373 FGKNSLPTAQ
+3373 FGKSSLPTAQ

-3394 AKQTAAYQDMLEAGI
+3394 AKQTAAYQDMLEAGVR
-3409 QGEDA
+3409 GEDA

-3478 TDMLLDIKD
+3478 TEMLLDIKD
-3487 ANGLKGAAASGAK
+3487 ANRLKGAAASSAK

-3518 RYVTGT
+3518 RYITGT

-3537 DILAF
+3537 DIMAF
-3542 RQAGLDFD
+3542 EQAGLDFD
-3550 AFLQAQSEYADINES
+3550 TFLKVQNEYTAVNEK
-3565 YSGAGEKA
+3565 YSGASEKA
-3573 MAFSRWVN
+3573 LAFSRWVN
-3581 SLDLTAAQAET
+3581 SLDLTAEQAET
-3592 VRDCFK
+3592 VRDCFR
-3598 YYSQIP
+3598 YFSQIP
-3604 AEAARYD
+3604 AKAARYD

-3624 ALADALNALE
+3624 ALANSLNALE

-3648 RAVIDAE
+3648 RAVLSAE
-3655 LREDEQLAA
+3655 LSEDEQLAA
-3664 LGALMQE
+3664 LQELMQE
-3671 SEYSKLQTGY
+3671 SEYSKLQVGY

-3699 YDADGNGTFN
+3699 YDADGNGTLN
-3709 QKEVEAAIDSMGGGI
+3709 QKEVEKALDSMGGGV
-3724 GIVLPGGSEGD
+3724 GLVLPGDSGGD
-3735 QPLTVTQQAVLWQ
+3735 QPLTVKQQAVLWQ
-3748 LANRSWKP
+3748 LANKSWRP

-3786 GTGGLVLPRG
+3786 GTGGLELPRG

>member
-1 MALSEQTRARWEQK
+1 MALSEQTKARWEQK

-22 APAEAAPQN
+22 VPAETAPRSG
-31 DSIQQKW
+31 SIQQKW
-38 EQKKKELA
+38 EQKKRELA
-46 MQRQQTAPATAK
+46 MQQAAPAAAK
-58 PTVKPSIAGASRAVT
+58 PAVKPSIAGASRAVT
-73 DTGTGGALRKNTPA
+73 DTGTGGSMPQRALPA

-101 SPVLQERYGSYQ
+101 SPVLQEKYGSYQ
-113 RYAAQNKR
+113 HYAAQNKR

-129 GDTDRLRGAS
+129 GDTDRLRGDY
-139 STYETAARD
+139 STYETAAQD
-148 ALRAYEK
+148 ALHAYEE
-155 AEEKQKATEETLEG
+155 AARKQKTTEGTLEN
-169 LKQSLPSLQQ
+169 LKQTLPALQQ
-179 SFQQDPSAVNN
+179 SFQRDPSALNN
-190 ALYQTAL
+190 ALYQTVL
-197 QRYESFAA
+197 QRYESLAA
-205 QYAQEAEDAQRLY
+205 QYAQEAEDAQRRY

-227 YRDALQAYRDYLS
+227 YQDALRTYRDYLT
-240 GEQERYRDWRS
+240 GEQEKYQDWRS

-262 DLTAANAKVEQLRAK
+262 DLAAANAKVEQLQAR

-291 AYPRNSGTDGLLLQ
+291 AYPRNSGTDALLLQ
-305 AQALQEQAREVDSRI
+305 AQALQEQVREVDDRI
-320 QKAQSAA
+320 AKARSAA
-327 DLLQEELDWKKYY
+327 GLLQEELDWKKYY
-340 QYADLMEAEDFAEKS
+340 QYADLMDAEDFAEKS

-361 TGEAPKLGWS
+361 TGEAPKLGLS

-397 GVSDVNTNAG
+397 GVSDINSNAS
-407 FLGLDHGEREQ
+407 FLGLDHGERGR

-460 RQEEEASWKEY
+460 RQKEEAYWKEY
-471 AKGSPVG
+471 ARESPVG
-478 SSAFSILTSPLKG
+478 SSVFSILTSPMKG
-491 LSYLG
+491 LSYIG

-505 AIDQNAAYNRLSYAN
+505 KIDQNAGYNRLSYVN

-543 LYRTGMS
+543 LYQTGMS

-560 TGAMAGG
+560 TGAMAGE
-567 AVLGEKAFRVA
+567 AVLGEKAFRIA
-578 SDLSL
+578 SNLSL

-606 QAFTLGTIAGA
+606 QAFTLGTVAGA

-634 WEDGAIQYILKNAFT
+634 WEDGAIKYILKNAFT

-661 LFADVLIAK
+661 LFADILVAK
-670 DKSEWRQAIDAFMA
+670 DKSEWRQTIDAYMA
-684 EGKTESEA
+684 AGKTESEA
-692 FTLAVAQQAAEMGLD
+692 FALAVAQQAAEMGLD

-714 GGTMASVGTG
+714 GGTMASVGAG

-732 QYRQDGSQ
+732 QYRQDGGQ
-740 LRRLGDEMTRGI
+740 LRGLGDEMTRGI

-760 PSSAAYKL
+760 PNSEAYKL
-768 GQRLKEKQA
+768 GQRLKKKQE

-799 QTEQAAPQPAQD
+799 QTEQAAPQPAQG
-811 QPQQILGTELPTA
+811 QPQQTVGTELPTPD
-824 EQTGGVMLPMAEQER
+824 QTGGVMLP
-839 QTAPLR
+839 TP
-845 ETVKTAQPGV
+845 
-855 LPTAEQTDR
+855 EQTDR
-864 RQRAARAQTETER
+864 RKRAARAQTETER
-877 TGILAGVNEDTIA
+877 TGILLGVNDDTIA

-902 VVFFDAGADAAGGLE
+902 VVFFDAGADATGGLE

-931 AQSRNPAAQII
+931 AQSKNPVAQII

-948 SIEKS
+948 SIEGG
-953 GSYGTLQR
+953 GSYGDLQR
-961 LVLQRIQQD
+961 LVLRRIQQD
-970 GGDLQAMRQRKAE
+970 GGDLQALRQQKAE
-983 LYARHGQELK
+983 LYARHGKALK
-993 ASEVDA
+993 ASEVDQ

-1044 DSAQER
+1044 GSAQER

-1094 RLRQQMASGE
+1094 RLRQQMAEGE
-1104 ISDAEAEAVYDQTY
+1104 ISDAEAEAAYAQIYDP
-1118 NSEEDLRQGL
+1118 EEDLRQGL
-1128 GRLQHSYAG
+1128 GGLQQSIEELPDGKKYVRADRQVIFGNDPRSWSEQLEDYINGKIRRGGDVTLIGADGDALRLTATSAGKLSDYHTGDGRTMSSGAFERKVNAASHIDELAQVSERKGTIKQDRGSRHGEMASGGWAYRTAFFEDFDGSYYEVTISVALSADGNMVYNIGQIKKEAHPKIKGSRANNDDGPRGFASSDNSISNSGQDVNRKSEGRKYSYAG
-1137 ANANGANLE
+1137 QNAKSANLQT
-1146 ALREAQEMQKA
+1146 LREAQEMQKA
-1157 GADMESIRRATGW
+1157 GADMESIRKATGW

-1187 QLRGDGAD
+1187 QLRSDAAD
-1195 LSDYTTL
+1195 LSNYTTL

-1212 EAYPDMADLSVTF
+1212 EAYPQLKDVRLAFAD
-1225 HTLEDGQ
+1225 LEDGER
-1232 NGGYSRKF
+1232 GYFSSG
-1240 DSIELSRDLKN
+1240 DNTIVLSEELRGA
-1251 RPEAL
+1251 PEDTL
-1256 LNSLIHE
+1256 VHE
-1263 VQHAIQNRE
+1263 IQHAIQDVE
-1272 GFASGANPAYWNR
+1272 GFASGASPEYWARREYASGDLVTERLQREYDRTLNRLSRADQNQYIRYMELERELDRLFLSDENSEDGKRYAKLEAEQDALYEALYPNQWFRDLLDLSR
-1285 RMENGFDSRTAEE
+1285 RMTDAPGEYRRMYEN
-1298 RREGARLQEQYE
+1298 
-1310 QMRESDPQFVAAMEE
+1310 
-1325 LDAMAPKV
+1325 
-1333 PRGKVDLNTWEQ
+1333 
-1345 IEPDPPEWV
+1345 
-1354 RYDERRDQ
+1354 
-1362 LEEQYGDRVWDW
+1362 
-1374 YSLRDSIDRNARN
+1374 
-1387 GGRMPTNLYRDTAGE
+1387 TAGE
-1402 IEARDTAKRRELTT
+1402 IEARDAAARRRMTAE
-1416 QERRETSPDYG
+1416 ERRATMPKMADEN
-1427 SEDTVFA
+1427 TVFA
-1434 DGGDGYAM
+1434 EGTGWNRFFDYDPETA
-1442 SQSEQDSVK
+1442 SIK
-1451 EQLREH
+1451 EQIEQSREE
-1457 QDALNNMK
+1457 LNKMEV
-1465 AVATIRDNG
+1465 VARETVPENLPNKD
-1474 WKGMST
+1474 
-1480 GAFRQKIVNDLKKT
+1480 
-1494 GYRVDNPSIGV
+1494 
-1505 IDFDEKLLNRSLN
+1505 
-1518 YIQTDAEAAA
+1518 AAA
-1528 YQALPQVL
+1528 KWAADRLKASGYKVDRQGFGEILFTKKDLDKGLRYADTPAEKAALAALPKVL
-1536 KRGIKISG
+1536 KRGIEIG
-1544 HGNHKGRDYETLTI
+1544 DHTNHKKREKQTVTF
-1558 AAPVELNGKRGN
+1558 AAPVELNGVRGN
-1570 MAVVVMK
+1570 MGVVINRN
-1577 TKGNR
+1577 GNH
-1582 YKVHR
+1582 YYAHR
-1587 ILTPEGE
+1587 IV
-1594 AFALPEM
+1594 LPD
-1601 TNAEPNTVGTVT
+1601 GTVFQFSGINKDT
-1613 SGSQSLGGSAP
+1613 TQELSRGVTVSGSLADTTSV
-1624 AISSASTD
+1624 ASTD
-1632 SVRGFEENVNT
+1632 SVRDFDENVNT
-1643 RYSLSE
+1643 KYSLSE
-1649 EEAAGDEVPAATL
+1649 EED
-1662 PTGRMDF
+1662 
-1669 GSEMRYNERTNE
+1669 
-1681 GGMSYGREMG
+1681 
-1691 NDNLRRWSDSQ
+1691 
-1702 NTGERNRKST
+1702 
-1712 GNGEVSAQRS
+1712 
-1722 EEARLGLYGGRSGE
+1722 
-1736 AVFTDD
+1736 
-1742 NEGRRLTSGQARQ
+1742 
-1755 LQGTA
+1755 
-1760 EKRYDYTKAFADQVD
+1760 
-1775 DWKAGKIAK
+1775 
-1784 NDTLIVGPT
+1784 
-1793 PEVFQKIGFN
+1793 
-1803 ALPVTINQTHVDYA
+1803 
-1817 LNGTK
+1817 
-1822 NEEHHIGESMLK
+1822 
-1834 QLPRA
+1834 
-1839 MQAPVAVIASE
+1839 
-1850 TQGKSS
+1850 
-1856 VVALLP
+1856 
-1862 FIKDAKTIIIP
+1862 
-1873 VYVDGF
+1873 
-1879 GRQNSVVIDSNAITS
+1879 
-1894 IYGRKNAI
+1894 
-1902 TTLLTNAIE
+1902 
-1911 AHNNGETTLFYLDKT
+1911 
-1926 KATALYQVAR
+1926 
-1936 VTMPKMPE
+1936 
-1944 TNNGFVHS
+1944 
-1952 IREAGSPVNPKLENV
+1952 
-1967 TQTQQFK
+1967 
-1974 RWFGD
+1974 
-1979 WQNHPESASKVVNE
+1979 
-1993 DGTPKV
+1993 
-1999 VYHGT
+1999 
-2004 NEKNGDFTVF
+2004 
-2014 DESKAV
+2014 
-2020 KKSGLGLRALGKGN
+2020 
-2034 YFTATPLT
+2034 
-2042 GKERYGSRVIE
+2042 
-2053 AYLNIR
+2053 
-2059 NPLEVEIG
+2059 
-2067 KPFRETA
+2067 
-2074 AEVFGEQALEM
+2074 
-2085 SYDELQWRMREEG
+2085 
-2098 YDGVIQRNKDGEVAL
+2098 
-2113 AVAFDPTQI
+2113 
-2122 KSATDNIGT
+2122 
-2131 FDRENPDIRYS
+2131 
-2142 VSEEEAAGDDV
+2142 AGDDV
-2153 PAATLPTGQEESAK
+2153 PAATLPTGQE
-2167 EESAKEE
+2167 
-2174 SAKKQTEAEYQAERL
+2174 
-2189 GYPVLNGVQVVPMR
+2189 
-2203 TYVHATDVIRDENN
+2203 
-2217 NIVYEKDGKP
+2217 
-2227 RRRDNYGMVVGRSPY
+2227 
-2242 DADELIVAFRN
+2242 
-2253 DEKHTRKDEVFIS
+2253 
-2266 IDDLEVALPRGDSKG
+2266 DLRGALPKK
-2281 QRMAILM
+2281 
-2288 EQEPVQPDNEN
+2288 
-2299 MSAEDRAELN
+2299 
-2309 EMLNRAQAKE
+2309 AQDY
-2319 MARRAPLEELE
+2319 L
-2330 PVKREE
+2330 KR
-2336 VTGKARVKL
+2336 
-2345 EQAERALVRRV
+2345 AERALVGRV

-2387 VSEETAAELFEQAY
+2387 VSEKTATELFEQAY
-2401 QKGIVVDEEFYQQ
+2401 QKGIVVDEAFYQQ

-2516 RWAKNDFDAAIGDT
+2516 RWAKNDFDTAIGDS
-2530 IGDLRTVKRYADER
+2530 IQELRTVKRYADER
-2544 MAKADAAETAITP
+2544 EAKSSAAAEAAITP
-2557 EQAAEAYKQL
+2557 EQAAEAYRQL
-2567 KKARWESEKA
+2567 KKARWETERA
-2577 KAKNLLTEHD
+2577 KAKNLLTDHD

-2601 QHLDP
+2601 RHLDP

-2637 RRAALLET
+2637 QRAALLET

-2684 KEIVKEY
+2684 KELVREY
-2691 ITPVHDAEANATRFK
+2691 ITPVHDAEARATRFK

-2722 SPGNEVSE
+2722 EKGNEVSE

-2743 IRILENSRGRMA
+2743 IRILESSRGRMA
-2755 ERDGKTLEDWRGIVQ
+2755 ERDGKTLEDWRGVVQ
-2770 DLRAGSPNLDWGK
+2770 DLRAGSPSLDWAK
-2783 INGAVESFRK
+2783 INNAVERFRK

-2824 QPGDGGDGILSQ
+2824 QPGDEGDGILSQ

-2872 QRLGFNTAYDAVEG
+2872 ERLGFNTAYDAVEG

-2905 KLRALAT
+2905 RLRALAT

-2925 QTDAVRADNRL
+2925 QVDAVRADPRL
-2936 TEEEKQSKIDE
+2936 TEEEKQSKINE
-2947 INREGRFVLSNFVNE
+2947 IHKEGRFVLSNFVNE

-3044 DDGFADRSSF
+3044 DDGFASRSSF

-3066 SWSQKASGILGKPME
+3066 SWSQRASSVLGKPME

-3090 IVRARYDQNIRR
+3090 IVRARYDQNLRR

-3236 FRAEKASLGE
+3236 FQTEKASLGE
-3246 TGKNLAQNALGELPF
+3246 TGKTLAKNALGELPF

-3276 VPAASA
+3276 IPAASA

-3306 VQDELNKLAYIIPPF
+3306 VQDELSKLAYILPPF
-3321 GGNQVQKLWKSAK
+3321 GGNQAQKIWKSVK
-3334 ALIEGG
+3334 ALLEGG

-3347 GSEKLQYPVFT
+3347 GSRKLQYPVFT

-3373 FGKNSLPTAQ
+3373 FGKSSLPTAQ

-3394 AKQTAAYQDMLEAGI
+3394 AKQTAAYQDMLEAGVR
-3409 QGEDA
+3409 GEDA

-3478 TDMLLDIKD
+3478 TEMLLDIKD
-3487 ANGLKGAAASGAK
+3487 AGTLKGAAASGAK

-3518 RYVTGT
+3518 RYITGT

-3537 DILAF
+3537 DIMAF
-3542 RQAGLDFD
+3542 EQAGLDFD
-3550 AFLQAQSEYADINES
+3550 TFLKVQNEYTAVNEK

-3573 MAFSRWVN
+3573 MAFSHWVN
-3581 SLDLTAAQAET
+3581 SLDLTAEQAET
-3592 VRDCFK
+3592 VRNCFR

-3648 RAVIDAE
+3648 RAVLAAE
-3655 LREDEQLAA
+3655 LSEDEQLAA
-3664 LGALMQE
+3664 LQELMQE
-3671 SEYSKLQTGY
+3671 SEYSKLQVGY
-3681 SYGVTPEAYVTF
+3681 EHGILPEAYVRF

-3699 YDADGNGTFN
+3699 YDADGNGTLN
-3709 QKEVEAAIDSMGGGI
+3709 QKEVEKALDSMGGGI
-3724 GIVLPGGSEGD
+3724 GLVLPGGGGGD
-3735 QPLTVTQQAVLWQ
+3735 QPLTVKQQAVLWQ
-3748 LANRSWKP
+3748 LANKSWKP

-3766 RKVYDALNAEPVSG
+3766 KKVYDALNAEPASG

-3786 GTGGLVLPRG
+3786 GTGGLELPRG

>member
-1 MALSEQTRARWEQK
+1 MALSEQTKARWEQK

-22 APAEAAPQN
+22 APAEAAPRN
-31 DSIQQKW
+31 GSIQQKW
-38 EQKKKELA
+38 EQKKRELA
-46 MQRQQTAPATAK
+46 MQRQQTALAAPAAAK
-58 PTVKPSIAGASRAVT
+58 PAAKPSLAGASRAVT
-73 DTGTGGALRKNTPA
+73 DTGTGGGMPRRDPPA
-87 TPAAGRLTEEAFDR
+87 MPAAGRLTEEAFDR

-113 RYAAQNKR
+113 RYAAQGKR

-129 GDTDRLRGAS
+129 EDTNRLRGAS

-155 AEEKQKATEETLEG
+155 AEGKQKATEETLEN
-169 LKQSLPSLQQ
+169 LKQSLPALQQ
-179 SFQQDPSAVNN
+179 SFQREPSAVNN
-190 ALYQTAL
+190 ALYQTVL
-197 QRYESFAA
+197 QRYERLAA
-205 QYAQEAEDAQRLY
+205 QYAQETEDAQRRY

-227 YRDALQAYRDYLS
+227 YQDALRTYRDYLT
-240 GEQERYRDWRS
+240 GEQEKYQDWRS

-262 DLTAANAKVEQLRAK
+262 DLAAANARVEQLQAQ
-277 KEQLQRQAK
+277 KEQLQRQAQ

-305 AQALQEQAREVDSRI
+305 AQALQEQARAMDGRI
-320 QKAQSAA
+320 TRARSAA
-327 DLLQEELDWKKYY
+327 ELLQEELDWKKYY

-361 TGEAPKLGWS
+361 TGEAPKLGLS

-377 GFGDINYDIINRN
+377 GFGDISYDIINRN

-397 GVSDVNTNAG
+397 GVSDVNTNAS
-407 FLGLDHGEREQ
+407 FLGLDHGERGQ

-434 TARGDAEHRTA
+434 TAKGDAEHRTA
-445 YEYIDY
+445 YAYIDY

-460 RQEEEASWKEY
+460 RQEEEAAWKDY

-478 SSAFSILTSPLKG
+478 SSVFSILTSPLKG

-505 AIDQNAAYNRLSYAN
+505 TIDQNAAYNRLSYLN
-520 SAIRGQVS
+520 SAVRGQVS

-543 LYRTGMS
+543 LYQTGMS

-578 SDLSL
+578 SNLSL

-596 AAKDRGLTDK
+596 AAKDKGLTDK

-617 AEVFTEKFSIE
+617 AEVLTEKFSIE

-634 WEDGAIQYILKNAFT
+634 WEDGALKYILKNAFT

-661 LFADVLIAK
+661 LFADILVAK
-670 DKSEWRQAIDAFMA
+670 DKSEWRQTIAAYMA

-692 FTLAVAQQAAEMGLD
+692 FALAVAQQAAEMGLD

-714 GGTMASVGTG
+714 GGTMASVGAG

-732 QYRQDGSQ
+732 QYRQDGGQ
-740 LRRLGDEMTRGI
+740 LRGLGDEMTRGI

-760 PSSAAYKL
+760 PNSEAYKL
-768 GQRLKEKQA
+768 GQRLKKKQE

-799 QTEQAAPQPAQD
+799 QTEQAAPQPAQG
-811 QPQQILGTELPTA
+811 QPQQTVGTELPTPD
-824 EQTGGVMLPMAEQER
+824 QTGGVMLPTPEQTEAQTQQRAAEQER
-839 QTAPLR
+839 QTAPPR
-845 ETVKTAQPGV
+845 ETAEMAQPGV
-855 LPTAEQTDR
+855 LPTAEETDR
-864 RQRAARAQTETER
+864 RQRAASAQTETER
-877 TGILAGVNEDTIA
+877 TGILLGVNDDTIA

-902 VVFFDAGADAAGGLE
+902 VVFFDAGADATGGLE

-931 AQSRNPAAQII
+931 AQSKNPVAQII

-948 SIEKS
+948 SIEGG
-953 GSYGTLQR
+953 GSYGDLQR

-970 GGDLQAMRQRKAE
+970 GGDLQTLRQQKAE
-983 LYARHGQELK
+983 LYARHGKELK
-993 ASEVDA
+993 ASEVDQ

-1044 DSAQER
+1044 GSAQER

-1094 RLRQQMASGE
+1094 RLRQQMAEGE
-1104 ISDAEAEAVYDQTY
+1104 ISDAEAEAAYAQIYDP
-1118 NSEEDLRQGL
+1118 EEDLRQGL
-1128 GRLQHSYAG
+1128 GGLQYSIQNTKNIPYQKQIDAFYSGDSKTVGRSDDIYIADADNSLNALGIGEKPFFMLKSNLKKSTRIAGNNPSYSAHGISESVIRKLPELIKSPALVVQGDGRISIIPGITVKTEKNNTAPLLIAVNPNSSVDGIDAYEIKSIYGRENFANWLDLRARDSKIIAGDEKKAAALLRDVGKQYPEPVAYAADLTTAILSQNEGGVKLPTPVNLRRYSDIAGQDVNRKSEGRKYSYAG
-1137 ANANGANLE
+1137 QNAKSANLQT
-1146 ALREAQEMQKA
+1146 LREAQEMQKA
-1157 GADMESIRRATGW
+1157 GADMESIRKATGW

-1179 FEIDDSGM
+1179 FEIDDSGL
-1187 QLRGDGAD
+1187 QLRGDAAD
-1195 LSDYTTL
+1195 LSNYTTL

-1212 EAYPDMADLSVTF
+1212 EAYPQLKDVRLAFAD
-1225 HTLEDGQ
+1225 LEDGER
-1232 NGGYSRKF
+1232 GYFSSG
-1240 DSIELSRDLKN
+1240 DNTIVLSEELRGA
-1251 RPEAL
+1251 PEDTL
-1256 LNSLIHE
+1256 VHE
-1263 VQHAIQNRE
+1263 IQHAIQDVE
-1272 GFASGANPAYWNR
+1272 GFASGASPEYWARREYASGDLVTERLQREYDRTLNRLSRADQNQYIRYMELERELDRLFLSDENSEDGKRYAKLEAEQDALYEALYPNQWFRDLLDLSR
-1285 RMENGFDSRTAEE
+1285 RMTDAPGEYLRMYEN
-1298 RREGARLQEQYE
+1298 
-1310 QMRESDPQFVAAMEE
+1310 
-1325 LDAMAPKV
+1325 
-1333 PRGKVDLNTWEQ
+1333 
-1345 IEPDPPEWV
+1345 
-1354 RYDERRDQ
+1354 
-1362 LEEQYGDRVWDW
+1362 
-1374 YSLRDSIDRNARN
+1374 
-1387 GGRMPTNLYRDTAGE
+1387 TAGE
-1402 IEARDTAKRRELTT
+1402 IEARDAASRRRMTAE
-1416 QERRETSPDYG
+1416 ERRATIPKMADEN
-1427 SEDTVFA
+1427 TVFA
-1434 DGGDGYAM
+1434 EGGTRSDDYIPGTVSKEKIREGMQTVSAMETVASLSGDEFKKGSVDLVTQVSTFFDGIGNMVYNPQLGDCTLNRRGVKDDIAHGIGRKKAAAFAAVPAILEKGKVIDYQQNWKGRNYDTAVVAAPISIADERYLAGIVLLRENNENRFYVHEVLIEKGTPPFKTGESPKVGVDTGGDAP
-1442 SQSEQDSVK
+1442 SVIS
-1451 EQLREH
+1451 L
-1457 QDALNNMK
+1457 
-1465 AVATIRDNG
+1465 
-1474 WKGMST
+1474 
-1480 GAFRQKIVNDLKKT
+1480 LKKAQ
-1494 GYRVDNPSIGV
+1494 D
-1505 IDFDEKLLNRSLN
+1505 
-1518 YIQTDAEAAA
+1518 
-1528 YQALPQVL
+1528 
-1536 KRGIKISG
+1536 
-1544 HGNHKGRDYETLTI
+1544 
-1558 AAPVELNGKRGN
+1558 
-1570 MAVVVMK
+1570 
-1577 TKGNR
+1577 
-1582 YKVHR
+1582 
-1587 ILTPEGE
+1587 
-1594 AFALPEM
+1594 
-1601 TNAEPNTVGTVT
+1601 
-1613 SGSQSLGGSAP
+1613 
-1624 AISSASTD
+1624 
-1632 SVRGFEENVNT
+1632 VNSK
-1643 RYSLSE
+1643 YSLSE
-1649 EEAAGDEVPAATL
+1649 EED
-1662 PTGRMDF
+1662 
-1669 GSEMRYNERTNE
+1669 
-1681 GGMSYGREMG
+1681 
-1691 NDNLRRWSDSQ
+1691 
-1702 NTGERNRKST
+1702 
-1712 GNGEVSAQRS
+1712 
-1722 EEARLGLYGGRSGE
+1722 
-1736 AVFTDD
+1736 
-1742 NEGRRLTSGQARQ
+1742 
-1755 LQGTA
+1755 
-1760 EKRYDYTKAFADQVD
+1760 
-1775 DWKAGKIAK
+1775 
-1784 NDTLIVGPT
+1784 
-1793 PEVFQKIGFN
+1793 
-1803 ALPVTINQTHVDYA
+1803 
-1817 LNGTK
+1817 
-1822 NEEHHIGESMLK
+1822 
-1834 QLPRA
+1834 
-1839 MQAPVAVIASE
+1839 
-1850 TQGKSS
+1850 
-1856 VVALLP
+1856 
-1862 FIKDAKTIIIP
+1862 
-1873 VYVDGF
+1873 
-1879 GRQNSVVIDSNAITS
+1879 
-1894 IYGRKNAI
+1894 
-1902 TTLLTNAIE
+1902 
-1911 AHNNGETTLFYLDKT
+1911 
-1926 KATALYQVAR
+1926 
-1936 VTMPKMPE
+1936 
-1944 TNNGFVHS
+1944 
-1952 IREAGSPVNPKLENV
+1952 
-1967 TQTQQFK
+1967 
-1974 RWFGD
+1974 
-1979 WQNHPESASKVVNE
+1979 
-1993 DGTPKV
+1993 
-1999 VYHGT
+1999 
-2004 NEKNGDFTVF
+2004 
-2014 DESKAV
+2014 
-2020 KKSGLGLRALGKGN
+2020 
-2034 YFTATPLT
+2034 
-2042 GKERYGSRVIE
+2042 
-2053 AYLNIR
+2053 
-2059 NPLEVEIG
+2059 
-2067 KPFRETA
+2067 
-2074 AEVFGEQALEM
+2074 
-2085 SYDELQWRMREEG
+2085 
-2098 YDGVIQRNKDGEVAL
+2098 
-2113 AVAFDPTQI
+2113 
-2122 KSATDNIGT
+2122 
-2131 FDRENPDIRYS
+2131 
-2142 VSEEEAAGDDV
+2142 AGDDV
-2153 PAATLPTGQEESAK
+2153 PAATLPTGQE
-2167 EESAKEE
+2167 
-2174 SAKKQTEAEYQAERL
+2174 
-2189 GYPVLNGVQVVPMR
+2189 
-2203 TYVHATDVIRDENN
+2203 
-2217 NIVYEKDGKP
+2217 
-2227 RRRDNYGMVVGRSPY
+2227 
-2242 DADELIVAFRN
+2242 
-2253 DEKHTRKDEVFIS
+2253 
-2266 IDDLEVALPRGDSKG
+2266 DLRGALPKK
-2281 QRMAILM
+2281 
-2288 EQEPVQPDNEN
+2288 
-2299 MSAEDRAELN
+2299 
-2309 EMLNRAQAKE
+2309 AQDY
-2319 MARRAPLEELE
+2319 L
-2330 PVKREE
+2330 KR
-2336 VTGKARVKL
+2336 
-2345 EQAERALVRRV
+2345 AERALVGRV

-2387 VSEETAAELFEQAY
+2387 VSEKTATELFEQAY
-2401 QKGIVVDEEFYQQ
+2401 QKGIVVDEAFYQQ

-2516 RWAKNDFDAAIGDT
+2516 RWAKNDFDTAIGDS
-2530 IGDLRTVKRYADER
+2530 IQELRTVKRYADER
-2544 MAKADAAETAITP
+2544 EAKSSAAAEAAITP
-2557 EQAAEAYKQL
+2557 EQAAEAYRQL
-2567 KKARWESEKA
+2567 KKARWETERA
-2577 KAKNLLTEHD
+2577 KAKNLLTDHD
-2587 KLQLGRLLRGEIEL
+2587 RIQLGRLLRGEIEL

-2637 RRAALLET
+2637 QRAALLET

-2684 KEIVKEY
+2684 KEIVREY

-2722 SPGNEVSE
+2722 EKGNEVSE

-2743 IRILENSRGRMA
+2743 IRILESSRGRMA
-2755 ERDGKTLEDWRGIVQ
+2755 ERDGKTLEDWRGVVQ
-2770 DLRAGSPNLDWGK
+2770 DLRRGSPNLNWEK
-2783 INGAVESFRK
+2783 INSAIESFRK

-2872 QRLGFNTAYDAVEG
+2872 ERLGFNTAYDAVEG

-2905 KLRALAT
+2905 RLRALAT

-2925 QTDAVRADNRL
+2925 QVDAVRADPRL
-2936 TEEEKQSKIDE
+2936 TEEEKQSKINE
-2947 INREGRFVLSNFVNE
+2947 IHKEGRFVLSNFVNE

-3044 DDGFADRSSF
+3044 DDGFASRSSF

-3066 SWSQKASGILGKPME
+3066 SWSQRASSVLGKPME

-3090 IVRARYDQNIRR
+3090 IVRARYDQNLRR

-3236 FRAEKASLGE
+3236 FQTEKASLGE

-3276 VPAASA
+3276 LPAASA

-3306 VQDELNKLAYIIPPF
+3306 VQDELSKLAYILPPF
-3321 GGNQVQKLWKSAK
+3321 GGNQAQKIWKSVK

-3347 GSEKLQYPVFT
+3347 GSRKLQYPVFT

-3373 FGKNSLPTAQ
+3373 FGKSSLPTAQ

-3394 AKQTAAYQDMLEAGI
+3394 AKQTAAYQDMLEAGVR
-3409 QGEDA
+3409 GEDA

-3478 TDMLLDIKD
+3478 TEMLLDIKD
-3487 ANGLKGAAASGAK
+3487 AGTLKGAAASGAK

-3518 RYVTGT
+3518 RYITGT

-3537 DILAF
+3537 DIIAF

-3550 AFLQAQSEYADINES
+3550 TFLKVQNEYTAVNEK

-3573 MAFSRWVN
+3573 MAFSHWVN
-3581 SLDLTAAQAET
+3581 SLDLTAEQAET
-3592 VRDCFK
+3592 VRNCFR

-3648 RAVIDAE
+3648 RAVLAAD
-3655 LREDEQLAA
+3655 LSEDEQLAA
-3664 LGALMQE
+3664 LQELMQE
-3671 SEYSKLQTGY
+3671 SEYSKLQVGY
-3681 SYGVTPEAYVTF
+3681 EHGILPEAYVRF

-3699 YDADGNGTFN
+3699 YDADGNGTLN
-3709 QKEVEAAIDSMGGGI
+3709 QKEVEKALDSMGGGV
-3724 GIVLPGGSEGD
+3724 GLVLPGGSGGD
-3735 QPLTVTQQAVLWQ
+3735 QPLTVKQQAVLWQ
-3748 LANRSWKP
+3748 LANKSWRP

-3780 GILLPD
+3780 GILLPN
-3786 GTGGLVLPRG
+3786 GTGGLELPRG

>member
-1 MALSEQTRARWEQK
+1 MALSEQTKARWEQK

-22 APAEAAPQN
+22 APAEAAPRN

-38 EQKKKELA
+38 EQKKRELA
-46 MQRQQTAPATAK
+46 MQQAAPAAAK
-58 PTVKPSIAGASRAVT
+58 PAVKPSIAGASRAVT
-73 DTGTGGALRKNTPA
+73 DTGTGGSMPQRALPA

-101 SPVLQERYGSYQ
+101 SPVLQEKYGSYQ
-113 RYAAQNKR
+113 HYAAQNKR

-129 GDTDRLRGAS
+129 GDTDRLRGDY
-139 STYETAARD
+139 STYETAAQD
-148 ALRAYEK
+148 ALHAYEE
-155 AEEKQKATEETLEG
+155 AARKQKTTEGTLEN
-169 LKQSLPSLQQ
+169 LKQTLPALQQ
-179 SFQQDPSAVNN
+179 SFQRDPSALNN
-190 ALYQTAL
+190 ALYQTVL
-197 QRYESFAA
+197 QRYESLAA

-227 YRDALQAYRDYLS
+227 YQDALRTYRDYLT
-240 GEQERYRDWRS
+240 GEQERYQDWRS

-262 DLTAANAKVEQLRAK
+262 DLTAANAKVEQLQAR

-291 AYPRNSGTDGLLLQ
+291 AYPRNSGTDALLLQ
-305 AQALQEQAREVDSRI
+305 AQALQEQAREVDARI
-320 QKAQSAA
+320 AKARSAA
-327 DLLQEELDWKKYY
+327 GLLQEELDWKKYY
-340 QYADLMEAEDFAEKS
+340 QYADLMDAEDFAEKS

-397 GVSDVNTNAG
+397 GVSDINSNAS
-407 FLGLDHGEREQ
+407 FLGLDHGERGQ

-460 RQEEEASWKEY
+460 RQKEEAYWREY
-471 AKGSPVG
+471 AKESPVG
-478 SSAFSILTSPLKG
+478 SSAFSILTSPMKG
-491 LSYLG
+491 LSYIG

-505 AIDQNAAYNRLSYAN
+505 KIDQNAGYNRLSYVN
-520 SAIRGQVS
+520 SAIRSQVS

-543 LYRTGMS
+543 LYQTGMS

-560 TGAMAGG
+560 TGAMAGE
-567 AVLGEKAFRVA
+567 AVLGEKAFQIA
-578 SDLSL
+578 SNLSL

-634 WEDGAIQYILKNAFT
+634 WEDGALKYILKNAFT

-661 LFADVLIAK
+661 LFADILVAK
-670 DKSEWRQAIDAFMA
+670 DKSEWRQAIDAYMA
-684 EGKTESEA
+684 AGKTESEA
-692 FTLAVAQQAAEMGLD
+692 FALAVAQQAAEMGLD

-714 GGTMASVGTG
+714 GGTMASVGAG

-732 QYRQDGSQ
+732 QYRQDGGQ
-740 LRRLGDEMTRGI
+740 LRGLGDEMTRGI

-760 PSSAAYKL
+760 PNSEAYKL
-768 GQRLKEKQA
+768 GQRLKKKQE

-799 QTEQAAPQPAQD
+799 QTEQAAPQPAQG
-811 QPQQILGTELPTA
+811 QPQQTVGTELPTPD
-824 EQTGGVMLPMAEQER
+824 QTGGVMLP
-839 QTAPLR
+839 TP
-845 ETVKTAQPGV
+845 
-855 LPTAEQTDR
+855 EQTDR
-864 RQRAARAQTETER
+864 RKRAARAQTETER
-877 TGILAGVNEDTIA
+877 TGILLGVNDDTIA

-931 AQSRNPAAQII
+931 AQSKNPVAQII

-948 SIEKS
+948 SIEGG
-953 GSYGTLQR
+953 GSYGDLQR
-961 LVLQRIQQD
+961 LVLRRIQQD
-970 GGDLQAMRQRKAE
+970 GGDLQALRQQKAE
-983 LYARHGQELK
+983 LYARHGKALK
-993 ASEVDA
+993 ASEVDQ

-1044 DSAQER
+1044 GSAQER

-1094 RLRQQMASGE
+1094 RLRQQMAEGE
-1104 ISDAEAEAVYDQTY
+1104 ISDAEAEAAYAQIYDP
-1118 NSEEDLRQGL
+1118 EEDLRQGL
-1128 GRLQHSYAG
+1128 GGLQQSIEELPDGKKYVRADRQVIFGNDPRSWSEQLEDYINGKIRRGGDVTLIG
-1137 ANANGANLE
+1137 ADGD
-1146 ALREAQEMQKA
+1146 ALRLTATSA
-1157 GADMESIRRATGW
+1157 G
-1170 HLGMEGKWR
+1170 K
-1179 FEIDDSGM
+1179 
-1187 QLRGDGAD
+1187 
-1195 LSDYTTL
+1195 LSDYHTGDGRTMSSGAFERKVNAASHIDELAQTSVRGPKTVADYGSRHGAAASGGWNYRTAHFMDFDGKYYEVRISVAL
-1202 GELVDAPELF
+1202 GADGKMIYNIGQMQERSIPQINGSSSQTRGAQRGDAP
-1212 EAYPDMADLSVTF
+1212 ADSIFTS
-1225 HTLEDGQ
+1225 GQ
-1232 NGGYSRKF
+1232 NVNGNIGQMKKEAHPKIKGSRANNDDGPRGFASSDNSISNSGQDVNRKSEGRKYSIGKTTDNKAFVEVEQDILSGVPEKDWVKTVKENLKQKFPDGITVGNNEIQIDGRSRQEMTFSRYMQWLYNNDPQLHADKLRATNNADEILFATTDWVNEGLNHPRKDRIADFARGNVLLRVGGNDYTANVVVGTKKNGSMALYDVLNLQPTSFTEKETDAAISTNPSPGAARSTASVSAN
-1240 DSIELSRDLKN
+1240 SISETGQDVNGKKDTTQELSRG
-1251 RPEAL
+1251 
-1256 LNSLIHE
+1256 
-1263 VQHAIQNRE
+1263 V
-1272 GFASGANPAYWNR
+1272 
-1285 RMENGFDSRTAEE
+1285 
-1298 RREGARLQEQYE
+1298 
-1310 QMRESDPQFVAAMEE
+1310 
-1325 LDAMAPKV
+1325 
-1333 PRGKVDLNTWEQ
+1333 
-1345 IEPDPPEWV
+1345 
-1354 RYDERRDQ
+1354 
-1362 LEEQYGDRVWDW
+1362 
-1374 YSLRDSIDRNARN
+1374 
-1387 GGRMPTNLYRDTAGE
+1387 
-1402 IEARDTAKRRELTT
+1402 
-1416 QERRETSPDYG
+1416 
-1427 SEDTVFA
+1427 TV
-1434 DGGDGYAM
+1434 
-1442 SQSEQDSVK
+1442 
-1451 EQLREH
+1451 
-1457 QDALNNMK
+1457 
-1465 AVATIRDNG
+1465 
-1474 WKGMST
+1474 
-1480 GAFRQKIVNDLKKT
+1480 
-1494 GYRVDNPSIGV
+1494 
-1505 IDFDEKLLNRSLN
+1505 
-1518 YIQTDAEAAA
+1518 
-1528 YQALPQVL
+1528 
-1536 KRGIKISG
+1536 
-1544 HGNHKGRDYETLTI
+1544 
-1558 AAPVELNGKRGN
+1558 
-1570 MAVVVMK
+1570 
-1577 TKGNR
+1577 
-1582 YKVHR
+1582 
-1587 ILTPEGE
+1587 
-1594 AFALPEM
+1594 
-1601 TNAEPNTVGTVT
+1601 
-1613 SGSQSLGGSAP
+1613 SGSLADTTSVV
-1624 AISSASTD
+1624 STD
-1632 SVRGFEENVNT
+1632 SVRGFDENVNSK
-1643 RYSLSE
+1643 YSLSE
-1649 EEAAGDEVPAATL
+1649 ED
-1662 PTGRMDF
+1662 
-1669 GSEMRYNERTNE
+1669 
-1681 GGMSYGREMG
+1681 
-1691 NDNLRRWSDSQ
+1691 
-1702 NTGERNRKST
+1702 
-1712 GNGEVSAQRS
+1712 
-1722 EEARLGLYGGRSGE
+1722 
-1736 AVFTDD
+1736 
-1742 NEGRRLTSGQARQ
+1742 
-1755 LQGTA
+1755 
-1760 EKRYDYTKAFADQVD
+1760 
-1775 DWKAGKIAK
+1775 
-1784 NDTLIVGPT
+1784 
-1793 PEVFQKIGFN
+1793 
-1803 ALPVTINQTHVDYA
+1803 
-1817 LNGTK
+1817 
-1822 NEEHHIGESMLK
+1822 
-1834 QLPRA
+1834 
-1839 MQAPVAVIASE
+1839 
-1850 TQGKSS
+1850 
-1856 VVALLP
+1856 
-1862 FIKDAKTIIIP
+1862 
-1873 VYVDGF
+1873 
-1879 GRQNSVVIDSNAITS
+1879 
-1894 IYGRKNAI
+1894 
-1902 TTLLTNAIE
+1902 
-1911 AHNNGETTLFYLDKT
+1911 
-1926 KATALYQVAR
+1926 
-1936 VTMPKMPE
+1936 
-1944 TNNGFVHS
+1944 
-1952 IREAGSPVNPKLENV
+1952 
-1967 TQTQQFK
+1967 
-1974 RWFGD
+1974 
-1979 WQNHPESASKVVNE
+1979 
-1993 DGTPKV
+1993 
-1999 VYHGT
+1999 
-2004 NEKNGDFTVF
+2004 
-2014 DESKAV
+2014 
-2020 KKSGLGLRALGKGN
+2020 
-2034 YFTATPLT
+2034 
-2042 GKERYGSRVIE
+2042 
-2053 AYLNIR
+2053 
-2059 NPLEVEIG
+2059 
-2067 KPFRETA
+2067 
-2074 AEVFGEQALEM
+2074 
-2085 SYDELQWRMREEG
+2085 
-2098 YDGVIQRNKDGEVAL
+2098 
-2113 AVAFDPTQI
+2113 
-2122 KSATDNIGT
+2122 
-2131 FDRENPDIRYS
+2131 
-2142 VSEEEAAGDDV
+2142 AGDDV

-2189 GYPVLNGVQVVPMR
+2189 GYPILNGVQVVPMR
-2203 TYVHATDVIRDENN
+2203 TYVHATDIIRDENN

-2227 RRRDNYGMVVGRSPY
+2227 KRRDNYGMVVGQSPY

-2266 IDDLEVALPRGDSKG
+2266 IDDLEVALPRGDSEG

-2288 EQEPVQPDNEN
+2288 EQEPVQPDNKN

-2387 VSEETAAELFEQAY
+2387 VSEKTATELFEQAY
-2401 QKGIVVDEEFYQQ
+2401 QKGIVVDEAFYQQ

-2430 EEDKHDIADWGDF
+2430 EEDKHDIADWSDF
-2443 RKSAFGRL
+2443 RKSTFGQL

-2466 ELRNMAPALFPYDIS
+2466 ELRSMAPALFPYDIS
-2481 HPADQLVRMFEVA
+2481 HPADQLVRMLEVA

-2502 SLNEYYGQDAEEFK
+2502 SLNEYYGPDAEEFK
-2516 RWAKNDFDAAIGDT
+2516 RWAKNDFKEAVYDSLQE
-2530 IGDLRTVKRYADER
+2530 LRTVKRYADER
-2544 MAKADAAETAITP
+2544 TAKANAAAEAAITP
-2557 EQAAEAYKQL
+2557 EQAAEAYRQL
-2567 KKARWESEKA
+2567 KKARWETEKA
-2577 KAKNLLTEHD
+2577 KAKNLLTDHD
-2587 KLQLGRLLRGEIEL
+2587 KIQLGRLLRGEIEL
-2601 QHLDP
+2601 RHLDP

-2614 RAVYEAT
+2614 RAVYAAT

-2637 RRAALLET
+2637 QRAALLEA

-2684 KEIVKEY
+2684 KEIVREY
-2691 ITPVHDAEANATRFK
+2691 ITPVHDAEASATRFK

-2722 SPGNEVSE
+2722 AQGNEVSE

-2755 ERDGKTLEDWRGIVQ
+2755 ERDGKTLEDWRGVVQ
-2770 DLRAGSPNLDWGK
+2770 DLRRGSPNLNWEK
-2783 INGAVESFRK
+2783 INSAIESFRK
-2793 IYDELFQRLNDVRV
+2793 IYDELFRQLNDVRV

-2872 QRLGFNTAYDAVEG
+2872 ERLGFNTAYDAVEG
-2886 FDKYIEGAASVI
+2886 FDRYIEGVASVI

-2925 QTDAVRADNRL
+2925 QVDAVRADTRL
-2936 TEEEKQSKIDE
+2936 TEEEKKTKIDE
-2947 INREGRFVLSNFVNE
+2947 INKEGRFVLSNFVNE

-2983 ALGRRVYSFLKNWE
+2983 ALGRKVYSFLKNWE

-3066 SWSQKASGILGKPME
+3066 SWSQKASGVLGKPME

-3236 FRAEKASLGE
+3236 FQTEKASLGE

-3276 VPAASA
+3276 LPAASA

-3293 TKEGWSGKRRWKE
+3293 TKEDWSGKRRWKE
-3306 VQDELNKLAYIIPPF
+3306 VQDELNKLAYILPPF
-3321 GGNQVQKLWKSAK
+3321 GGNQVQKIWKSAK

-3347 GSEKLQYPVFT
+3347 GSKKLQYPVFT

-3373 FGKNSLPTAQ
+3373 FGKSSLPTAQ
-3383 DWVEDNFNTLG
+3383 DWVEDNFSTLG
-3394 AKQTAAYQDMLEAGI
+3394 AKQTAAYQDMLEAGVR
-3409 QGEDA
+3409 GEDA
-3414 FALLQELRGAEK
+3414 FALLQELRDAEK

-3431 RNAVQREILRRSD
+3431 RNAVQREILRKSD

-3487 ANGLKGAAASGAK
+3487 ANSLKGAAASGAK

-3537 DILAF
+3537 DIIAF

-3550 AFLQAQSEYADINES
+3550 TFLQAQSEYADINES

-3592 VRDCFK
+3592 VRDCFR
-3598 YYSQIP
+3598 YFSQIP

-3648 RAVIDAE
+3648 RAVIEAD
-3655 LREDEQLAA
+3655 LGEDEQMAA
-3664 LGALMQE
+3664 LQELMQE
-3671 SEYSKLQTGY
+3671 SEYSKLQVGY
-3681 SYGVTPEAYVTF
+3681 DHGILPEAYVRF

-3699 YDADGNGTFN
+3699 YDADGNGTLN
-3709 QKEVEAAIDSMGGGI
+3709 QKEVEKALDSMGGGI
-3724 GIVLPGGSEGD
+3724 GLVLPGGGGGD
-3735 QPLTVTQQAVLWQ
+3735 QPLTVKQQAVLWQ
-3748 LANRSWKP
+3748 LANKSWKP
-3756 NKNPYSTSVG
+3756 NKNPYSASVG
-3766 RKVYDALNAEPVSG
+3766 RKVYDALNAEPASG
-3780 GILLPD
+3780 GILLPN
-3786 GTGGLVLPRG
+3786 GTGGLELPRG

>member
-1 MALSEQTRARWEQK
+1 MALSEQTKARWEQK

-22 APAEAAPQN
+22 APAEAAPRN

-38 EQKKKELA
+38 EQKKRELA
-46 MQRQQTAPATAK
+46 MQRQQAAPAAAK
-58 PTVKPSIAGASRAVT
+58 PAVKPSIAGASRAVT
-73 DTGTGGALRKNTPA
+73 DTGTGGGMPRRALPA

-129 GDTDRLRGAS
+129 GDTDRLRGDY

-155 AEEKQKATEETLEG
+155 AEEKQKTTEGTLEN
-169 LKQSLPSLQQ
+169 LKQSLPALQQ
-179 SFQQDPSAVNN
+179 SFQRDPSALNN
-190 ALYQTAL
+190 ALYQTVL
-197 QRYESFAA
+197 QRYESLAA

-227 YRDALQAYRDYLS
+227 YQDALRTYRDYLT
-240 GEQERYRDWRS
+240 GEQERYQDWRS

-262 DLTAANAKVEQLRAK
+262 DLTAANAKVEQLQAR

-291 AYPRNSGTDGLLLQ
+291 AYPRNSGTDALLLQ

-320 QKAQSAA
+320 AKARSAA

-355 RYVSTE
+355 RYVPTE

-397 GVSDVNTNAG
+397 GVSDINSNAS

-460 RQEEEASWKEY
+460 RQKEEAYWREY
-471 AKGSPVG
+471 AKESPAG
-478 SSAFSILTSPLKG
+478 SSAFSILTSPMKG
-491 LSYLG
+491 LSYIG

-505 AIDQNAAYNRLSYAN
+505 KIDQNAGYNRLSYVN
-520 SAIRGQVS
+520 SAIRSQVS

-543 LYRTGMS
+543 LYQTGMS

-560 TGAMAGG
+560 TGAMAGE
-567 AVLGEKAFRVA
+567 AVLGEKAFQIA
-578 SDLSL
+578 SNLSL

-634 WEDGAIQYILKNAFT
+634 WEDGALKYILKNAFT

-661 LFADVLIAK
+661 LFADILVAK
-670 DKSEWRQAIDAFMA
+670 DKSEWRQTIAAYMA

-692 FTLAVAQQAAEMGLD
+692 FALAVAQQAAEMGLD

-714 GGTMASVGTG
+714 GGTMASVGAG
-724 IGAVRNQV
+724 IGAVRNQA
-732 QYRQDGSQ
+732 QYRQDGGQ

-760 PSSAAYKL
+760 PNSEAYKL
-768 GQRLKEKQA
+768 GQRLKKKQE

-799 QTEQAAPQPAQD
+799 QTEQAAPQPTQD
-811 QPQQILGTELPTA
+811 RPQQILGVE
-824 EQTGGVMLPMAEQER
+824 
-839 QTAPLR
+839 
-845 ETVKTAQPGV
+845 

-877 TGILAGVNEDTIA
+877 TGILTGVDEDTIA

-902 VVFFDAGADAAGGLE
+902 VVFFDAGADAAGGIE

-931 AQSRNPAAQII
+931 AQSKNPAAQII

-948 SIEKS
+948 SIEGG
-953 GSYGTLQR
+953 GSYGDLQR
-961 LVLQRIQQD
+961 LVLRRIQQD
-970 GGDLQAMRQRKAE
+970 GGDLQTLRQQKAE
-983 LYARHGQELK
+983 LYARHGKELK

-1044 DSAQER
+1044 GSAQER

-1104 ISDAEAEAVYDQTY
+1104 ISEAEAEAAYAQIYDP
-1118 NSEEDLRQGL
+1118 EEDLRQGL
-1128 GRLQHSYAG
+1128 GGLRYSIQNTKNIPYQKKIDAFYSGDSKTVGRSDDIYIADADNSLNALGIGEKPFFMLKSNLKKSTRIAGNNPSYSAHGISESVIRKLPELIKSPALIVQGDGRISIIPGIMVKTEKNNTAPLLIAVNPNSSVDGTDAYEIKSIYGRENFANWLELRARDSKIIAG
-1137 ANANGANLE
+1137 DEKKAAALLRDVGKQYPEPVAYAADLTTAILSQNEGGVKLPTPVNLRRYSDIAGQDVNRKSEGRKYSFAGQNAKSANLQT
-1146 ALREAQEMQKA
+1146 LREAQEMQKA
-1157 GADMESIRRATGW
+1157 GVDMESIRKATGW

-1187 QLRGDGAD
+1187 RLRGDAAD

-1212 EAYPDMADLSVTF
+1212 EAYPQLKDVRFVFAD
-1225 HTLEDGQ
+1225 LEDGER
-1232 NGGYSRKF
+1232 GYFSSG
-1240 DSIELSRDLKN
+1240 DNTIVLSEELRGA
-1251 RPEAL
+1251 PEDTL
-1256 LNSLIHE
+1256 VHE
-1263 VQHAIQNRE
+1263 IQHAIQDVE
-1272 GFASGANPAYWNR
+1272 GFASGASPEYWAWREYESGDLVTERLQREYDRTMSRLSRADQNRYIRYMELERELDRLFLSDENSEDGKRYAKLEAEQDALYEALYPNQWFRDLLDLNR
-1285 RMENGFDSRTAEE
+1285 RMTDAPGEYRRMYEN
-1298 RREGARLQEQYE
+1298 
-1310 QMRESDPQFVAAMEE
+1310 
-1325 LDAMAPKV
+1325 
-1333 PRGKVDLNTWEQ
+1333 
-1345 IEPDPPEWV
+1345 
-1354 RYDERRDQ
+1354 
-1362 LEEQYGDRVWDW
+1362 
-1374 YSLRDSIDRNARN
+1374 
-1387 GGRMPTNLYRDTAGE
+1387 TAGE
-1402 IEARDTAKRRELTT
+1402 IEARDAASRRRMTSE
-1416 QERRETSPDYG
+1416 ERRATMPKVADEN
-1427 SEDTVFA
+1427 TVFA
-1434 DGGDGYAM
+1434 EDAGWNRSFDYDPETA
-1442 SQSEQDSVK
+1442 SIK
-1451 EQLREH
+1451 EQIEQSREE
-1457 QDALNNMK
+1457 LNKMEV
-1465 AVATIRDNG
+1465 VARETVPENLPNKD
-1474 WKGMST
+1474 
-1480 GAFRQKIVNDLKKT
+1480 
-1494 GYRVDNPSIGV
+1494 
-1505 IDFDEKLLNRSLN
+1505 
-1518 YIQTDAEAAA
+1518 AAA
-1528 YQALPQVL
+1528 KWAADRLKASGYKVDRQGFGEILFTKKDLDKGLRYADTPAEKAALAALPKVL
-1536 KRGIKISG
+1536 KRGIEIG
-1544 HGNHKGRDYETLTI
+1544 DHTNHKKREKQTVTF
-1558 AAPVELNGKRGN
+1558 AAPVELNGVRGN
-1570 MAVVVMK
+1570 MGVVINRN
-1577 TKGNR
+1577 GNH
-1582 YKVHR
+1582 YYAHR
-1587 ILTPEGE
+1587 IV
-1594 AFALPEM
+1594 LPD
-1601 TNAEPNTVGTVT
+1601 GTVFQFSGINKDT
-1613 SGSQSLGGSAP
+1613 TQELSRGVTVSGSLADTTSVV
-1624 AISSASTD
+1624 STD
-1632 SVRGFEENVNT
+1632 SVRGFDENVNPK
-1643 RYSLSE
+1643 YSLSE
-1649 EEAAGDEVPAATL
+1649 EED
-1662 PTGRMDF
+1662 
-1669 GSEMRYNERTNE
+1669 
-1681 GGMSYGREMG
+1681 
-1691 NDNLRRWSDSQ
+1691 
-1702 NTGERNRKST
+1702 
-1712 GNGEVSAQRS
+1712 
-1722 EEARLGLYGGRSGE
+1722 
-1736 AVFTDD
+1736 
-1742 NEGRRLTSGQARQ
+1742 
-1755 LQGTA
+1755 
-1760 EKRYDYTKAFADQVD
+1760 
-1775 DWKAGKIAK
+1775 
-1784 NDTLIVGPT
+1784 
-1793 PEVFQKIGFN
+1793 
-1803 ALPVTINQTHVDYA
+1803 
-1817 LNGTK
+1817 
-1822 NEEHHIGESMLK
+1822 
-1834 QLPRA
+1834 
-1839 MQAPVAVIASE
+1839 
-1850 TQGKSS
+1850 
-1856 VVALLP
+1856 
-1862 FIKDAKTIIIP
+1862 
-1873 VYVDGF
+1873 
-1879 GRQNSVVIDSNAITS
+1879 
-1894 IYGRKNAI
+1894 
-1902 TTLLTNAIE
+1902 
-1911 AHNNGETTLFYLDKT
+1911 
-1926 KATALYQVAR
+1926 
-1936 VTMPKMPE
+1936 
-1944 TNNGFVHS
+1944 
-1952 IREAGSPVNPKLENV
+1952 
-1967 TQTQQFK
+1967 
-1974 RWFGD
+1974 
-1979 WQNHPESASKVVNE
+1979 
-1993 DGTPKV
+1993 
-1999 VYHGT
+1999 
-2004 NEKNGDFTVF
+2004 
-2014 DESKAV
+2014 
-2020 KKSGLGLRALGKGN
+2020 
-2034 YFTATPLT
+2034 
-2042 GKERYGSRVIE
+2042 
-2053 AYLNIR
+2053 
-2059 NPLEVEIG
+2059 
-2067 KPFRETA
+2067 
-2074 AEVFGEQALEM
+2074 
-2085 SYDELQWRMREEG
+2085 
-2098 YDGVIQRNKDGEVAL
+2098 
-2113 AVAFDPTQI
+2113 
-2122 KSATDNIGT
+2122 
-2131 FDRENPDIRYS
+2131 
-2142 VSEEEAAGDDV
+2142 AGDDV
-2153 PAATLPTGQEESAK
+2153 PAATLPTGQE
-2167 EESAKEE
+2167 
-2174 SAKKQTEAEYQAERL
+2174 
-2189 GYPVLNGVQVVPMR
+2189 
-2203 TYVHATDVIRDENN
+2203 
-2217 NIVYEKDGKP
+2217 
-2227 RRRDNYGMVVGRSPY
+2227 
-2242 DADELIVAFRN
+2242 
-2253 DEKHTRKDEVFIS
+2253 
-2266 IDDLEVALPRGDSKG
+2266 DLRGALPKK
-2281 QRMAILM
+2281 
-2288 EQEPVQPDNEN
+2288 
-2299 MSAEDRAELN
+2299 
-2309 EMLNRAQAKE
+2309 AQDY
-2319 MARRAPLEELE
+2319 L
-2330 PVKREE
+2330 KR
-2336 VTGKARVKL
+2336 
-2345 EQAERALVRRV
+2345 AERALVGRV

-2366 QREYLQEIAQR
+2366 QREYLQEIAQK

-2387 VSEETAAELFEQAY
+2387 VSEKTATELFEQAY
-2401 QKGIVVDEEFYQQ
+2401 QKGIVVDEAFYQQ

-2516 RWAKNDFDAAIGDT
+2516 RWAKNDFDTAIGDS
-2530 IGDLRTVKRYADER
+2530 IQELRTVKRYADER
-2544 MAKADAAETAITP
+2544 EAKSSAAAEAAITP
-2557 EQAAEAYKQL
+2557 EQAAEAYRQL
-2567 KKARWESEKA
+2567 KKARWETERA
-2577 KAKNLLTEHD
+2577 KAKNLLTDHD
-2587 KLQLGRLLRGEIEL
+2587 KIQLGRLLRGEIEL
-2601 QHLDP
+2601 RHLDP

-2637 RRAALLET
+2637 QRAALLET

-2684 KEIVKEY
+2684 KEIVREY

-2722 SPGNEVSE
+2722 EKGNEVSE

-2755 ERDGKTLEDWRGIVQ
+2755 ERDGKTLEDWQGVVQ
-2770 DLRAGSPNLDWGK
+2770 DLRAGNPNLNWEK
-2783 INGAVESFRK
+2783 INGAIESFRK
-2793 IYDELFQRLNDVRV
+2793 IYDELFRQMNDVRV
-2807 RNGYEP
+2807 RFGYEP

-2872 QRLGFNTAYDAVEG
+2872 ERLGFNTAYDAVEG
-2886 FDKYIEGAASVI
+2886 FDRYIEGVASVI

-2925 QTDAVRADNRL
+2925 QVDAVRADTRL
-2936 TEEEKQSKIDE
+2936 TEEEKKTKIDE
-2947 INREGRFVLSNFVNE
+2947 INKEGRFVLSNFVNE

-2983 ALGRRVYSFLKNWE
+2983 ALGRKVYSFLKNWE

-3066 SWSQKASGILGKPME
+3066 SWSQKASSILGKPME

-3090 IVRARYDQNIRR
+3090 IVRARYDQNLRR

-3236 FRAEKASLGE
+3236 FQTEKASLGE

-3276 VPAASA
+3276 LPAASA

-3306 VQDELNKLAYIIPPF
+3306 VQDELSKLAYILPPF
-3321 GGNQVQKLWKSAK
+3321 GGNQAQKIWKSVK

-3347 GSEKLQYPVFT
+3347 GSRKLQYPVFT

-3373 FGKNSLPTAQ
+3373 FGKSSLPTAQ

-3394 AKQTAAYQDMLEAGI
+3394 AKQTAAYQDMLEAGVR
-3409 QGEDA
+3409 GEDA

-3478 TDMLLDIKD
+3478 TEMLLDIKD
-3487 ANGLKGAAASGAK
+3487 AGTLKGAAASSAK
-3500 REAIAKAP
+3500 REALAKAP

-3518 RYVTGT
+3518 RYITGT

-3537 DILAF
+3537 DIIAF
-3542 RQAGLDFD
+3542 EQVGLDFD
-3550 AFLQAQSEYADINES
+3550 TFLKVQNEYTAVNEK
-3565 YSGAGEKA
+3565 YSGASEKA
-3573 MAFSRWVN
+3573 LAFSRWVN
-3581 SLDLTAAQAET
+3581 SLDLTAEQAET
-3592 VRDCFK
+3592 VRDCFR
-3598 YYSQIP
+3598 YFSQIP

-3634 PEEGKKTVSNVQRY
+3634 PEEGKKTVSYVQRY
-3648 RAVIDAE
+3648 RAVLSAE
-3655 LREDEQLAA
+3655 LSEDDQLAA
-3664 LGALMQE
+3664 LQELMQE
-3671 SEYSKLQTGY
+3671 SEYSKLQVGY

-3699 YDADGNGTFN
+3699 YDADGNGTLN
-3709 QKEVEAAIDSMGGGI
+3709 QKEVEKALDSMGGGI
-3724 GIVLPGGSEGD
+3724 GLVLPGGSGGD
-3735 QPLTVTQQAVLWQ
+3735 QPLTVKQQAVLWQ
-3748 LANRSWKP
+3748 LANKSWRP

-3766 RKVYDALNAEPVSG
+3766 KKVYDALNAEPVSG

-3786 GTGGLVLPRG
+3786 GTGGLELPRG

>member
-1 MALSEQTRARWEQK
+1 MALSEQTKARWEQK

-22 APAEAAPQN
+22 VPAETAPRSG
-31 DSIQQKW
+31 SIQQKW
-38 EQKKKELA
+38 EQKKRELA
-46 MQRQQTAPATAK
+46 MQQAAPAAAK
-58 PTVKPSIAGASRAVT
+58 PAVKPSIAGASRAVT
-73 DTGTGGALRKNTPA
+73 DTGTGGSMPQRALPA

-101 SPVLQERYGSYQ
+101 SPVLQEKYGSYQ
-113 RYAAQNKR
+113 HYAAQNKR

-129 GDTDRLRGAS
+129 GDTDRLRGDY
-139 STYETAARD
+139 STYETAAQD
-148 ALRAYEK
+148 ALHAYEE
-155 AEEKQKATEETLEG
+155 AARKQKTTEGTLEN
-169 LKQSLPSLQQ
+169 LKQTLPALQQ
-179 SFQQDPSAVNN
+179 SFQRDPSALNN
-190 ALYQTAL
+190 ALYQTVL
-197 QRYESFAA
+197 QRYESLAA
-205 QYAQEAEDAQRLY
+205 QYAQEAEDAQRRY

-227 YRDALQAYRDYLS
+227 YQDALRTYRDYLT
-240 GEQERYRDWRS
+240 GEQEKYQDWRS

-262 DLTAANAKVEQLRAK
+262 DLAAANAKVEQLQAR

-305 AQALQEQAREVDSRI
+305 AQALQEQARAMDGRI
-320 QKAQSAA
+320 TRARSAA
-327 DLLQEELDWKKYY
+327 GLLQEELDWKKYY
-340 QYADLMEAEDFAEKS
+340 QYADLMDAEDFAEKS

-361 TGEAPKLGWS
+361 TGEAPKLGLS

-377 GFGDINYDIINRN
+377 GFGDISYDIINRN

-397 GVSDVNTNAG
+397 GVSDVNTNAS
-407 FLGLDHGEREQ
+407 FLGLDHGERGQ

-434 TARGDAEHRTA
+434 TAKGDAEHRTA
-445 YEYIDY
+445 YAYIDY

-460 RQEEEASWKEY
+460 RQEEEAAWKDY

-478 SSAFSILTSPLKG
+478 SSVFSILTSPLKG

-505 AIDQNAAYNRLSYAN
+505 KIDQNAAYNRLSYLN
-520 SAIRGQVS
+520 SAVRGQVS

-543 LYRTGMS
+543 LYQTGMS

-578 SDLSL
+578 SNLSL

-596 AAKDRGLTDK
+596 AAKDKGLTDK

-617 AEVFTEKFSIE
+617 AEVLTEKFSIE

-634 WEDGAIQYILKNAFT
+634 WEDGALKYILKNAFT

-661 LFADVLIAK
+661 LFADILVAK
-670 DKSEWRQAIDAFMA
+670 DKSEWRQTIAAYMA

-692 FTLAVAQQAAEMGLD
+692 FALAVAQQAAEMGLD

-714 GGTMASVGTG
+714 GGTMASVGAG

-732 QYRQDGSQ
+732 QYRQDGGQ
-740 LRRLGDEMTRGI
+740 LRGLGDEMTRGI

-760 PSSAAYKL
+760 PNSEAYKL
-768 GQRLKEKQA
+768 GQRLKKKQE

-799 QTEQAAPQPAQD
+799 QTEQAAPQPAQG
-811 QPQQILGTELPTA
+811 QPQQTVGTELPTPD
-824 EQTGGVMLPMAEQER
+824 QTGGVMLPTPEQTEAQTQQRAAEQER
-839 QTAPLR
+839 QTAPPR
-845 ETVKTAQPGV
+845 ETAEMAQPGV
-855 LPTAEQTDR
+855 LPTAEETDR
-864 RQRAARAQTETER
+864 RQRAASAQTETER
-877 TGILAGVNEDTIA
+877 TGILLGVNDDTIA

-902 VVFFDAGADAAGGLE
+902 VVFFDAGADATGGLE

-931 AQSRNPAAQII
+931 AQSKNPVAQII

-948 SIEKS
+948 SIEGG
-953 GSYGTLQR
+953 GSYGDLQR

-970 GGDLQAMRQRKAE
+970 GGDLQTLRQQKAE
-983 LYARHGQELK
+983 LYARHGKELK
-993 ASEVDA
+993 ASEVDQ

-1044 DSAQER
+1044 GSAQER

-1094 RLRQQMASGE
+1094 RLRQQMTEGE
-1104 ISDAEAEAVYDQTY
+1104 ISDAEAEAAYAQIYDP
-1118 NSEEDLRQGL
+1118 EEDLRQGL
-1128 GRLQHSYAG
+1128 GGLQYSIQNTKNIPYQKQIDAFYSGDSKTVGRSDDIYIADADNSLNALGIGEKPFFMLKSNLKKSTRIAGNNPSYSAHGISESVIRKLPELIKSPALVVQGDGRISIIPGITVKTEKNNTAPLLIAVNPNSSVDGIDAYEIKSIYGRENFANWLDLRARDSKIIAGDEKKAAALLRDVGKQYPEPVAYAADLTTAILSQNEGGVKLPTPVNLRRYSDIAGQDVNRKSEGRKYSYAG
-1137 ANANGANLE
+1137 QNAKSANLQT
-1146 ALREAQEMQKA
+1146 LREAQEMQKA
-1157 GADMESIRRATGW
+1157 GADMESIRKATGW

-1179 FEIDDSGM
+1179 FEIDDSGL
-1187 QLRGDGAD
+1187 QLRGDAAD
-1195 LSDYTTL
+1195 LSNYTTL

-1212 EAYPDMADLSVTF
+1212 EAYPQLKDVRLAFAD
-1225 HTLEDGQ
+1225 LEDGER
-1232 NGGYSRKF
+1232 GYFSSG
-1240 DSIELSRDLKN
+1240 DNTIVLSEELRGA
-1251 RPEAL
+1251 PEDTL
-1256 LNSLIHE
+1256 VHE
-1263 VQHAIQNRE
+1263 IQHAIQDVE
-1272 GFASGANPAYWNR
+1272 GFASGASPEYWARREYASGDLVTERLQREYDRTLNRLSRADQNRYIRYMELERELDRLFLSDENSEDGKRYAKLEAEQDALYEALYPNQWFRDLLDLSR
-1285 RMENGFDSRTAEE
+1285 RMTDAPGEYLRMYEN
-1298 RREGARLQEQYE
+1298 
-1310 QMRESDPQFVAAMEE
+1310 
-1325 LDAMAPKV
+1325 
-1333 PRGKVDLNTWEQ
+1333 
-1345 IEPDPPEWV
+1345 
-1354 RYDERRDQ
+1354 
-1362 LEEQYGDRVWDW
+1362 
-1374 YSLRDSIDRNARN
+1374 
-1387 GGRMPTNLYRDTAGE
+1387 TAGE
-1402 IEARDTAKRRELTT
+1402 IEARDAASRRRMTAE
-1416 QERRETSPDYG
+1416 ERRATIPKMADEN
-1427 SEDTVFA
+1427 TVFA
-1434 DGGDGYAM
+1434 EGAGWNRFFDYDPETA
-1442 SQSEQDSVK
+1442 SIK
-1451 EQLREH
+1451 EQIEQSREE
-1457 QDALNNMK
+1457 LNKMEV
-1465 AVATIRDNG
+1465 VARETVPENLPNKD
-1474 WKGMST
+1474 
-1480 GAFRQKIVNDLKKT
+1480 
-1494 GYRVDNPSIGV
+1494 
-1505 IDFDEKLLNRSLN
+1505 
-1518 YIQTDAEAAA
+1518 AAA
-1528 YQALPQVL
+1528 KWAADRLKASGYKVDRQGFGEILFTKKDLDKGLRYADTPAEKAALAALPKVL
-1536 KRGIKISG
+1536 KRGIEIG
-1544 HGNHKGRDYETLTI
+1544 DHTNHKKREKQTVTF
-1558 AAPVELNGKRGN
+1558 AAPVELNGVRGN
-1570 MAVVVMK
+1570 MGVVINRN
-1577 TKGNR
+1577 GNH
-1582 YKVHR
+1582 YYAHR
-1587 ILTPEGE
+1587 IV
-1594 AFALPEM
+1594 LPD
-1601 TNAEPNTVGTVT
+1601 GTVFQFSGINKDT
-1613 SGSQSLGGSAP
+1613 TQELSRGVTVSGSLADTTSV
-1624 AISSASTD
+1624 ASTD
-1632 SVRGFEENVNT
+1632 SVRDFDENVNT
-1643 RYSLSE
+1643 KYSLSE
-1649 EEAAGDEVPAATL
+1649 EED
-1662 PTGRMDF
+1662 
-1669 GSEMRYNERTNE
+1669 
-1681 GGMSYGREMG
+1681 
-1691 NDNLRRWSDSQ
+1691 
-1702 NTGERNRKST
+1702 
-1712 GNGEVSAQRS
+1712 
-1722 EEARLGLYGGRSGE
+1722 
-1736 AVFTDD
+1736 
-1742 NEGRRLTSGQARQ
+1742 
-1755 LQGTA
+1755 
-1760 EKRYDYTKAFADQVD
+1760 
-1775 DWKAGKIAK
+1775 
-1784 NDTLIVGPT
+1784 
-1793 PEVFQKIGFN
+1793 
-1803 ALPVTINQTHVDYA
+1803 
-1817 LNGTK
+1817 
-1822 NEEHHIGESMLK
+1822 
-1834 QLPRA
+1834 
-1839 MQAPVAVIASE
+1839 
-1850 TQGKSS
+1850 
-1856 VVALLP
+1856 
-1862 FIKDAKTIIIP
+1862 
-1873 VYVDGF
+1873 
-1879 GRQNSVVIDSNAITS
+1879 
-1894 IYGRKNAI
+1894 
-1902 TTLLTNAIE
+1902 
-1911 AHNNGETTLFYLDKT
+1911 
-1926 KATALYQVAR
+1926 
-1936 VTMPKMPE
+1936 
-1944 TNNGFVHS
+1944 
-1952 IREAGSPVNPKLENV
+1952 
-1967 TQTQQFK
+1967 
-1974 RWFGD
+1974 
-1979 WQNHPESASKVVNE
+1979 
-1993 DGTPKV
+1993 
-1999 VYHGT
+1999 
-2004 NEKNGDFTVF
+2004 
-2014 DESKAV
+2014 
-2020 KKSGLGLRALGKGN
+2020 
-2034 YFTATPLT
+2034 
-2042 GKERYGSRVIE
+2042 
-2053 AYLNIR
+2053 
-2059 NPLEVEIG
+2059 
-2067 KPFRETA
+2067 
-2074 AEVFGEQALEM
+2074 
-2085 SYDELQWRMREEG
+2085 
-2098 YDGVIQRNKDGEVAL
+2098 
-2113 AVAFDPTQI
+2113 
-2122 KSATDNIGT
+2122 
-2131 FDRENPDIRYS
+2131 
-2142 VSEEEAAGDDV
+2142 AGDDV
-2153 PAATLPTGQEESAK
+2153 PAATLPTGQE
-2167 EESAKEE
+2167 
-2174 SAKKQTEAEYQAERL
+2174 
-2189 GYPVLNGVQVVPMR
+2189 
-2203 TYVHATDVIRDENN
+2203 
-2217 NIVYEKDGKP
+2217 
-2227 RRRDNYGMVVGRSPY
+2227 
-2242 DADELIVAFRN
+2242 
-2253 DEKHTRKDEVFIS
+2253 
-2266 IDDLEVALPRGDSKG
+2266 DLRGALPKK
-2281 QRMAILM
+2281 
-2288 EQEPVQPDNEN
+2288 
-2299 MSAEDRAELN
+2299 
-2309 EMLNRAQAKE
+2309 AQDY
-2319 MARRAPLEELE
+2319 L
-2330 PVKREE
+2330 KR
-2336 VTGKARVKL
+2336 
-2345 EQAERALVRRV
+2345 AERALVGRV

-2366 QREYLQEIAQR
+2366 QREYLQEIAQK

-2387 VSEETAAELFEQAY
+2387 VSEKTATELFEQAY
-2401 QKGIVVDEEFYQQ
+2401 QKGIVVDEAFYQQ

-2516 RWAKNDFDAAIGDT
+2516 RWAKNDFDTAIGDS
-2530 IGDLRTVKRYADER
+2530 IQELRTVKRYADER
-2544 MAKADAAETAITP
+2544 EAKSSAAAEAAITP
-2557 EQAAEAYKQL
+2557 EQAAEAYRQL
-2567 KKARWESEKA
+2567 KKARWETERA
-2577 KAKNLLTEHD
+2577 KAKNLLTDHD
-2587 KLQLGRLLRGEIEL
+2587 KIQLGRLLRGEIEL
-2601 QHLDP
+2601 RHLDP

-2637 RRAALLET
+2637 QRAALLET

-2684 KEIVKEY
+2684 KEIVREY

-2722 SPGNEVSE
+2722 EKGNEVSE

-2755 ERDGKTLEDWRGIVQ
+2755 ERDGKTLEDWQGVVQ
-2770 DLRAGSPNLDWGK
+2770 DLRAGNPNLNWEK
-2783 INGAVESFRK
+2783 INGAIESFRK
-2793 IYDELFQRLNDVRV
+2793 IYDELFRQMNDVRV
-2807 RNGYEP
+2807 RFGYEP

-2872 QRLGFNTAYDAVEG
+2872 ERLGFNTAYDAVEG
-2886 FDKYIEGAASVI
+2886 FDRYIEGVASVI

-2925 QTDAVRADNRL
+2925 QVDAVRADTRL
-2936 TEEEKQSKIDE
+2936 TEEEKKTKIDE
-2947 INREGRFVLSNFVNE
+2947 INKEGRFVLSNFVNE

-2983 ALGRRVYSFLKNWE
+2983 ALGRKVYSFLKNWE

-3066 SWSQKASGILGKPME
+3066 SWSQKASSILGKPME

-3090 IVRARYDQNIRR
+3090 IVRARYDQNLRR

-3236 FRAEKASLGE
+3236 FQTEKASLGE

-3276 VPAASA
+3276 LPAASA

-3306 VQDELNKLAYIIPPF
+3306 VQDELSKLAYILPPF
-3321 GGNQVQKLWKSAK
+3321 GGNQAQKIWKSVK

-3347 GSEKLQYPVFT
+3347 GSRKLQYPVFT

-3373 FGKNSLPTAQ
+3373 FGKSSLPTAQ

-3394 AKQTAAYQDMLEAGI
+3394 AKQTAAYQDMLEAGVR
-3409 QGEDA
+3409 GEDA

-3478 TDMLLDIKD
+3478 TEMLLDIKD
-3487 ANGLKGAAASGAK
+3487 AGTLKGAAASSAK
-3500 REAIAKAP
+3500 REALAKAP

-3518 RYVTGT
+3518 RYITGT

-3537 DILAF
+3537 DIMAF
-3542 RQAGLDFD
+3542 EQVGLDFD
-3550 AFLQAQSEYADINES
+3550 TFLKVQNEYTAVNEK
-3565 YSGAGEKA
+3565 YSGASEKA
-3573 MAFSRWVN
+3573 LAFSRWVN
-3581 SLDLTAAQAET
+3581 SLDLTAEQAET
-3592 VRDCFK
+3592 VRDCFR
-3598 YYSQIP
+3598 YFSQIP

-3634 PEEGKKTVSNVQRY
+3634 PEEGKKTVSYVQRY
-3648 RAVIDAE
+3648 RAVLSAE
-3655 LREDEQLAA
+3655 LSEDDQLAA
-3664 LGALMQE
+3664 LQELMQE
-3671 SEYSKLQTGY
+3671 SEYSKLQVGY

-3699 YDADGNGTFN
+3699 YDADGNGTLN
-3709 QKEVEAAIDSMGGGI
+3709 QKEVEKALDSMGGGI
-3724 GIVLPGGSEGD
+3724 GLVLPGGSGGD
-3735 QPLTVTQQAVLWQ
+3735 QPLTVKQQAVLWQ
-3748 LANRSWKP
+3748 LANKSWRP

-3766 RKVYDALNAEPVSG
+3766 KKVYDALNAEPVSG

-3786 GTGGLVLPRG
+3786 GTGGLELPRG